1 MRKHRHLP
9 FVAMFCL
16 LLSGFCSVHAQ
27 QQAAVKTVAVAD
39 IIFLVDSSW
48 SIGKEHFQLVREFL
62 YDVVK
67 ALDVGGNDF
76 RFALVQFSGNPHTEF
91 QLNTYPSTRDVLSHI
106 ANMPYMG
113 GGTKTGKGLEY
124 LIENHLTKAAG
135 SRASEGVPQIIIVLT
150 DGRSQDDVALPSS
163 VLKSARVNMF
173 AVGVQD
179 AVEGELK
186 EIASKP
192 FDTHLF
198 NLENFTALH
207 GIVGD
212 LVANVRSSMT
222 PEKAGARGLVKDIT
236 AQESADLIFL
246 IDGSNNIGSVNFQ
259 AIRDFLVN
267 LIESLRVGAQQ
278 IHIGVVQYSDQPR
291 TEFALNSYSTKADVL
306 DAVKALSFRGGEEA
320 NTGAALEFVV
330 ENLFTQAGGS
340 RIEEAVPQ
348 ILVLISG
355 GESSDDIREG
365 LLAVKQASIFSF
377 SIGVLNADSA
387 ELQQIATDGN
397 FAFTALDIRNLDAL
411 RELLLPNIVGVA
423 QRLILL
429 EAPTIVTEVIE
440 VNKKDIV
447 FLIDGS
453 TALGTAPF
461 NSIRDFVAKIVQ
473 RLEVGPDLIQVAV
486 AQYADTVKPEFYFN
500 THQTR
505 KDVMANVRRMK
516 LMGGTALNTGSAL
529 DFVRNNFF
537 TSAAGCRMEEGV
549 LPMLVLIT
557 GGKSMDAVDQ
567 AAAEMKRNRIVIL
580 AIGSRNADLAELQEI
595 AHERDFVFNPNDFR
609 IQFMQAILPEVL
621 SPIRTLSGGLIIE
634 EPPSVQVTKRD
645 IIFLLDGSLNVGNA
659 NFPFVRDFVATLVNY
674 LDVGSDKIRVG
685 LVQFSDTP
693 KTEFSLYSYQTK
705 SDIIQ
710 RMGQLRPKGGSVLN
724 TGSALNFV
732 LSNHFTEAGG
742 SRINEQV
749 PQVLVLLMAGRSA
762 DPFLQ
767 VSNELA
773 RAGVLTFA
781 VGVRSA
787 DKAELEQIAFNP
799 RMVYFMDDF
808 SALAALPQEL
818 IKPITTYVSGGVEEV
833 PLAPTESKQDILF
846 LIDGSANLLG
856 SFPAVRDF
864 VHKVISELNVGPDA
878 TRVAVAQFS
887 DTIQVEFDF
896 AELPSKQDMLLKVK
910 RMKIKTGKQLNI
922 GAALDEAI
930 RRLFVKEAGSRIE
943 EGVPQI
949 LVLLAA
955 GRSTDDVEQPSD
967 ALKQAGVVTFALKA
981 KNADLVELERIVYAP
996 QFILNVES
1004 LPRISEL
1011 QPNIV
1016 NLLKTI
1022 QLQPT
1027 VVERGEKKDVVFLI
1041 DGSDGVR
1048 RGFPLLKTFVQ
1059 RVVESLDIGRDKVRV
1074 AVAQY
1079 SNVIQPEFLLDTHE
1093 DKADLI
1099 NAIQELKI
1107 MGGSPLNTGAAL
1119 DYLIKN
1125 VFTVSSGSRIAEG
1138 VPQFLILLTA
1148 DRSQDDVR
1156 RPSVVLKTSGTVPFG
1171 IGIGNADLTEL
1182 QTISF
1187 LPDFAISVPDFSQL
1201 DTVQQVVSNRVIRLT
1216 KKEIESLAPDLIFT
1230 SPSPA
1235 GVKRDVVFMVDGSR
1249 YAAQEFYLI
1258 RDLIERI
1265 VNNLDVGFDTT
1276 RISVVQFSEHPH
1288 VEFLLNAHSTKDEV
1302 QSAVRRLRPQGGQ
1315 QVNVGEALEF
1325 VAKTIFTRPSGSR
1338 IEEGVPQFLIILSS
1352 RKSDDDLEYPSLQV
1366 KQVGVAPMVVAKNVD
1381 PEEMVQISLS
1391 PDYVFQVSS
1400 FQELPSLE
1408 QKLLTP
1414 IETLTEDQIRRLLGD
1429 VQPPGDIPA
1438 DAKDIVFL
1446 IDSSDSVR
1454 SDGLAHIRDFI
1465 SRIVQQLEVGPNKV
1479 RIGVVQFSNNV
1490 FPEFYLKTHKSKNAV
1505 MQAIRRL
1512 RLRGGSPVNAGKAL
1526 DYVVKNYFIK
1536 SAGSRIED
1544 GVPQHLVV
1552 ILGDRSQDDV
1562 NRPANVITSTS
1573 IKPLGVGARNVDR
1586 NQLQVITNDP
1596 ERVLVVQDFT
1606 ELPTLENRVHNI
1618 LEERPIPTTEIPDFS
1633 VPGAKKQAD
1642 IVFLLDGSINLGRD
1656 NFQEVLQFVY
1666 SVVDAI
1672 YRDGDSIQV
1681 GLAQYNSD
1689 VTDEFFLKDY
1699 STKPQILDAINK
1711 VIYKGGRVANT
1722 GAAIRHIQAKHF
1734 VKEAGSRIDQRV
1746 PQIAFIVT
1754 GGVSSD
1760 DGPGASLEI
1769 AQKGVK
1775 VFAVGVRNIDL
1786 KEVSRLASESATS
1799 FRASTAQELSE
1810 LNEQVLVTLEAAM
1823 EEKLCPAL
1831 TDVTRDCDLDVI
1843 LGFDVTDVGA
1853 GQNIFNSQRGLES
1866 RVESVL
1872 KRITQMQKISC
1883 TGNQAP
1889 NVRVAIM
1896 AQARGGPV
1904 EGLDFSEYQPEL
1916 FERFQGMRTRGP
1928 YFLTADTL
1936 RSYLNKFRSAP
1947 SGSTKVIIHFT
1958 DGADDSI
1965 DELEAASSALH
1976 TEGVNA
1982 LIFVGLDRVS
1992 NFDRVMQLEFGR
2004 GFAYNRPLRVN
2015 LLDLDFELA
2024 EQLDNI
2030 AERTC
2035 CKVPCKCSGQR
2046 GDRGVPGPIG
2056 PKGATGDL
2064 GYGGYPGDEGGPGER
2079 GPPGV
2084 NGTQGF
2090 QGCPGHRGTKGSRG
2104 FPGEKGELG
2113 EMGLD
2118 GIDGEEGDKGLPG
2131 SSGEK
2136 GYSGRRGDKGVK
2148 GERGE
2153 RGDRGLRG
2161 DPGDSGADNTQR
2173 GSRGQKGEIGPMG
2186 EPGPAGLEG
2195 QEGGVGRRGMAGR
2208 RGPIGVKGTKGSLG
2222 QAGPAGEQG
2231 MRGPQGPPGQ
2241 LGTPGIRGEQGI
2253 PGPRAGSGPPGAPGE
2268 RGRIGPLGRK
2278 GEPGNP
2284 GPKGQNGQPGP
2295 RGEMGDDGRDGI
2307 GGPGPKGRKGERGF
2321 IGYPGPKGGPGD
2333 RGGAG
2338 GPGPKGNRG
2347 RRGNAGDPGT
2357 PGQKGEVGY
2366 PGSSGLKGDKGES
2379 RDQCALVRNIKDKCR
2394 PKECP
2399 VFPTEL
2405 AFAIDTSSGVQ
2416 RDAFN
2421 RMKQTVL
2428 RVVNNL
2434 TIAESNCPRGARV
2447 ALVTYNN
2454 EVTTEIRF
2462 ADARKKSSL
2471 LQQIQNF
2478 QATLTTKPRSLETAM
2493 SFVARNTFKRAR
2505 SGFLMRKVA
2514 VFFSY
2519 GETRASPQLN
2529 DAVLKLYDAGVMPVF
2544 LTSSQDP
2551 VLTRALEI
2559 NNTAVG
2565 HAIVLPA
2572 SGNQL
2577 NETIRR
2583 LLTCHI
2589 CLDVCDPDP
2598 VCGFGSQ
2605 RPVFRDKRAVPT
2617 DVDTDIAFIMDSSE
2631 STTPL
2636 QFNEMKKYI
2645 SHLVSNL
2652 EISSEPK
2659 VSQHHARVAV
2669 LQQAP
2674 YEYETNSSFPPVK
2687 TEFSL
2692 TDYGSKEK
2700 IINYLHNQMTQLHG
2714 TRAIASAIEHT
2725 MAHVFENAPNPR
2737 DLKVIVL
2744 MMTGKVNKQELEYL
2758 QKVVINAKCKGYFF
2772 VVLGIGRKVNVKH
2785 IYSLASEPNDVFF
2798 KLVDKPGELHEEP
2811 LLRFG
2816 RLLPSFIRSDFAF
2829 YLSPEMRKQCEWFQS
2844 DQQAKSQSPGHVG
2857 QKAVY
2862 VAPNATISQTL
2873 SAGSTVSVSIKPVVS
2888 TKSVASTNARART
2901 TTAST
2906 TAQTRATDQTTAS
2919 TVVQVNATM
2928 QSTANTAAHTKATGR
2943 TTGNTTGTATGGR
2956 RRQGAKSHDIQITD
2970 VTENSARLRW
2980 ASPEPHNAYVFDITI
2995 TLAHD
3000 HSLVQKQNVTGT
3012 EHVVQGL
3019 RSGQKY
3025 LVVVTGYQ
3033 KSQPKVTYAGTF
3045 STKTPAQPK
3054 VSLANM
3060 MLNTEPLEGPENDWP
3075 DPCLLDF
3082 DMGMQCKDYQI
3093 VWFFDYKHKICS
3105 QGWYGG
3111 CGGNANRFEA
3121 EAECISKCL
3130 KPSAAEKSMQQPP
3143 LEERLSSAL
3152 ESTME
3157 IDTLEFTC
3165 SSAYKMLGV
3174 VLGSQFSPY
3183 QALEPVMDIC
3193 WLPKDEGTCRTFV
3206 LKWYYDP
3213 KTKSC
3218 ARFWY
3223 GGCGGNENRFDTQKE
3238 CDKVCVPGNINP
3250 GMVTTM
3256 GT

>member
-16 LLSGFCSVHAQ
+16 LLPGFCSVRAQ
-27 QQAAVKTVAVAD
+27 QQA
-39 IIFLVDSSW
+39 
-48 SIGKEHFQLVREFL
+48 
-62 YDVVK
+62 
-67 ALDVGGNDF
+67 
-76 RFALVQFSGNPHTEF
+76 
-91 QLNTYPSTRDVLSHI
+91 
-106 ANMPYMG
+106 
-113 GGTKTGKGLEY
+113 
-124 LIENHLTKAAG
+124 
-135 SRASEGVPQIIIVLT
+135 
-150 DGRSQDDVALPSS
+150 
-163 VLKSARVNMF
+163 
-173 AVGVQD
+173 
-179 AVEGELK
+179 
-186 EIASKP
+186 
-192 FDTHLF
+192 
-198 NLENFTALH
+198 
-207 GIVGD
+207 
-212 LVANVRSSMT
+212 
-222 PEKAGARGLVKDIT
+222 

-267 LIESLRVGAQQ
+267 LIESLRVGVQQ

-306 DAVKALSFRGGEEA
+306 DAVKALGFRGGEEA

-365 LLAVKQASIFSF
+365 LLAVKQAGVFSF

-387 ELQQIATDGN
+387 ELQQIATDGS
-397 FAFTALDIRNLDAL
+397 FAYTALDIRNLDAL

-429 EAPTIVTEVIE
+429 AAPTIVTEVIE

-453 TALGTAPF
+453 TALGAAPF
-461 NSIRDFVAKIVQ
+461 NAIRDFVAKIVQ

-505 KDVMANVRRMK
+505 KDVMTNVRRMK
-516 LMGGTALNTGSAL
+516 LMGGTTLNTGSAL
-529 DFVRNNFF
+529 DFVRTNFF
-537 TSAAGCRMEEGV
+537 TSAAGCRVEEGV

-557 GGKSMDAVDQ
+557 GGKSRDAVDQ
-567 AAAEMKRNRIVIL
+567 AAAEMKRNRIVTL
-580 AIGSRNADLAELQEI
+580 AVGSRNADLAELQEI
-595 AHERDFVFNPNDFR
+595 AHERDFVFNPEDFR
-609 IQFMQAILPEVL
+609 LQFMQAILPQVL
-621 SPIRTLSGGLIIE
+621 SPIRTLSGGLIVQ
-634 EPPSVQVTKRD
+634 EPPS
-645 IIFLLDGSLNVGNA
+645 
-659 NFPFVRDFVATLVNY
+659 
-674 LDVGSDKIRVG
+674 
-685 LVQFSDTP
+685 
-693 KTEFSLYSYQTK
+693 
-705 SDIIQ
+705 
-710 RMGQLRPKGGSVLN
+710 
-724 TGSALNFV
+724 
-732 LSNHFTEAGG
+732 
-742 SRINEQV
+742 
-749 PQVLVLLMAGRSA
+749 
-762 DPFLQ
+762 
-767 VSNELA
+767 
-773 RAGVLTFA
+773 
-781 VGVRSA
+781 
-787 DKAELEQIAFNP
+787 
-799 RMVYFMDDF
+799 
-808 SALAALPQEL
+808 
-818 IKPITTYVSGGVEEV
+818 
-833 PLAPTESKQDILF
+833 ESKKDILF

-864 VHKVISELNVGPDA
+864 VHKVISDLNVGADA

-896 AELPSKQDMLLKVK
+896 AEYTSKQDMLLKVK

-922 GAALDEAI
+922 GAALDETI

-943 EGVPQI
+943 EGVPQF

-955 GRSTDDVEQPSD
+955 GRSTDDVEEPSD
-967 ALKQAGVVTFALKA
+967 VLKQAGVVSFAIKA
-981 KNADLVELERIVYAP
+981 KNADLVELERIVSAP
-996 QFILNVES
+996 QFIVNVES
-1004 LPRISEL
+1004 LSRISEF
-1011 QPNIV
+1011 QPNVV
-1016 NLLKTI
+1016 NLLKTV

-1059 RVVESLDIGRDKVRV
+1059 RVIESLDIGRDKVRV
-1074 AVAQY
+1074 AVVQY
-1079 SNVIQPEFLLDTHE
+1079 SNIIQPEFLLDTHE
-1093 DKADLI
+1093 EKADLI
-1099 NAIQELKI
+1099 SAIQELKV

-1119 DYLIKN
+1119 DYLIRN

-1187 LPDFAISVPDFSQL
+1187 VPDFAISVPDFSQL
-1201 DTVQQVVSNRVIRLT
+1201 DSVQQVVSNRVIRLT
-1216 KKEIESLAPDLIFT
+1216 KKEIESLAPDLVFT

-1235 GVKRDVVFMVDGSR
+1235 GVRRDVVFMVDGSR

-1258 RDLIERI
+1258 RDLIGRI
-1265 VNNLDVGFDTT
+1265 VNNLDVGIDTT

-1288 VEFLLNAHSTKDEV
+1288 VEFLLNTHSTKDEV
-1302 QSAVRRLRPQGGQ
+1302 QSAVRQLRSKGGQ

-1352 RKSDDDLEYPSLQV
+1352 RKSDDDFENPSLQV
-1366 KQVGVAPMVVAKNVD
+1366 KQVGVAPMMIAKNVD
-1381 PEEMVQISLS
+1381 TEEMVQISLS

-1414 IETLTEDQIRRLLGD
+1414 IETLTVDQIRQLLGD
-1429 VQPPGDIPA
+1429 VQPPIDISGEE
-1438 DAKDIVFL
+1438 KDVVFL

-1454 SDGLAHIRDFI
+1454 PEGLAHIRDFI

-1505 MQAIRRL
+1505 LQAIRRL
-1512 RLRGGSPVNAGKAL
+1512 RLRGGSPLNAGKAL

-1562 NRPANVITSTS
+1562 NRPANVITSTN

-1586 NQLQVITNDP
+1586 DQLQIITNDP

-1606 ELPTLENRVHNI
+1606 GLSTLEKRVQRI
-1618 LEERPIPTTEIPDFS
+1618 LEELPIPTTET
-1633 VPGAKKQAD
+1633 PGPFLPGGKKQAD

-1722 GAAIRHIQAKHF
+1722 GAAIKHIQERHF

-1754 GGVSSD
+1754 GGTSTD
-1760 DGPGASLEI
+1760 DGPRASQEI
-1769 AQKGVK
+1769 TQKGVK

-1786 KEVSRLASESATS
+1786 KEVSMLASESAMS

-1823 EEKLCPAL
+1823 EETLCPGVAE
-1831 TDVTRDCDLDVI
+1831 VTRDCDLDVI
-1843 LGFDVTDVGA
+1843 LGFDVTDVGP

-1872 KRITQMQKISC
+1872 NRITQMQRISC

-1896 AQARGGPV
+1896 AQAQGGPV

-1916 FERFQGMRTRGP
+1916 FERFRDMRGRGP
-1928 YFLTADTL
+1928 YLLTADTL
-1936 RSYLNKFRSAP
+1936 RSYLSKFRSSP
-1947 SGSTKVIIHFT
+1947 SGSAKVIIHFT
-1958 DGADDSI
+1958 DGADDPISQ
-1965 DELEAASSALH
+1965 LEAASSTLH
-1976 TEGVNA
+1976 AEGVSA

-2004 GFAYNRPLRVN
+2004 GFTYNRPLRVN

-2046 GDRGVPGPIG
+2046 GDRGLPGRIG
-2056 PKGATGDL
+2056 PKGVTGDL

-2136 GYSGRRGDKGVK
+2136 GYPGRRGDKGVK

-2153 RGDRGLRG
+2153 RGDRGVRG

-2186 EPGPAGLEG
+2186 EPGPPGLKG
-2195 QEGGVGRRGMAGR
+2195 QDGGVGRKGMTGR
-2208 RGPIGVKGTKGSLG
+2208 RGQIGVKGTAGAPG

-2241 LGTPGIRGEQGI
+2241 LGTPGIRGEQGV
-2253 PGPRAGSGPPGAPGE
+2253 PGPRAGGGPPGTPGE
-2268 RGRIGPLGRK
+2268 RGRIGPLGQK

-2284 GPKGQNGQPGP
+2284 GLKGPNGQPGP

-2333 RGGAG
+2333 RGVAG

-2347 RRGNAGDPGT
+2347 RRGDAGEPGA
-2357 PGQKGEVGY
+2357 PGQKGEIGY
-2366 PGSSGLKGDKGES
+2366 PGPSGLKGDKGES
-2379 RDQCALVRNIKDKCR
+2379 RDHCALVRNIKDKCR
-2394 PKECP
+2394 EYISPKECP

-2405 AFAIDTSSGVQ
+2405 AFAIDTSSGVG
-2416 RDAFN
+2416 REVFN

-2514 VFFSY
+2514 VFFSN
-2519 GETRASPQLN
+2519 GDTRASPQLN
-2529 DAVLKLYDAGVMPVF
+2529 DAVLKLYDAGVIPVF
-2544 LTSSQDP
+2544 LTSRQDA
-2551 VLTRALEI
+2551 VLSRALEI

-2572 SGNQL
+2572 SGSQL
-2577 NETIRR
+2577 NETIQR

-2589 CLDVCDPDP
+2589 CLDVCDPNP
-2598 VCGFGSQ
+2598 ICGAVTQ
-2605 RPVFRDKRAVPT
+2605 RLGFRDRRAAPT

-2636 QFNEMKKYI
+2636 QFSEMKKYI

-2674 YEYETNSSFPPVK
+2674 YEHETNSSFPPVK

-2714 TRAIASAIEHT
+2714 TRALGSAIEHT
-2725 MAHVFENAPNPR
+2725 IAHVFESAPNRR
-2737 DLKVIVL
+2737 DLRVIVL

-2758 QKVVINAKCKGYFF
+2758 QRVVTNAKCKGYFF
-2772 VVLGIGRKVNVKH
+2772 VVLGIGRKVDAKN
-2785 IYSLASEPNDVFF
+2785 IYSLASEPSDVFF
-2798 KLVDKPGELHEEP
+2798 KLVDKPAELHEEP

-2829 YLSPEMRKQCEWFQS
+2829 YLSPEIRKQCEWLQN
-2844 DQQAKSQSPGHVG
+2844 DQQARSQHPVHTG

-2862 VAPNATISQTL
+2862 VAPNATLSRTL
-2873 SAGSTVSVSIKPVVS
+2873 SASTTLSATIKPA
-2888 TKSVASTNARART
+2888 ASPRART

-2906 TAQTRATDQTTAS
+2906 TAQSRAS
-2919 TVVQVNATM
+2919 E
-2928 QSTANTAAHTKATGR
+2928 QSTASAVLPANATAPSAASTTAHAKATAR
-2943 TTGNTTGTATGGR
+2943 ANATAGGR
-2956 RRQGAKSHDIQITD
+2956 RRQGAKTHDLQITD
-2970 VTENSARLRW
+2970 VTESSARLRW
-2980 ASPEPHNAYVFDITI
+2980 ASPEPHQASAFDITV

-3000 HSLVQKQNVTGT
+3000 HSLVQKQNLTGT
-3012 EHVVQGL
+3012 EHVIRGL

-3025 LVVVTGYQ
+3025 IAVVTGYQ
-3033 KSQPKVTYAGTF
+3033 KSQPRVTYTGTF
-3045 STKTPAQPK
+3045 STKASAQTK

-3060 MLNTEPLEGPENDWP
+3060 MLNTEPLEGPDNDWP

-3082 DMGMQCKDYQI
+3082 DMGMQCKDYQV
-3093 VWFFDYKHKICS
+3093 VWFFDYKHKFCS

-3130 KPSAAEKSMQQPP
+3130 KPPAAEKAMQQH
-3143 LEERLSSAL
+3143 ENRLSSA
-3152 ESTME
+3152 
-3157 IDTLEFTC
+3157 
-3165 SSAYKMLGV
+3165 V
-3174 VLGSQFSPY
+3174 
-3183 QALEPVMDIC
+3183 DIC
-3193 WLPKDEGTCRTFV
+3193 WLQKDVGTCRDFV
-3206 LKWYYDP
+3206 LMWYHDP
-3213 KTKSC
+3213 NTRSC

-3223 GGCGGNENRFDTQKE
+3223 GGCGGNENRFHTQKE
-3238 CDKVCVPGNINP
+3238 CENFCISGNINS
-3250 GMVTTM
+3250 GVMTTIK
-3256 GT
+3256 T

>member
-808 SALAALPQEL
+808 SALSALPQEL

-2379 RDQCALVRNIKDKCR
+2379 RDQCALVRNIKDKCPCCYG

-2772 VVLGIGRKVNVKH
+2772 VVLGIGRKVNVKN

-3130 KPSAAEKSMQQPP
+3130 KPSAEKSMQQPP
-3143 LEERLSSAL
+3143 LEERLSS
-3152 ESTME
+3152 
-3157 IDTLEFTC
+3157 
-3165 SSAYKMLGV
+3165 
-3174 VLGSQFSPY
+3174 
-3183 QALEPVMDIC
+3183 VMDIC

>member
-1 MRKHRHLP
+1 MRKHQHLS
-9 FVAMFCL
+9 FAAMFGL
-16 LLSGFCSVHAQ
+16 LLSGFCSVRAQ
-27 QQAAVKTVAVAD
+27 QQGAIKTVAVAD

-91 QLNTYPSTRDVLSHI
+91 QLNTYPSTQDVLSHI

-135 SRASEGVPQIIIVLT
+135 SRASEGVPQVIIVLT

-163 VLKSARVNMF
+163 VLKSAHVNMF

-186 EIASKP
+186 EIASEP
-192 FDTHLF
+192 FNMHLF
-198 NLENFTALH
+198 NVENFTALH

-212 LVANVRSSMT
+212 LVVSVHSSMT
-222 PEKAGARGLVKDIT
+222 PEKAGAKGLVKDIT

-330 ENLFTQAGGS
+330 EKLFTQAGGS

-387 ELQQIATDGN
+387 ELQQIATDGS

-429 EAPTIVTEVIE
+429 ETPTIVTEVIE

-453 TALGTAPF
+453 TALGTGPF
-461 NSIRDFVAKIVQ
+461 NAIRDFVAKIVQ

-486 AQYADTVKPEFYFN
+486 AQYANTVKPEFYFN
-500 THQTR
+500 THQSR
-505 KDVMANVRRMK
+505 KDVMANVKRMK

-537 TSAAGCRMEEGV
+537 TRDAGCRIEEGV

-557 GGKSMDAVDQ
+557 GGKSRDAVDQ

-595 AHERDFVFNPNDFR
+595 AHERDFVFNPSDFR
-609 IQFMQAILPEVL
+609 VHLMQAILPEVL
-621 SPIRTLSGGLIIE
+621 SPIRTLSGGLIVQE
-634 EPPSVQVTKRD
+634 QPPVQVTKRD

-674 LDVGSDKIRVG
+674 LDVGSDKMRVG

-693 KTEFSLYSYQTK
+693 KTEFFLYSYQTK

-710 RMGQLRPKGGSVLN
+710 RLGQLRPKGGSVLN

-749 PQVLVLLMAGRSA
+749 PQVLVLVMAGRSA

-818 IKPITTYVSGGVEEV
+818 NKPITTYVSGGVEEV
-833 PLAPTESKQDILF
+833 PLTPTESKKDILF

-856 SFPAVRDF
+856 SFPVVRDF
-864 VHKVISELNVGPDA
+864 VHKVISDLNVGPDA
-878 TRVAVAQFS
+878 TRIAVAQFS

-930 RRLFVKEAGSRIE
+930 SRLFVKEAGSRIE
-943 EGVPQI
+943 EGVPQF

-955 GRSTDDVEQPSD
+955 GRSTDDVEQPSN
-967 ALKQAGVVTFALKA
+967 ALKQTGVVTFAIKA
-981 KNADLVELERIVYAP
+981 KNADPVELERIVYAP
-996 QFILNVES
+996 QFILNVDS
-1004 LPRISEL
+1004 LPQISEL

-1016 NLLKTI
+1016 NLLKTV

-1027 VVERGEKKDVVFLI
+1027 VVERDEKKDVVFLI

-1079 SNVIQPEFLLDTHE
+1079 SNVIQPEFLLDTYE

-1099 NAIQELKI
+1099 SAIQELKV

-1171 IGIGNADLTEL
+1171 IGVGNADLTEL

-1201 DTVQQVVSNRVIRLT
+1201 DTVQQVISNRVIRLT
-1216 KKEIESLAPDLIFT
+1216 KKEIESLAPDLVFT

-1235 GVKRDVVFMVDGSR
+1235 GVRRDVVFMVDGSR
-1249 YAAQEFYLI
+1249 YAAQEFYLV

-1276 RISVVQFSEHPH
+1276 RVSVVQFSEHPR

-1302 QSAVRRLRPQGGQ
+1302 QSAVRRLQAQGGQ

-1352 RKSDDDLEYPSLQV
+1352 RKSDDDLEYPSRQV
-1366 KQVGVAPMVVAKNVD
+1366 KQVGVAPMVIAKNVD
-1381 PEEMVQISLS
+1381 PEEMVQVSLS

-1400 FQELPSLE
+1400 YQELPSLE

-1414 IETLTEDQIRRLLGD
+1414 IETLTGDQIRRLLGD
-1429 VQPPGDIPA
+1429 VEGPVDFSGDE
-1438 DAKDIVFL
+1438 KDIVFL

-1479 RIGVVQFSNNV
+1479 RIGVVQFSNTV

-1505 MQAIRRL
+1505 LQAIRRL

-1544 GVPQHLVV
+1544 GVPQHLVI

-1586 NQLQVITNDP
+1586 GQLQVITNNP
-1596 ERVLVVQDFT
+1596 EHVLVVQDFT
-1606 ELPTLENRVHNI
+1606 GLPTLEKKVQSI
-1618 LEERPIPTTEIPDFS
+1618 LEELPIPTTET
-1633 VPGAKKQAD
+1633 PGFLEPGGKKQAD

-1722 GAAIRHIQAKHF
+1722 GAAIKHIQAKHF

-1754 GGVSSD
+1754 GGKSSD
-1760 DGPGASLEI
+1760 DGPSASLEI

-1823 EEKLCPAL
+1823 EEKLCPGT

-1843 LGFDVTDVGA
+1843 LGFDVTDVRP
-1853 GQNIFNSQRGLES
+1853 GQNIFNSQRALES

-1872 KRITQMQKISC
+1872 NRVTQMQKISC

-1896 AQARGGPV
+1896 AQAQGGPV

-1936 RSYLNKFRSAP
+1936 RSYLNKFRSVP

-1965 DELEAASSALH
+1965 DQLEAASSALH

-1982 LIFVGLDRVS
+1982 LIFVGLDQVS
-1992 NFDRVMQLEFGR
+1992 NFDKVMQLEFGR
-2004 GFAYNRPLRVN
+2004 GFTYNRPLRVN

-2046 GDRGVPGPIG
+2046 GDRGVQGPIG

-2079 GPPGV
+2079 GPAGV

-2136 GYSGRRGDKGVK
+2136 GYSGRRGDKGAK

-2173 GSRGQKGEIGPMG
+2173 GSRGQKGEIGQMG
-2186 EPGPAGLEG
+2186 EQGPVGLDG
-2195 QEGGVGRRGMAGR
+2195 QDGGVGRKGMTGR
-2208 RGPIGVKGTKGSLG
+2208 RGPIGVKGAKGSLG

-2253 PGPRAGSGPPGAPGE
+2253 PGPRGGSGPPGTPGE
-2268 RGRIGPLGRK
+2268 QGRIGPLGRK

-2284 GPKGQNGQPGP
+2284 GPKGPNGQPGP

-2307 GGPGPKGRKGERGF
+2307 GVPGPKGRKGERGF

-2347 RRGNAGDPGT
+2347 RRGNSGDPGT
-2357 PGQKGEVGY
+2357 AGQKGEAGY
-2366 PGSSGLKGDKGES
+2366 PGPSGLKGDKGES

-2394 PKECP
+2394 EYISPKECP

-2405 AFAIDTSSGVQ
+2405 AFAIDTSSGVV
-2416 RDAFN
+2416 RDVFN

-2514 VFFSY
+2514 VFFSN
-2519 GETRASPQLN
+2519 GDTRASPQLN

-2544 LTSSQDP
+2544 LTSRQDP

-2565 HAIVLPA
+2565 HAIVLPT
-2572 SGNQL
+2572 SGSQL

-2598 VCGFGSQ
+2598 ICGFGSQ
-2605 RPVFRDKRAVPT
+2605 RPVFRDRRAAPT
-2617 DVDTDIAFIMDSSE
+2617 DIDTDIAFIMDSSE

-2636 QFNEMKKYI
+2636 QFSEMKKYI

-2714 TRAIASAIEHT
+2714 TRAIGSAIKHT
-2725 MAHVFENAPNPR
+2725 MAHIFESAPNPR
-2737 DLKVIVL
+2737 DIKVIVL
-2744 MMTGKVNKQELEYL
+2744 MITGKVDKQELEYL
-2758 QKVVINAKCKGYFF
+2758 QKVVTSAKCQGYFF
-2772 VVLGIGRKVNVKH
+2772 VILGIGRKVNAKN

-2829 YLSPEMRKQCEWFQS
+2829 YLSPEIRKQCEWFQS
-2844 DQQAKSQSPGHVG
+2844 DEQAKSQSPRHATH
-2857 QKAVY
+2857 KAVY
-2862 VAPNATISQTL
+2862 VAPNVTISRTL
-2873 SAGSTVSVSIKPVVS
+2873 NASITASVSIKPV
-2888 TKSVASTNARART
+2888 ASTSARART

-2919 TVVQVNATM
+2919 TVVQVNATT
-2928 QSTANTAAHTKATGR
+2928 QSTASTAAHTKVTSR
-2943 TTGNTTGTATGGR
+2943 TTTSTTAAAAGGR
-2956 RRQGAKSHDIQITD
+2956 RRQGAKTHDIQITD
-2970 VTENSARLRW
+2970 VTENSAKLRW
-2980 ASPEPHNAYVFDITI
+2980 ASPEPHNAYTFDITI

-3000 HSLVQKQNVTGT
+3000 HSLVQKQNLTGT
-3012 EHVVQGL
+3012 EHIIRGL

-3025 LVVVTGYQ
+3025 LVVITGYQ
-3033 KSQPKVTYAGTF
+3033 KSQPKVTYTGTF

-3060 MLNTEPLEGPENDWP
+3060 MLNTEPLEGPES
-3075 DPCLLDF
+3075 
-3082 DMGMQCKDYQI
+3082 I
-3093 VWFFDYKHKICS
+3093 
-3105 QGWYGG
+3105 
-3111 CGGNANRFEA
+3111 
-3121 EAECISKCL
+3121 
-3130 KPSAAEKSMQQPP
+3130 
-3143 LEERLSSAL
+3143 
-3152 ESTME
+3152 T
-3157 IDTLEFTC
+3157 
-3165 SSAYKMLGV
+3165 
-3174 VLGSQFSPY
+3174 
-3183 QALEPVMDIC
+3183 DIC
-3193 WLPKDEGTCRTFV
+3193 RLQKDEGTCRNFV

-3213 KTKSC
+3213 ETKSC

-3223 GGCGGNENRFDTQKE
+3223 GGCGGNENRFNTQKE
-3238 CDKVCVPGNINP
+3238 CEKVCVPGNINP
-3250 GMVTTM
+3250 GVVTTI

>member
-9 FVAMFCL
+9 LVAMFCL
-16 LLSGFCSVHAQ
+16 LLSGFGSVGAQ

-48 SIGKEHFQLVREFL
+48 SVGKEHFQLVREFL

-91 QLNTYPSTRDVLSHI
+91 QLNTFPSTQDVLSHI
-106 ANMPYMG
+106 ANMTYVG
-113 GGTKTGKGLEY
+113 GGAEPGKGLEY
-124 LIENHLTKAAG
+124 LIEKHLTKAAG
-135 SRASEGVPQIIIVLT
+135 SRASEGVPQVIVVLT
-150 DGRSQDDVALPSS
+150 DGQPRDDVALPSS
-163 VLKSARVNMF
+163 LLNSARVNLF
-173 AVGVQD
+173 AVGVQEP
-179 AVEGELK
+179 VEGELQ
-186 EIASKP
+186 EVASGP
-192 FDTHLF
+192 LDTHRF
-198 NLENFTALH
+198 NLENFTTLH

-212 LVANVRSSMT
+212 LVASVRSSMT
-222 PEKAGARGLVKDIT
+222 PEKAGAKGLVKDIT

-246 IDGSNNIGSVNFQ
+246 IDGSNNIGGVNFP

-267 LIESLRVGAQQ
+267 LIETLRVGAQQ

-291 TEFALNSYSTKADVL
+291 TEFSLNSYSTKADVL
-306 DAVKALSFRGGEEA
+306 DAVKALGFRGGEEA

-365 LLAVKQASIFSF
+365 LLAVKQAGIFSF

-387 ELQQIATDGN
+387 ELQQIATDGS
-397 FAFTALDIRNLDAL
+397 FAYTALDIRNLDAL
-411 RELLLPNIVGVA
+411 QELLLPNIVGVA

-429 EAPTIVTEVIE
+429 AAPTIVTEVIE

-453 TALGTAPF
+453 TALGAAPF
-461 NSIRDFVAKIVQ
+461 NAIRDFVAKIVQ

-500 THQTR
+500 TYQTR
-505 KDVMANVRRMK
+505 KDVMANVRKMK
-516 LMGGTALNTGSAL
+516 LMGGTTLNTGSAL

-557 GGKSMDAVDQ
+557 GGKSRDAVDQ
-567 AAAEMKRNRIVIL
+567 AAAEMKRNRIVTL
-580 AIGSRNADLAELQEI
+580 AVGSRNADLAELQEI
-595 AHERDFVFNPNDFR
+595 AHEQDFVFNPNDFR
-609 IQFMQAILPEVL
+609 LQFMQAILPEVL
-621 SPIRTLSGGLIIE
+621 SPIRTLSGGLIVPE
-634 EPPSVQVTKRD
+634 QPS
-645 IIFLLDGSLNVGNA
+645 
-659 NFPFVRDFVATLVNY
+659 
-674 LDVGSDKIRVG
+674 
-685 LVQFSDTP
+685 
-693 KTEFSLYSYQTK
+693 
-705 SDIIQ
+705 
-710 RMGQLRPKGGSVLN
+710 
-724 TGSALNFV
+724 
-732 LSNHFTEAGG
+732 
-742 SRINEQV
+742 
-749 PQVLVLLMAGRSA
+749 
-762 DPFLQ
+762 
-767 VSNELA
+767 
-773 RAGVLTFA
+773 
-781 VGVRSA
+781 
-787 DKAELEQIAFNP
+787 
-799 RMVYFMDDF
+799 
-808 SALAALPQEL
+808 
-818 IKPITTYVSGGVEEV
+818 
-833 PLAPTESKQDILF
+833 ESKKDVLF

-864 VHKVISELNVGPDA
+864 VHKVISDLNVGSDA

-887 DTIQVEFDF
+887 DTIQIEFDF
-896 AELPSKQDMLLKVK
+896 AEYSSKQDMLVKVK

-943 EGVPQI
+943 EGVPQF
-949 LVLLAA
+949 LVLLVA
-955 GRSTDDVEQPSD
+955 GRSTDDVEEPSD
-967 ALKQAGVVTFALKA
+967 VLKHAGVVTFGIKA
-981 KNADLVELERIVYAP
+981 KNADPVELERIVYAP
-996 QFILNVES
+996 QFLLNAES
-1004 LPRISEL
+1004 LQRISEL

-1016 NLLKTI
+1016 NLLRTV

-1079 SNVIQPEFLLDTHE
+1079 SNTIQPEFLLDTHE

-1099 NAIQELKI
+1099 SAIQQLKL

-1201 DTVQQVVSNRVIRLT
+1201 DSVQQVVSNRVIRLT
-1216 KKEIESLAPDLIFT
+1216 KQEIESLAPDLVFT

-1235 GVKRDVVFMVDGSR
+1235 GVKRDIVFLVDGSR
-1249 YAAQEFYLI
+1249 YAAQEFYLV
-1258 RDLIERI
+1258 RDLIGRI
-1265 VNNLDVGFDTT
+1265 VNNLDVGIDTT

-1288 VEFLLNAHSTKDEV
+1288 VEFLLNTHSTKDEV
-1302 QSAVRRLRPQGGQ
+1302 QNAVRQLRSKGGQ
-1315 QVNVGEALEF
+1315 LVNVGEALEF

-1338 IEEGVPQFLIILSS
+1338 IEEGVPQFLVILSS
-1352 RKSDDDLEYPSLQV
+1352 RKSDDDFEYPSLQV
-1366 KQVGVAPMVVAKNVD
+1366 KQVGVAPMMIAKNVD
-1381 PEEMVQISLS
+1381 TEEMIQISLS
-1391 PDYVFQVSS
+1391 PEYIFQVSS

-1414 IETLTEDQIRRLLGD
+1414 IETLTVDQIRRLLGD
-1429 VQPPGDIPA
+1429 LQPPIDVSGDE
-1438 DAKDIVFL
+1438 KDIVFL

-1454 SDGLAHIRDFI
+1454 PDGLAHIRDFI

-1479 RIGVVQFSNNV
+1479 RIGVVQFSNGV

-1505 MQAIRRL
+1505 LEAIRRL
-1512 RLRGGSPVNAGKAL
+1512 RLRGGSPLNAGKAL
-1526 DYVVKNYFIK
+1526 DFVVKNYFIK

-1562 NRPANVITSTS
+1562 DRPARVITSTN

-1586 NQLQVITNDP
+1586 DQLQVITNDP
-1596 ERVLVVQDFT
+1596 GRVLVVQDFT
-1606 ELPTLENRVHNI
+1606 GLSTLEKRVQNI
-1618 LEERPIPTTEIPDFS
+1618 LDELPIPTTDS
-1633 VPGAKKQAD
+1633 PGPSLPGGKKQAD

-1689 VTDEFFLKDY
+1689 VTDEFFLKDH
-1699 STKPQILDAINK
+1699 STKAQILDAINK

-1722 GAAIRHIQAKHF
+1722 GAAIKHIQERHF

-1754 GGVSSD
+1754 GGKSTD
-1760 DGPGASLEI
+1760 DGPRASLEI
-1769 AQKGVK
+1769 TQKGVK

-1786 KEVSRLASESATS
+1786 KEVSLLASESAMS
-1799 FRASTAQELSE
+1799 FRAATAQELSE

-1823 EEKLCPAL
+1823 EERLCPGT
-1831 TDVTRDCDLDVI
+1831 TDVTRDCDLEVVI
-1843 LGFDVTDVGA
+1843 GFDVSDVRP
-1853 GQNIFNSQRGLES
+1853 GQNIFSSQRGLES

-1872 KRITQMQKISC
+1872 NRITQMQKISC

-1896 AQARGGPV
+1896 AQAQGGPV

-1916 FERFQGMRTRGP
+1916 LERFLDMRTRGP
-1928 YFLTADTL
+1928 YYLRADTL
-1936 RSYLNKFRSAP
+1936 RSYLSKFRSSPA
-1947 SGSTKVIIHFT
+1947 GSTKVIIHFT
-1958 DGADDSI
+1958 DGV
-1965 DELEAASSALH
+1965 DEPINQLEDASSTLH
-1976 TEGVNA
+1976 SEGVNA
-1982 LIFVGLDRVS
+1982 LIFVGLDRVT

-2004 GFAYNRPLRVN
+2004 GFTYNRPLRVN

-2056 PKGATGDL
+2056 PKGVTGDL

-2173 GSRGQKGEIGPMG
+2173 GPRGQKGEIGPMG
-2186 EPGPAGLEG
+2186 DPGPAGPEG
-2195 QEGGVGRRGMAGR
+2195 QDGEVGRRGMAGR
-2208 RGPIGVKGTKGSLG
+2208 RGPIGVKGTKGSPG
-2222 QAGPAGEQG
+2222 QPGPAGEQG

-2241 LGTPGIRGEQGI
+2241 VGTPGIRGEQGV
-2253 PGPRAGSGPPGAPGE
+2253 PGPRAGSGPPGPPGD

-2284 GPKGQNGQPGP
+2284 GPKGPNGQPGP

-2321 IGYPGPKGGPGD
+2321 VGYAGPKGGPGD
-2333 RGGAG
+2333 RGVAG

-2347 RRGNAGDPGT
+2347 RRGNAGVPGT
-2357 PGQKGEVGY
+2357 PGQKGEIGY
-2366 PGSSGLKGDKGES
+2366 PGPSGLKGEKGES
-2379 RDQCALVRNIKDKCR
+2379 RDQCALVQNIKDKCPCCYG

-2399 VFPTEL
+2399 VYPTEL
-2405 AFAIDTSSGVQ
+2405 AFAIDTSSGVV
-2416 RDAFN
+2416 REVFN

-2514 VFFSY
+2514 VFFSN
-2519 GETRASPQLN
+2519 GDTRASPQLN
-2529 DAVLKLYDAGVMPVF
+2529 DAVLKLYDAGVVPVF
-2544 LTSSQDP
+2544 LTSRQDA
-2551 VLTRALEI
+2551 VLARALEI

-2565 HAIVLPA
+2565 HAIVLPT
-2572 SGNQL
+2572 SGGQL
-2577 NETIRR
+2577 NQTIQR

-2589 CLDVCDPDP
+2589 CLDVCDPHP
-2598 VCGFGSQ
+2598 SCAGTGQ
-2605 RPVFRDKRAVPT
+2605 RPAFRDRRAAPT
-2617 DVDTDIAFIMDSSE
+2617 DVDTDIAFILDSSE

-2636 QFNEMKKYI
+2636 QFSEMRKYI
-2645 SHLVSNL
+2645 SHIVTNL

-2659 VSQHHARVAV
+2659 VSQHRARVAV

-2674 YEYETNSSFPPVK
+2674 YEHETNSSFPPVK

-2692 TDYGSKEK
+2692 TDYASKEK

-2714 TRAIASAIEHT
+2714 TRALGSAIEHT
-2725 MAHVFENAPNPR
+2725 IAHVFESAPSPR

-2744 MMTGKVNKQELEYL
+2744 MMTGKVNKKELEHL
-2758 QKVVINAKCKGYFF
+2758 QRAVISAKCKGYFF
-2772 VVLGIGRKVNVKH
+2772 VVLGIGRKVNAKN

-2816 RLLPSFIRSDFAF
+2816 TLLPSFIRSEFAF
-2829 YLSPEMRKQCEWFQS
+2829 YLSPEIRKQCEWLQNG
-2844 DQQAKSQSPGHVG
+2844 QQIQGQHPVLIG
-2857 QKAVY
+2857 QKAVF
-2862 VAPNATISQTL
+2862 VAPNATASRTFPA
-2873 SAGSTVSVSIKPVVS
+2873 STTVSATIKPA
-2888 TKSVASTNARART
+2888 ASAHAT
-2901 TTAST
+2901 TTPAST
-2906 TAQTRATDQTTAS
+2906 TAQARAPETTPAS
-2919 TVVQVNATM
+2919 SVAQGNATA
-2928 QSTANTAAHTKATGR
+2928 QGAASATTTHSKASARAATS
-2943 TTGNTTGTATGGR
+2943 NATGTAAGGR
-2956 RRQGAKSHDIQITD
+2956 RRHSAKTQDLQITD
-2970 VTENSARLRW
+2970 VTESSARLRW
-2980 ASPEPHNAYVFDITI
+2980 ASPEPHSTFDVTV
-2995 TLAHD
+2995 TLAQD
-3000 HSLVQKQNVTGT
+3000 HSLVQRQNLTGT
-3012 EHVVQGL
+3012 EHVIRGL

-3025 LVVVTGYQ
+3025 VVVITGSQ
-3033 KSQPKVTYAGTF
+3033 KSQPKVTYTGSF
-3045 STKTPAQPK
+3045 STKTQAQSQ

-3060 MLNTEPLEGPENDWP
+3060 MLNTEPLEGPESDWP

-3093 VWFFDYKHKICS
+3093 VWFFDSKHKFCS

-3111 CGGNANRFEA
+3111 CGGNANRFET
-3121 EAECISKCL
+3121 EAECYNKCL
-3130 KPSAAEKSMQQPP
+3130 KPSADEKAMQQPP
-3143 LEERLSSAL
+3143 LEKRFSS
-3152 ESTME
+3152 
-3157 IDTLEFTC
+3157 
-3165 SSAYKMLGV
+3165 
-3174 VLGSQFSPY
+3174 
-3183 QALEPVMDIC
+3183 VMDVC
-3193 WLPKDEGTCRTFV
+3193 RLQKDEGTCRNFV

-3213 KTKSC
+3213 ETKSC

-3223 GGCGGNENRFDTQKE
+3223 GGCGGNDNRFNTQKE
-3238 CDKVCVPGNINP
+3238 CEKLCSPGTINP
-3250 GMVTTM
+3250 GVVTAM

>member
-9 FVAMFCL
+9 FAVIFCL
-16 LLSGFCSVHAQ
+16 LLSGFCSVRAQ

-135 SRASEGVPQIIIVLT
+135 SRASEGVPQVIIVLT

-186 EIASKP
+186 EIASEP
-192 FDTHLF
+192 FDMHLF

-212 LVANVRSSMT
+212 LVSSVRSTMT
-222 PEKAGARGLVKDIT
+222 PEKAGAKGLVKDIT

-278 IHIGVVQYSDQPR
+278 IQIGVVQYSDQPR

-330 ENLFTQAGGS
+330 ENVFTQAGGS

-387 ELQQIATDGN
+387 ELQQIATDGS

-440 VNKKDIV
+440 VNKKDVV

-453 TALGTAPF
+453 TALGTGPF

-473 RLEVGPDLIQVAV
+473 RLEIGPDLIQVAV

-500 THQTR
+500 THQSR
-505 KDVMANVRRMK
+505 KDVIANVKRMR

-537 TSAAGCRMEEGV
+537 TSANGCRMEEGV

-557 GGKSMDAVDQ
+557 GGKSRDAVDQ

-595 AHERDFVFNPNDFR
+595 AHERDFVFSPDDFR
-609 IQFMQAILPEVL
+609 VQFMQAILPEVL
-621 SPIRTLSGGLIIE
+621 SPIRTLSGGLIIQ
-634 EPPSVQVTKRD
+634 EPPS
-645 IIFLLDGSLNVGNA
+645 
-659 NFPFVRDFVATLVNY
+659 
-674 LDVGSDKIRVG
+674 
-685 LVQFSDTP
+685 
-693 KTEFSLYSYQTK
+693 
-705 SDIIQ
+705 
-710 RMGQLRPKGGSVLN
+710 
-724 TGSALNFV
+724 
-732 LSNHFTEAGG
+732 
-742 SRINEQV
+742 
-749 PQVLVLLMAGRSA
+749 
-762 DPFLQ
+762 
-767 VSNELA
+767 
-773 RAGVLTFA
+773 
-781 VGVRSA
+781 
-787 DKAELEQIAFNP
+787 
-799 RMVYFMDDF
+799 
-808 SALAALPQEL
+808 
-818 IKPITTYVSGGVEEV
+818 
-833 PLAPTESKQDILF
+833 ESKKDILF

-864 VHKVISELNVGPDA
+864 VHRVISDLNVGPDA
-878 TRVAVAQFS
+878 TRVAVVQFS
-887 DTIQVEFDF
+887 DTIQVEFGF

-943 EGVPQI
+943 EGVPQF

-967 ALKQAGVVTFALKA
+967 ALKQAGVVTFAIKA
-981 KNADLVELERIVYAP
+981 KNADPAELERIVYAP
-996 QFILNVES
+996 QFILNVDS
-1004 LPRISEL
+1004 LSRISEL

-1099 NAIQELKI
+1099 SAIQELKV

-1201 DTVQQVVSNRVIRLT
+1201 DTVQQVISNRVIRLT
-1216 KKEIESLAPDLIFT
+1216 KKEIESLAPDLVFT

-1249 YAAQEFYLI
+1249 YAAQEFYLV

-1302 QSAVRRLRPQGGQ
+1302 QSAVRQLRPQGGQ

-1381 PEEMVQISLS
+1381 PEEMVRISLS

-1414 IETLTEDQIRRLLGD
+1414 VETLTGDQIRRLLGD
-1429 VQPPGDIPA
+1429 VQLPPDSSGDE
-1438 DAKDIVFL
+1438 KDIVFL

-1454 SDGLAHIRDFI
+1454 PDGLAHIRDFI

-1505 MQAIRRL
+1505 LQAIRRL

-1544 GVPQHLVV
+1544 AVPQHLVV

-1586 NQLQVITNDP
+1586 DQLQVITNDP

-1606 ELPTLENRVHNI
+1606 GLPTLEKKLQSI
-1618 LEERPIPTTEIPDFS
+1618 LEELPIPTTET
-1633 VPGAKKQAD
+1633 PGFLGPAGKKQAD

-1722 GAAIRHIQAKHF
+1722 GAAIKHIQAKHF

-1754 GGVSSD
+1754 GGKSSD
-1760 DGPGASLEI
+1760 DGPSASLEI

-1823 EEKLCPAL
+1823 EEKLCPGT

-1843 LGFDVTDVGA
+1843 LGFDVTDVGP

-1872 KRITQMQKISC
+1872 NRITQMQKISC

-1896 AQARGGPV
+1896 AQTRAGPV

-1928 YFLTADTL
+1928 YLLTADTL
-1936 RSYLNKFRSAP
+1936 KSYLNKFRSAP

-1965 DELEAASSALH
+1965 DQLEAASSALH

-1992 NFDRVMQLEFGR
+1992 NFDKVMQLEFGR
-2004 GFAYNRPLRVN
+2004 GFTYNRPLRVN

-2136 GYSGRRGDKGVK
+2136 GYPGRRGDKGVK

-2161 DPGDSGADNTQR
+2161 DPGDSGVDNTQR

-2186 EPGPAGLEG
+2186 EPGLAGLDG
-2195 QEGGVGRRGMAGR
+2195 QDGGVGRKGMTGR
-2208 RGPIGVKGTKGSLG
+2208 RGVIGVKGTKGSLG
-2222 QAGPAGEQG
+2222 QPGPAGEQG
-2231 MRGPQGPPGQ
+2231 TRGPQGPPGQ
-2241 LGTPGIRGEQGI
+2241 TGTPGIRGEQGI
-2253 PGPRAGSGPPGAPGE
+2253 PGPRAGGGPAGTPGE
-2268 RGRIGPLGRK
+2268 RGRIGPPGRK

-2284 GPKGQNGQPGP
+2284 GPKGLNGQQGP

-2321 IGYPGPKGGPGD
+2321 IGYSGPKGGPGD

-2347 RRGNAGDPGT
+2347 RRGNAGDPGA

-2366 PGSSGLKGDKGES
+2366 PGPPGFKGEKGES
-2379 RDQCALVRNIKDKCR
+2379 RDQCALVRNIKDKCPCCYG

-2405 AFAIDTSSGVQ
+2405 AFAIDTSSGVV
-2416 RDAFN
+2416 RDVFN

-2428 RVVNNL
+2428 TVVNNL

-2514 VFFSY
+2514 VFFSN
-2519 GETRASPQLN
+2519 GDTRASPQLN

-2544 LTSSQDP
+2544 LTSRQDP

-2565 HAIVLPA
+2565 HAIVLPT
-2572 SGNQL
+2572 SGSQL

-2598 VCGFGSQ
+2598 VCRLGSP
-2605 RPVFRDKRAVPT
+2605 RPLFRDRRAAPT

-2700 IINYLHNQMTQLHG
+2700 IINYLHNQMAQLHG
-2714 TRAIASAIEHT
+2714 TRAIGSAIEHT
-2725 MAHVFENAPNPR
+2725 IAHIFESAPNPR

-2744 MMTGKVNKQELEYL
+2744 MMTGKVNKQELEHL
-2758 QKVVINAKCKGYFF
+2758 QRVVIDAKCKGYFF
-2772 VVLGIGRKVNVKH
+2772 VVLGIGRKVNAKN

-2816 RLLPSFIRSDFAF
+2816 TLLPSFIRSDFAF
-2829 YLSPEMRKQCEWFQS
+2829 HLSPDIRKQCERFQS
-2844 DQQAKSQSPGHVG
+2844 DQQAKSQSPGHAG
-2857 QKAVY
+2857 HKAVY
-2862 VAPNATISQTL
+2862 VAPNTTISRTL
-2873 SAGSTVSVSIKPVVS
+2873 SASTTVTASIKPVES
-2888 TKSVASTNARART
+2888 TSAHAST

-2919 TVVQVNATM
+2919 AVVQVNATA
-2928 QSTANTAAHTKATGR
+2928 QSAASTAAHAKAAGR
-2943 TTGNTTGTATGGR
+2943 TAVSTTAAAAGGR
-2956 RRQGAKSHDIQITD
+2956 RRQGAKTHDIQITD

-2980 ASPEPHNAYVFDITI
+2980 ASPEQHNAYAFDITV

-3000 HSLVQKQNVTGT
+3000 HSLVQKQNLTGT
-3012 EHVVQGL
+3012 EHVIRGL

-3025 LVVVTGYQ
+3025 LVVITGYQ
-3033 KSQPKVTYAGTF
+3033 KSQPKVTYTGTF
-3045 STKTPAQPK
+3045 STKTPAQTK

-3060 MLNTEPLEGPENDWP
+3060 MLNTEPLEGPESHWP

-3093 VWFFDYKHKICS
+3093 VWFFDYKNKICS

-3130 KPSAAEKSMQQPP
+3130 KSSAPEKAMQQPP
-3143 LEERLSSAL
+3143 LEKRLSSV
-3152 ESTME
+3152 T
-3157 IDTLEFTC
+3157 
-3165 SSAYKMLGV
+3165 
-3174 VLGSQFSPY
+3174 
-3183 QALEPVMDIC
+3183 DIC
-3193 WLPKDEGTCRTFV
+3193 RLQKDEGTCRNFV

-3213 KTKSC
+3213 ETKSC

-3223 GGCGGNENRFDTQKE
+3223 GGCGGNENRFNTQKE
-3238 CDKVCVPGNINP
+3238 CEKVCVPGNINP
-3250 GMVTTM
+3250 GVVTTI

>member
-9 FVAMFCL
+9 LAAILGL
-16 LLSGFCSVHAQ
+16 LLSGFCSVGAQ
-27 QQAAVKTVAVAD
+27 QQAAVRNVAVAD

-91 QLNTYPSTRDVLSHI
+91 QLNTYPSNQDVLSHI

-113 GGTKTGKGLEY
+113 GGSKTGKGLEY

-135 SRASEGVPQIIIVLT
+135 SRASEGVPQVIIVLT
-150 DGRSQDDVALPSS
+150 DGQSQDDVALPSS
-163 VLKSARVNMF
+163 VLKSAHVNMI

-186 EIASKP
+186 EIASRP

-212 LVANVRSSMT
+212 LVASVRTSMT
-222 PEKAGARGLVKDIT
+222 PEQAGAKGLVKDIT

-246 IDGSNNIGSVNFQ
+246 IDGSDNIGSVNFQ

-306 DAVKALSFRGGEEA
+306 DAVKALSFRGGKEA
-320 NTGAALEFVV
+320 NTGAALEYVV

-387 ELQQIATDGN
+387 ELQQIATDGS
-397 FAFTALDIRNLDAL
+397 FAFTALDIRNLAAL

-453 TALGTAPF
+453 TALGTGPF

-486 AQYADTVKPEFYFN
+486 AQYADTVRPEFYFN
-500 THQTR
+500 THQNR
-505 KDVMANVRRMK
+505 KDVMANVKKMK

-557 GGKSMDAVDQ
+557 GGKSMDAVEQ

-580 AIGSRNADLAELQEI
+580 AVGSRNADVAELQEI
-595 AHERDFVFNPNDFR
+595 AHERDFVFQPNDFR
-609 IQFMQAILPEVL
+609 LQFMQAILPEVL
-621 SPIRTLSGGLIIE
+621 SPIRTLSGGMVIHE
-634 EPPSVQVTKRD
+634 TPS
-645 IIFLLDGSLNVGNA
+645 
-659 NFPFVRDFVATLVNY
+659 
-674 LDVGSDKIRVG
+674 
-685 LVQFSDTP
+685 
-693 KTEFSLYSYQTK
+693 
-705 SDIIQ
+705 
-710 RMGQLRPKGGSVLN
+710 
-724 TGSALNFV
+724 
-732 LSNHFTEAGG
+732 
-742 SRINEQV
+742 
-749 PQVLVLLMAGRSA
+749 
-762 DPFLQ
+762 
-767 VSNELA
+767 
-773 RAGVLTFA
+773 
-781 VGVRSA
+781 
-787 DKAELEQIAFNP
+787 
-799 RMVYFMDDF
+799 
-808 SALAALPQEL
+808 
-818 IKPITTYVSGGVEEV
+818 
-833 PLAPTESKQDILF
+833 ESKKDILF

-864 VHKVISELNVGPDA
+864 IHKVISDLNVGPDA

-887 DTIQVEFDF
+887 DNIQIEFDF

-910 RMKIKTGKQLNI
+910 RMRLKTGKQLNI
-922 GAALDEAI
+922 GVALDEVM

-943 EGVPQI
+943 EGIPQF

-955 GRSTDDVEQPSD
+955 GRSTDEVERPSG
-967 ALKQAGVVTFALKA
+967 ALKEAGVVTFAIKA
-981 KNADLVELERIVYAP
+981 KNADLSELERIAYAP

-1011 QPNIV
+1011 QANIV

-1022 QLQPT
+1022 QFQPT

-1048 RGFPLLKTFVQ
+1048 RGFPLLKTFVE

-1074 AVAQY
+1074 AIVQY
-1079 SNVIQPEFLLDTHE
+1079 SNAIQPEFLLDAYE
-1093 DKADLI
+1093 DKADLVS
-1099 NAIQELKI
+1099 AIQALTI

-1201 DTVQQVVSNRVIRLT
+1201 DSVQQAVSNRVIRLT
-1216 KKEIESLAPDLIFT
+1216 KKEIESLAPDLVFT
-1230 SPSPA
+1230 SPSPV
-1235 GVKRDVVFMVDGSR
+1235 GVKRDVVFLVDGSR

-1302 QSAVRRLRPQGGQ
+1302 QGAVRRLRPRGGQ

-1338 IEEGVPQFLIILSS
+1338 IEEGVPQFLVILSS
-1352 RKSDDDLEYPSLQV
+1352 RKSDDDLEFPSVQV
-1366 KQVGVAPMVVAKNVD
+1366 KQVGVAPMVIAKNMD

-1408 QKLLTP
+1408 QKLLAP
-1414 IETLTEDQIRRLLGD
+1414 IETLTADQIRQLLGD
-1429 VQPPGDIPA
+1429 VTTIP
-1438 DAKDIVFL
+1438 DVSGEEKDVVFL

-1465 SRIVQQLEVGPNKV
+1465 SRIVQQLDVGPNKV

-1490 FPEFYLKTHKSKNAV
+1490 FPEFYLRTHKSKNAV
-1505 MQAIRRL
+1505 LQAIRRL
-1512 RLRGGSPVNAGKAL
+1512 RLRGGYPVNAGKAL

-1552 ILGDRSQDDV
+1552 ILGDQSQDDV
-1562 NRPANVITSTS
+1562 NRPANVISSTS
-1573 IKPLGVGARNVDR
+1573 IQPLGVGARNVDR

-1596 ERVLVVQDFT
+1596 GRVLVVQDFT
-1606 ELPTLENRVHNI
+1606 GLPTLERKVQNI
-1618 LEERPIPTTEIPDFS
+1618 LEELTVPTTEGP
-1633 VPGAKKQAD
+1633 VYPGPEGKKQAD

-1666 SVVDAI
+1666 SIVDAI
-1672 YRDGDSIQV
+1672 YEDGDSIQV

-1699 STKPQILDAINK
+1699 SSKPEILDAINK

-1722 GAAIRHIQAKHF
+1722 GAAIKHLQAKHF

-1746 PQIAFIVT
+1746 PQIAFIIT
-1754 GGVSSD
+1754 GGKSSD
-1760 DGPGASLEI
+1760 DGQGASMEV

-1786 KEVSRLASESATS
+1786 EEVSKLASESATS
-1799 FRASTAQELSE
+1799 FRVSTAQELSE
-1810 LNEQVLVTLEAAM
+1810 LNEQVLVTLAAAM
-1823 EEKLCPAL
+1823 KEKLCPGT

-1843 LGFDVTDVGA
+1843 LGFDVSDVGA

-1866 RVESVL
+1866 RVEAVL
-1872 KRITQMQKISC
+1872 NRITQMQKISC
-1883 TGNQAP
+1883 TGSRAP
-1889 NVRVAIM
+1889 SVRVAIM
-1896 AQARGGPV
+1896 AQSRGGPV

-1928 YFLTADTL
+1928 YFLTAETL
-1936 RSYLNKFRSAP
+1936 KSYQNKFRSAP
-1947 SGSTKVIIHFT
+1947 SGSTKVVIHFT
-1958 DGADDSI
+1958 DGTDDYLDQMKTASAD
-1965 DELEAASSALH
+1965 LRRQGVHAL
-1976 TEGVNA
+1976 
-1982 LIFVGLDRVS
+1982 LFVGLDRVK
-1992 NFDRVMQLEFGR
+1992 NFEEVMQLEFGR
-2004 GFAYNRPLRVN
+2004 GFTYNRPLRVN

-2035 CKVPCKCSGQR
+2035 CGVPCKCSGQR
-2046 GDRGVPGPIG
+2046 GDRGLPGPIG
-2056 PKGATGDL
+2056 PKGATGEI

-2136 GYSGRRGDKGVK
+2136 GFSGRRGSKGAK

-2161 DPGDSGADNTQR
+2161 DPGESGADNTQR
-2173 GSRGQKGEIGPMG
+2173 GTRGQKGEIGQMG
-2186 EPGPAGLEG
+2186 EPGPAGQRG
-2195 QEGGVGRRGMAGR
+2195 QDGGVGRKGMAGR
-2208 RGPIGVKGTKGSLG
+2208 RGPIGVKGTKGALG
-2222 QAGPAGEQG
+2222 QPGPAGEQG

-2241 LGTPGIRGEQGI
+2241 IGTPGIRGEQGI
-2253 PGPRAGSGPPGAPGE
+2253 PGPRAGGGQPGAPGE
-2268 RGRIGPLGRK
+2268 RGRIGPLGQK

-2284 GPKGQNGQPGP
+2284 GPRGPNGQQGP

-2321 IGYPGPKGGPGD
+2321 VGYPGPKGGPGD

-2347 RRGNAGDPGT
+2347 RRGNAGNPGT
-2357 PGQKGEVGY
+2357 PGQKGEIGY
-2366 PGSSGLKGDKGES
+2366 PGPSGLKGDKGPS
-2379 RDQCALVRNIKDKCR
+2379 ISQCALVQNIKDKCPCCYG

-2405 AFAIDTSSGVQ
+2405 AFAIDTSSGVG
-2416 RDAFN
+2416 RDVFN

-2428 RVVNNL
+2428 RVVSNL

-2514 VFFSY
+2514 VFFSN

-2529 DAVLKLYDAGVMPVF
+2529 DAVLKLYDAGVTPVF
-2544 LTSSQDP
+2544 LTSRQDA
-2551 VLTRALEI
+2551 VLERALEI

-2565 HAIVLPA
+2565 HAIILPT
-2572 SGNQL
+2572 SGSQL
-2577 NETIRR
+2577 NDTIRR
-2583 LLTCHI
+2583 LLTCHV
-2589 CLDVCDPDP
+2589 CLDVCEPDP
-2598 VCGFGSQ
+2598 ICGYGSQ
-2605 RPVFRDKRAVPT
+2605 RPVFRDRRAAPT
-2617 DVDTDIAFIMDSSE
+2617 DVDTDIAFIMDSSA

-2645 SHLVSNL
+2645 SHLVSNM

-2659 VSQHHARVAV
+2659 ISQHHARVAV

-2674 YEYETNSSFPPVK
+2674 YDHETNSSFPPVK

-2700 IINYLHNQMTQLHG
+2700 IINYLHNQMTQLYG
-2714 TRAIASAIEHT
+2714 TMAMGSAVEHT
-2725 MAHVFENAPNPR
+2725 VAHVFESAPNPR

-2744 MMTGKVNKQELEYL
+2744 MITGKMEKQELEYL
-2758 QKVVINAKCKGYFF
+2758 REAVIDAKCKGYLF
-2772 VVLGIGRKVNVKH
+2772 VILGIGKNVDVKN

-2798 KLVDKPGELHEEP
+2798 KLVSKPGELHEEP

-2829 YLSPEMRKQCEWFQS
+2829 YLSPEIRKQCKWLQA
-2844 DQQAKSQSPGHVG
+2844 DQTPKSPGHTG

-2862 VAPNATISQTL
+2862 IAPNGTVTQTISTTTTL
-2873 SAGSTVSVSIKPVVS
+2873 STTFKPA
-2888 TKSVASTNARART
+2888 ASTSAHAKT

-2906 TAQTRATDQTTAS
+2906 MAQTRATERPTESTT
-2919 TVVQVNATM
+2919 VQVNATV
-2928 QSTANTAAHTKATGR
+2928 QSQGSTAANTKATSR
-2943 TTGNTTGTATGGR
+2943 TTTSTTAAAASGR
-2956 RRQGAKSHDIQITD
+2956 RRQGAKMNDIQITD

-2980 ASPEPHNAYVFDITI
+2980 ASPEPHNAYVFDLAI

-3000 HSLVQKQNVTGT
+3000 HSLVLKQNVTGT
-3012 EHVVQGL
+3012 ERVIGGL

-3025 LVVVTGYQ
+3025 LVFITGYL
-3033 KSQPKVTYAGTF
+3033 KSQPKVTYTGTF

-3054 VSLANM
+3054 VALANM
-3060 MLNTEPLEGPENDWP
+3060 MLNAEPLEGPENDLA

-3082 DMGMQCKDYQI
+3082 DMGMQCKDYQV

-3111 CGGNANRFEA
+3111 CGGNANRFET
-3121 EAECISKCL
+3121 EAECNSKCL
-3130 KPSAAEKSMQQPP
+3130 KPSAAEKAMQQPP
-3143 LEERLSSAL
+3143 LEKRLS
-3152 ESTME
+3152 
-3157 IDTLEFTC
+3157 
-3165 SSAYKMLGV
+3165 
-3174 VLGSQFSPY
+3174 
-3183 QALEPVMDIC
+3183 PVMDIC
-3193 WLPKDEGTCRTFV
+3193 LLQKEEGTCRNFV
-3206 LKWYYDP
+3206 LKWHYDL

-3223 GGCGGNENRFDTQKE
+3223 GGCGGNENRFNTQKE
-3238 CDKVCVPGNINP
+3238 CEKACSPGNISP
-3250 GMVTTM
+3250 GVVTTI

>member
-9 FVAMFCL
+9 LVAMFCL
-16 LLSGFCSVHAQ
+16 LLSGFGSVGAQ

-48 SIGKEHFQLVREFL
+48 SVGKEHFQLVREFL

-91 QLNTYPSTRDVLSHI
+91 QLNTYLSTRDVLSHI
-106 ANMPYMG
+106 ANMTYVG
-113 GGTKTGKGLEY
+113 GGTEPGKGLEY
-124 LIENHLTKAAG
+124 LIEKHLTKAAG
-135 SRASEGVPQIIIVLT
+135 SRASEGVPQVIIVLT
-150 DGRSQDDVALPSS
+150 DGRPRDDVALPSS
-163 VLKSARVNMF
+163 VLNSARINLF
-173 AVGVQD
+173 AVSVQD
-179 AVEGELK
+179 PVEGELQ
-186 EIASKP
+186 EVASEP
-192 FDTHLF
+192 LDTHRF
-198 NLENFTALH
+198 NLENFTTLH

-212 LVANVRSSMT
+212 LVASVRSSMT
-222 PEKAGARGLVKDIT
+222 PERAGAKGLVKDIT

-246 IDGSNNIGSVNFQ
+246 IDGSNNIGGVNFP

-267 LIESLRVGAQQ
+267 LIEILRVGAQQ

-365 LLAVKQASIFSF
+365 LLAVKQAGIFSF

-387 ELQQIATDGN
+387 ELQQIATDGS
-397 FAFTALDIRNLDAL
+397 FAYTALDIRNLDAL

-429 EAPTIVTEVIE
+429 AAPTIVTEVIE

-453 TALGTAPF
+453 TALGAAPF
-461 NSIRDFVAKIVQ
+461 NAIRDFVAKIVQ

-505 KDVMANVRRMK
+505 KDVMANVRKMK
-516 LMGGTALNTGSAL
+516 LMGGTTLNTGSAL

-537 TSAAGCRMEEGV
+537 TSAAGCRIEEGV

-557 GGKSMDAVDQ
+557 GGKSRDAVDQ
-567 AAAEMKRNRIVIL
+567 AVAEMKRNRIVTL

-609 IQFMQAILPEVL
+609 LQFMQAILPEVL
-621 SPIRTLSGGLIIE
+621 SPIRTLSGGVLVQ
-634 EPPSVQVTKRD
+634 EPSPVQVTKRD

-710 RMGQLRPKGGSVLN
+710 RLGQLRPKGGSVLN

-749 PQVLVLLMAGRSA
+749 PQVLVLVMAGSSA

-781 VGVRSA
+781 VGVRNA

-818 IKPITTYVSGGVEEV
+818 NKPITTYVSGGVEEV
-833 PLAPTESKQDILF
+833 PLTPTESKKDVLF

-864 VHKVISELNVGPDA
+864 VHKVISDLNVGPDA

-896 AELPSKQDMLLKVK
+896 AEYPSKQDMLVKVK

-943 EGVPQI
+943 EGVPQF
-949 LVLLAA
+949 LVLLVA
-955 GRSTDDVEQPSD
+955 GRSTDDVEEPSD
-967 ALKQAGVVTFALKA
+967 VLKQAGVVTFGIKA
-981 KNADLVELERIVYAP
+981 KNADPVQLERIVYAP
-996 QFILNVES
+996 QFLLNVES
-1004 LPRISEL
+1004 LQRISEL
-1011 QPNIV
+1011 QPGIV
-1016 NLLKTI
+1016 NLLRTV

-1059 RVVESLDIGRDKVRV
+1059 RVVESLDIGRDRVRV

-1079 SNVIQPEFLLDTHE
+1079 SNTIQPEFLLDTHE

-1099 NAIQELKI
+1099 SAIQQLKL

-1201 DTVQQVVSNRVIRLT
+1201 DSVQQVVSNRVIRLT
-1216 KKEIESLAPDLIFT
+1216 KQEIESLAPDLVFT

-1235 GVKRDVVFMVDGSR
+1235 GVKRDIVFLVDGSR

-1258 RDLIERI
+1258 RDLIGRI
-1265 VNNLDVGFDTT
+1265 VNNLDVGIDTT

-1288 VEFLLNAHSTKDEV
+1288 VEFLLNTHSTKDEV
-1302 QSAVRRLRPQGGQ
+1302 QNAVRQLRSKGGQ
-1315 QVNVGEALEF
+1315 LVNVGEALEF

-1338 IEEGVPQFLIILSS
+1338 IEEGVPQFLVILSS
-1352 RKSDDDLEYPSLQV
+1352 RRSDDDFEYPSLQV
-1366 KQVGVAPMVVAKNVD
+1366 KQVGVAPMMIAKNVD
-1381 PEEMVQISLS
+1381 TDEMIQISLS
-1391 PDYVFQVSS
+1391 PEYIFQVSS

-1414 IETLTEDQIRRLLGD
+1414 IETLTVDQIRRLLGD
-1429 VQPPGDIPA
+1429 VQPPIDVSGDE
-1438 DAKDIVFL
+1438 KDIVFL

-1454 SDGLAHIRDFI
+1454 PDGLAHIRDFI

-1479 RIGVVQFSNNV
+1479 RIGVVQFSNGV

-1505 MQAIRRL
+1505 LEAIRRL
-1512 RLRGGSPVNAGKAL
+1512 RLRGGSPLNAGKAL
-1526 DYVVKNYFIK
+1526 DFVVKNYFIK

-1562 NRPANVITSTS
+1562 NRPARVITSTN

-1586 NQLQVITNDP
+1586 DQLQIITNDP
-1596 ERVLVVQDFT
+1596 GRVLVVQDFT
-1606 ELPTLENRVHNI
+1606 GLSTLEQRVQNI
-1618 LEERPIPTTEIPDFS
+1618 LDELPIPTTDS
-1633 VPGAKKQAD
+1633 PGPFLPVGKKQAD

-1689 VTDEFFLKDY
+1689 VTDEFFLKDH
-1699 STKPQILDAINK
+1699 STKAQILDAISK

-1722 GAAIRHIQAKHF
+1722 GAAIKHIQERHF

-1754 GGVSSD
+1754 GGKSTD
-1760 DGPGASLEI
+1760 DAPRASLEI
-1769 AQKGVK
+1769 TQKGVK

-1786 KEVSRLASESATS
+1786 KEVSQVASESAMS
-1799 FRASTAQELSE
+1799 FRVSTAQELSE

-1823 EEKLCPAL
+1823 EERLCPG

-1843 LGFDVTDVGA
+1843 IGFDVSDVGP
-1853 GQNIFNSQRGLES
+1853 GQSIFSSQRGLES

-1872 KRITQMQKISC
+1872 NRLTQMQKISC

-1896 AQARGGPV
+1896 AQAQGGPV
-1904 EGLDFSEYQPEL
+1904 EGLDFSEYRPEL
-1916 FERFQGMRTRGP
+1916 LERFLDMRTRGP
-1928 YFLTADTL
+1928 YYLRADTL
-1936 RSYLNKFRSAP
+1936 RSYLSKFRSSP

-1958 DGADDSI
+1958 DGV
-1965 DELEAASSALH
+1965 DEPINQLEAASSTLH
-1976 TEGVNA
+1976 SEGVNA
-1982 LIFVGLDRVS
+1982 LIFVGLDRVT
-1992 NFDRVMQLEFGR
+1992 NFDRLMQLEFGR
-2004 GFAYNRPLRVN
+2004 GFTYNRPLRVN

-2056 PKGATGDL
+2056 PKGVTGDL

-2079 GPPGV
+2079 GPPGM

-2186 EPGPAGLEG
+2186 DPGPAGLEG
-2195 QEGGVGRRGMAGR
+2195 QDGGVGRKGMAGR
-2208 RGPIGVKGTKGSLG
+2208 RGPIGVKGTKGSPG

-2241 LGTPGIRGEQGI
+2241 VGTPGIRGEQGV
-2253 PGPRAGSGPPGAPGE
+2253 PGPRAGSGPPGPAGE

-2284 GPKGQNGQPGP
+2284 GLKGPNGQPGP

-2321 IGYPGPKGGPGD
+2321 IGYAGPKGGPGD
-2333 RGGAG
+2333 RGVAG

-2347 RRGNAGDPGT
+2347 RRGNAGQPGT
-2357 PGQKGEVGY
+2357 PGQKGEIGY
-2366 PGSSGLKGDKGES
+2366 PGPSGLKGEKGES
-2379 RDQCALVRNIKDKCR
+2379 RDQCALVRNIKDKCPCCYG

-2405 AFAIDTSSGVQ
+2405 AFAIDTSSGVV
-2416 RDAFN
+2416 REVFN

-2514 VFFSY
+2514 VFFSN
-2519 GETRASPQLN
+2519 GDTRASPQLN
-2529 DAVLKLYDAGVMPVF
+2529 DAVLKLYDAGVVPVF
-2544 LTSSQDP
+2544 LTSRQDA
-2551 VLTRALEI
+2551 VLARALEI

-2565 HAIVLPA
+2565 HAIVLPT
-2572 SGNQL
+2572 SGSQL
-2577 NETIRR
+2577 NETIQR

-2589 CLDVCDPDP
+2589 CLDVCDPHP
-2598 VCGFGSQ
+2598 SCGIGGQ
-2605 RPVFRDKRAVPT
+2605 RPAFRDRRAAPT
-2617 DVDTDIAFIMDSSE
+2617 DVDTDIAFILDSSE

-2636 QFNEMKKYI
+2636 QFSEMRKYI
-2645 SHLVSNL
+2645 SHLVTNL

-2674 YEYETNSSFPPVK
+2674 YEHETNSSFPPVK

-2692 TDYGSKEK
+2692 TDYASKEK

-2714 TRAIASAIEHT
+2714 TRALGSAIEHT
-2725 MAHVFENAPNPR
+2725 IAHVFESAPNPR

-2744 MMTGKVNKQELEYL
+2744 MMTGKVNKKEFEHL
-2758 QKVVINAKCKGYFF
+2758 QTVVINAKCKGYFF
-2772 VVLGIGRKVNVKH
+2772 VILGIGRKVNAKN

-2816 RLLPSFIRSDFAF
+2816 TLLPSFIRSEFAF
-2829 YLSPEMRKQCEWFQS
+2829 YLSPEIRKQCEWFQNG
-2844 DQQAKSQSPGHVG
+2844 QQAQSQHPVLTG
-2857 QKAVY
+2857 QKAVF
-2862 VAPNATISQTL
+2862 VAPNATITQTF
-2873 SAGSTVSVSIKPVVS
+2873 
-2888 TKSVASTNARART
+2888 
-2901 TTAST
+2901 TAST
-2906 TAQTRATDQTTAS
+2906 TVSATIKPVASTHARTTPASTTTQARATETTPAS
-2919 TVVQVNATM
+2919 SVVQGNATA
-2928 QSTANTAAHTKATGR
+2928 QGAAGATAHAKASGRAATNATATAA
-2943 TTGNTTGTATGGR
+2943 GGR
-2956 RRQGAKSHDIQITD
+2956 RRHSAKTHDIQITD
-2970 VTENSARLRW
+2970 VTESSARLRW
-2980 ASPEPHNAYVFDITI
+2980 ASPEPHNTFDVTV

-3000 HSLVQKQNVTGT
+3000 HSLVQRQNLTGT
-3012 EHVVQGL
+3012 EHVIRGL

-3025 LVVVTGYQ
+3025 IVVITGYQ
-3033 KSQPKVTYAGTF
+3033 KSQPKVTYTGSF
-3045 STKTPAQPK
+3045 STKTPAQPQ

-3060 MLNTEPLEGPENDWP
+3060 MLNTEPLEGPE
-3075 DPCLLDF
+3075 
-3082 DMGMQCKDYQI
+3082 
-3093 VWFFDYKHKICS
+3093 S
-3105 QGWYGG
+3105 
-3111 CGGNANRFEA
+3111 A
-3121 EAECISKCL
+3121 
-3130 KPSAAEKSMQQPP
+3130 AAEKAMQQPP
-3143 LEERLSSAL
+3143 LEKRLSS
-3152 ESTME
+3152 
-3157 IDTLEFTC
+3157 
-3165 SSAYKMLGV
+3165 
-3174 VLGSQFSPY
+3174 
-3183 QALEPVMDIC
+3183 VMDIC
-3193 WLPKDEGTCRTFV
+3193 RLQKDEGTCRNFV

-3213 KTKSC
+3213 ETKSC

-3223 GGCGGNENRFDTQKE
+3223 GGCGGNENRFNTQKE
-3238 CDKVCVPGNINP
+3238 CEKLCIPGTINP
-3250 GMVTTM
+3250 GVVTTI

>member
-9 FVAMFCL
+9 FVALFCL
-16 LLSGFCSVHAQ
+16 LLPGFCPVRAQ
-27 QQAAVKTVAVAD
+27 QQA
-39 IIFLVDSSW
+39 
-48 SIGKEHFQLVREFL
+48 
-62 YDVVK
+62 
-67 ALDVGGNDF
+67 
-76 RFALVQFSGNPHTEF
+76 
-91 QLNTYPSTRDVLSHI
+91 
-106 ANMPYMG
+106 
-113 GGTKTGKGLEY
+113 
-124 LIENHLTKAAG
+124 
-135 SRASEGVPQIIIVLT
+135 
-150 DGRSQDDVALPSS
+150 
-163 VLKSARVNMF
+163 
-173 AVGVQD
+173 
-179 AVEGELK
+179 
-186 EIASKP
+186 
-192 FDTHLF
+192 
-198 NLENFTALH
+198 
-207 GIVGD
+207 
-212 LVANVRSSMT
+212 
-222 PEKAGARGLVKDIT
+222 
-236 AQESADLIFL
+236 
-246 IDGSNNIGSVNFQ
+246 
-259 AIRDFLVN
+259 
-267 LIESLRVGAQQ
+267 
-278 IHIGVVQYSDQPR
+278 
-291 TEFALNSYSTKADVL
+291 
-306 DAVKALSFRGGEEA
+306 
-320 NTGAALEFVV
+320 
-330 ENLFTQAGGS
+330 
-340 RIEEAVPQ
+340 
-348 ILVLISG
+348 
-355 GESSDDIREG
+355 
-365 LLAVKQASIFSF
+365 
-377 SIGVLNADSA
+377 
-387 ELQQIATDGN
+387 
-397 FAFTALDIRNLDAL
+397 
-411 RELLLPNIVGVA
+411 
-423 QRLILL
+423 
-429 EAPTIVTEVIE
+429 VIE

-453 TALGTAPF
+453 TALGAAPF

-500 THQTR
+500 THQSK
-505 KDVMANVRRMK
+505 KDVMTNVRRMK

-529 DFVRNNFF
+529 DFVRTNFF
-537 TSAAGCRMEEGV
+537 TSAAGCRVEEGV
-549 LPMLVLIT
+549 LPMLVLVT

-567 AAAEMKRNRIVIL
+567 AAAEMKRNRIVTL
-580 AIGSRNADLAELQEI
+580 AVGSRNADLAELQEI
-595 AHERDFVFNPNDFR
+595 AHERDFVFNPEDFR
-609 IQFMQAILPEVL
+609 LQFMQAILPQVL
-621 SPIRTLSGGLIIE
+621 SPIRTLSGGLIVQ
-634 EPPSVQVTKRD
+634 EPPS
-645 IIFLLDGSLNVGNA
+645 
-659 NFPFVRDFVATLVNY
+659 
-674 LDVGSDKIRVG
+674 
-685 LVQFSDTP
+685 
-693 KTEFSLYSYQTK
+693 
-705 SDIIQ
+705 
-710 RMGQLRPKGGSVLN
+710 
-724 TGSALNFV
+724 
-732 LSNHFTEAGG
+732 
-742 SRINEQV
+742 
-749 PQVLVLLMAGRSA
+749 
-762 DPFLQ
+762 
-767 VSNELA
+767 
-773 RAGVLTFA
+773 
-781 VGVRSA
+781 
-787 DKAELEQIAFNP
+787 
-799 RMVYFMDDF
+799 
-808 SALAALPQEL
+808 
-818 IKPITTYVSGGVEEV
+818 
-833 PLAPTESKQDILF
+833 ESKKDVLF

-864 VHKVISELNVGPDA
+864 VHKVISDLNVGADA

-887 DTIQVEFDF
+887 DTVQVEFDF
-896 AELPSKQDMLLKVK
+896 AEYTSKQDMLLKVK

-943 EGVPQI
+943 EGVPQF

-955 GRSTDDVEQPSD
+955 GRSADDVEEPSD
-967 ALKQAGVVTFALKA
+967 VLKQTGVVTFAIKA
-981 KNADLVELERIVYAP
+981 KNADLAELERIVYSP
-996 QFILNVES
+996 QFIVNVES
-1004 LPRISEL
+1004 LPRISEY

-1016 NLLKTI
+1016 NLLKTV

-1027 VVERGEKKDVVFLI
+1027 VERGEKKDVVFLI

-1059 RVVESLDIGRDKVRV
+1059 RVVESLDVGRDKVRV
-1074 AVAQY
+1074 AVVQY
-1079 SNVIQPEFLLDTHE
+1079 SNIIQPEFLLDTHE

-1099 NAIQELKI
+1099 SAIQELKV

-1119 DYLIKN
+1119 DYLIRN

-1201 DTVQQVVSNRVIRLT
+1201 DSVQQVVSNRVIRLT
-1216 KKEIESLAPDLIFT
+1216 KKEIESLAPDLVFT

-1249 YAAQEFYLI
+1249 HAAQEFYLV
-1258 RDLIERI
+1258 RDLIGRI
-1265 VNNLDVGFDTT
+1265 VSNLDVGIDTT

-1288 VEFLLNAHSTKDEV
+1288 VEFLLNTHSTKDEV
-1302 QSAVRRLRPQGGQ
+1302 QSAVRQLRSKGGQ

-1352 RKSDDDLEYPSLQV
+1352 RKSDDDFESPSLQV
-1366 KQVGVAPMVVAKNVD
+1366 KQVGVAPMMVAKNVD
-1381 PEEMVQISLS
+1381 TEEMVQISLS

-1414 IETLTEDQIRRLLGD
+1414 IETLTVDQIRQLLGD
-1429 VQPPGDIPA
+1429 VQPPIDISGEE
-1438 DAKDIVFL
+1438 KDIVFL

-1454 SDGLAHIRDFI
+1454 PDGLAHIRDFI

-1505 MQAIRRL
+1505 LQAIRRL
-1512 RLRGGSPVNAGKAL
+1512 RLRGGSPLNAGKAL
-1526 DYVVKNYFIK
+1526 DYVVKNYFIR

-1562 NRPANVITSTS
+1562 NRPANVITSTN

-1586 NQLQVITNDP
+1586 DQLQIITSDP

-1606 ELPTLENRVHNI
+1606 GLSTLEKRVQNI
-1618 LEERPIPTTEIPDFS
+1618 LEELPVPTTEIPGPFL
-1633 VPGAKKQAD
+1633 PGGKKQAD

-1689 VTDEFFLKDY
+1689 VTDEFFLKDH

-1722 GAAIRHIQAKHF
+1722 GAAIKHIQERHF

-1754 GGVSSD
+1754 GGRSTD
-1760 DGPGASLEI
+1760 DGPRASQEI
-1769 AQKGVK
+1769 TQKGVK

-1786 KEVSRLASESATS
+1786 KEVSMLASESATS

-1823 EEKLCPAL
+1823 EEKLCPGV
-1831 TDVTRDCDLDVI
+1831 TEVTRDCDLDVI
-1843 LGFDVTDVGA
+1843 LGFDVTDVGP
-1853 GQNIFNSQRGLES
+1853 GQNIFNSQRALES

-1872 KRITQMQKISC
+1872 NRITQMQRISC

-1889 NVRVAIM
+1889 NVRVAVM
-1896 AQARGGPV
+1896 AQAQGGPV

-1916 FERFQGMRTRGP
+1916 FERFRDMRGRGP
-1928 YFLTADTL
+1928 YVLTADTL
-1936 RSYLNKFRSAP
+1936 SSYLSKFRSSP
-1947 SGSTKVIIHFT
+1947 SGSAKVIIHFT
-1958 DGADDSI
+1958 DGADAPI
-1965 DELEAASSALH
+1965 DQLETASSTLH
-1976 TEGVNA
+1976 AEGVSA

-2004 GFAYNRPLRVN
+2004 GFTYNRPLRVN

-2056 PKGATGDL
+2056 PKGVTGDL
-2064 GYGGYPGDEGGPGER
+2064 GYAGYPGDEGGPGER

-2186 EPGPAGLEG
+2186 EPGLPGLKG
-2195 QEGGVGRRGMAGR
+2195 QDGGVGRKGMTGR
-2208 RGPIGVKGTKGSLG
+2208 RGQIGVKGTKGAPG

-2241 LGTPGIRGEQGI
+2241 LGTPGIRGEQGV
-2253 PGPRAGSGPPGAPGE
+2253 PGPRAGGGPPGTPGE
-2268 RGRIGPLGRK
+2268 RGRIGPLGQK

-2284 GPKGQNGQPGP
+2284 GPKGPNGQPGP

-2321 IGYPGPKGGPGD
+2321 VGYPGPKGGPGD
-2333 RGGAG
+2333 RGVAG

-2347 RRGNAGDPGT
+2347 RRGDAGEPGA
-2357 PGQKGEVGY
+2357 PGQKGEIGY
-2366 PGSSGLKGDKGES
+2366 PGPSGLKGDRGES
-2379 RDQCALVRNIKDKCR
+2379 RDQCALVRNIKDKCPCCYG

-2405 AFAIDTSSGVQ
+2405 AFAIDTSSGVG
-2416 RDAFN
+2416 REVFN

-2447 ALVTYNN
+2447 ALVTYNS

-2514 VFFSY
+2514 VFFSN
-2519 GETRASPQLN
+2519 GDTRASPQLN
-2529 DAVLKLYDAGVMPVF
+2529 DAVLKLYDAGVVPVF
-2544 LTSSQDP
+2544 LTSRQDA
-2551 VLTRALEI
+2551 VLSRALEI

-2565 HAIVLPA
+2565 HAIVLPT
-2572 SGNQL
+2572 SGSQL
-2577 NETIRR
+2577 NETILR

-2589 CLDVCDPDP
+2589 CLDVCDPNP
-2598 VCGFGSQ
+2598 ICGAVTQ
-2605 RPVFRDKRAVPT
+2605 RLGFRDRRAAPT

-2636 QFNEMKKYI
+2636 QFSEMKKYI

-2674 YEYETNSSFPPVK
+2674 YEHEANSSFPPVK

-2700 IINYLHNQMTQLHG
+2700 IMNYLHNQMTQLQG
-2714 TRAIASAIEHT
+2714 TRALGSAIEHT
-2725 MAHVFENAPNPR
+2725 IAHVFESAPNPR
-2737 DLKVIVL
+2737 DLRVIVL
-2744 MMTGKVNKQELEYL
+2744 MMTGKVDKQELEYL
-2758 QKVVINAKCKGYFF
+2758 QRVVTSAKCKGYFF
-2772 VVLGIGRKVNVKH
+2772 VVLGIGRKVNAKN
-2785 IYSLASEPNDVFF
+2785 IYGLASEPTDVFF

-2816 RLLPSFIRSDFAF
+2816 RLMPSFIRSDFAF
-2829 YLSPEMRKQCEWFQS
+2829 YLSPEIRKQCEWFQN
-2844 DQQAKSQSPGHVG
+2844 DQQARSQHPVHTG

-2862 VAPNATISQTL
+2862 AAPNATLSRTLSTTL
-2873 SAGSTVSVSIKPVVS
+2873 SATIKPA
-2888 TKSVASTNARART
+2888 ASTHART

-2906 TAQTRATDQTTAS
+2906 TAQSRAS
-2919 TVVQVNATM
+2919 E
-2928 QSTANTAAHTKATGR
+2928 QSTASAALPASSTAASTTTTHAKAAAR
-2943 TTGNTTGTATGGR
+2943 ANANATAGGR
-2956 RRQGAKSHDIQITD
+2956 RRQGAKAQDIQITD
-2970 VTENSARLRW
+2970 VTESSARLRW
-2980 ASPEPHNAYVFDITI
+2980 ASPEPHQAFDITV
-2995 TLAHD
+2995 TSAHD
-3000 HSLVQKQNVTGT
+3000 HSLVQRQNLTGT
-3012 EHVVQGL
+3012 EHVLRGL

-3025 LVVVTGYQ
+3025 VVVVTGYQ
-3033 KSQPKVTYAGTF
+3033 KSQPRVTYTGTF
-3045 STKTPAQPK
+3045 TTKASVQTK

-3060 MLNTEPLEGPENDWP
+3060 MLNTEPLEGPESDWP

-3093 VWFFDYKHKICS
+3093 VWFFDYKHKFCS

-3130 KPSAAEKSMQQPP
+3130 KPSAAEKAMQQPL
-3143 LEERLSSAL
+3143 LEKRLPSA
-3152 ESTME
+3152 
-3157 IDTLEFTC
+3157 
-3165 SSAYKMLGV
+3165 
-3174 VLGSQFSPY
+3174 
-3183 QALEPVMDIC
+3183 MDIC
-3193 WLPKDEGTCRTFV
+3193 QLQKDEGTCRTFV
-3206 LKWYYDP
+3206 LKWHYDP
-3213 KTKSC
+3213 KTRSC

-3223 GGCGGNENRFDTQKE
+3223 GGCGGNENRFNTQKE
-3238 CDKVCVPGNINP
+3238 CEKLCIPGNINP
-3250 GMVTTM
+3250 GVVTTI

>member
-16 LLSGFCSVHAQ
+16 LFPGFCSVRAQ
-27 QQAAVKTVAVAD
+27 QQA
-39 IIFLVDSSW
+39 
-48 SIGKEHFQLVREFL
+48 
-62 YDVVK
+62 
-67 ALDVGGNDF
+67 
-76 RFALVQFSGNPHTEF
+76 
-91 QLNTYPSTRDVLSHI
+91 
-106 ANMPYMG
+106 
-113 GGTKTGKGLEY
+113 
-124 LIENHLTKAAG
+124 
-135 SRASEGVPQIIIVLT
+135 
-150 DGRSQDDVALPSS
+150 
-163 VLKSARVNMF
+163 
-173 AVGVQD
+173 
-179 AVEGELK
+179 
-186 EIASKP
+186 
-192 FDTHLF
+192 
-198 NLENFTALH
+198 
-207 GIVGD
+207 
-212 LVANVRSSMT
+212 
-222 PEKAGARGLVKDIT
+222 

-306 DAVKALSFRGGEEA
+306 DAVKALGFRGGEEA

-365 LLAVKQASIFSF
+365 LLAVKQAGVFSF

-387 ELQQIATDGN
+387 ELQQIATDGS
-397 FAFTALDIRNLDAL
+397 FAYSALDIRNLDAL

-429 EAPTIVTEVIE
+429 AAPTIVTEVIE

-453 TALGTAPF
+453 TALGAAPF
-461 NSIRDFVAKIVQ
+461 NAIRDFVAKIVQ

-505 KDVMANVRRMK
+505 KDVMTNVRRMK
-516 LMGGTALNTGSAL
+516 LMGGTTLNTGSAL
-529 DFVRNNFF
+529 DFVRSNFF
-537 TSAAGCRMEEGV
+537 TSAAGCRVEEGV

-557 GGKSMDAVDQ
+557 GGKSRDAVDQ
-567 AAAEMKRNRIVIL
+567 AAAEMKRNRIVTL
-580 AIGSRNADLAELQEI
+580 AVGSRNADLAELQEI
-595 AHERDFVFNPNDFR
+595 AHERDFVFNPEDFR
-609 IQFMQAILPEVL
+609 LQFMQAILPQVL
-621 SPIRTLSGGLIIE
+621 SPIRTLSGGLIVQ
-634 EPPSVQVTKRD
+634 EPPS
-645 IIFLLDGSLNVGNA
+645 
-659 NFPFVRDFVATLVNY
+659 
-674 LDVGSDKIRVG
+674 
-685 LVQFSDTP
+685 
-693 KTEFSLYSYQTK
+693 
-705 SDIIQ
+705 
-710 RMGQLRPKGGSVLN
+710 
-724 TGSALNFV
+724 
-732 LSNHFTEAGG
+732 
-742 SRINEQV
+742 
-749 PQVLVLLMAGRSA
+749 
-762 DPFLQ
+762 
-767 VSNELA
+767 
-773 RAGVLTFA
+773 
-781 VGVRSA
+781 
-787 DKAELEQIAFNP
+787 
-799 RMVYFMDDF
+799 
-808 SALAALPQEL
+808 
-818 IKPITTYVSGGVEEV
+818 
-833 PLAPTESKQDILF
+833 ESKKDILF

-856 SFPAVRDF
+856 SFPVVRDF
-864 VHKVISELNVGPDA
+864 VHKVISDLNVGADA

-896 AELPSKQDMLLKVK
+896 AEHTSKQDMLLKVK

-943 EGVPQI
+943 EGVPQF

-955 GRSTDDVEQPSD
+955 GRSADDVEEPSD
-967 ALKQAGVVTFALKA
+967 VLKQAGVVTFAIKA
-981 KNADLVELERIVYAP
+981 KNADLVELERIVSAP
-996 QFILNVES
+996 QFIVNVES
-1004 LPRISEL
+1004 LSRIAEF
-1011 QPNIV
+1011 QPNVV
-1016 NLLKTI
+1016 NLLKTV

-1059 RVVESLDIGRDKVRV
+1059 RVIESLDVGRDKVRV
-1074 AVAQY
+1074 AVVQY
-1079 SNVIQPEFLLDTHE
+1079 SNIIQPEFLLDTHE

-1099 NAIQELKI
+1099 SAIQELKV

-1119 DYLIKN
+1119 DYLIRN

-1201 DTVQQVVSNRVIRLT
+1201 DSVQQVVSNRVIRLT
-1216 KKEIESLAPDLIFT
+1216 KKEIESLAPDLVFT

-1258 RDLIERI
+1258 RDLIGRI
-1265 VNNLDVGFDTT
+1265 VNNLDVGIDTT

-1288 VEFLLNAHSTKDEV
+1288 VEFLLNTHSTKDEV
-1302 QSAVRRLRPQGGQ
+1302 QSAVRQLRSKGGQ

-1338 IEEGVPQFLIILSS
+1338 IEEGVPQFLVILSS
-1352 RKSDDDLEYPSLQV
+1352 RKSDDEFENPSLQV
-1366 KQVGVAPMVVAKNVD
+1366 KQVGVAPMMIAKNVD
-1381 PEEMVQISLS
+1381 TEEMVQISLS

-1414 IETLTEDQIRRLLGD
+1414 IETLTVDQIRQLLGD
-1429 VQPPGDIPA
+1429 VQPPIDISGEE
-1438 DAKDIVFL
+1438 KDIVFL

-1454 SDGLAHIRDFI
+1454 PEGLAHIRDFI

-1490 FPEFYLKTHKSKNAV
+1490 FPEFYLKAQKSKNDV
-1505 MQAIRRL
+1505 LQAIRRL
-1512 RLRGGSPVNAGKAL
+1512 RLRGGSPLNAGKAL

-1562 NRPANVITSTS
+1562 NRPANVITSTN

-1586 NQLQVITNDP
+1586 DQLQIITNDP

-1606 ELPTLENRVHNI
+1606 GLSTLEQRIQRI
-1618 LEERPIPTTEIPDFS
+1618 LEELPIPTTET
-1633 VPGAKKQAD
+1633 PGPFFPGGKKQAD

-1711 VIYKGGRVANT
+1711 VVYKGGRVANT
-1722 GAAIRHIQAKHF
+1722 GAAIRHIQERHF

-1754 GGVSSD
+1754 GGTSTD
-1760 DGPGASLEI
+1760 DGPRASQEI
-1769 AQKGVK
+1769 TQKGVK

-1786 KEVSRLASESATS
+1786 KEVSMLASESAMS

-1823 EEKLCPAL
+1823 EETLCPGVTEA
-1831 TDVTRDCDLDVI
+1831 TRDCDLDVI
-1843 LGFDVTDVGA
+1843 LGFDVTDVGP
-1853 GQNIFNSQRGLES
+1853 GQNIFNSQRALES

-1872 KRITQMQKISC
+1872 NRITQMQRISC

-1889 NVRVAIM
+1889 NIRVAIM
-1896 AQARGGPV
+1896 AQAQGGPV

-1916 FERFQGMRTRGP
+1916 FERFRDMRSRGP
-1928 YFLTADTL
+1928 YVLTGDTL
-1936 RSYLNKFRSAP
+1936 RSYLSKFRSSP
-1947 SGSTKVIIHFT
+1947 SGSAKVIIHFT
-1958 DGADDSI
+1958 DGADDPI
-1965 DELEAASSALH
+1965 NQLEAASSTLH
-1976 TEGVNA
+1976 AEGVSA

-2004 GFAYNRPLRVN
+2004 GFTYNRPLRVN

-2046 GDRGVPGPIG
+2046 GDRGLPGRIG
-2056 PKGATGDL
+2056 PKGVTGDL

-2153 RGDRGLRG
+2153 RGDRGVRG

-2186 EPGPAGLEG
+2186 EPGPPGLKG
-2195 QEGGVGRRGMAGR
+2195 QDGGVGRKGMTGR
-2208 RGPIGVKGTKGSLG
+2208 RGQIGVKGTAGAPG

-2253 PGPRAGSGPPGAPGE
+2253 PGPRAGGGPPGTPGE
-2268 RGRIGPLGRK
+2268 RGRIGPLGQK

-2284 GPKGQNGQPGP
+2284 GLKGPNGQPGP

-2321 IGYPGPKGGPGD
+2321 VGYPGPKGGPGD
-2333 RGGAG
+2333 RGVAG

-2347 RRGNAGDPGT
+2347 RRGDAGEPGA
-2357 PGQKGEVGY
+2357 PGQKGEIGY
-2366 PGSSGLKGDKGES
+2366 PGPSGLKGDKGES
-2379 RDQCALVRNIKDKCR
+2379 RDRCALVRNIKDKCPCCYG

-2405 AFAIDTSSGVQ
+2405 AFAIDTSSGVG
-2416 RDAFN
+2416 REVFN

-2447 ALVTYNN
+2447 ALVTYNS

-2514 VFFSY
+2514 VFFSN
-2519 GETRASPQLN
+2519 GDTRASPQLN
-2529 DAVLKLYDAGVMPVF
+2529 DAVLKLYDAGVIPVF
-2544 LTSSQDP
+2544 LTSRQDA
-2551 VLTRALEI
+2551 VLSRALEI

-2572 SGNQL
+2572 SGGQL
-2577 NETIRR
+2577 NETIQR

-2589 CLDVCDPDP
+2589 CLDVCDPNP
-2598 VCGFGSQ
+2598 ICGAVSQ
-2605 RPVFRDKRAVPT
+2605 RLGFRDRRAAPT

-2636 QFNEMKKYI
+2636 QFSEMKKYI

-2674 YEYETNSSFPPVK
+2674 YEHETNSSFPPVK

-2714 TRAIASAIEHT
+2714 TRALGSAIEHT
-2725 MAHVFENAPNPR
+2725 IAHVFESAPNRR
-2737 DLKVIVL
+2737 DLRVIVL

-2758 QKVVINAKCKGYFF
+2758 QRVVTNAKCNGYFF
-2772 VVLGIGRKVNVKH
+2772 VVLGIGRKVNAKN
-2785 IYSLASEPNDVFF
+2785 IYSLASEPSDVFF

-2829 YLSPEMRKQCEWFQS
+2829 YLSPEIRKQCEWFQN
-2844 DQQAKSQSPGHVG
+2844 DQQARSQHPVHTG

-2862 VAPNATISQTL
+2862 AAPNATLSRTL
-2873 SAGSTVSVSIKPVVS
+2873 GASTTLTATIKPA
-2888 TKSVASTNARART
+2888 ASARART

-2906 TAQTRATDQTTAS
+2906 TAQSRASQQGTAS
-2919 TVVQVNATM
+2919 AMLPANATAASAP
-2928 QSTANTAAHTKATGR
+2928 STAVHPKAAARANATA
-2943 TTGNTTGTATGGR
+2943 GGR
-2956 RRQGAKSHDIQITD
+2956 RRQGAKTHDLQITD
-2970 VTENSARLRW
+2970 VTESSARLRW
-2980 ASPEPHNAYVFDITI
+2980 GTPEPHQAFDITV

-3000 HSLVQKQNVTGT
+3000 HSLVQRQNLTGT
-3012 EHVVQGL
+3012 EHVVRGL

-3025 LVVVTGYQ
+3025 IVVVTGYQ
-3033 KSQPKVTYAGTF
+3033 KSQPKVTYTGTF
-3045 STKTPAQPK
+3045 STKASAQTK

-3060 MLNTEPLEGPENDWP
+3060 MLNTEPLEGPD
-3075 DPCLLDF
+3075 
-3082 DMGMQCKDYQI
+3082 
-3093 VWFFDYKHKICS
+3093 
-3105 QGWYGG
+3105 
-3111 CGGNANRFEA
+3111 NA
-3121 EAECISKCL
+3121 
-3130 KPSAAEKSMQQPP
+3130 AAEKAMQQ
-3143 LEERLSSAL
+3143 LENRLSPAV
-3152 ESTME
+3152 
-3157 IDTLEFTC
+3157 D
-3165 SSAYKMLGV
+3165 V
-3174 VLGSQFSPY
+3174 
-3183 QALEPVMDIC
+3183 C
-3193 WLPKDEGTCRTFV
+3193 WLPKDVGTCREFV
-3206 LKWYYDP
+3206 LVWYHDP
-3213 KTKSC
+3213 STRSC

-3223 GGCGGNENRFDTQKE
+3223 GGCGGNENRFNTQKE
-3238 CDKVCVPGNINP
+3238 CENFCISGNINS
-3250 GMVTTM
+3250 GVVTTIK
-3256 GT
+3256 T

>member
-9 FVAMFCL
+9 FAAMFCL
-16 LLSGFCSVHAQ
+16 LLSGFCSVRAQ

-135 SRASEGVPQIIIVLT
+135 SRASEGVPQVIIVLT

-186 EIASKP
+186 EIASEP
-192 FDTHLF
+192 FDMHLF

-212 LVANVRSSMT
+212 LVSSVRSTMT

-278 IHIGVVQYSDQPR
+278 IQIGVVQYSDQPR

-330 ENLFTQAGGS
+330 ENVFTQAGGS

-387 ELQQIATDGN
+387 ELQQIATDGS

-440 VNKKDIV
+440 VNKKDVV

-453 TALGTAPF
+453 TALGTGPF

-473 RLEVGPDLIQVAV
+473 RLEIGPDLIQVAV

-500 THQTR
+500 THQSR
-505 KDVMANVRRMK
+505 KDVMANVKRMK

-537 TSAAGCRMEEGV
+537 TRATGCRMEEGV

-557 GGKSMDAVDQ
+557 GGKSRDAVDQ

-595 AHERDFVFNPNDFR
+595 AHERDFVFSPDDFR
-609 IQFMQAILPEVL
+609 VQFMQAILPEVL
-621 SPIRTLSGGLIIE
+621 SPIRTLSGGLIIQ
-634 EPPSVQVTKRD
+634 EPPS
-645 IIFLLDGSLNVGNA
+645 
-659 NFPFVRDFVATLVNY
+659 
-674 LDVGSDKIRVG
+674 
-685 LVQFSDTP
+685 
-693 KTEFSLYSYQTK
+693 
-705 SDIIQ
+705 
-710 RMGQLRPKGGSVLN
+710 
-724 TGSALNFV
+724 
-732 LSNHFTEAGG
+732 
-742 SRINEQV
+742 
-749 PQVLVLLMAGRSA
+749 
-762 DPFLQ
+762 
-767 VSNELA
+767 
-773 RAGVLTFA
+773 
-781 VGVRSA
+781 
-787 DKAELEQIAFNP
+787 
-799 RMVYFMDDF
+799 
-808 SALAALPQEL
+808 
-818 IKPITTYVSGGVEEV
+818 
-833 PLAPTESKQDILF
+833 ESKKDILF

-864 VHKVISELNVGPDA
+864 VHRVISDLNVGPDA
-878 TRVAVAQFS
+878 TRVAVVQFS

-943 EGVPQI
+943 EGVPQF

-967 ALKQAGVVTFALKA
+967 ALKQAGVVTFAIKA
-981 KNADLVELERIVYAP
+981 KNADPAELERIVYSP
-996 QFILNVES
+996 QFILNVDS
-1004 LPRISEL
+1004 LSRISEL

-1027 VVERGEKKDVVFLI
+1027 VVERSEKKDVVFLI

-1099 NAIQELKI
+1099 SAIQELKV

-1201 DTVQQVVSNRVIRLT
+1201 DTVQQVISNRVIRLT
-1216 KKEIESLAPDLIFT
+1216 KKEIESLAPDLVFT

-1249 YAAQEFYLI
+1249 YAAQEFYLV

-1302 QSAVRRLRPQGGQ
+1302 QSAVRQLRPQGGQ

-1381 PEEMVQISLS
+1381 PEEMVRISLS

-1414 IETLTEDQIRRLLGD
+1414 VETLTGDQIRRLLGD
-1429 VQPPGDIPA
+1429 VQLPPDSSGDE
-1438 DAKDIVFL
+1438 KDIVFL

-1454 SDGLAHIRDFI
+1454 PDGLAHIRDFI

-1505 MQAIRRL
+1505 LQAIRRL

-1544 GVPQHLVV
+1544 AVPQHLVV

-1586 NQLQVITNDP
+1586 GQLQVITNDP

-1606 ELPTLENRVHNI
+1606 GLPTLEKKLQSI
-1618 LEERPIPTTEIPDFS
+1618 LDELPIPTTET
-1633 VPGAKKQAD
+1633 PGFLGPGGKKQAD

-1722 GAAIRHIQAKHF
+1722 GAAIKHIQAKHF

-1754 GGVSSD
+1754 GGKSSD
-1760 DGPGASLEI
+1760 DGPSASLEI

-1823 EEKLCPAL
+1823 EEKLCL
-1831 TDVTRDCDLDVI
+1831 GTTDVTRDCDLDVI
-1843 LGFDVTDVGA
+1843 LGFDVTDVA
-1853 GQNIFNSQRGLES
+1853 PGQNIFNSQRGLES

-1872 KRITQMQKISC
+1872 NRITQMQKISC

-1896 AQARGGPV
+1896 AQTRAGPV

-1916 FERFQGMRTRGP
+1916 FEKFQGMRTRGP
-1928 YFLTADTL
+1928 YLLTADTL

-1965 DELEAASSALH
+1965 DQLEAASSALH

-1992 NFDRVMQLEFGR
+1992 NFDKVMQLEFGR
-2004 GFAYNRPLRVN
+2004 GFTYNRPLRVN

-2136 GYSGRRGDKGVK
+2136 GYPGRRGDKGVK

-2161 DPGDSGADNTQR
+2161 DPGDSGVDNTQR

-2186 EPGPAGLEG
+2186 EPGLAGLDG
-2195 QEGGVGRRGMAGR
+2195 QDGGVGRKGMTGR
-2208 RGPIGVKGTKGSLG
+2208 RGVIGVKGTKGSLG
-2222 QAGPAGEQG
+2222 QPGPAGEQG
-2231 MRGPQGPPGQ
+2231 TRGPQGPPGQ
-2241 LGTPGIRGEQGI
+2241 TGTPGIRGEQGI
-2253 PGPRAGSGPPGAPGE
+2253 PGPRAGGGPAGTPGE
-2268 RGRIGPLGRK
+2268 RGRIGPPGRK

-2284 GPKGQNGQPGP
+2284 GPKGPNGQQGP

-2321 IGYPGPKGGPGD
+2321 IGYSGPKGGPGD

-2366 PGSSGLKGDKGES
+2366 PGPPGFKGEKGES

-2394 PKECP
+2394 EYISPKECP

-2405 AFAIDTSSGVQ
+2405 AFAIDTSSGVV
-2416 RDAFN
+2416 RDVFN

-2428 RVVNNL
+2428 TVVNNL

-2514 VFFSY
+2514 VFFSN
-2519 GETRASPQLN
+2519 GDTRASPQLN

-2544 LTSSQDP
+2544 LTSRQDP

-2565 HAIVLPA
+2565 HAIVLPT
-2572 SGNQL
+2572 SGSQL

-2583 LLTCHI
+2583 VLTCHI

-2598 VCGFGSQ
+2598 VCRLGSQ
-2605 RPVFRDKRAVPT
+2605 RPLFRDRRAAPT

-2700 IINYLHNQMTQLHG
+2700 IINYLHNQMAQLHG
-2714 TRAIASAIEHT
+2714 TRAIGSAIEHT
-2725 MAHVFENAPNPR
+2725 IAHIFESAPNPR

-2744 MMTGKVNKQELEYL
+2744 MMTGKVNKQELEHL
-2758 QKVVINAKCKGYFF
+2758 QKVVIDAKCKGYFF
-2772 VVLGIGRKVNVKH
+2772 VVLGIGRKVNAKN

-2816 RLLPSFIRSDFAF
+2816 TLLPSFIRSDFAF
-2829 YLSPEMRKQCEWFQS
+2829 HLSPDIRKQCERFQS
-2844 DQQAKSQSPGHVG
+2844 DQQAKSQSPGHAG
-2857 QKAVY
+2857 HKAVY
-2862 VAPNATISQTL
+2862 VAPNATVTRTL
-2873 SAGSTVSVSIKPVVS
+2873 SASTTVTASIKPVE
-2888 TKSVASTNARART
+2888 STNAHART

-2919 TVVQVNATM
+2919 TVVQVNATA
-2928 QSTANTAAHTKATGR
+2928 QSAASTAAHAKATGR
-2943 TTGNTTGTATGGR
+2943 TAASTTAAAAGGR
-2956 RRQGAKSHDIQITD
+2956 RRQGAKTHDIQITD

-2980 ASPEPHNAYVFDITI
+2980 ASPEQHNAYAFDITV

-3000 HSLVQKQNVTGT
+3000 HSLVQKQNLTGT
-3012 EHVVQGL
+3012 EHVIRGL

-3025 LVVVTGYQ
+3025 LVVITGYQ
-3033 KSQPKVTYAGTF
+3033 KSQPKVTYTGTF
-3045 STKTPAQPK
+3045 STKTPAQTK

-3060 MLNTEPLEGPENDWP
+3060 MLNTEPLEGPESHWP

-3093 VWFFDYKHKICS
+3093 VWFFDYKNKICS

-3130 KPSAAEKSMQQPP
+3130 KSSAPEKAMQQPP
-3143 LEERLSSAL
+3143 LEKRLSSV
-3152 ESTME
+3152 T
-3157 IDTLEFTC
+3157 
-3165 SSAYKMLGV
+3165 
-3174 VLGSQFSPY
+3174 
-3183 QALEPVMDIC
+3183 DIC
-3193 WLPKDEGTCRTFV
+3193 RLQKDEGTCRSFV

-3213 KTKSC
+3213 ETKSC

-3223 GGCGGNENRFDTQKE
+3223 GGCGGNENRFNTQKE
-3238 CDKVCVPGNINP
+3238 CEKVCVPGNINP
-3250 GMVTTM
+3250 GVVTTI

>member
-9 FVAMFCL
+9 LVAMFFF
-16 LLSGFCSVHAQ
+16 LLSGFGSVGAQ
-27 QQAAVKTVAVAD
+27 QQA
-39 IIFLVDSSW
+39 
-48 SIGKEHFQLVREFL
+48 
-62 YDVVK
+62 
-67 ALDVGGNDF
+67 
-76 RFALVQFSGNPHTEF
+76 
-91 QLNTYPSTRDVLSHI
+91 
-106 ANMPYMG
+106 
-113 GGTKTGKGLEY
+113 
-124 LIENHLTKAAG
+124 
-135 SRASEGVPQIIIVLT
+135 
-150 DGRSQDDVALPSS
+150 
-163 VLKSARVNMF
+163 
-173 AVGVQD
+173 
-179 AVEGELK
+179 
-186 EIASKP
+186 
-192 FDTHLF
+192 
-198 NLENFTALH
+198 
-207 GIVGD
+207 
-212 LVANVRSSMT
+212 
-222 PEKAGARGLVKDIT
+222 
-236 AQESADLIFL
+236 
-246 IDGSNNIGSVNFQ
+246 
-259 AIRDFLVN
+259 
-267 LIESLRVGAQQ
+267 
-278 IHIGVVQYSDQPR
+278 
-291 TEFALNSYSTKADVL
+291 
-306 DAVKALSFRGGEEA
+306 
-320 NTGAALEFVV
+320 
-330 ENLFTQAGGS
+330 
-340 RIEEAVPQ
+340 
-348 ILVLISG
+348 
-355 GESSDDIREG
+355 
-365 LLAVKQASIFSF
+365 
-377 SIGVLNADSA
+377 
-387 ELQQIATDGN
+387 
-397 FAFTALDIRNLDAL
+397 
-411 RELLLPNIVGVA
+411 
-423 QRLILL
+423 
-429 EAPTIVTEVIE
+429 VIE

-453 TALGTAPF
+453 TALGAAPF
-461 NSIRDFVAKIVQ
+461 NAIRDFVAKIVQ

-505 KDVMANVRRMK
+505 KDVMANVRKMK
-516 LMGGTALNTGSAL
+516 LMGGTTLNTGSAL

-537 TSAAGCRMEEGV
+537 TSAAGCRVEEGV

-557 GGKSMDAVDQ
+557 GGKSRDAVDQ
-567 AAAEMKRNRIVIL
+567 AAAEMKRNRIVTL
-580 AIGSRNADLAELQEI
+580 AIGSRNADLTELQEI
-595 AHERDFVFNPNDFR
+595 AHEQDFVFNPNDFR
-609 IQFMQAILPEVL
+609 LQFMQAILPEVL
-621 SPIRTLSGGLIIE
+621 SPIRTLSGGLIVP
-634 EPPSVQVTKRD
+634 EP
-645 IIFLLDGSLNVGNA
+645 
-659 NFPFVRDFVATLVNY
+659 
-674 LDVGSDKIRVG
+674 
-685 LVQFSDTP
+685 
-693 KTEFSLYSYQTK
+693 
-705 SDIIQ
+705 
-710 RMGQLRPKGGSVLN
+710 
-724 TGSALNFV
+724 
-732 LSNHFTEAGG
+732 
-742 SRINEQV
+742 
-749 PQVLVLLMAGRSA
+749 
-762 DPFLQ
+762 
-767 VSNELA
+767 
-773 RAGVLTFA
+773 
-781 VGVRSA
+781 
-787 DKAELEQIAFNP
+787 
-799 RMVYFMDDF
+799 
-808 SALAALPQEL
+808 
-818 IKPITTYVSGGVEEV
+818 
-833 PLAPTESKQDILF
+833 APESKKDVLF

-864 VHKVISELNVGPDA
+864 VHKVISDLNVGSDA

-887 DTIQVEFDF
+887 DTVQVEFNF
-896 AELPSKQDMLLKVK
+896 AEYSSKQDMLVKVK

-922 GAALDEAI
+922 GAALDEAV

-943 EGVPQI
+943 EGVPQF
-949 LVLLAA
+949 LVLLVA
-955 GRSTDDVEQPSD
+955 GRSTDDVEEPSD
-967 ALKQAGVVTFALKA
+967 VLKHAGVVTFGIKA
-981 KNADLVELERIVYAP
+981 KNADPVELERIVYAP
-996 QFILNVES
+996 QFLLNVES
-1004 LPRISEL
+1004 LQRISEL

-1016 NLLKTI
+1016 NLLRTV

-1059 RVVESLDIGRDKVRV
+1059 RVVESLDVGRDKVRV

-1079 SNVIQPEFLLDTHE
+1079 SNTIQPEFLLDTYE
-1093 DKADLI
+1093 DKADLVS
-1099 NAIQELKI
+1099 AIQQLKL

-1201 DTVQQVVSNRVIRLT
+1201 DSVQQVVSNRVIRLT
-1216 KKEIESLAPDLIFT
+1216 KQEIESLAPDLVFT

-1235 GVKRDVVFMVDGSR
+1235 GVKRDVVFLVDGSR

-1258 RDLIERI
+1258 RDLIGRI
-1265 VNNLDVGFDTT
+1265 VNNLDVGIDTT

-1288 VEFLLNAHSTKDEV
+1288 VEFLLNTHSTKDEV
-1302 QSAVRRLRPQGGQ
+1302 QNAVRQLRSKGGQ
-1315 QVNVGEALEF
+1315 LVNVGEALEF

-1338 IEEGVPQFLIILSS
+1338 IEEGVPQFLVLLSS
-1352 RKSDDDLEYPSLQV
+1352 RKSDDDFEYPSLQV
-1366 KQVGVAPMVVAKNVD
+1366 KQVGVAPMMIAKNVD
-1381 PEEMVQISLS
+1381 TEEMIQISLS
-1391 PDYVFQVSS
+1391 PEYIFQVSS

-1414 IETLTEDQIRRLLGD
+1414 IETLTVDEIRRLLGD
-1429 VQPPGDIPA
+1429 VQPPIDVSGDE
-1438 DAKDIVFL
+1438 KDIVFL
-1446 IDSSDSVR
+1446 IDSSDSVQP
-1454 SDGLAHIRDFI
+1454 DGLAHIRDFI

-1479 RIGVVQFSNNV
+1479 RIGVVQFSNGV

-1505 MQAIRRL
+1505 LEAIRRL
-1512 RLRGGSPVNAGKAL
+1512 RLRGGSPLNAGKAL
-1526 DYVVKNYFIK
+1526 DFVVKNYFIK

-1562 NRPANVITSTS
+1562 DRPARVITSTS

-1586 NQLQVITNDP
+1586 DQLQVITNDP
-1596 ERVLVVQDFT
+1596 GRVLVVQDFT
-1606 ELPTLENRVHNI
+1606 GLSTIEKRVQNILDELP
-1618 LEERPIPTTEIPDFS
+1618 IPPTDS
-1633 VPGAKKQAD
+1633 PGPFPPGGKKQAD

-1689 VTDEFFLKDY
+1689 VTDEFFLKDH
-1699 STKPQILDAINK
+1699 STKAQILDAINK

-1722 GAAIRHIQAKHF
+1722 GAAIKHIQERHF

-1754 GGVSSD
+1754 GGKSTD
-1760 DGPGASLEI
+1760 DAPRASLEI
-1769 AQKGVK
+1769 TQKGVK

-1786 KEVSRLASESATS
+1786 KEVSLLASESAMS

-1823 EEKLCPAL
+1823 EERLCPGT

-1843 LGFDVTDVGA
+1843 IGFDVSDVGP
-1853 GQNIFNSQRGLES
+1853 GQSVFTSQRGLES

-1896 AQARGGPV
+1896 AQAQGGPV
-1904 EGLDFSEYQPEL
+1904 EGLDFSEYRPEL
-1916 FERFQGMRTRGP
+1916 LERFLDMRTRGP
-1928 YFLTADTL
+1928 YYLRADTL
-1936 RSYLNKFRSAP
+1936 RSYLSKFRSSP

-1958 DGADDSI
+1958 DGV
-1965 DELEAASSALH
+1965 DEPISQLEAASSALH
-1976 TEGVNA
+1976 SEGVNA
-1982 LIFVGLDRVS
+1982 LIFVGLDRVT

-2004 GFAYNRPLRVN
+2004 GFTYNRPLRVN

-2056 PKGATGDL
+2056 PKGVTGDL

-2173 GSRGQKGEIGPMG
+2173 GPRGQKGEIGPMG
-2186 EPGPAGLEG
+2186 DPGPAGLEG
-2195 QEGGVGRRGMAGR
+2195 QDGEAGRRGMAGR
-2208 RGPIGVKGTKGSLG
+2208 RGPMGIKGTKGSPG

-2241 LGTPGIRGEQGI
+2241 VGTPGIRGEQGV
-2253 PGPRAGSGPPGAPGE
+2253 PGPRAGSGPPGPPGE

-2284 GPKGQNGQPGP
+2284 GPKGPNGQPGP

-2321 IGYPGPKGGPGD
+2321 IGYAGPKGGPGD
-2333 RGGAG
+2333 RGVAG

-2347 RRGNAGDPGT
+2347 RRGDAGVPGT
-2357 PGQKGEVGY
+2357 PGQKGEIGY
-2366 PGSSGLKGDKGES
+2366 PGPSGLKGEKGES
-2379 RDQCALVRNIKDKCR
+2379 RDQCALVRNIKDKCPCCYG

-2405 AFAIDTSSGVQ
+2405 AFAIDTSSGVV
-2416 RDAFN
+2416 REVFN

-2514 VFFSY
+2514 VFFSN
-2519 GETRASPQLN
+2519 GDTRASPQLN
-2529 DAVLKLYDAGVMPVF
+2529 DAVLKLYDAGVVPVF
-2544 LTSSQDP
+2544 LTSRQDA
-2551 VLTRALEI
+2551 VLARALEI

-2565 HAIVLPA
+2565 HAIVLPT
-2572 SGNQL
+2572 SGGQL
-2577 NETIRR
+2577 NQTIQR

-2589 CLDVCDPDP
+2589 CLDVCDPHP
-2598 VCGFGSQ
+2598 SCGGTSQ
-2605 RPVFRDKRAVPT
+2605 RPSFRDRRAAPT
-2617 DVDTDIAFIMDSSE
+2617 DVDTDIAFILDSSE

-2636 QFNEMKKYI
+2636 QFSEMRKYI
-2645 SHLVSNL
+2645 SHIVTNL

-2674 YEYETNSSFPPVK
+2674 YEHETNSSFPPVK
-2687 TEFSL
+2687 TEFLL
-2692 TDYGSKEK
+2692 TDYTSKEK
-2700 IINYLHNQMTQLHG
+2700 IVNYLHNQMTQLHG
-2714 TRAIASAIEHT
+2714 TRALGNAVEHT
-2725 MAHVFENAPNPR
+2725 IAHVFESAPSPR

-2744 MMTGKVNKQELEYL
+2744 MMTGNVNKKELEHL
-2758 QKVVINAKCKGYFF
+2758 QRVVINAKCKGYFF
-2772 VVLGIGRKVNVKH
+2772 VVLGIGRKVNAKN

-2798 KLVDKPGELHEEP
+2798 KLVDKAGELHEEP

-2816 RLLPSFIRSDFAF
+2816 TLLPSFIKSEFAF
-2829 YLSPEMRKQCEWFQS
+2829 YLSPEIRKQCEWLQNGQQVQS
-2844 DQQAKSQSPGHVG
+2844 QQPVLTG
-2857 QKAVY
+2857 QKAVF
-2862 VAPNATISQTL
+2862 VAPNATVSRTFTA
-2873 SAGSTVSVSIKPVVS
+2873 STTVSATIKP
-2888 TKSVASTNARART
+2888 AARDRPT
-2901 TTAST
+2901 PAST
-2906 TAQTRATDQTTAS
+2906 TAQGRATEPTPATS
-2919 TVVQVNATM
+2919 VVQGNITAQGAASAT
-2928 QSTANTAAHTKATGR
+2928 AHTKASGR
-2943 TTGNTTGTATGGR
+2943 ATANTTATAAGGR
-2956 RRQGAKSHDIQITD
+2956 RRHAKTHDIQITD

-2980 ASPEPHNAYVFDITI
+2980 ASPEPHNTFDVTV

-3000 HSLVQKQNVTGT
+3000 HSLVQRQNLTGT
-3012 EHVVQGL
+3012 EHVIRGL

-3025 LVVVTGYQ
+3025 VVVITGYQ
-3033 KSQPKVTYAGTF
+3033 KSQPKVTYTGSF
-3045 STKTPAQPK
+3045 STKTPAQSQ

-3060 MLNTEPLEGPENDWP
+3060 MLNAEPLEGPENDWP

-3093 VWFFDYKHKICS
+3093 VWFFDSKHKFCS

-3111 CGGNANRFEA
+3111 CGGNANRFET
-3121 EAECISKCL
+3121 EAECNNKCL
-3130 KPSAAEKSMQQPP
+3130 KPSADEKAMQQPP
-3143 LEERLSSAL
+3143 LEKSLSS
-3152 ESTME
+3152 
-3157 IDTLEFTC
+3157 
-3165 SSAYKMLGV
+3165 
-3174 VLGSQFSPY
+3174 
-3183 QALEPVMDIC
+3183 VMDIC
-3193 WLPKDEGTCRTFV
+3193 RLQKEEGTCRNFV

-3223 GGCGGNENRFDTQKE
+3223 GGCGGNENRFNTQKE
-3238 CDKVCVPGNINP
+3238 CEKLCIPGAINP
-3250 GMVTTM
+3250 GVVTTI

>member
-9 FVAMFCL
+9 LAAILGL
-16 LLSGFCSVHAQ
+16 LLSGFCSVGAQ
-27 QQAAVKTVAVAD
+27 QQAAVRNVAVAD

-91 QLNTYPSTRDVLSHI
+91 QLNTYPSNQDVLSHI

-113 GGTKTGKGLEY
+113 GGSKTGKGLEY

-135 SRASEGVPQIIIVLT
+135 SRASEGVPQVIIVLT
-150 DGRSQDDVALPSS
+150 DGQSQDDVALPSS
-163 VLKSARVNMF
+163 VLKSAHVNMI

-186 EIASKP
+186 EIASRP

-212 LVANVRSSMT
+212 LVASVRTSMT
-222 PEKAGARGLVKDIT
+222 PEQAGAKGLVKDIT

-246 IDGSNNIGSVNFQ
+246 IDGSDNIGSVNFQ

-306 DAVKALSFRGGEEA
+306 DAVKALSFRGGKEA
-320 NTGAALEFVV
+320 NTGAALEYVV

-387 ELQQIATDGN
+387 ELQQIATDGS
-397 FAFTALDIRNLDAL
+397 FAFTALDIRNLAAL

-453 TALGTAPF
+453 TALGTGPF

-486 AQYADTVKPEFYFN
+486 AQYADTVRPEFYFN
-500 THQTR
+500 THQNR
-505 KDVMANVRRMK
+505 KDVMANVKKMK

-557 GGKSMDAVDQ
+557 GGKSMDAVEQ

-580 AIGSRNADLAELQEI
+580 AVGSRNADVAELQEI
-595 AHERDFVFNPNDFR
+595 AHERDFVFQPNDFR
-609 IQFMQAILPEVL
+609 LQFMQAILPEVL
-621 SPIRTLSGGLIIE
+621 SPIRTLSGGMVIHE
-634 EPPSVQVTKRD
+634 TPS
-645 IIFLLDGSLNVGNA
+645 
-659 NFPFVRDFVATLVNY
+659 
-674 LDVGSDKIRVG
+674 
-685 LVQFSDTP
+685 
-693 KTEFSLYSYQTK
+693 
-705 SDIIQ
+705 
-710 RMGQLRPKGGSVLN
+710 
-724 TGSALNFV
+724 
-732 LSNHFTEAGG
+732 
-742 SRINEQV
+742 
-749 PQVLVLLMAGRSA
+749 
-762 DPFLQ
+762 
-767 VSNELA
+767 
-773 RAGVLTFA
+773 
-781 VGVRSA
+781 
-787 DKAELEQIAFNP
+787 
-799 RMVYFMDDF
+799 
-808 SALAALPQEL
+808 
-818 IKPITTYVSGGVEEV
+818 
-833 PLAPTESKQDILF
+833 ESKKDILF

-864 VHKVISELNVGPDA
+864 IHKVISDLNVGPDA

-887 DTIQVEFDF
+887 DNIQIEFDF

-910 RMKIKTGKQLNI
+910 RMRLKTGKQLNI
-922 GAALDEAI
+922 GVALDEVM

-943 EGVPQI
+943 EGIPQF

-955 GRSTDDVEQPSD
+955 GRSTDEVERPSG
-967 ALKQAGVVTFALKA
+967 ALKEAGVVTFAIKA
-981 KNADLVELERIVYAP
+981 KNADLSELERIAYAP

-1011 QPNIV
+1011 QANIV

-1022 QLQPT
+1022 QFQPT

-1048 RGFPLLKTFVQ
+1048 RGFPLLKTFVE

-1074 AVAQY
+1074 AIVQY
-1079 SNVIQPEFLLDTHE
+1079 SNAIQPEFLLDAYE
-1093 DKADLI
+1093 DKADLVS
-1099 NAIQELKI
+1099 AIQALTI

-1201 DTVQQVVSNRVIRLT
+1201 DSVQQAVSNRVIRLT
-1216 KKEIESLAPDLIFT
+1216 KKEIESLAPDLVFT
-1230 SPSPA
+1230 SPSPV
-1235 GVKRDVVFMVDGSR
+1235 GVKRDVVFLVDGSR

-1302 QSAVRRLRPQGGQ
+1302 QGAVRRLRPRGGQ

-1338 IEEGVPQFLIILSS
+1338 IEEGVPQFLVILSS
-1352 RKSDDDLEYPSLQV
+1352 RKSDDDLEFPSVQV
-1366 KQVGVAPMVVAKNVD
+1366 KQVGVAPMVIAKNMD

-1408 QKLLTP
+1408 QKLLAP
-1414 IETLTEDQIRRLLGD
+1414 IETLTADQIRQLLGD
-1429 VQPPGDIPA
+1429 VTTIP
-1438 DAKDIVFL
+1438 DVSGEEKDVVFL

-1465 SRIVQQLEVGPNKV
+1465 SRIVQQLDVGPNKV

-1490 FPEFYLKTHKSKNAV
+1490 FPEFYLRTHKSKNAV
-1505 MQAIRRL
+1505 LQAIRRL
-1512 RLRGGSPVNAGKAL
+1512 RLRGGYPVNAGKAL

-1552 ILGDRSQDDV
+1552 ILGDQSQDDV
-1562 NRPANVITSTS
+1562 NRPANVISSTS
-1573 IKPLGVGARNVDR
+1573 IQPLGVGARNVDR

-1596 ERVLVVQDFT
+1596 GRVLVVQDFT
-1606 ELPTLENRVHNI
+1606 GLPTLERKVQNI
-1618 LEERPIPTTEIPDFS
+1618 LEELTVPTTEGP
-1633 VPGAKKQAD
+1633 VYPGPEGKKQAD

-1666 SVVDAI
+1666 SIVDAI
-1672 YRDGDSIQV
+1672 YEDGDSIQV

-1699 STKPQILDAINK
+1699 SSKPEILDAINK

-1722 GAAIRHIQAKHF
+1722 GAAIKHLQAKHF

-1746 PQIAFIVT
+1746 PQIAFIIT
-1754 GGVSSD
+1754 GGKSSD
-1760 DGPGASLEI
+1760 DGQGASMEV

-1786 KEVSRLASESATS
+1786 EEVSKLASESATS
-1799 FRASTAQELSE
+1799 FRVSTAQELSE
-1810 LNEQVLVTLEAAM
+1810 LNEQVLVTLAAAM
-1823 EEKLCPAL
+1823 KEKLCPGT

-1843 LGFDVTDVGA
+1843 LGFDVSDVGA

-1866 RVESVL
+1866 RVEAVL
-1872 KRITQMQKISC
+1872 NRITQMQKISC
-1883 TGNQAP
+1883 TGSRAP
-1889 NVRVAIM
+1889 SVRVAIM
-1896 AQARGGPV
+1896 AQSRGGPV

-1928 YFLTADTL
+1928 YFLTAETL
-1936 RSYLNKFRSAP
+1936 KSYQNKFRSAP
-1947 SGSTKVIIHFT
+1947 SGSTKVVIHFT
-1958 DGADDSI
+1958 DGTDDYLDQMKTASAD
-1965 DELEAASSALH
+1965 LRRQGVHAL
-1976 TEGVNA
+1976 
-1982 LIFVGLDRVS
+1982 LFVGLDRVK
-1992 NFDRVMQLEFGR
+1992 NFEEVMQLEFGR
-2004 GFAYNRPLRVN
+2004 GFTYNRPLRVN

-2035 CKVPCKCSGQR
+2035 CGVPCKCSGQR
-2046 GDRGVPGPIG
+2046 GDRGLPGPIG
-2056 PKGATGDL
+2056 PKGATGEI

-2136 GYSGRRGDKGVK
+2136 GFSGRRGSKGAK

-2161 DPGDSGADNTQR
+2161 DPGESGADNTQR
-2173 GSRGQKGEIGPMG
+2173 GTRGQKGEIGQMG
-2186 EPGPAGLEG
+2186 EPGPAGQRG
-2195 QEGGVGRRGMAGR
+2195 QDGGVGRKGMAGR
-2208 RGPIGVKGTKGSLG
+2208 RGPIGVKGTKGALG
-2222 QAGPAGEQG
+2222 QPGPAGEQG

-2241 LGTPGIRGEQGI
+2241 IGTPGIRGEQGI
-2253 PGPRAGSGPPGAPGE
+2253 PGPRAGGGQPGAPGE

-2284 GPKGQNGQPGP
+2284 GPRGPNGQQGP

-2321 IGYPGPKGGPGD
+2321 VGYPGPKGGPGD

-2347 RRGNAGDPGT
+2347 RRGNAGNPGT
-2357 PGQKGEVGY
+2357 PGQKGEIGY
-2366 PGSSGLKGDKGES
+2366 PGPSGLKGDKGPS
-2379 RDQCALVRNIKDKCR
+2379 ISQCALVQNIKDKCPCCYG

-2405 AFAIDTSSGVQ
+2405 AFAIDTSSGVG
-2416 RDAFN
+2416 RDVFN

-2428 RVVNNL
+2428 RVVSNL

-2514 VFFSY
+2514 VFFSN

-2529 DAVLKLYDAGVMPVF
+2529 DAVLKLYDAGVTPVF
-2544 LTSSQDP
+2544 LTSRQDA
-2551 VLTRALEI
+2551 VLERALEI

-2565 HAIVLPA
+2565 HAIVLPT
-2572 SGNQL
+2572 SGSQL
-2577 NETIRR
+2577 NDTIRR
-2583 LLTCHI
+2583 LLTCHV
-2589 CLDVCDPDP
+2589 CLDVCEPDP
-2598 VCGFGSQ
+2598 ICGYGSQ
-2605 RPVFRDKRAVPT
+2605 RPVFRDRRAAPT
-2617 DVDTDIAFIMDSSE
+2617 DVDTDIAFIMDSSA

-2645 SHLVSNL
+2645 SHLVSNM

-2659 VSQHHARVAV
+2659 ISQHHARVAV

-2674 YEYETNSSFPPVK
+2674 YDHETNSSFPPVK

-2700 IINYLHNQMTQLHG
+2700 IINYLHNQMTQLYG
-2714 TRAIASAIEHT
+2714 TMAMGSAVEHT
-2725 MAHVFENAPNPR
+2725 VAHVFESAPNPR

-2744 MMTGKVNKQELEYL
+2744 MITGKMEKQELEYL
-2758 QKVVINAKCKGYFF
+2758 QEAVIDAKCKGYLF
-2772 VVLGIGRKVNVKH
+2772 VILGIGKNVDVKN

-2798 KLVDKPGELHEEP
+2798 KLVSKPGELHEEP

-2829 YLSPEMRKQCEWFQS
+2829 YLSPEIRKQCKWLQA
-2844 DQQAKSQSPGHVG
+2844 DQTPKSPGHTG

-2862 VAPNATISQTL
+2862 IAPNGTVTQTISTTTTL
-2873 SAGSTVSVSIKPVVS
+2873 STTFKPA
-2888 TKSVASTNARART
+2888 ASTSAHAKT

-2906 TAQTRATDQTTAS
+2906 TAQTRATERPTESTT
-2919 TVVQVNATM
+2919 VQVNATV
-2928 QSTANTAAHTKATGR
+2928 QSQGSTAANTKATSR
-2943 TTGNTTGTATGGR
+2943 TTTSTTAAAASGR
-2956 RRQGAKSHDIQITD
+2956 RRQGAKMNDIQITD

-2980 ASPEPHNAYVFDITI
+2980 ASPEPHNAYVFDLAI

-3000 HSLVQKQNVTGT
+3000 HSLVLKQNVTGT
-3012 EHVVQGL
+3012 ERVIGGL

-3025 LVVVTGYQ
+3025 LVFITGYL
-3033 KSQPKVTYAGTF
+3033 KSQPKVTYTGTF

-3054 VSLANM
+3054 VALANM
-3060 MLNTEPLEGPENDWP
+3060 MLNAEPLEGPENDLA

-3082 DMGMQCKDYQI
+3082 DMGMQCKDYQV

-3111 CGGNANRFEA
+3111 CGGNANRFET
-3121 EAECISKCL
+3121 EAECNSKCL
-3130 KPSAAEKSMQQPP
+3130 KPSAAEKAMQQPP
-3143 LEERLSSAL
+3143 LEKRLS
-3152 ESTME
+3152 
-3157 IDTLEFTC
+3157 
-3165 SSAYKMLGV
+3165 
-3174 VLGSQFSPY
+3174 
-3183 QALEPVMDIC
+3183 PVMDIC
-3193 WLPKDEGTCRTFV
+3193 LLQKEEGTCRDFV
-3206 LKWYYDP
+3206 LKWHYDL

-3223 GGCGGNENRFDTQKE
+3223 GGCGGNENRFNTQKE
-3238 CDKVCVPGNINP
+3238 CEKACSPGNISP
-3250 GMVTTM
+3250 GVVTTI

>member
-9 FVAMFCL
+9 LVAMFCL
-16 LLSGFCSVHAQ
+16 LLSGFGSVGAQ

-48 SIGKEHFQLVREFL
+48 SVGKEHFQLVREFL

-91 QLNTYPSTRDVLSHI
+91 QLNTYLSTRDVLSHI
-106 ANMPYMG
+106 ANMTYVG
-113 GGTKTGKGLEY
+113 GGTEPGKGLEY
-124 LIENHLTKAAG
+124 LIEKHLTKAAG
-135 SRASEGVPQIIIVLT
+135 SRASEGVPQVIIVLT
-150 DGRSQDDVALPSS
+150 DGRPRDDVALPSS
-163 VLKSARVNMF
+163 VLNSARINLF
-173 AVGVQD
+173 AVSVQD
-179 AVEGELK
+179 PVEGELQ
-186 EIASKP
+186 EVASEP
-192 FDTHLF
+192 LDMHRF
-198 NLENFTALH
+198 NLENFTTLH

-212 LVANVRSSMT
+212 LVASVRSSMT
-222 PEKAGARGLVKDIT
+222 PERAGAKGLVKDIT

-246 IDGSNNIGSVNFQ
+246 IDGSNNIGGVNFP

-267 LIESLRVGAQQ
+267 LIEILRVGAQQ

-365 LLAVKQASIFSF
+365 LLAVKQAGIFSF

-387 ELQQIATDGN
+387 ELQQIATDGS
-397 FAFTALDIRNLDAL
+397 FAYTALDIRNLDAL

-429 EAPTIVTEVIE
+429 AAPTIVTEVIE

-453 TALGTAPF
+453 TALGAAPF
-461 NSIRDFVAKIVQ
+461 NAIRDFVAKIVQ

-505 KDVMANVRRMK
+505 KDVMANVRKMK
-516 LMGGTALNTGSAL
+516 LMGGTTLNTGSAL

-537 TSAAGCRMEEGV
+537 TSAAGCRIEEGV

-557 GGKSMDAVDQ
+557 GGKSRDAVDQ
-567 AAAEMKRNRIVIL
+567 AAAEMKRNRIVTL
-580 AIGSRNADLAELQEI
+580 AIGSRNADLTELQEI

-609 IQFMQAILPEVL
+609 LQFMQAILPEVL
-621 SPIRTLSGGLIIE
+621 SPIRTLSGG
-634 EPPSVQVTKRD
+634 V
-645 IIFLLDGSLNVGNA
+645 
-659 NFPFVRDFVATLVNY
+659 
-674 LDVGSDKIRVG
+674 
-685 LVQFSDTP
+685 LVQ
-693 KTEFSLYSYQTK
+693 E
-705 SDIIQ
+705 
-710 RMGQLRPKGGSVLN
+710 
-724 TGSALNFV
+724 
-732 LSNHFTEAGG
+732 
-742 SRINEQV
+742 
-749 PQVLVLLMAGRSA
+749 
-762 DPFLQ
+762 
-767 VSNELA
+767 
-773 RAGVLTFA
+773 
-781 VGVRSA
+781 
-787 DKAELEQIAFNP
+787 
-799 RMVYFMDDF
+799 
-808 SALAALPQEL
+808 
-818 IKPITTYVSGGVEEV
+818 
-833 PLAPTESKQDILF
+833 
-846 LIDGSANLLG
+846 
-856 SFPAVRDF
+856 
-864 VHKVISELNVGPDA
+864 
-878 TRVAVAQFS
+878 
-887 DTIQVEFDF
+887 
-896 AELPSKQDMLLKVK
+896 
-910 RMKIKTGKQLNI
+910 
-922 GAALDEAI
+922 
-930 RRLFVKEAGSRIE
+930 
-943 EGVPQI
+943 
-949 LVLLAA
+949 
-955 GRSTDDVEQPSD
+955 
-967 ALKQAGVVTFALKA
+967 
-981 KNADLVELERIVYAP
+981 
-996 QFILNVES
+996 
-1004 LPRISEL
+1004 
-1011 QPNIV
+1011 
-1016 NLLKTI
+1016 
-1022 QLQPT
+1022 
-1027 VVERGEKKDVVFLI
+1027 
-1041 DGSDGVR
+1041 
-1048 RGFPLLKTFVQ
+1048 
-1059 RVVESLDIGRDKVRV
+1059 
-1074 AVAQY
+1074 
-1079 SNVIQPEFLLDTHE
+1079 
-1093 DKADLI
+1093 
-1099 NAIQELKI
+1099 
-1107 MGGSPLNTGAAL
+1107 
-1119 DYLIKN
+1119 
-1125 VFTVSSGSRIAEG
+1125 
-1138 VPQFLILLTA
+1138 
-1148 DRSQDDVR
+1148 
-1156 RPSVVLKTSGTVPFG
+1156 
-1171 IGIGNADLTEL
+1171 
-1182 QTISF
+1182 
-1187 LPDFAISVPDFSQL
+1187 
-1201 DTVQQVVSNRVIRLT
+1201 
-1216 KKEIESLAPDLIFT
+1216 
-1230 SPSPA
+1230 PSPA
-1235 GVKRDVVFMVDGSR
+1235 GVKRDIVFLVDGSR

-1258 RDLIERI
+1258 RDLIGRI
-1265 VNNLDVGFDTT
+1265 VNNLDVGIDTT

-1288 VEFLLNAHSTKDEV
+1288 VEFLLNTHSTKDEV
-1302 QSAVRRLRPQGGQ
+1302 QNAVRQLRSKGGQ
-1315 QVNVGEALEF
+1315 LVNVGEALEF

-1338 IEEGVPQFLIILSS
+1338 IEEGVPQFLVILSS
-1352 RKSDDDLEYPSLQV
+1352 RRSDDDFEYPSLQV
-1366 KQVGVAPMVVAKNVD
+1366 KQVGVAPMMIAKNVD
-1381 PEEMVQISLS
+1381 TDEMIQISLS
-1391 PDYVFQVSS
+1391 PEYIFQVSS

-1414 IETLTEDQIRRLLGD
+1414 IETLTVDQIRRLLGD
-1429 VQPPGDIPA
+1429 VQPPIDVSGDE
-1438 DAKDIVFL
+1438 KDIVFL

-1454 SDGLAHIRDFI
+1454 PDGLAHIRDFI

-1479 RIGVVQFSNNV
+1479 RIGVVQFSNGV

-1505 MQAIRRL
+1505 LEAIRRL
-1512 RLRGGSPVNAGKAL
+1512 RLRGGSPLNAGKAL
-1526 DYVVKNYFIK
+1526 DFVVKNYFIK

-1562 NRPANVITSTS
+1562 NRPARVITSTN

-1586 NQLQVITNDP
+1586 DQLQIITNDP
-1596 ERVLVVQDFT
+1596 GRVLVVQDFT
-1606 ELPTLENRVHNI
+1606 GLSTLEQRVQNI
-1618 LEERPIPTTEIPDFS
+1618 LDELPIPTTDS
-1633 VPGAKKQAD
+1633 PGPFLPVGKKQAD

-1689 VTDEFFLKDY
+1689 VTDEFFLKDH
-1699 STKPQILDAINK
+1699 STKAQILDAISK

-1722 GAAIRHIQAKHF
+1722 GAAIKHIQERHF

-1754 GGVSSD
+1754 GGKSTD
-1760 DGPGASLEI
+1760 DAPRASLEI
-1769 AQKGVK
+1769 TQKGVK

-1786 KEVSRLASESATS
+1786 KEVSQVASESAMS
-1799 FRASTAQELSE
+1799 FRVSTAQELSE

-1823 EEKLCPAL
+1823 EERLCPGT

-1843 LGFDVTDVGA
+1843 IGFDVSDVGP
-1853 GQNIFNSQRGLES
+1853 GQSIFSSQRGLES

-1872 KRITQMQKISC
+1872 NRLTQMQKISC

-1896 AQARGGPV
+1896 AQAQGGPV
-1904 EGLDFSEYQPEL
+1904 EGLDFSEYRPEL
-1916 FERFQGMRTRGP
+1916 LERFLDMRTRGP
-1928 YFLTADTL
+1928 YYLRADTL
-1936 RSYLNKFRSAP
+1936 RSYLSKFRSSP

-1958 DGADDSI
+1958 DGV
-1965 DELEAASSALH
+1965 DEPINQLEAASSTLH
-1976 TEGVNA
+1976 SEGVNA
-1982 LIFVGLDRVS
+1982 LIFVGLDRVT
-1992 NFDRVMQLEFGR
+1992 NFDRLMQLEFGR
-2004 GFAYNRPLRVN
+2004 GFTYNRPLRVN

-2056 PKGATGDL
+2056 PKGVTGDL

-2079 GPPGV
+2079 GPPGM

-2186 EPGPAGLEG
+2186 DPGPAGLEG
-2195 QEGGVGRRGMAGR
+2195 QDGGVGRKGMAGR
-2208 RGPIGVKGTKGSLG
+2208 RGPIGVKGTKGSPG

-2241 LGTPGIRGEQGI
+2241 VGTPGIRGEQGV
-2253 PGPRAGSGPPGAPGE
+2253 PGPRAGSGPPGPAGE

-2284 GPKGQNGQPGP
+2284 GLKGPNGQPGP

-2321 IGYPGPKGGPGD
+2321 IGYAGPKGGPGD
-2333 RGGAG
+2333 RGVAG

-2347 RRGNAGDPGT
+2347 RRGNAGQPGI
-2357 PGQKGEVGY
+2357 PGQKGEIGY
-2366 PGSSGLKGDKGES
+2366 PGPSGLKGEKGES
-2379 RDQCALVRNIKDKCR
+2379 RDQCALVRNIKDKCPCCYG

-2405 AFAIDTSSGVQ
+2405 AFAIDTSSGVV
-2416 RDAFN
+2416 REVFN

-2514 VFFSY
+2514 VFFSN
-2519 GETRASPQLN
+2519 GDTRASPQLN
-2529 DAVLKLYDAGVMPVF
+2529 DAVLKLYDAGVVPVF
-2544 LTSSQDP
+2544 LTSRQDA
-2551 VLTRALEI
+2551 VLARALEI

-2565 HAIVLPA
+2565 HAIVLPT
-2572 SGNQL
+2572 SGSQL
-2577 NETIRR
+2577 NETIQR

-2589 CLDVCDPDP
+2589 CLDVCDPHP
-2598 VCGFGSQ
+2598 SCGIGGQ
-2605 RPVFRDKRAVPT
+2605 RPAFRDRRAAPT
-2617 DVDTDIAFIMDSSE
+2617 DVDTDIAFILDSSE

-2636 QFNEMKKYI
+2636 QFSEMRKYI
-2645 SHLVSNL
+2645 SHLVTNL

-2674 YEYETNSSFPPVK
+2674 YEHETNSSFPPVK

-2692 TDYGSKEK
+2692 TDYASKEK

-2714 TRAIASAIEHT
+2714 TRALGSAIEHT
-2725 MAHVFENAPNPR
+2725 IAHVFESAPNPR

-2744 MMTGKVNKQELEYL
+2744 MMTGKVNKKEFEHL
-2758 QKVVINAKCKGYFF
+2758 QRVVINAKCKGYFF
-2772 VVLGIGRKVNVKH
+2772 VILGIGRKVNAKN

-2816 RLLPSFIRSDFAF
+2816 TLLPSFIRSEFAF
-2829 YLSPEMRKQCEWFQS
+2829 YLSPEIRKQCEWFQNG
-2844 DQQAKSQSPGHVG
+2844 QQAQSQHPVLTG
-2857 QKAVY
+2857 QKAVF
-2862 VAPNATISQTL
+2862 VAPNATITQTF
-2873 SAGSTVSVSIKPVVS
+2873 
-2888 TKSVASTNARART
+2888 
-2901 TTAST
+2901 TAST
-2906 TAQTRATDQTTAS
+2906 TVSATIKPVASTHARTTPASTTTQARATETTPAS
-2919 TVVQVNATM
+2919 SVVRGNATA
-2928 QSTANTAAHTKATGR
+2928 QGAAGATAHAKASGRAATNATATAA
-2943 TTGNTTGTATGGR
+2943 GGR
-2956 RRQGAKSHDIQITD
+2956 RRHSAKTHDIQITD
-2970 VTENSARLRW
+2970 VTESSARLRW
-2980 ASPEPHNAYVFDITI
+2980 ASPEPHNTFDVTV

-3000 HSLVQKQNVTGT
+3000 HSLVQRQNLTGT
-3012 EHVVQGL
+3012 EHVIRGL

-3025 LVVVTGYQ
+3025 IVVITGYQ
-3033 KSQPKVTYAGTF
+3033 KSQPKVTYTGSF
-3045 STKTPAQPK
+3045 STKTPAQPQ

-3060 MLNTEPLEGPENDWP
+3060 MLNTEPLEGPESDWS

-3093 VWFFDYKHKICS
+3093 VWFFDSKHKFCS

-3111 CGGNANRFEA
+3111 CGGNANRFET
-3121 EAECISKCL
+3121 EAECNNKCL
-3130 KPSAAEKSMQQPP
+3130 KPSAAEKAMQQPP
-3143 LEERLSSAL
+3143 LEKRLSS
-3152 ESTME
+3152 
-3157 IDTLEFTC
+3157 
-3165 SSAYKMLGV
+3165 
-3174 VLGSQFSPY
+3174 
-3183 QALEPVMDIC
+3183 VMDIC
-3193 WLPKDEGTCRTFV
+3193 RLQKDEGTCRNFV

-3213 KTKSC
+3213 ETKSC

-3223 GGCGGNENRFDTQKE
+3223 GGCGGNENRFNTQKE
-3238 CDKVCVPGNINP
+3238 CEKLCIPGTINP
-3250 GMVTTM
+3250 GVVTTI

>member
-9 FVAMFCL
+9 FEAVFCL
-16 LLSGFCSVHAQ
+16 LLSGCCLVHAQ
-27 QQAAVKTVAVAD
+27 QQAAVKPVAVAD

-91 QLNTYPSTRDVLSHI
+91 QLNTYPSTQDVLSHI
-106 ANMPYMG
+106 ANMPYVG
-113 GGTKTGKGLEY
+113 GGTRTGKGLEY

-135 SRASEGVPQIIIVLT
+135 SRASEGVPQVIIVLT

-163 VLKSARVNMF
+163 VLKSAHVNLF
-173 AVGVQD
+173 AIGVQD
-179 AVEGELK
+179 AVEGELQ
-186 EIASKP
+186 EIAAEP

-212 LVANVRSSMT
+212 LVASVRSSMT
-222 PEKAGARGLVKDIT
+222 PEKAGAKGLVKDIT

-246 IDGSNNIGSVNFQ
+246 IDGSDNIGSVNFQ

-267 LIESLRVGAQQ
+267 LIENLRVGAQQ

-291 TEFALNSYSTKADVL
+291 TEFALNSYSTKAEVL

-320 NTGAALEFVV
+320 NTGVALEFVV

-387 ELQQIATDGN
+387 ELQQIATDGS

-461 NSIRDFVAKIVQ
+461 NAIRDFVAKIVQ

-500 THQTR
+500 THQSR
-505 KDVMANVRRMK
+505 KDVMANVKRMK

-537 TSAAGCRMEEGV
+537 TSAAGCRIEEGV
-549 LPMLVLIT
+549 LPMLVLIA

-595 AHERDFVFNPNDFR
+595 AHEKDFVFNPNDFR
-609 IQFMQAILPEVL
+609 VQFLQAILPEVL
-621 SPIRTLSGGLIIE
+621 SPIRTLSGGLIIQ
-634 EPPSVQVTKRD
+634 EPPS
-645 IIFLLDGSLNVGNA
+645 
-659 NFPFVRDFVATLVNY
+659 
-674 LDVGSDKIRVG
+674 
-685 LVQFSDTP
+685 
-693 KTEFSLYSYQTK
+693 
-705 SDIIQ
+705 
-710 RMGQLRPKGGSVLN
+710 
-724 TGSALNFV
+724 
-732 LSNHFTEAGG
+732 
-742 SRINEQV
+742 
-749 PQVLVLLMAGRSA
+749 
-762 DPFLQ
+762 
-767 VSNELA
+767 
-773 RAGVLTFA
+773 
-781 VGVRSA
+781 
-787 DKAELEQIAFNP
+787 
-799 RMVYFMDDF
+799 
-808 SALAALPQEL
+808 
-818 IKPITTYVSGGVEEV
+818 
-833 PLAPTESKQDILF
+833 ESKKDILF

-864 VHKVISELNVGPDA
+864 VHKVISDLNVGPDA

-896 AELPSKQDMLLKVK
+896 SELPSKQDMLLKVK
-910 RMKIKTGKQLNI
+910 RMRIKTGKQLNI

-943 EGVPQI
+943 EGVPQF

-967 ALKQAGVVTFALKA
+967 ALKQAGVVTFVMKA
-981 KNADLVELERIVYAP
+981 KNADPVELERIVYAP
-996 QFILNVES
+996 QFILNVDS
-1004 LPRISEL
+1004 LSRISEL
-1011 QPNIV
+1011 QPDIV

-1079 SNVIQPEFLLDTHE
+1079 SSAVQPEFLLDTHE

-1099 NAIQELKI
+1099 SAIQELKI

-1119 DYLIKN
+1119 DYLIRN

-1171 IGIGNADLTEL
+1171 IGIGNADITEL

-1216 KKEIESLAPDLIFT
+1216 KKEIESLAPDLVFT

-1249 YAAQEFYLI
+1249 YAAQEFYLV

-1338 IEEGVPQFLIILSS
+1338 IEEGVPQFLVILSS

-1414 IETLTEDQIRRLLGD
+1414 IETLTGDQIKRLLGD
-1429 VQPPGDIPA
+1429 VPPSVDISGDE
-1438 DAKDIVFL
+1438 KDIVFL
-1446 IDSSDSVR
+1446 IDTSDSVR
-1454 SDGLAHIRDFI
+1454 PDGLAHIRDFI
-1465 SRIVQQLEVGPNKV
+1465 SRIVQQLDVGPNKV

-1505 MQAIRRL
+1505 LQAIRRL
-1512 RLRGGSPVNAGKAL
+1512 RLRGGSPLNVGKAL
-1526 DYVVKNYFIK
+1526 DYVVKSHFIK

-1544 GVPQHLVV
+1544 GVPQHLIL

-1606 ELPTLENRVHNI
+1606 GLPTLEKKVQSI
-1618 LEERPIPTTEIPDFS
+1618 LEELPIPTTET
-1633 VPGAKKQAD
+1633 PGFPGPGGKKQAD
-1642 IVFLLDGSINLGRD
+1642 IVFLLDGSINLGRE

-1711 VIYKGGRVANT
+1711 VVYKGGLVANT

-1746 PQIAFIVT
+1746 PQIAFLVT
-1754 GGVSSD
+1754 GGKSSD
-1760 DGPGASLEI
+1760 DGPSASLEI
-1769 AQKGVK
+1769 TQKGVK

-1786 KEVSRLASESATS
+1786 KEVSRLASESAMS

-1823 EEKLCPAL
+1823 EEKLCPGTA
-1831 TDVTRDCDLDVI
+1831 DVTRDCDLDVI
-1843 LGFDVTDVGA
+1843 LGFDVSDVGP

-1872 KRITQMQKISC
+1872 NRITQMQRISC
-1883 TGNQAP
+1883 TGNQEP

-1916 FERFQGMRTRGP
+1916 FERFQGMRTQGP
-1928 YFLTADTL
+1928 YFLTTDTL
-1936 RSYLNKFRSAP
+1936 RSYLSKFRSSPA
-1947 SGSTKVIIHFT
+1947 GSTKVIIHFT
-1958 DGADDSI
+1958 DGVDDSI
-1965 DELEAASSALH
+1965 EELEATSSTLH
-1976 TEGVNA
+1976 AEGVNA

-1992 NFDRVMQLEFGR
+1992 DFDRVMQLEFGR
-2004 GFAYNRPLRVN
+2004 GFTYNRPLRVN

-2173 GSRGQKGEIGPMG
+2173 GTRGQRGEIGQMG
-2186 EPGPAGLEG
+2186 EPGPVGLDG
-2195 QEGGVGRRGMAGR
+2195 QDGEVGRQGMAGR
-2208 RGPIGVKGTKGSLG
+2208 RGPIGVKGTKGSPG

-2241 LGTPGIRGEQGI
+2241 LGTPGIRGEQGV
-2253 PGPRAGSGPPGAPGE
+2253 PGPRAGGGPPGTPGE
-2268 RGRIGPLGRK
+2268 RGRIGPLGLK

-2284 GPKGQNGQPGP
+2284 GPKGANGQQGP

-2333 RGGAG
+2333 RGVAG

-2347 RRGNAGDPGT
+2347 RRGNSGEPGT

-2366 PGSSGLKGDKGES
+2366 PGPSGLKGDKGES

-2394 PKECP
+2394 EYLSPKECP

-2405 AFAIDTSSGVQ
+2405 AFAIDTSSGVV
-2416 RDAFN
+2416 REVFN

-2514 VFFSY
+2514 VFFSN
-2519 GETRASPQLN
+2519 GDTRASQQLN

-2544 LTSSQDP
+2544 LTSRQDP

-2565 HAIVLPA
+2565 HAIVLPT
-2572 SGNQL
+2572 SSSQL
-2577 NETIRR
+2577 NETIQR

-2598 VCGFGSQ
+2598 ICGFGSQ
-2605 RPVFRDKRAVPT
+2605 RPVFRDRRAAPT
-2617 DVDTDIAFIMDSSE
+2617 DIDTDIAFIMDSSE

-2659 VSQHHARVAV
+2659 ISQHHARVAV

-2692 TDYGSKEK
+2692 TDYESKEK

-2714 TRAIASAIEHT
+2714 TKAIGSAIKHT
-2725 MAHVFENAPNPR
+2725 MAHVFESAPNPR
-2737 DLKVIVL
+2737 DIKVIVL

-2758 QKVVINAKCKGYFF
+2758 QKIVTGAKCKGYFF
-2772 VVLGIGRKVNVKH
+2772 VVLGIGRKVDVKN

-2829 YLSPEMRKQCEWFQS
+2829 NLSPELRKQCEWLQN
-2844 DQQAKSQSPGHVG
+2844 DQQAKSQSPGHTG
-2857 QKAVY
+2857 QRAVY
-2862 VAPNATISQTL
+2862 VAPNVTMSRTP
-2873 SAGSTVSVSIKPVVS
+2873 SASSSTVTVSIKP
-2888 TKSVASTNARART
+2888 AAGTNTRTRT
-2901 TTAST
+2901 TTAGT
-2906 TAQTRATDQTTAS
+2906 TAQSRATDQTTAS
-2919 TVVQVNATM
+2919 TVVQVNASTTM
-2928 QSTANTAAHTKATGR
+2928 VQASTTAHAKVAGRATANATV
-2943 TTGNTTGTATGGR
+2943 AVSGGR
-2956 RRQGAKSHDIQITD
+2956 RRQAKSHDIQITD
-2970 VTENSARLRW
+2970 VTETSARLRW
-2980 ASPEPHNAYVFDITI
+2980 ASPEPHSAYTFEISI
-2995 TLAHD
+2995 AAAHD
-3000 HSLVQKQNVTGT
+3000 HSLVQNQNLTGT
-3012 EHVVQGL
+3012 EHIIRGL
-3019 RSGQKY
+3019 KSGQKY
-3025 LVVVTGYQ
+3025 LVVITGYQ
-3033 KSQPKVTYAGTF
+3033 KSQPKVTYTGTF

-3054 VSLANM
+3054 VSVANM
-3060 MLNTEPLEGPENDWP
+3060 MLNTEPLEGPESHWP

-3093 VWFFDYKHKICS
+3093 VWFFDYKNKICS

-3130 KPSAAEKSMQQPP
+3130 KPSAAEKTMQQPA
-3143 LEERLSSAL
+3143 LEKRLSS
-3152 ESTME
+3152 
-3157 IDTLEFTC
+3157 
-3165 SSAYKMLGV
+3165 
-3174 VLGSQFSPY
+3174 
-3183 QALEPVMDIC
+3183 VMDIC
-3193 WLPKDEGTCRTFV
+3193 RLQKEEGTCRNFV

-3213 KTKSC
+3213 ATKSC

-3223 GGCGGNENRFDTQKE
+3223 GGCGGNDNRFNTQKE
-3238 CDKVCVPGNINP
+3238 CEKFCVPGNINS
-3250 GMVTTM
+3250 GVVTTI

>member
-135 SRASEGVPQIIIVLT
+135 SRASEGIPQVIIVLT

-163 VLKSARVNMF
+163 VLKSAHVNMF
-173 AVGVQD
+173 AVGMQD

-186 EIASKP
+186 EIASEP
-192 FDTHLF
+192 FDMHLF

-212 LVANVRSSMT
+212 LVASVRSSMT
-222 PEKAGARGLVKDIT
+222 PEKAGAKGLVKDIT

-387 ELQQIATDGN
+387 ELQQIATDGS
-397 FAFTALDIRNLDAL
+397 FAFTALDIHNLDAL

-453 TALGTAPF
+453 TALGTGPF

-473 RLEVGPDLIQVAV
+473 RLEVGPDLIRVAV

-500 THQTR
+500 THQSR
-505 KDVMANVRRMK
+505 KDVMANVKRMK

-557 GGKSMDAVDQ
+557 GGKSRDAVDQ

-609 IQFMQAILPEVL
+609 VQFMQAILPEVL
-621 SPIRTLSGGLIIE
+621 SPIRTLSGGLIIQ

-693 KTEFSLYSYQTK
+693 KTEFFLYSYQTK

-749 PQVLVLLMAGRSA
+749 PQVLVLVMAGRSA
-762 DPFLQ
+762 DPFLH

-818 IKPITTYVSGGVEEV
+818 NKPITTYVSGGVEEV
-833 PLAPTESKQDILF
+833 PLAPTESKKDILF

-864 VHKVISELNVGPDA
+864 VHKVISDLNVGPDA

-943 EGVPQI
+943 EGVPQF

-967 ALKQAGVVTFALKA
+967 ALKQAGVVTFAIKA
-981 KNADLVELERIVYAP
+981 KNADPVELERIVYAP
-996 QFILNVES
+996 QFILNVDS

-1099 NAIQELKI
+1099 SAVQELKV

-1119 DYLIKN
+1119 DYLIRN

-1216 KKEIESLAPDLIFT
+1216 KKEIESLAPDLVFT

-1302 QSAVRRLRPQGGQ
+1302 QSAVRQLRPQGGQ

-1338 IEEGVPQFLIILSS
+1338 IEEGIPQFLVILSS

-1414 IETLTEDQIRRLLGD
+1414 IETLTGDQIRRLLGD
-1429 VQPPGDIPA
+1429 VEIREDISGDE
-1438 DAKDIVFL
+1438 KDIVFL

-1454 SDGLAHIRDFI
+1454 PDGLAHIRDFI

-1505 MQAIRRL
+1505 LQAIRRL

-1544 GVPQHLVV
+1544 GVPQHLIV

-1562 NRPANVITSTS
+1562 NRPANVIVSTN

-1586 NQLQVITNDP
+1586 DQLQIITNDP

-1606 ELPTLENRVHNI
+1606 GLPTLEKKVQSI
-1618 LEERPIPTTEIPDFS
+1618 LEELPIPTTET
-1633 VPGAKKQAD
+1633 PGYLGPGGKKQAD

-1656 NFQEVLQFVY
+1656 NFQEVIQFVY

-1722 GAAIRHIQAKHF
+1722 GAAIKHLQAKHF

-1754 GGVSSD
+1754 GGKSTD
-1760 DGPGASLEI
+1760 DGPSASLEI

-1775 VFAVGVRNIDL
+1775 VFAVGVKNIDL
-1786 KEVSRLASESATS
+1786 KEVSRLASESATG
-1799 FRASTAQELSE
+1799 FRVSTVQELSE

-1823 EEKLCPAL
+1823 EEKLCPGT

-1843 LGFDVTDVGA
+1843 LGFDVTDVGP

-1872 KRITQMQKISC
+1872 NRITQMQKISC

-1916 FERFQGMRTRGP
+1916 FEKFQGMRTRGP

-1936 RSYLNKFRSAP
+1936 KSYLNKFRSAP

-1992 NFDRVMQLEFGR
+1992 NFDKVMQLEFGR
-2004 GFAYNRPLRVN
+2004 GFTYNRPLRVN

-2056 PKGATGDL
+2056 PKGTTGDL

-2136 GYSGRRGDKGVK
+2136 GYSGRRGDKGIK

-2161 DPGDSGADNTQR
+2161 DPHILPNKIPKQLFFLALYAAVNALRS
-2173 GSRGQKGEIGPMG
+2173 PF
-2186 EPGPAGLEG
+2186 PPH
-2195 QEGGVGRRGMAGR
+2195 GVDHPPHANLLC
-2208 RGPIGVKGTKGSLG
+2208 PILHFKGTKGSLG

-2253 PGPRAGSGPPGAPGE
+2253 PGPRAGGGLPGTPGE

-2284 GPKGQNGQPGP
+2284 GLKGPNGQQGP
-2295 RGEMGDDGRDGI
+2295 RGEMSYCLWFF
-2307 GGPGPKGRKGERGF
+2307 PNQ
-2321 IGYPGPKGGPGD
+2321 GGPGD

-2366 PGSSGLKGDKGES
+2366 PGPSVS
-2379 RDQCALVRNIKDKCR
+2379 QCALVRNIKDKCR
-2394 PKECP
+2394 EYISPKECP
-2399 VFPTEL
+2399 VYPTEL
-2405 AFAIDTSSGVQ
+2405 AFAIDTSSGVV
-2416 RDAFN
+2416 RDVFN

-2514 VFFSY
+2514 VFFSN
-2519 GETRASPQLN
+2519 GDTRASPQLN
-2529 DAVLKLYDAGVMPVF
+2529 DAVLQLYDAGVMPVF
-2544 LTSSQDP
+2544 LTSRQDP

-2572 SGNQL
+2572 SGGQL

-2583 LLTCHI
+2583 VLTCHI

-2598 VCGFGSQ
+2598 ICGFGSQ
-2605 RPVFRDKRAVPT
+2605 RPVFRDRRAAPT

-2652 EISSEPK
+2652 EISSEPR

-2700 IINYLHNQMTQLHG
+2700 IVNYLHNQMTQLHG
-2714 TRAIASAIEHT
+2714 TRAIGSAIKHT
-2725 MAHVFENAPNPR
+2725 MAHIFESAPNPR
-2737 DLKVIVL
+2737 DLKVMVL
-2744 MMTGKVNKQELEYL
+2744 MMTGKVNKQELENL
-2758 QKVVINAKCKGYFF
+2758 QKVVTDAKCKGYFF
-2772 VVLGIGRKVNVKH
+2772 VVLGIGRKVNAKN

-2829 YLSPEMRKQCEWFQS
+2829 YLSPEIRKQCEGLQS
-2844 DQQAKSQSPGHVG
+2844 DQQAKRQSPGHAGHKV
-2857 QKAVY
+2857 VY
-2862 VAPNATISQTL
+2862 AAPNATISRTL
-2873 SAGSTVSVSIKPVVS
+2873 GASTTVSASIKPV
-2888 TKSVASTNARART
+2888 ASTNTRART

-2906 TAQTRATDQTTAS
+2906 TAQTRAAGQTTAG
-2919 TVVQVNATM
+2919 TTVQVNATT
-2928 QSTANTAAHTKATGR
+2928 QSAASTATHTKATGR
-2943 TTGNTTGTATGGR
+2943 TTTSTTAAAAGGR
-2956 RRQGAKSHDIQITD
+2956 RRQGTKTHDIQITD

-2980 ASPEPHNAYVFDITI
+2980 ASPETHNGYAFDITV

-3000 HSLVQKQNVTGT
+3000 HSLVQKQNLTGT
-3012 EHVVQGL
+3012 EHVIRGL

-3025 LVVVTGYQ
+3025 LVVITGYQ
-3033 KSQPKVTYAGTF
+3033 KSQPKVTYTGTF
-3045 STKTPAQPK
+3045 STKTQAQPK

-3060 MLNTEPLEGPENDWP
+3060 MLNTEPLEGPES
-3075 DPCLLDF
+3075 
-3082 DMGMQCKDYQI
+3082 
-3093 VWFFDYKHKICS
+3093 V
-3105 QGWYGG
+3105 
-3111 CGGNANRFEA
+3111 
-3121 EAECISKCL
+3121 
-3130 KPSAAEKSMQQPP
+3130 
-3143 LEERLSSAL
+3143 
-3152 ESTME
+3152 T
-3157 IDTLEFTC
+3157 
-3165 SSAYKMLGV
+3165 
-3174 VLGSQFSPY
+3174 
-3183 QALEPVMDIC
+3183 DIC
-3193 WLPKDEGTCRTFV
+3193 RLQKDEGTCRNFV

-3213 KTKSC
+3213 ETKSC

-3223 GGCGGNENRFDTQKE
+3223 GGCGGNENRFNTQKE
-3238 CDKVCVPGNINP
+3238 CEKVCVPGNINP
-3250 GMVTTM
+3250 GVVTTI

>member
-9 FVAMFCL
+9 LVAMFGL
-16 LLSGFCSVHAQ
+16 LLSGFCSVRAQ
-27 QQAAVKTVAVAD
+27 QQA
-39 IIFLVDSSW
+39 
-48 SIGKEHFQLVREFL
+48 
-62 YDVVK
+62 
-67 ALDVGGNDF
+67 
-76 RFALVQFSGNPHTEF
+76 
-91 QLNTYPSTRDVLSHI
+91 
-106 ANMPYMG
+106 
-113 GGTKTGKGLEY
+113 
-124 LIENHLTKAAG
+124 
-135 SRASEGVPQIIIVLT
+135 
-150 DGRSQDDVALPSS
+150 
-163 VLKSARVNMF
+163 
-173 AVGVQD
+173 
-179 AVEGELK
+179 
-186 EIASKP
+186 
-192 FDTHLF
+192 
-198 NLENFTALH
+198 
-207 GIVGD
+207 VGD
-212 LVANVRSSMT
+212 LVASVHSSMT
-222 PEKAGARGLVKDIT
+222 PEKAGAKGLVKDIT

-387 ELQQIATDGN
+387 ELQQIATDGS

-453 TALGTAPF
+453 TALGTSPF

-500 THQTR
+500 THQSR
-505 KDVMANVRRMK
+505 KDVMANVKRMK

-557 GGKSMDAVDQ
+557 GGKSRDAVDQ

-609 IQFMQAILPEVL
+609 VQFMQAILPEVL
-621 SPIRTLSGGLIIE
+621 SPIRTLSGGLIIQ
-634 EPPSVQVTKRD
+634 EPPS
-645 IIFLLDGSLNVGNA
+645 
-659 NFPFVRDFVATLVNY
+659 
-674 LDVGSDKIRVG
+674 
-685 LVQFSDTP
+685 
-693 KTEFSLYSYQTK
+693 
-705 SDIIQ
+705 
-710 RMGQLRPKGGSVLN
+710 
-724 TGSALNFV
+724 
-732 LSNHFTEAGG
+732 
-742 SRINEQV
+742 
-749 PQVLVLLMAGRSA
+749 
-762 DPFLQ
+762 
-767 VSNELA
+767 
-773 RAGVLTFA
+773 
-781 VGVRSA
+781 
-787 DKAELEQIAFNP
+787 
-799 RMVYFMDDF
+799 
-808 SALAALPQEL
+808 
-818 IKPITTYVSGGVEEV
+818 
-833 PLAPTESKQDILF
+833 ESKKDILF

-864 VHKVISELNVGPDA
+864 VHKVISDLNVGPDA

-930 RRLFVKEAGSRIE
+930 RRLFVTEAGSRIE
-943 EGVPQI
+943 EGVPQFLI
-949 LVLLAA
+949 LLAA

-967 ALKQAGVVTFALKA
+967 ALKQAGVVTFAIKA
-981 KNADLVELERIVYAP
+981 KNADPVELERIVYAP
-996 QFILNVES
+996 QFILNVDS

-1093 DKADLI
+1093 DKAELI
-1099 NAIQELKI
+1099 SAIQELKV

-1187 LPDFAISVPDFSQL
+1187 LPDFAISVPDFNQL
-1201 DTVQQVVSNRVIRLT
+1201 DTVQQVISNRVIRLT
-1216 KKEIESLAPDLIFT
+1216 KKEIESLAPDLVFT
-1230 SPSPA
+1230 TLSPA
-1235 GVKRDVVFMVDGSR
+1235 GVKRDIVFMVDGSR

-1288 VEFLLNAHSTKDEV
+1288 VEFLLNAHSSKDEV

-1338 IEEGVPQFLIILSS
+1338 IEEDVPQFLVILSS

-1366 KQVGVAPMVVAKNVD
+1366 KQVGVAPMVIAKNVD

-1414 IETLTEDQIRRLLGD
+1414 IETLTGDQIRQLLGD
-1429 VQPPGDIPA
+1429 VQPNIDISGDE
-1438 DAKDIVFL
+1438 KDIVFL

-1454 SDGLAHIRDFI
+1454 PDGLAHIRDFI
-1465 SRIVQQLEVGPNKV
+1465 SRIVQQLEVRPNKV

-1505 MQAIRRL
+1505 LQAIRRL

-1562 NRPANVITSTS
+1562 NRPANIITSTS

-1606 ELPTLENRVHNI
+1606 GLPTLERKVQSI
-1618 LEERPIPTTEIPDFS
+1618 LEELPIPTTET
-1633 VPGAKKQAD
+1633 PGPLGPGGKKQAD
-1642 IVFLLDGSINLGRD
+1642 IVFLLDGSINLGRE
-1656 NFQEVLQFVY
+1656 NFQEVLQFIY

-1689 VTDEFFLKDY
+1689 VTDEFFLKDH

-1754 GGVSSD
+1754 GGKSSD

-1769 AQKGVK
+1769 TQKGVK

-1786 KEVSRLASESATS
+1786 KEVSRLASESAMS
-1799 FRASTAQELSE
+1799 FRAATAQELPE
-1810 LNEQVLVTLEAAM
+1810 LSEQVLVTLEASVQ
-1823 EEKLCPAL
+1823 EQLCPGT

-1843 LGFDVTDVGA
+1843 LGFDVTDVGP
-1853 GQNIFNSQRGLES
+1853 GQNIFSSQRGLES

-1872 KRITQMQKISC
+1872 NRITQMQKISC
-1883 TGNQAP
+1883 TGNQVP

-1896 AQARGGPV
+1896 AQARGGTV

-1916 FERFQGMRTRGP
+1916 FEKFQGMRTRGP

-1936 RSYLNKFRSAP
+1936 RSYLNKFRSSP
-1947 SGSTKVIIHFT
+1947 SSSTKVIIHFT

-1965 DELEAASSALH
+1965 DQLEAASSALH

-1982 LIFVGLDRVS
+1982 LIFIGLDRVRD
-1992 NFDRVMQLEFGR
+1992 FERVMQLEFGR
-2004 GFAYNRPLRVN
+2004 GFTYNRPLRVN

-2046 GDRGVPGPIG
+2046 GDRGLPGPIG

-2131 SSGEK
+2131 FSGEK

-2186 EPGPAGLEG
+2186 EPGLAGLDG
-2195 QEGGVGRRGMAGR
+2195 QNGGVGRKGMAGR
-2208 RGPIGVKGTKGSLG
+2208 RGQIGIKGTKGSLG

-2231 MRGPQGPPGQ
+2231 MRGPQGPSGQ
-2241 LGTPGIRGEQGI
+2241 TGTPGIRGEQGI
-2253 PGPRAGSGPPGAPGE
+2253 PGPRAGGGLPGNPGE

-2284 GPKGQNGQPGP
+2284 GPKGANGQQGP

-2307 GGPGPKGRKGERGF
+2307 GGTGPKGRKGERGF

-2366 PGSSGLKGDKGES
+2366 PGPSGLKGDKGES
-2379 RDQCALVRNIKDKCR
+2379 RDQCTLVRNIKDKCPCCYG

-2405 AFAIDTSSGVQ
+2405 AFAIDTSSGVV
-2416 RDAFN
+2416 RDVFN
-2421 RMKQTVL
+2421 RMKQTVI

-2471 LQQIQNF
+2471 LQQIENF

-2514 VFFSY
+2514 VFFSN
-2519 GETRASPQLN
+2519 GDTRASPQLN

-2544 LTSSQDP
+2544 LTSRQDP

-2565 HAIVLPA
+2565 HAIVLPTGG
-2572 SGNQL
+2572 SQL

-2598 VCGFGSQ
+2598 ACGYGSQ
-2605 RPVFRDKRAVPT
+2605 RPTFRDRRSAPT
-2617 DVDTDIAFIMDSSE
+2617 DIDTDIAFIMDSSE

-2636 QFNEMKKYI
+2636 QFSELKKYI
-2645 SHLVSNL
+2645 SYLVSNL

-2700 IINYLHNQMTQLHG
+2700 IINYLQKQMTQLHG

-2725 MAHVFENAPNPR
+2725 VSHIFESAPNPR

-2758 QKVVINAKCKGYFF
+2758 QKVVTSAKCKGYFF
-2772 VVLGIGRKVNVKH
+2772 VVLGIGRKVNAKN

-2798 KLVDKPGELHEEP
+2798 KLVDKVGELHEEP
-2811 LLRFG
+2811 LQRFG

-2829 YLSPEMRKQCEWFQS
+2829 YLSPEIRKQCEQFQS
-2844 DQQAKSQSPGHVG
+2844 DQQAKSQSPGHDG
-2857 QKAVY
+2857 DKALY
-2862 VAPNATISQTL
+2862 VAPNATVGRTL
-2873 SAGSTVSVSIKPVVS
+2873 SATTTVSASI
-2888 TKSVASTNARART
+2888 KSVASTNARART

-2919 TVVQVNATM
+2919 TVGQVNATA
-2928 QSTANTAAHTKATGR
+2928 QSAASTAAHTKATGR
-2943 TTGNTTGTATGGR
+2943 TTTSTAATVASGR
-2956 RRQGAKSHDIQITD
+2956 RRQGAKTHDIQITD

-2980 ASPEPHNAYVFDITI
+2980 ASPEPHNAYTFDITI

-3000 HSLVQKQNVTGT
+3000 HSLVQKQNLTGT
-3012 EHVVQGL
+3012 EHVIRGL

-3025 LVVVTGYQ
+3025 LVVITGYQ

-3060 MLNTEPLEGPENDWP
+3060 MLNTEPLEGPESDWP

-3093 VWFFDYKHKICS
+3093 VWFFDYKTKICS

-3121 EAECISKCL
+3121 EAECLSKCL
-3130 KPSAAEKSMQQPP
+3130 KTSAVEKAMQQPP
-3143 LEERLSSAL
+3143 LEKRLSSV
-3152 ESTME
+3152 T
-3157 IDTLEFTC
+3157 
-3165 SSAYKMLGV
+3165 
-3174 VLGSQFSPY
+3174 
-3183 QALEPVMDIC
+3183 DIC
-3193 WLPKDEGTCRTFV
+3193 RLQKDEGTCRNFV

-3213 KTKSC
+3213 ATKSC

-3223 GGCGGNENRFDTQKE
+3223 GGCGGNENRFNTQKE
-3238 CDKVCVPGNINP
+3238 CEKVCVPGNIIP
-3250 GMVTTM
+3250 GVVTTI

>member
-9 FVAMFCL
+9 FAAMLCM
-16 LLSGFCSVHAQ
+16 LLSGFCSVRAQ

-135 SRASEGVPQIIIVLT
+135 SRASEGVPQVIIVLT

-186 EIASKP
+186 EIVSEP
-192 FDTHLF
+192 FDMHLF

-212 LVANVRSSMT
+212 LVASVRSSMT
-222 PEKAGARGLVKDIT
+222 PEKAGAKGLVKDIT

-387 ELQQIATDGN
+387 ELQQIATDGS

-453 TALGTAPF
+453 TALGTGPF

-500 THQTR
+500 THQSR
-505 KDVMANVRRMK
+505 KDVMANVKRMK
-516 LMGGTALNTGSAL
+516 PMGGTALNTGSAL

-557 GGKSMDAVDQ
+557 GGKSRDAVDR

-609 IQFMQAILPEVL
+609 VQFMQAILPEVL
-621 SPIRTLSGGLIIE
+621 SPIRTLSGGLIIQ
-634 EPPSVQVTKRD
+634 EPPS
-645 IIFLLDGSLNVGNA
+645 
-659 NFPFVRDFVATLVNY
+659 
-674 LDVGSDKIRVG
+674 
-685 LVQFSDTP
+685 
-693 KTEFSLYSYQTK
+693 
-705 SDIIQ
+705 
-710 RMGQLRPKGGSVLN
+710 
-724 TGSALNFV
+724 
-732 LSNHFTEAGG
+732 
-742 SRINEQV
+742 
-749 PQVLVLLMAGRSA
+749 
-762 DPFLQ
+762 
-767 VSNELA
+767 
-773 RAGVLTFA
+773 
-781 VGVRSA
+781 
-787 DKAELEQIAFNP
+787 
-799 RMVYFMDDF
+799 
-808 SALAALPQEL
+808 
-818 IKPITTYVSGGVEEV
+818 
-833 PLAPTESKQDILF
+833 ESKKDILF

-864 VHKVISELNVGPDA
+864 VHKVISDLNVGPDA

-943 EGVPQI
+943 EGVSQF

-967 ALKQAGVVTFALKA
+967 ALKQAGVVTFAIKA
-981 KNADLVELERIVYAP
+981 KNADPVELERIVYAP
-996 QFILNVES
+996 QFILNVDS

-1016 NLLKTI
+1016 NLLKTV
-1022 QLQPT
+1022 QFQPT

-1099 NAIQELKI
+1099 SAIQELKV

-1216 KKEIESLAPDLIFT
+1216 KKEIESLAPDLVFT

-1249 YAAQEFYLI
+1249 YAAQEFYLV

-1366 KQVGVAPMVVAKNVD
+1366 KQAGVAPMVVAKNVD

-1414 IETLTEDQIRRLLGD
+1414 IETLTGDQIRQLLGD
-1429 VQPPGDIPA
+1429 VQPPVDISGDE
-1438 DAKDIVFL
+1438 KDIVFL

-1454 SDGLAHIRDFI
+1454 PDGLAHIRDFI

-1505 MQAIRRL
+1505 LQAIRRL

-1586 NQLQVITNDP
+1586 DQLQVITNDP

-1606 ELPTLENRVHNI
+1606 GLPTLEKNVQSI
-1618 LEERPIPTTEIPDFS
+1618 LEELPIPTTET
-1633 VPGAKKQAD
+1633 PGPLGPGGEKQAD

-1711 VIYKGGRVANT
+1711 VVYKGGRVANT
-1722 GAAIRHIQAKHF
+1722 GAAIKHIQAKHF

-1754 GGVSSD
+1754 GGKSSD
-1760 DGPGASLEI
+1760 DGPSASLEI
-1769 AQKGVK
+1769 TQKGVK

-1786 KEVSRLASESATS
+1786 KEVSRLASESAMS

-1823 EEKLCPAL
+1823 GEKLCPGT

-1843 LGFDVTDVGA
+1843 LGFDVTDVGP

-1872 KRITQMQKISC
+1872 NRITQMQKISC

-1904 EGLDFSEYQPEL
+1904 EGLDFSEYEPEL

-1947 SGSTKVIIHFT
+1947 SSSTKVIIHFT

-1965 DELEAASSALH
+1965 DQLEAASSALH
-1976 TEGVNA
+1976 TEGVSA

-1992 NFDRVMQLEFGR
+1992 NFDKVMQLEFGR
-2004 GFAYNRPLRVN
+2004 GFTYNRPLRVN

-2030 AERTC
+2030 AERMC

-2056 PKGATGDL
+2056 PKGTTGDL

-2118 GIDGEEGDKGLPG
+2118 GIDGEEGDKGFPG

-2136 GYSGRRGDKGVK
+2136 GYSGRRGDKGIK

-2186 EPGPAGLEG
+2186 EPGPAGLDG
-2195 QEGGVGRRGMAGR
+2195 QDGGVGRKGMTGR

-2231 MRGPQGPPGQ
+2231 MRGPQGPSGQ
-2241 LGTPGIRGEQGI
+2241 LGTPGIRGEQGV
-2253 PGPRAGSGPPGAPGE
+2253 PGPRAGGGPPGTPGE

-2284 GPKGQNGQPGP
+2284 GPKGPNGQQGP

-2347 RRGNAGDPGT
+2347 RRGNAGDPGI

-2366 PGSSGLKGDKGES
+2366 PGPSGLKGDKGES
-2379 RDQCALVRNIKDKCR
+2379 RDQCALVRNIKDKCPCCYG

-2405 AFAIDTSSGVQ
+2405 AFAIDTSSGVV
-2416 RDAFN
+2416 RDVFN

-2514 VFFSY
+2514 VFFSN
-2519 GETRASPQLN
+2519 GDTRTSPQLN

-2544 LTSSQDP
+2544 LTSRQDP

-2565 HAIVLPA
+2565 HAIVLPT
-2572 SGNQL
+2572 SGSQL
-2577 NETIRR
+2577 NETIQR

-2605 RPVFRDKRAVPT
+2605 RPVFRDRRAAPT
-2617 DVDTDIAFIMDSSE
+2617 DVDIDIAFIMDSSE

-2645 SHLVSNL
+2645 SHLISNL
-2652 EISSEPK
+2652 EISSEPE

-2714 TRAIASAIEHT
+2714 TRAIGSAIEHT
-2725 MAHVFENAPNPR
+2725 MAHIFESAPNPR

-2758 QKVVINAKCKGYFF
+2758 QKVVTDAKCKGYFF
-2772 VVLGIGRKVNVKH
+2772 VVLGIGSKVNAKN

-2798 KLVDKPGELHEEP
+2798 KLVYKPGELHEEP

-2816 RLLPSFIRSDFAF
+2816 RLLPSFIRSEFAI
-2829 YLSPEMRKQCEWFQS
+2829 YLSPEVTKQCKRFQS
-2844 DQQAKSQSPGHVG
+2844 DQQAKSQSPGHAG
-2857 QKAVY
+2857 HKAVY
-2862 VAPNATISQTL
+2862 MAPNATVSRTL
-2873 SAGSTVSVSIKPVVS
+2873 SASTTISANIKPI
-2888 TKSVASTNARART
+2888 ASANARART

-2906 TAQTRATDQTTAS
+2906 TAQTKATDQTTAS
-2919 TVVQVNATM
+2919 TVVQVNTTA
-2928 QSTANTAAHTKATGR
+2928 QSTASTAAHAKATGR
-2943 TTGNTTGTATGGR
+2943 TTASTTAAAAGGR
-2956 RRQGAKSHDIQITD
+2956 RRQSAKTHDIQITD

-2980 ASPEPHNAYVFDITI
+2980 ASPEPHNAYAFDITI

-3000 HSLVQKQNVTGT
+3000 HSLVQKQNLTGT
-3012 EHVVQGL
+3012 EHVIRGL

-3025 LVVVTGYQ
+3025 LVVITGYQ
-3033 KSQPKVTYAGTF
+3033 KSQPKVTYTGTF

-3060 MLNTEPLEGPENDWP
+3060 MLNTEPLEGPESDWP

-3093 VWFFDYKHKICS
+3093 VWFFDYKNKICS

-3111 CGGNANRFEA
+3111 CSGNANRFEA

-3130 KPSAAEKSMQQPP
+3130 KPSAAEKAMQQPP
-3143 LEERLSSAL
+3143 LEKRLLSV
-3152 ESTME
+3152 T
-3157 IDTLEFTC
+3157 
-3165 SSAYKMLGV
+3165 
-3174 VLGSQFSPY
+3174 
-3183 QALEPVMDIC
+3183 DIC
-3193 WLPKDEGTCRTFV
+3193 RLQKDEGTCRNFV

-3213 KTKSC
+3213 ETKSC

-3223 GGCGGNENRFDTQKE
+3223 GGCGGNENRFNTQKE
-3238 CDKVCVPGNINP
+3238 CEKVCVSGNISP
-3250 GMVTTM
+3250 GAVTM
-3256 GT
+3256 IGT

>member
-9 FVAMFCL
+9 LVAMFYI
-16 LLSGFCSVHAQ
+16 LLSGFGSVGAQ

-48 SIGKEHFQLVREFL
+48 SVGKEHFQLVREFL

-91 QLNTYPSTRDVLSHI
+91 HLNTYPSTRDILSHI
-106 ANMPYMG
+106 ANLTFVG
-113 GGTKTGKGLEY
+113 GGTEPGKGLEY
-124 LIENHLTKAAG
+124 LIEKHLTKAAG
-135 SRASEGVPQIIIVLT
+135 SRASEGVPQVIIVLT
-150 DGRSQDDVALPSS
+150 DGQPRHDVALPSS
-163 VLKSARVNMF
+163 VLNSARVNLF

-179 AVEGELK
+179 AVEGELQ
-186 EIASKP
+186 EVASEP
-192 FDTHLF
+192 LDTHRF

-212 LVANVRSSMT
+212 LVASVRSSMT
-222 PEKAGARGLVKDIT
+222 PEKAGAKGLVKDIT

-246 IDGSNNIGSVNFQ
+246 IDGSNNIGGVNFP

-267 LIESLRVGAQQ
+267 LIEILRVGAQQ

-291 TEFALNSYSTKADVL
+291 TEFALNSYSTKAEVL
-306 DAVKALSFRGGEEA
+306 DAVKALGFRGGEEA

-365 LLAVKQASIFSF
+365 LLAVKQAGIFSF

-387 ELQQIATDGN
+387 ELQQIATDGS
-397 FAFTALDIRNLDAL
+397 FAYTALDIRNLDAL

-429 EAPTIVTEVIE
+429 AAPTIVTEVIE
-440 VNKKDIV
+440 VNKKDLV

-453 TALGTAPF
+453 TALGAAPF
-461 NSIRDFVAKIVQ
+461 NAIRDFVAKIVQ

-500 THQTR
+500 TYQTR
-505 KDVMANVRRMK
+505 KDVMANVRKMK
-516 LMGGTALNTGSAL
+516 LMGGTTLNTGSAL

-557 GGKSMDAVDQ
+557 GGKSRDAVDR

-609 IQFMQAILPEVL
+609 LQFMQAILPEVL
-621 SPIRTLSGGLIIE
+621 SPIRTLSGALIVQE
-634 EPPSVQVTKRD
+634 PSVQVTKRD

-693 KTEFSLYSYQTK
+693 KTEFSLYSYQSK

-710 RMGQLRPKGGSVLN
+710 RLGQLRPKGGSVLN
-724 TGSALNFV
+724 IGSALNFV

-749 PQVLVLLMAGRSA
+749 PQVLVLVTAGSSA

-781 VGVRSA
+781 IGVRNA

-808 SALAALPQEL
+808 SALTALPQEL
-818 IKPITTYVSGGVEEV
+818 NKPITTYVSGGVEEV
-833 PLAPTESKQDILF
+833 PLAPTESKKDVLF
-846 LIDGSANLLG
+846 LIDGSINLSG

-864 VHKVISELNVGPDA
+864 VHKVISDLNVGLDA

-896 AELPSKQDMLLKVK
+896 AEYSSKHDMLVKVK

-943 EGVPQI
+943 EGIPQF
-949 LVLLAA
+949 LVLLVA
-955 GRSTDDVEQPSD
+955 GRSTDNVEEPSD
-967 ALKQAGVVTFALKA
+967 VLKHAGVVAFGIRA
-981 KNADLVELERIVYAP
+981 KNADPVELERIVYAP
-996 QFILNVES
+996 QFLLNVES
-1004 LPRISEL
+1004 LQRISEL

-1016 NLLKTI
+1016 NLLRTV

-1074 AVAQY
+1074 GVAQY
-1079 SNVIQPEFLLDTHE
+1079 SNTVQPEFLLDTHE
-1093 DKADLI
+1093 DKADLVS
-1099 NAIQELKI
+1099 AIQQLKV

-1201 DTVQQVVSNRVIRLT
+1201 DSVQQAVSNRVIRLT
-1216 KKEIESLAPDLIFT
+1216 KQEIQSLAPDLVFT

-1235 GVKRDVVFMVDGSR
+1235 GVKRDIVFLVDGSR

-1258 RDLIERI
+1258 RDLIGRI
-1265 VNNLDVGFDTT
+1265 VNNLDVGIDTT

-1288 VEFLLNAHSTKDEV
+1288 VEFLLNTHSTKDEV
-1302 QSAVRRLRPQGGQ
+1302 QNAVRQLRSKGGQ
-1315 QVNVGEALEF
+1315 LVNVGEALEF

-1338 IEEGVPQFLIILSS
+1338 IEEGVPQFLVILSS
-1352 RKSDDDLEYPSLQV
+1352 RKSDDDFEYPSLQV
-1366 KQVGVAPMVVAKNVD
+1366 KQVGVAPMMIAKNVD
-1381 PEEMVQISLS
+1381 TDEMIQISLS
-1391 PDYVFQVSS
+1391 PEYIFQVSS

-1414 IETLTEDQIRRLLGD
+1414 IETLTVDQIRQLLGD
-1429 VQPPGDIPA
+1429 VQPPIDVSGDE
-1438 DAKDIVFL
+1438 KDIVFL

-1454 SDGLAHIRDFI
+1454 PDGLAHIRDFI

-1479 RIGVVQFSNNV
+1479 RIGVVQFSNGV
-1490 FPEFYLKTHKSKNAV
+1490 FPEFFLKTHKSKNAV
-1505 MQAIRRL
+1505 LQAIRRL
-1512 RLRGGSPVNAGKAL
+1512 RLRGGSPLNAGKAL
-1526 DYVVKNYFIK
+1526 DFVVKNYFIK

-1562 NRPANVITSTS
+1562 NRPANVITSTN

-1586 NQLQVITNDP
+1586 DQLQIITNDP
-1596 ERVLVVQDFT
+1596 GRVLVVQDFT
-1606 ELPTLENRVHNI
+1606 GLSTLEKRVQNI
-1618 LEERPIPTTEIPDFS
+1618 LDELPIPTTDSPGPFP
-1633 VPGAKKQAD
+1633 PGAKKQAD

-1689 VTDEFFLKDY
+1689 VTDEFFLKDH
-1699 STKPQILDAINK
+1699 STKAQILDAINK

-1722 GAAIRHIQAKHF
+1722 GAAIKHIQERHF

-1754 GGVSSD
+1754 GGKSTD
-1760 DGPGASLEI
+1760 DGPRASLEI

-1786 KEVSRLASESATS
+1786 KEVSLLASESAMS

-1823 EEKLCPAL
+1823 EERLCPGT

-1843 LGFDVTDVGA
+1843 IGFDVTDA
-1853 GQNIFNSQRGLES
+1853 EPGQSIFISQRGLES
-1866 RVESVL
+1866 RVQSVL
-1872 KRITQMQKISC
+1872 NRIMQMQRISC

-1896 AQARGGPV
+1896 AQAQGGPV
-1904 EGLDFSEYQPEL
+1904 EGLDFSEYRPEL
-1916 FERFQGMRTRGP
+1916 LERFLDMRTRGP

-1936 RSYLNKFRSAP
+1936 RSYLSKFRSSP

-1958 DGADDSI
+1958 DGV
-1965 DELEAASSALH
+1965 DEPINQLEAASSTLH
-1976 TEGVNA
+1976 SEGVNA
-1982 LIFVGLDRVS
+1982 LIFVGLDRVT

-2004 GFAYNRPLRVN
+2004 GFTYNRPLRVN

-2056 PKGATGDL
+2056 PKGVTGDL
-2064 GYGGYPGDEGGPGER
+2064 GYRGYPGDEGGPGER
-2079 GPPGV
+2079 GPPGS

-2148 GERGE
+2148 GQRGE

-2186 EPGPAGLEG
+2186 DPGPAGLKG
-2195 QEGGVGRRGMAGR
+2195 QDGGVGRRGMAGR
-2208 RGPIGVKGTKGSLG
+2208 RGPIGPKGTKGSPG

-2241 LGTPGIRGEQGI
+2241 VGTPGIRGEQGV
-2253 PGPRAGSGPPGAPGE
+2253 PGPRAGSGPPGSPGE

-2284 GPKGQNGQPGP
+2284 GPKGPNGQPGP

-2321 IGYPGPKGGPGD
+2321 IGYAGPKGGPGD
-2333 RGGAG
+2333 RGVAG

-2347 RRGNAGDPGT
+2347 RRGNAGQPGT
-2357 PGQKGEVGY
+2357 PGQKGEIGY
-2366 PGSSGLKGDKGES
+2366 PGPSGLKGEKGES
-2379 RDQCALVRNIKDKCR
+2379 RDQCALVRNIKDKCPCCYG

-2405 AFAIDTSSGVQ
+2405 AFAIDTSSGVM
-2416 RDAFN
+2416 RDVFN

-2514 VFFSY
+2514 VFFSN
-2519 GETRASPQLN
+2519 GDTRASPQLN
-2529 DAVLKLYDAGVMPVF
+2529 DAVLKLYDAGVVPVF
-2544 LTSSQDP
+2544 LTSRQDA
-2551 VLTRALEI
+2551 VLARALEI

-2565 HAIVLPA
+2565 HAIVLPT
-2572 SGNQL
+2572 SGSQL
-2577 NETIRR
+2577 NETIQK

-2589 CLDVCDPDP
+2589 CLDVCDPHP
-2598 VCGFGSQ
+2598 SCSASGQ
-2605 RPVFRDKRAVPT
+2605 RPAFRDRRAATT
-2617 DVDTDIAFIMDSSE
+2617 DVDMDIAFILDSSE

-2645 SHLVSNL
+2645 SHLVTNL

-2659 VSQHHARVAV
+2659 VSQHHARVAI

-2674 YEYETNSSFPPVK
+2674 YEHETNSSFPPVK

-2692 TDYGSKEK
+2692 TDYTSKEK

-2714 TRAIASAIEHT
+2714 MRALGSAIEHT
-2725 MAHVFENAPNPR
+2725 IAHVFESAPSPR

-2744 MMTGKVNKQELEYL
+2744 MMTGKVNKKELEHL

-2772 VVLGIGRKVNVKH
+2772 VVLGIGRKVNAKN

-2816 RLLPSFIRSDFAF
+2816 TLLPSFIRSEFAF
-2829 YLSPEMRKQCEWFQS
+2829 YLSPEIRKQCEWFQNG
-2844 DQQAKSQSPGHVG
+2844 QQAQSQRPVLSE
-2857 QKAVY
+2857 QKAVFA
-2862 VAPNATISQTL
+2862 APNATISQTF
-2873 SAGSTVSVSIKPVVS
+2873 
-2888 TKSVASTNARART
+2888 
-2901 TTAST
+2901 TAST
-2906 TAQTRATDQTTAS
+2906 TVSATIKPVASAHARSTPAS
-2919 TVVQVNATM
+2919 TVVQDRATETTPASSVVQGNATA
-2928 QSTANTAAHTKATGR
+2928 QGAAGATAHAKASSQATTNTTATAA
-2943 TTGNTTGTATGGR
+2943 GGR
-2956 RRQGAKSHDIQITD
+2956 RRQSAKTHDIQITD
-2970 VTENSARLRW
+2970 VTESSARLRW
-2980 ASPEPHNAYVFDITI
+2980 ASPEPHNTFDVTV

-3000 HSLVQKQNVTGT
+3000 HSLVQRQNLTGT
-3012 EHVVQGL
+3012 EHVIRGL

-3025 LVVVTGYQ
+3025 VVVITGYQ
-3033 KSQPKVTYAGTF
+3033 KPQTKVTYTGSF
-3045 STKTPAQPK
+3045 STKSPAQPQ

-3060 MLNTEPLEGPENDWP
+3060 MLNTEPLEGPE
-3075 DPCLLDF
+3075 
-3082 DMGMQCKDYQI
+3082 
-3093 VWFFDYKHKICS
+3093 S
-3105 QGWYGG
+3105 
-3111 CGGNANRFEA
+3111 
-3121 EAECISKCL
+3121 
-3130 KPSAAEKSMQQPP
+3130 
-3143 LEERLSSAL
+3143 
-3152 ESTME
+3152 
-3157 IDTLEFTC
+3157 
-3165 SSAYKMLGV
+3165 
-3174 VLGSQFSPY
+3174 
-3183 QALEPVMDIC
+3183 VMDIC
-3193 WLPKDEGTCRTFV
+3193 RLQKDEGTCRNFV

-3213 KTKSC
+3213 ETKSC

-3223 GGCGGNENRFDTQKE
+3223 GSCGGNENRFNTQKE
-3238 CDKVCVPGNINP
+3238 CEKLCIPGTINP
-3250 GMVTTM
+3250 GVVTTI

>member
-9 FVAMFCL
+9 FVAMFFL
-16 LLSGFCSVHAQ
+16 LLSGFCLVRAQ
-27 QQAAVKTVAVAD
+27 QQAAVKPVAVAD

-67 ALDVGGNDF
+67 ALAVGGNDF

-135 SRASEGVPQIIIVLT
+135 SRASEGVPQVIIVLT

-163 VLKSARVNMF
+163 VLKSAHVNMF
-173 AVGVQD
+173 AIGVQD

-186 EIASKP
+186 EIASEP
-192 FDTHLF
+192 LDMHLF

-212 LVANVRSSMT
+212 LVASVHSSMT
-222 PEKAGARGLVKDIT
+222 PEKAGAKGLVKDIT

-278 IHIGVVQYSDQPR
+278 IHIGVVQYSDQPK

-387 ELQQIATDGN
+387 ELQQIATDGS
-397 FAFTALDIRNLDAL
+397 FAFTALDIHNLDAL

-500 THQTR
+500 THQSR
-505 KDVMANVRRMK
+505 KDVMANVKRMK

-557 GGKSMDAVDQ
+557 GGKSRDAVDQ

-595 AHERDFVFNPNDFR
+595 AHERDFVFSPNDFR
-609 IQFMQAILPEVL
+609 VQFMQAILPEVL
-621 SPIRTLSGGLIIE
+621 SPIRTLSGGLIIP

-693 KTEFSLYSYQTK
+693 KTEFFLYSYQTK

-749 PQVLVLLMAGRSA
+749 PQVLVLVTAGRSA

-818 IKPITTYVSGGVEEV
+818 NKPITTYVSGGVEEV
-833 PLAPTESKQDILF
+833 PLAPTESKKDILF

-864 VHKVISELNVGPDA
+864 VHKVISDLNVGPDA
-878 TRVAVAQFS
+878 TRVAVVQFS

-922 GAALDEAI
+922 GAALDEVI
-930 RRLFVKEAGSRIE
+930 RRLFVAEAGSRIE
-943 EGVPQI
+943 EGVPQF

-967 ALKQAGVVTFALKA
+967 ALKQAGVVTFAIKA
-981 KNADLVELERIVYAP
+981 KNADPAELERIVYAP
-996 QFILNVES
+996 QFILNVDS

-1022 QLQPT
+1022 QLQPA
-1027 VVERGEKKDVVFLI
+1027 VERGEKKDVVFLI

-1093 DKADLI
+1093 DKAELI
-1099 NAIQELKI
+1099 SAIQELKV

-1216 KKEIESLAPDLIFT
+1216 KKEIESLAPDLVFT
-1230 SPSPA
+1230 PPSPV

-1288 VEFLLNAHSTKDEV
+1288 VEFLLNAHSSKDEV

-1338 IEEGVPQFLIILSS
+1338 IEEDVPQFLIILSS

-1414 IETLTEDQIRRLLGD
+1414 IETLTGDQIRRLLGD
-1429 VQPPGDIPA
+1429 VQPPIDVSGDE
-1438 DAKDIVFL
+1438 KDIVFL

-1454 SDGLAHIRDFI
+1454 PDGLAHIRDFI

-1505 MQAIRRL
+1505 LQAIRRL

-1606 ELPTLENRVHNI
+1606 GLPTLEKKVQSI
-1618 LEERPIPTTEIPDFS
+1618 LEELPILTTETPGIL
-1633 VPGAKKQAD
+1633 VPGGKKQAD

-1722 GAAIRHIQAKHF
+1722 GAAIKHIQAKHF
-1734 VKEAGSRIDQRV
+1734 VKEAGSRIDERV

-1754 GGVSSD
+1754 GGKSLD
-1760 DGPGASLEI
+1760 DAPSASLEI
-1769 AQKGVK
+1769 TQKGVK

-1786 KEVSRLASESATS
+1786 KEVSRLASESAMS

-1823 EEKLCPAL
+1823 EEKLCPGT

-1843 LGFDVTDVGA
+1843 LGFDVTDVGP
-1853 GQNIFNSQRGLES
+1853 GQNIFNSQRALES

-1872 KRITQMQKISC
+1872 NRITQMQKISC

-1896 AQARGGPV
+1896 AQAQGGPV

-1916 FERFQGMRTRGP
+1916 FERFQGMRSRGP
-1928 YFLTADTL
+1928 YVLTADTL
-1936 RSYLNKFRSAP
+1936 RSYLNKFRSSP
-1947 SGSTKVIIHFT
+1947 SSSTKVIIHFT

-1965 DELEAASSALH
+1965 DQLEAASSALH

-2004 GFAYNRPLRVN
+2004 GFTYNRPLRVN

-2131 SSGEK
+2131 FSGEK
-2136 GYSGRRGDKGVK
+2136 GYSGRRGDKGIK

-2186 EPGPAGLEG
+2186 EPGPAGLGG
-2195 QEGGVGRRGMAGR
+2195 QGGGVGRKGMTGR
-2208 RGPIGVKGTKGSLG
+2208 RGQIGIKGTKGSLG
-2222 QAGPAGEQG
+2222 QEGPAGEQG
-2231 MRGPQGPPGQ
+2231 MRGPQGPAGQ

-2253 PGPRAGSGPPGAPGE
+2253 PGPRAGGGLPGNPGE

-2284 GPKGQNGQPGP
+2284 GPKGANGQQGP

-2307 GGPGPKGRKGERGF
+2307 GGTGPKGRKGERGF
-2321 IGYPGPKGGPGD
+2321 IGYAGSKGGPGD
-2333 RGGAG
+2333 RGSAG

-2357 PGQKGEVGY
+2357 PGQKGEAGY
-2366 PGSSGLKGDKGES
+2366 PGPSGLKGDKGES
-2379 RDQCALVRNIKDKCR
+2379 RDQCVLVRNIKDKCPCCYG

-2405 AFAIDTSSGVQ
+2405 AFAIDTSSGVV
-2416 RDAFN
+2416 RDVFN

-2514 VFFSY
+2514 VFFSN
-2519 GETRASPQLN
+2519 GDTRASPQLN

-2544 LTSSQDP
+2544 LTSRQDP

-2565 HAIVLPA
+2565 HAIVLPT
-2572 SGNQL
+2572 SGSQL

-2598 VCGFGSQ
+2598 VCGLGSQ
-2605 RPVFRDKRAVPT
+2605 RPVFRDRRAAPT
-2617 DVDTDIAFIMDSSE
+2617 DIDTDIAFIMDSSE

-2636 QFNEMKKYI
+2636 QFSEMKKYI

-2700 IINYLHNQMTQLHG
+2700 IINYLQNQMTQLHG
-2714 TRAIASAIEHT
+2714 TRAIGSAIEHT
-2725 MAHVFENAPNPR
+2725 MAHIFESAPNRR

-2758 QKVVINAKCKGYFF
+2758 QKVVTNAKCKGYFF
-2772 VVLGIGRKVNVKH
+2772 VVLGIGRKVNAKN

-2829 YLSPEMRKQCEWFQS
+2829 YLSPEIRKQCEWFQS
-2844 DQQAKSQSPGHVG
+2844 DQQAKSQRPGHTG
-2857 QKAVY
+2857 HKAVY
-2862 VAPNATISQTL
+2862 VAPNTTVGRTL
-2873 SAGSTVSVSIKPVVS
+2873 TASTTVSASMKP
-2888 TKSVASTNARART
+2888 VASTSARART

-2906 TAQTRATDQTTAS
+2906 TAQTRATNQTTAS
-2919 TVVQVNATM
+2919 TVVQVNATL
-2928 QSTANTAAHTKATGR
+2928 QSAASTAAHAKTTGR
-2943 TTGNTTGTATGGR
+2943 TTANTTSAMAGGR
-2956 RRQGAKSHDIQITD
+2956 RRQGAKTHDIQITD

-2980 ASPEPHNAYVFDITI
+2980 ASPEPHNAYTFDITI

-3000 HSLVQKQNVTGT
+3000 HSLVQKQNLTGT
-3012 EHVVQGL
+3012 EHVIRGL

-3025 LVVVTGYQ
+3025 LVVITGYQ
-3033 KSQPKVTYAGTF
+3033 KSQPKVTYTGTF
-3045 STKTPAQPK
+3045 STKIPAQTK

-3060 MLNTEPLEGPENDWP
+3060 MLNTEPLEMPESDWP

-3093 VWFFDYKHKICS
+3093 VWFFDYKNKICS

-3130 KPSAAEKSMQQPP
+3130 KTSAAEKAMQQPP
-3143 LEERLSSAL
+3143 LEKRLPSV
-3152 ESTME
+3152 T
-3157 IDTLEFTC
+3157 
-3165 SSAYKMLGV
+3165 
-3174 VLGSQFSPY
+3174 
-3183 QALEPVMDIC
+3183 DIC
-3193 WLPKDEGTCRTFV
+3193 RLQKDEGTCRNFV

-3213 KTKSC
+3213 ETKSC

-3223 GGCGGNENRFDTQKE
+3223 GGCGGNENRFNTQKE
-3238 CDKVCVPGNINP
+3238 CEKVCVPGNINP
-3250 GMVTTM
+3250 GVVTTI

>member
-9 FVAMFCL
+9 FAAILGL
-16 LLSGFCSVHAQ
+16 LLLGLCLVGAQ
-27 QQAAVKTVAVAD
+27 QQAAVRTAAVAD

-48 SIGKEHFQLVREFL
+48 SIGKEHFQLIREFL

-67 ALDVGGNDF
+67 ALDVGRNDF

-91 QLNTYPSTRDVLSHI
+91 QLNTYPSNQDVLSHI

-135 SRASEGVPQIIIVLT
+135 SRASEGVPQVIIVLT

-163 VLKSARVNMF
+163 VLKSAHVNMF

-186 EIASKP
+186 EIASEP

-212 LVANVRSSMT
+212 LVASVHTSMT
-222 PEKAGARGLVKDIT
+222 PEKAGAKGLVKDIT

-246 IDGSNNIGSVNFQ
+246 IDGSNNIGSVNFP

-278 IHIGVVQYSDQPR
+278 IHIGVVQYSDEPR

-377 SIGVLNADSA
+377 SIGVQNADSA
-387 ELQQIATDGN
+387 ELQQIATDGS
-397 FAFTALDIRNLDAL
+397 FAFTALDIHNLDAL
-411 RELLLPNIVGVA
+411 QELLLPNIVGVA

-453 TALGTAPF
+453 TALGTGPF
-461 NSIRDFVAKIVQ
+461 NTIREFVAKIVQ

-500 THQTR
+500 THQNR
-505 KDVMANVRRMK
+505 KDVMANVKKMK

-557 GGKSMDAVDQ
+557 GGKSRDAVDQ
-567 AAAEMKRNRIVIL
+567 PAAEMKRNRIVTL
-580 AIGSRNADLAELQEI
+580 AVGSRNADPAELQEI
-595 AHERDFVFNPNDFR
+595 AHERDFVFQPNDFR
-609 IQFMQAILPEVL
+609 LQFMQAILPEVL
-621 SPIRTLSGGLIIE
+621 SPIRTLSGGMIVQ
-634 EPPSVQVTKRD
+634 EPPSV
-645 IIFLLDGSLNVGNA
+645 
-659 NFPFVRDFVATLVNY
+659 
-674 LDVGSDKIRVG
+674 
-685 LVQFSDTP
+685 
-693 KTEFSLYSYQTK
+693 
-705 SDIIQ
+705 
-710 RMGQLRPKGGSVLN
+710 
-724 TGSALNFV
+724 
-732 LSNHFTEAGG
+732 
-742 SRINEQV
+742 
-749 PQVLVLLMAGRSA
+749 
-762 DPFLQ
+762 
-767 VSNELA
+767 
-773 RAGVLTFA
+773 
-781 VGVRSA
+781 
-787 DKAELEQIAFNP
+787 
-799 RMVYFMDDF
+799 
-808 SALAALPQEL
+808 
-818 IKPITTYVSGGVEEV
+818 
-833 PLAPTESKQDILF
+833 
-846 LIDGSANLLG
+846 
-856 SFPAVRDF
+856 
-864 VHKVISELNVGPDA
+864 
-878 TRVAVAQFS
+878 
-887 DTIQVEFDF
+887 
-896 AELPSKQDMLLKVK
+896 
-910 RMKIKTGKQLNI
+910 
-922 GAALDEAI
+922 
-930 RRLFVKEAGSRIE
+930 
-943 EGVPQI
+943 
-949 LVLLAA
+949 
-955 GRSTDDVEQPSD
+955 
-967 ALKQAGVVTFALKA
+967 
-981 KNADLVELERIVYAP
+981 
-996 QFILNVES
+996 
-1004 LPRISEL
+1004 
-1011 QPNIV
+1011 
-1016 NLLKTI
+1016 
-1022 QLQPT
+1022 
-1027 VVERGEKKDVVFLI
+1027 
-1041 DGSDGVR
+1041 
-1048 RGFPLLKTFVQ
+1048 
-1059 RVVESLDIGRDKVRV
+1059 
-1074 AVAQY
+1074 
-1079 SNVIQPEFLLDTHE
+1079 
-1093 DKADLI
+1093 
-1099 NAIQELKI
+1099 
-1107 MGGSPLNTGAAL
+1107 
-1119 DYLIKN
+1119 
-1125 VFTVSSGSRIAEG
+1125 
-1138 VPQFLILLTA
+1138 
-1148 DRSQDDVR
+1148 
-1156 RPSVVLKTSGTVPFG
+1156 
-1171 IGIGNADLTEL
+1171 
-1182 QTISF
+1182 
-1187 LPDFAISVPDFSQL
+1187 
-1201 DTVQQVVSNRVIRLT
+1201 
-1216 KKEIESLAPDLIFT
+1216 
-1230 SPSPA
+1230 

-1249 YAAQEFYLI
+1249 YAAQEFYLV

-1265 VNNLDVGFDTT
+1265 VTNLDVGFDTT

-1338 IEEGVPQFLIILSS
+1338 IEEGVPQFLVILSS
-1352 RKSDDDLEYPSLQV
+1352 RKSDDDLEFPSLQV
-1366 KQVGVAPMVVAKNVD
+1366 KQVGVAPLVVAKNMD

-1391 PDYVFQVSS
+1391 PDYVYQVSS

-1408 QKLLTP
+1408 QKLLAP
-1414 IETLTEDQIRRLLGD
+1414 IETLTVDQIRQLLGD
-1429 VQPPGDIPA
+1429 VTTTVEVSGDE
-1438 DAKDIVFL
+1438 KDIVFL

-1505 MQAIRRL
+1505 LQAIRRL

-1562 NRPANVITSTS
+1562 NRPANVIASTI

-1596 ERVLVVQDFT
+1596 DRVLVVQDFT
-1606 ELPTLENRVHNI
+1606 GLPTLEKKVQNI
-1618 LEERPIPTTEIPDFS
+1618 LEELPIPTTET
-1633 VPGAKKQAD
+1633 PGPLGPGGKKQAD

-1666 SVVDAI
+1666 SIVDAI
-1672 YRDGDSIQV
+1672 YEDGDSIQV

-1699 STKPQILDAINK
+1699 SSKPQILDAINK

-1722 GAAIRHIQAKHF
+1722 GAAIKHLQAKHF

-1754 GGVSSD
+1754 GGKSSD
-1760 DGPGASLEI
+1760 DGQSASLAI

-1786 KEVSRLASESATS
+1786 EEVSKLASESATS
-1799 FRASTAQELSE
+1799 FRVSTAQELSE
-1810 LNEQVLVTLEAAM
+1810 LNEQVLVTLAAAM
-1823 EEKLCPAL
+1823 EEKLCPGT
-1831 TDVTRDCDLDVI
+1831 TDVTRECDLDVI
-1843 LGFDVTDVGA
+1843 LGFDVTDVRD
-1853 GQNIFNSQRGLES
+1853 GQNIFNSQRRLEVT
-1866 RVESVL
+1866 VETVL
-1872 KRITQMQKISC
+1872 NRITRMQKISC
-1883 TGNQAP
+1883 TGSQGP

-1896 AQARGGPV
+1896 AQTQGGPV
-1904 EGLDFSEYQPEL
+1904 EGLDFSEYQTEL
-1916 FERFQGMRTRGP
+1916 FKRFQAMSTRGP

-1936 RSYLNKFRSAP
+1936 KSYQSKFRSAP
-1947 SGSTKVIIHFT
+1947 SGSTKVVIHFT
-1958 DGADDSI
+1958 DGADDSM
-1965 DELEAASSALH
+1965 DQLSAASVDLH
-1976 TEGVNA
+1976 KQGVNA
-1982 LIFVGLDRVS
+1982 LIFVGLEQVK
-1992 NFDRVMQLEFGR
+1992 NFEDVMQLEFGR
-2004 GFAYNRPLRVN
+2004 GFTYNRPLRAN
-2015 LLDLDFELA
+2015 LLDLEFELA

-2035 CKVPCKCSGQR
+2035 CGVHCKCSGQE
-2046 GDRGVPGPIG
+2046 GDRGLPGPIG
-2056 PKGATGDL
+2056 QKGATGDI
-2064 GYGGYPGDEGGPGER
+2064 GYRGYPGDEGGPGER
-2079 GPPGV
+2079 GPPGM

-2136 GYSGRRGDKGVK
+2136 GFSGRRGDKGAK

-2173 GSRGQKGEIGPMG
+2173 GIRGQKGEIGLMG
-2186 EPGPAGLEG
+2186 EPGPVGLSG
-2195 QEGGVGRRGMAGR
+2195 QDGGVGRKGMAGR

-2222 QAGPAGEQG
+2222 QDGPAGEQG

-2241 LGTPGIRGEQGI
+2241 LGTPGIRGEQGV
-2253 PGPRAGSGPPGAPGE
+2253 PGPRAGGGPPGTPGE

-2284 GPKGQNGQPGP
+2284 GPKGPNGQQGP

-2333 RGGAG
+2333 RGGVG

-2357 PGQKGEVGY
+2357 PGQKGEIGY
-2366 PGSSGLKGDKGES
+2366 PGPSGLKGDKGRS
-2379 RDQCALVRNIKDKCR
+2379 LSQCDLVQNIKDKCPCCYG

-2405 AFAIDTSSGVQ
+2405 AFAIDTSTGVG
-2416 RDAFN
+2416 REVFN

-2447 ALVTYNN
+2447 ALVTYNS

-2462 ADARKKSSL
+2462 ADARKKSTL

-2514 VFFSY
+2514 VFFSN

-2529 DAVLKLYDAGVMPVF
+2529 DAVLKLYDAGVIPVF
-2544 LTSSQDP
+2544 LTSRQDAA
-2551 VLTRALEI
+2551 LERALEI

-2572 SGNQL
+2572 SGSQL

-2583 LLTCHI
+2583 LLTCHV
-2589 CLDVCDPDP
+2589 CLDVCEPNP
-2598 VCGFGSQ
+2598 ICGYGSQ
-2605 RPVFRDKRAVPT
+2605 RPVFRDRRAAPT
-2617 DVDTDIAFIMDSSE
+2617 DVDIDVAFIIDSSE

-2636 QFNEMKKYI
+2636 QFNEMRKYI
-2645 SHLVSNL
+2645 SHLISNM

-2659 VSQHHARVAV
+2659 ISHHHARVAV

-2674 YEYETNSSFPPVK
+2674 YEHETNSSFPPVK

-2700 IINYLHNQMTQLHG
+2700 IINYLNNQMTQLYG
-2714 TRAIASAIEHT
+2714 TMAMGNAIEHT
-2725 MAHVFENAPNPR
+2725 MAHIFESAPNPR

-2744 MMTGKVNKQELEYL
+2744 MITGKMKKEELDYL
-2758 QKVVINAKCKGYFF
+2758 QKAVISAKCKGYFF
-2772 VVLGIGRKVNVKH
+2772 VVLGIGRKVDVKN
-2785 IYSLASEPNDVFF
+2785 IYSLASEPHDVFF
-2798 KLVDKPGELHEEP
+2798 KLVDKPGELHEET
-2811 LLRFG
+2811 LLRFA

-2829 YLSPEMRKQCEWFQS
+2829 YLSPEIRKQCEWLQN
-2844 DQQAKSQSPGHVG
+2844 DQLAKSLRHAGH
-2857 QKAVY
+2857 KAVY
-2862 VAPNATISQTL
+2862 AAPNVTISRTVNASTTL
-2873 SAGSTVSVSIKPVVS
+2873 STS
-2888 TKSVASTNARART
+2888 TKPAASTNARART

-2906 TAQTRATDQTTAS
+2906 TAQTRATARTTTSTTVQMNTTVQSAASTVSNTKATSRTTAS
-2919 TVVQVNATM
+2919 T
-2928 QSTANTAAHTKATGR
+2928 TAAA
-2943 TTGNTTGTATGGR
+2943 ASGR
-2956 RRQGAKSHDIQITD
+2956 RRQGAKTSDIQITD

-2980 ASPEPHNAYVFDITI
+2980 ASPEPHNAYVFDLSI

-3000 HSLVQKQNVTGT
+3000 HSLVLKQNLTGT
-3012 EHVVQGL
+3012 ERVIGGL
-3019 RSGQKY
+3019 RGGQKY
-3025 LVVVTGYQ
+3025 LVVITGYL
-3033 KSQPKVTYAGTF
+3033 KSQPKVTYTGTF

-3060 MLNTEPLEGPENDWP
+3060 MMNAEPLEGPESDLA

-3082 DMGMQCKDYQI
+3082 DMGMQCKDYQV

-3111 CGGNANRFEA
+3111 CAGNANRFET

-3130 KPSAAEKSMQQPP
+3130 KPSAAEKAKQPP
-3143 LEERLSSAL
+3143 LENRLSSA
-3152 ESTME
+3152 T
-3157 IDTLEFTC
+3157 
-3165 SSAYKMLGV
+3165 
-3174 VLGSQFSPY
+3174 
-3183 QALEPVMDIC
+3183 DIC
-3193 WLPKDEGTCRTFV
+3193 RLQKEEGTCRDFV

-3223 GGCGGNENRFDTQKE
+3223 GGCGGNENRFNTQKE
-3238 CDKVCVPGNINP
+3238 CEKLCIPGNINP
-3250 GMVTTM
+3250 GVVTTI

>member
-9 FVAMFCL
+9 SVAMFCL
-16 LLSGFCSVHAQ
+16 LLSGFCSVRAQ

-48 SIGKEHFQLVREFL
+48 SIGKEHFQLVQEFL

-186 EIASKP
+186 EIASEP

-212 LVANVRSSMT
+212 LVANVHSSMT
-222 PEKAGARGLVKDIT
+222 PEKAGAKGLVKDIT

-453 TALGTAPF
+453 TALGAAPF

-567 AAAEMKRNRIVIL
+567 AAVEMKRNRIVIL

-609 IQFMQAILPEVL
+609 VQFMQAILPEVL

-693 KTEFSLYSYQTK
+693 KTEFFLYSYQTK

-749 PQVLVLLMAGRSA
+749 PQVLVLVMAGRSA

-808 SALAALPQEL
+808 SALTALPQEL
-818 IKPITTYVSGGVEEV
+818 NKPITTYVSGGVEEV

-864 VHKVISELNVGPDA
+864 VHKVISDLNVGPDA

-967 ALKQAGVVTFALKA
+967 ALKQVGVVTFAIRA
-981 KNADLVELERIVYAP
+981 KNADPVELERIVYAP
-996 QFILNVES
+996 QFILNVDS

-1048 RGFPLLKTFVQ
+1048 RGFPLLKAFVQ

-1338 IEEGVPQFLIILSS
+1338 IEEGVPQFLVILSS

-1544 GVPQHLVV
+1544 GVPQHLVA

-1586 NQLQVITNDP
+1586 SQLQVITNDP

-1606 ELPTLENRVHNI
+1606 ELPTLENRVQNI
-1618 LEERPIPTTEIPDFS
+1618 LEELPILTTETPGIS
-1633 VPGAKKQAD
+1633 GPGAKKQAD
-1642 IVFLLDGSINLGRD
+1642 IVFLLDGSINLGRE

-1699 STKPQILDAINK
+1699 STKPEILDAINK

-1722 GAAIRHIQAKHF
+1722 GAAIKHIQAKHF

-1810 LNEQVLVTLEAAM
+1810 LNEQILVTLEAAM
-1823 EEKLCPAL
+1823 EEKLCPAT

-1904 EGLDFSEYQPEL
+1904 DGLDFSEYQPEL

-1947 SGSTKVIIHFT
+1947 SSSTKVIIHFT

-2195 QEGGVGRRGMAGR
+2195 QEGGVGREGMTGR

-2241 LGTPGIRGEQGI
+2241 LGMPGIRGEQGV
-2253 PGPRAGSGPPGAPGE
+2253 PGPRAGGGPPGAPGE

-2278 GEPGNP
+2278 GEPGNA
-2284 GPKGQNGQPGP
+2284 GPKGPNGQPGP

-2366 PGSSGLKGDKGES
+2366 PGPSGLKGDKGES
-2379 RDQCALVRNIKDKCR
+2379 RDQCALVQNIKDKCPCCYG

-2416 RDAFN
+2416 RDVFN

-2598 VCGFGSQ
+2598 VCGFDSQ
-2605 RPVFRDKRAVPT
+2605 RPVFRDKRAAPT

-2700 IINYLHNQMTQLHG
+2700 ITNYLHNQMTQLHG
-2714 TRAIASAIEHT
+2714 TRAVASAIEHT
-2725 MAHVFENAPNPR
+2725 MAHVFESAPNPR

-2744 MMTGKVNKQELEYL
+2744 MMTGKVNKQELDYL

-2772 VVLGIGRKVNVKH
+2772 VVLGIGRKVNVKN

-2829 YLSPEMRKQCEWFQS
+2829 YLSPEIRKQCEWFQS

-2857 QKAVY
+2857 HKAVY

-2873 SAGSTVSVSIKPVVS
+2873 SAGSTVSVSVKPVAS
-2888 TKSVASTNARART
+2888 TKSIASTNARART

-2906 TAQTRATDQTTAS
+2906 TAQTRATEQTTAS
-2919 TVVQVNATM
+2919 TVVQVNVTM
-2928 QSTANTAAHTKATGR
+2928 QSTASTTAHTKATGR

-2956 RRQGAKSHDIQITD
+2956 RRQGAKTHDIQITD

-2980 ASPEPHNAYVFDITI
+2980 VSPEPHNAYIFDITI

-3000 HSLVQKQNVTGT
+3000 HSLVQRQNLTGT

-3033 KSQPKVTYAGTF
+3033 KSLPKVTYAGTF

-3060 MLNTEPLEGPENDWP
+3060 MLNTEPLEGPEN
-3075 DPCLLDF
+3075 
-3082 DMGMQCKDYQI
+3082 
-3093 VWFFDYKHKICS
+3093 
-3105 QGWYGG
+3105 
-3111 CGGNANRFEA
+3111 
-3121 EAECISKCL
+3121 
-3130 KPSAAEKSMQQPP
+3130 AAEKAMQQPP
-3143 LEERLSSAL
+3143 LEERLSS
-3152 ESTME
+3152 
-3157 IDTLEFTC
+3157 
-3165 SSAYKMLGV
+3165 
-3174 VLGSQFSPY
+3174 
-3183 QALEPVMDIC
+3183 VMDIC
-3193 WLPKDEGTCRTFV
+3193 WLQKDEGTCRNFV

-3223 GGCGGNENRFDTQKE
+3223 GGCGGNENRFNTQKE
-3238 CDKVCVPGNINP
+3238 CDKVCAPGNINP
-3250 GMVTTM
+3250 GMVTTT

>member
-9 FVAMFCL
+9 LAAILGL
-16 LLSGFCSVHAQ
+16 LLSGFCSVGAQ
-27 QQAAVKTVAVAD
+27 QQAAVRNVAVAD

-91 QLNTYPSTRDVLSHI
+91 QLNTYPSNQDVLSHI

-135 SRASEGVPQIIIVLT
+135 SRASEGVPQVIIVLT
-150 DGRSQDDVALPSS
+150 DGQSQDDVALPSS
-163 VLKSARVNMF
+163 VLKSAHVNMI

-186 EIASKP
+186 EIASQP

-212 LVANVRSSMT
+212 LVASVRTSMT
-222 PEKAGARGLVKDIT
+222 PERAGAKGLVKDIT

-267 LIESLRVGAQQ
+267 LIENLRVGAQQ

-306 DAVKALSFRGGEEA
+306 DAVKALSFRGGKEA
-320 NTGAALEFVV
+320 NIGAALEYVV

-387 ELQQIATDGN
+387 ELQQIATDGS
-397 FAFTALDIRNLDAL
+397 FAFTALDIRNLAAL

-453 TALGTAPF
+453 TALGTGPF

-500 THQTR
+500 TYQNR
-505 KDVMANVRRMK
+505 KDVMANVKKMK

-529 DFVRNNFF
+529 EFVRNNLF

-557 GGKSMDAVDQ
+557 GGKSMDAVEQ

-580 AIGSRNADLAELQEI
+580 AVGSRNADLAELQEI
-595 AHERDFVFNPNDFR
+595 AHEKDFVFNPNDFR
-609 IQFMQAILPEVL
+609 LQFMQAILPEVL
-621 SPIRTLSGGLIIE
+621 SPIRTLSGGMIIQ
-634 EPPSVQVTKRD
+634 EPPPVQVTKRD

-659 NFPFVRDFVATLVNY
+659 NFPFVRDFVVTLVNY
-674 LDVGSDKIRVG
+674 LDIGTDKIRVG

-710 RMGQLRPKGGSVLN
+710 RLGQLRPKGGSVLN

-749 PQVLVLLMAGRSA
+749 PQVLVLVTAGRSA

-767 VSNELA
+767 ISNDLA

-781 VGVRSA
+781 VGVRNA

-808 SALAALPQEL
+808 SDLTALPQEL
-818 IKPITTYVSGGVEEV
+818 NKPITTYVSGGVEEV
-833 PLAPTESKQDILF
+833 PLTPTESKKDILF

-856 SFPAVRDF
+856 SFPAIRDF
-864 VHKVISELNVGPDA
+864 IHKVISELNVGPDA
-878 TRVAVAQFS
+878 TRVAVAQYS
-887 DTIQVEFDF
+887 DNIQVEFDF

-910 RMKIKTGKQLNI
+910 RMRLKTGKQLNI
-922 GAALDEAI
+922 GVALDEAM

-943 EGVPQI
+943 EGIPQF

-955 GRSTDDVEQPSD
+955 GRSTDDVEQPSG
-967 ALKQAGVVTFALKA
+967 ALKEAGVVTFAIRA
-981 KNADLVELERIVYAP
+981 KNADLSELERIAYAP

-1011 QPNIV
+1011 QTNIV

-1048 RGFPLLKTFVQ
+1048 RGFPLLKTFVE
-1059 RVVESLDIGRDKVRV
+1059 RVVDSLDIGRDKVRV
-1074 AVAQY
+1074 AIVQY
-1079 SNVIQPEFLLDTHE
+1079 SNVIQPEFLLDSYE

-1099 NAIQELKI
+1099 SAIQALTI

-1201 DTVQQVVSNRVIRLT
+1201 DSVQQAVSNRVIRLT
-1216 KKEIESLAPDLIFT
+1216 KKEIESLAPDLVFT
-1230 SPSPA
+1230 SPSPV
-1235 GVKRDVVFMVDGSR
+1235 GVKRDVVFLVDGSR

-1276 RISVVQFSEHPH
+1276 RVSVVQFSEHPH

-1302 QSAVRRLRPQGGQ
+1302 QGAVRRLRPRGGQ
-1315 QVNVGEALEF
+1315 QVNIGEALEF

-1338 IEEGVPQFLIILSS
+1338 IEEGVPQFLVILSS
-1352 RKSDDDLEYPSLQV
+1352 RKSDDDLEFPSVQV
-1366 KQVGVAPMVVAKNVD
+1366 KQVGVAPLVIAKNMD

-1408 QKLLTP
+1408 QKLLAP
-1414 IETLTEDQIRRLLGD
+1414 IETLNCTNNF
-1429 VQPPGDIPA
+1429 PSFCFPA
-1438 DAKDIVFL
+1438 DVSGEEKDIVFL

-1465 SRIVQQLEVGPNKV
+1465 SRIVQQLDIGPNKV

-1505 MQAIRRL
+1505 LQAIRRL
-1512 RLRGGSPVNAGKAL
+1512 RLRGGYPVNAGKAL

-1544 GVPQHLVV
+1544 RVPQHLVV
-1552 ILGDRSQDDV
+1552 ILGDQSQDDV
-1562 NRPANVITSTS
+1562 SRPANVISST
-1573 IKPLGVGARNVDR
+1573 IIQPLGVGARNVDR

-1596 ERVLVVQDFT
+1596 RRVLVVQDFT
-1606 ELPTLENRVHNI
+1606 GLPTLERNVQNI
-1618 LEERPIPTTEIPDFS
+1618 LEELPVPPTETPVF
-1633 VPGAKKQAD
+1633 PGPGGKKQAD

-1666 SVVDAI
+1666 SIVDVI
-1672 YRDGDSIQV
+1672 YEDGDSIQV

-1699 STKPQILDAINK
+1699 SSKPEILDAINK

-1722 GAAIRHIQAKHF
+1722 GAAIKHLQAKHF

-1746 PQIAFIVT
+1746 PQIAFIIT
-1754 GGVSSD
+1754 GGKSSD
-1760 DGPGASLEI
+1760 DGQGASMEI

-1786 KEVSRLASESATS
+1786 EEVSRLASESATS
-1799 FRASTAQELSE
+1799 FRVSTAQELSE
-1810 LNEQVLVTLEAAM
+1810 LNEQ
-1823 EEKLCPAL
+1823 
-1831 TDVTRDCDLDVI
+1831 
-1843 LGFDVTDVGA
+1843 
-1853 GQNIFNSQRGLES
+1853 RGLES
-1866 RVESVL
+1866 RVEAVL
-1872 KRITQMQKISC
+1872 NRITQMQRISC
-1883 TGNQAP
+1883 TGSRAP

-1896 AQARGGPV
+1896 AQARGGPM

-1928 YFLTADTL
+1928 YFLTAETL
-1936 RSYLNKFRSAP
+1936 KSYQNKFRSAP
-1947 SGSTKVIIHFT
+1947 SGSTKVVIHFT
-1958 DGADDSI
+1958 DGIDDSL
-1965 DELEAASSALH
+1965 DEMKTASADLRGQGVHAL
-1976 TEGVNA
+1976 
-1982 LIFVGLDRVS
+1982 LFVGLDRVK
-1992 NFDRVMQLEFGR
+1992 NFEEVMQLEFGR
-2004 GFAYNRPLRVN
+2004 GFTYNRPLRVN

-2035 CKVPCKCSGQR
+2035 CGVHCKCSGQR
-2046 GDRGVPGPIG
+2046 GDRGLPGPIG
-2056 PKGATGDL
+2056 PKGATGDI

-2136 GYSGRRGDKGVK
+2136 GFSGRRGNKGAK

-2173 GSRGQKGEIGPMG
+2173 GTRGQKGEIGQMG
-2186 EPGPAGLEG
+2186 EPGPVG
-2195 QEGGVGRRGMAGR
+2195 QRGPDGGVGRMGMAGR
-2208 RGPIGVKGTKGSLG
+2208 RGPIGVKGTKGALG
-2222 QAGPAGEQG
+2222 QQGPAGEQG
-2231 MRGPQGPPGQ
+2231 MRGPQAGGGQPGS
-2241 LGTPGIRGEQGI
+2241 PGD
-2253 PGPRAGSGPPGAPGE
+2253 

-2284 GPKGQNGQPGP
+2284 GPRGPNGQQGP

-2321 IGYPGPKGGPGD
+2321 VGYAGPKGEPGD

-2347 RRGNAGDPGT
+2347 RRGDAGNPGI
-2357 PGQKGEVGY
+2357 PGQKGEIGY
-2366 PGSSGLKGDKGES
+2366 PGPSGLKGDKGQS
-2379 RDQCALVRNIKDKCR
+2379 ISQCALVQNIKDKCR
-2394 PKECP
+2394 EYLSALLIPHCYPCPKECP

-2405 AFAIDTSSGVQ
+2405 AFAIDTSSGVG
-2416 RDAFN
+2416 RDVFN

-2428 RVVNNL
+2428 RVVSNL

-2514 VFFSY
+2514 VFFSN

-2529 DAVLKLYDAGVMPVF
+2529 DAVLKLYDAGVIPVF
-2544 LTSSQDP
+2544 LTSRQDA
-2551 VLTRALEI
+2551 VLERALEVG
-2559 NNTAVG
+2559 AV
-2565 HAIVLPA
+2565 HPFFPFP
-2572 SGNQL
+2572 
-2577 NETIRR
+2577 
-2583 LLTCHI
+2583 LLTSVQFTGRSMAYFSWLLQLLVGFLDKETFNSDKGGLSSVPPCEI
-2589 CLDVCDPDP
+2589 CCISALDVCEPDP
-2598 VCGFGSQ
+2598 VCGYGSQ
-2605 RPVFRDKRAVPT
+2605 RPVFRDRRAAPT

-2645 SHLVSNL
+2645 SHLISNM

-2659 VSQHHARVAV
+2659 ISQHHARVAV

-2674 YEYETNSSFPPVK
+2674 YEHETNSSFPPVK
-2687 TEFSL
+2687 TEFLL

-2700 IINYLHNQMTQLHG
+2700 IINYLHNQMTQLYG
-2714 TRAIASAIEHT
+2714 TMAMGSAVEHT
-2725 MAHVFENAPNPR
+2725 VAHVFESAPNPR

-2744 MMTGKVNKQELEYL
+2744 MITGKMRKQELEYL
-2758 QKVVINAKCKGYFF
+2758 REAVTDAKCKGYLF
-2772 VVLGIGRKVNVKH
+2772 VILGIGRNVDVKN

-2798 KLVDKPGELHEEP
+2798 KLVSKPGELHEEP
-2811 LLRFG
+2811 LLRFA

-2829 YLSPEMRKQCEWFQS
+2829 YLPPEIRKQCKWMQG
-2844 DQQAKSQSPGHVG
+2844 DQTPKSPGHTG
-2857 QKAVY
+2857 QKTAY
-2862 VAPNATISQTL
+2862 AAPNATIPQTI
-2873 SAGSTVSVSIKPVVS
+2873 ST
-2888 TKSVASTNARART
+2888 TTTLRT
-2901 TTAST
+2901 TTKPAASTSAHAKTTTVST
-2906 TAQTRATDQTTAS
+2906 TAQTRTTERPTES
-2919 TVVQVNATM
+2919 TTVQVNATIRS
-2928 QSTANTAAHTKATGR
+2928 QGSTTTNTKATSR
-2943 TTGNTTGTATGGR
+2943 TTTSTTAAAASSR
-2956 RRQGAKSHDIQITD
+2956 RRQGAKMNDIQITD
-2970 VTENSARLRW
+2970 ITENSARLRW
-2980 ASPEPHNAYVFDITI
+2980 ASPEPHNAYVFDLAI

-3000 HSLVQKQNVTGT
+3000 HSLVLKQNVTGT
-3012 EHVVQGL
+3012 ERVIGGL

-3025 LVVVTGYQ
+3025 LVFITGFL
-3033 KSQPKVTYAGTF
+3033 KSQPKVTYTGTF

-3054 VSLANM
+3054 VALANM
-3060 MLNTEPLEGPENDWP
+3060 MLNAEPLEGPEDNLA

-3082 DMGMQCKDYQI
+3082 DMGIQCKDYQV

-3111 CGGNANRFEA
+3111 CGGNANRFET
-3121 EAECISKCL
+3121 EAECNSKCL
-3130 KPSAAEKSMQQPP
+3130 KP
-3143 LEERLSSAL
+3143 
-3152 ESTME
+3152 
-3157 IDTLEFTC
+3157 F
-3165 SSAYKMLGV
+3165 
-3174 VLGSQFSPY
+3174 
-3183 QALEPVMDIC
+3183 MDIC
-3193 WLPKDEGTCRTFV
+3193 LLQKEEGTCRDFV
-3206 LKWYYDP
+3206 LKWHYDV

-3223 GGCGGNENRFDTQKE
+3223 GGCGGNENRFNTQKE
-3238 CDKVCVPGNINP
+3238 CEKACNPGNISP
-3250 GMVTTM
+3250 GVVTTI

>member
-9 FVAMFCL
+9 LAAILGL
-16 LLSGFCSVHAQ
+16 LLLGLCSVGAQ
-27 QQAAVKTVAVAD
+27 QQAAVRTVAVAD

-91 QLNTYPSTRDVLSHI
+91 QLNTYPSNQDVLSHI

-135 SRASEGVPQIIIVLT
+135 SRASEGVPQVIIVLT

-163 VLKSARVNMF
+163 VLKSAHVNMF

-186 EIASKP
+186 EIASEP

-212 LVANVRSSMT
+212 LVASVRTSMT
-222 PEKAGARGLVKDIT
+222 PEKAGAKGLVKDIT

-246 IDGSNNIGSVNFQ
+246 IDGSNNIGSVNFP

-278 IHIGVVQYSDQPR
+278 IHIGVVQYSDEPR

-320 NTGAALEFVV
+320 NIGAALEFVV

-377 SIGVLNADSA
+377 SIGVQNADSA
-387 ELQQIATDGN
+387 ELQQIATDGS

-411 RELLLPNIVGVA
+411 QELLLPNIVGVA

-453 TALGTAPF
+453 TALGTGPF
-461 NSIRDFVAKIVQ
+461 NAIRDFVAKIVQ

-500 THQTR
+500 THQNR
-505 KDVMANVRRMK
+505 KDVMANVRKMK

-557 GGKSMDAVDQ
+557 GGKSRDAVDQ
-567 AAAEMKRNRIVIL
+567 PAAEMKRNRIVTL
-580 AIGSRNADLAELQEI
+580 AVGSRNADTAELQEI
-595 AHERDFVFNPNDFR
+595 AHERDFVFQPNDFR
-609 IQFMQAILPEVL
+609 LQFMQAILPEVL
-621 SPIRTLSGGLIIE
+621 SPIRTLSGGMIVQ
-634 EPPSVQVTKRD
+634 EPPS
-645 IIFLLDGSLNVGNA
+645 
-659 NFPFVRDFVATLVNY
+659 
-674 LDVGSDKIRVG
+674 
-685 LVQFSDTP
+685 
-693 KTEFSLYSYQTK
+693 
-705 SDIIQ
+705 
-710 RMGQLRPKGGSVLN
+710 
-724 TGSALNFV
+724 
-732 LSNHFTEAGG
+732 
-742 SRINEQV
+742 
-749 PQVLVLLMAGRSA
+749 
-762 DPFLQ
+762 
-767 VSNELA
+767 
-773 RAGVLTFA
+773 
-781 VGVRSA
+781 
-787 DKAELEQIAFNP
+787 
-799 RMVYFMDDF
+799 
-808 SALAALPQEL
+808 
-818 IKPITTYVSGGVEEV
+818 
-833 PLAPTESKQDILF
+833 ESKKDILF

-864 VHKVISELNVGPDA
+864 VHKVISDLNVGSDA

-887 DTIQVEFDF
+887 DNIQVEFDF
-896 AELPSKQDMLLKVK
+896 SELPSKHDMLLKVK
-910 RMKIKTGKQLNI
+910 RMKLKTGKQLNI
-922 GAALDEAI
+922 GVALEEAI

-943 EGVPQI
+943 EGVPQF

-955 GRSTDDVEQPSD
+955 GRSSDDVEQPSD
-967 ALKQAGVVTFALKA
+967 ALKQAGVVTFAIKA
-981 KNADLVELERIVYAP
+981 KNADPVELERIVYAP
-996 QFILNVES
+996 QFILNVDS
-1004 LPRISEL
+1004 LARISEL

-1074 AVAQY
+1074 AIVQY
-1079 SNVIQPEFLLDTHE
+1079 SNAVQPEFLLDAYE
-1093 DKADLI
+1093 DKADI
-1099 NAIQELKI
+1099 VSAIQGLTV

-1119 DYLIKN
+1119 DYLIRN

-1201 DTVQQVVSNRVIRLT
+1201 DSVQQVVSNRVIRLT
-1216 KKEIESLAPDLIFT
+1216 KKEIESLAPDLVFT

-1249 YAAQEFYLI
+1249 YAAQEFYLV

-1265 VNNLDVGFDTT
+1265 VTNLDVGFDTT

-1338 IEEGVPQFLIILSS
+1338 IEEGVPQFLVILSS
-1352 RKSDDDLEYPSLQV
+1352 RKSDDDLEFPSLQV
-1366 KQVGVAPMVVAKNVD
+1366 KQVGVAPLVVAKNMD

-1391 PDYVFQVSS
+1391 PDYVYQVSS

-1414 IETLTEDQIRRLLGD
+1414 IETLTVDQIRQLLGD
-1429 VQPPGDIPA
+1429 VTTTVEVSGEE
-1438 DAKDIVFL
+1438 KDIVFL

-1505 MQAIRRL
+1505 LQAIRRL

-1562 NRPANVITSTS
+1562 NRPANVIASTI

-1596 ERVLVVQDFT
+1596 DRVLVVQDFT
-1606 ELPTLENRVHNI
+1606 GLPTLEKRVQNI
-1618 LEERPIPTTEIPDFS
+1618 LEELPILTTEP
-1633 VPGAKKQAD
+1633 PGPVGTVGKKQAD

-1672 YRDGDSIQV
+1672 YEDGDSIQV

-1699 STKPQILDAINK
+1699 SSKPQILDAINK

-1722 GAAIRHIQAKHF
+1722 GAAIKHLQAKHF

-1754 GGVSSD
+1754 GGKSSD
-1760 DGPGASLEI
+1760 DGQSASLAI

-1786 KEVSRLASESATS
+1786 EEVSKLASESATS
-1799 FRASTAQELSE
+1799 FRVSTAQELSE
-1810 LNEQVLVTLEAAM
+1810 LNEQVLVTLAAAM
-1823 EEKLCPAL
+1823 EEKLCPG
-1831 TDVTRDCDLDVI
+1831 TPDVTRECDLDVI
-1843 LGFDVTDVGA
+1843 LGFDVTDVRN
-1853 GQNIFNSQRGLES
+1853 GQNIFDSQRSLELA
-1866 RVESVL
+1866 VKSVL
-1872 KRITQMQKISC
+1872 DRITRMQKISC
-1883 TGNQAP
+1883 TGSQGP

-1896 AQARGGPV
+1896 AQAQGGPV

-1916 FERFQGMRTRGP
+1916 FKRFQAMSTRGP

-1936 RSYLNKFRSAP
+1936 KSYQSKFRSAP
-1947 SGSTKVIIHFT
+1947 SGSTKVVIHFT
-1958 DGADDSI
+1958 DGADDSM
-1965 DELEAASSALH
+1965 DQLSAASADLH
-1976 TEGVNA
+1976 EQGVNA
-1982 LIFVGLDRVS
+1982 LIFVGLEQVK
-1992 NFDRVMQLEFGR
+1992 NLEEVMQLEFGR
-2004 GFAYNRPLRVN
+2004 GFTYNRPLRAN
-2015 LLDLDFELA
+2015 LLDLEFELA

-2035 CKVPCKCSGQR
+2035 CGVHCKCSGQEGER
-2046 GDRGVPGPIG
+2046 GPPGPIG
-2056 PKGATGDL
+2056 QKGATGDI
-2064 GYGGYPGDEGGPGER
+2064 GYRGYPGDEGGPGER
-2079 GPPGV
+2079 GPPGM

-2136 GYSGRRGDKGVK
+2136 GFSGRRGEKGAK

-2173 GSRGQKGEIGPMG
+2173 GIRGQKGEIGLMG
-2186 EPGPAGLEG
+2186 EPGPVGPSG
-2195 QEGGVGRRGMAGR
+2195 QDGGVGRKGMAGR

-2222 QAGPAGEQG
+2222 QDGPPGEQG

-2241 LGTPGIRGEQGI
+2241 LGTPGIRGEQGV
-2253 PGPRAGSGPPGAPGE
+2253 PGPRAGSGPPGTPGE

-2278 GEPGNP
+2278 GEPGDP
-2284 GPKGQNGQPGP
+2284 GPKGPNGQQGP

-2333 RGGAG
+2333 RGSAG

-2357 PGQKGEVGY
+2357 PGQKGEIGY
-2366 PGSSGLKGDKGES
+2366 PGPSGFKGEKGRS
-2379 RDQCALVRNIKDKCR
+2379 LSQCDLVQNIKDKCPCCYG

-2405 AFAIDTSSGVQ
+2405 AFAIDTSSGVG
-2416 RDAFN
+2416 REVFN

-2462 ADARKKSSL
+2462 ADARKKSAL

-2514 VFFSY
+2514 VFFSN

-2529 DAVLKLYDAGVMPVF
+2529 DAVLKLYDAGVIPVF
-2544 LTSSQDP
+2544 LTSRQDAA
-2551 VLTRALEI
+2551 LERALEI

-2572 SGNQL
+2572 SGSQL

-2583 LLTCHI
+2583 LLTCHV
-2589 CLDVCDPDP
+2589 CLDVCEPDP
-2598 VCGFGSQ
+2598 ICGYGSQ
-2605 RPVFRDKRAVPT
+2605 RPVFRDRRAAPT
-2617 DVDTDIAFIMDSSE
+2617 DVDIDIAFIIDSSE

-2636 QFNEMKKYI
+2636 QFNEMRKYI
-2645 SHLVSNL
+2645 SHLISNM

-2659 VSQHHARVAV
+2659 ISHHHARVAV

-2674 YEYETNSSFPPVK
+2674 YEHETNSSFPPVK

-2700 IINYLHNQMTQLHG
+2700 IINYLNNRMTQLYG
-2714 TRAIASAIEHT
+2714 TMAMGNAIEHT
-2725 MAHVFENAPNPR
+2725 MAHIFESAPNPR

-2744 MMTGKVNKQELEYL
+2744 MVTGQMTKEELDYL
-2758 QKVVINAKCKGYFF
+2758 QKTVISAKCKGYFF
-2772 VVLGIGRKVNVKH
+2772 VVLGIGRKVDVKN
-2785 IYSLASEPNDVFF
+2785 IYSLASEPHDVFF
-2798 KLVDKPGELHEEP
+2798 KLVYKPGELHEEN

-2829 YLSPEMRKQCEWFQS
+2829 YLSPEIRKQCEWLQN
-2844 DQQAKSQSPGHVG
+2844 DQLAKSSGHAG
-2857 QKAVY
+2857 HKAVY
-2862 VAPNATISQTL
+2862 AAPNVTISR
-2873 SAGSTVSVSIKPVVS
+2873 TVSTSTTQSTS
-2888 TKSVASTNARART
+2888 TKPAASTSARART

-2906 TAQTRATDQTTAS
+2906 TAQTKATARTTTVQMNTTTQSAASTAANTKATSRTTAS
-2919 TVVQVNATM
+2919 T
-2928 QSTANTAAHTKATGR
+2928 TAAA
-2943 TTGNTTGTATGGR
+2943 ASGR
-2956 RRQGAKSHDIQITD
+2956 RRQEAKMSDIQITD
-2970 VTENSARLRW
+2970 ITENSARLRW
-2980 ASPEPHNAYVFDITI
+2980 ASPEPHNAYVFDLSI

-3000 HSLVQKQNVTGT
+3000 HSLVLKQNLTGT
-3012 EHVVQGL
+3012 ERVIGGL
-3019 RSGQKY
+3019 RGGQKY
-3025 LVVVTGYQ
+3025 LVVITGYL
-3033 KSQPKVTYAGTF
+3033 KSQPKVTYTGTF

-3060 MLNTEPLEGPENDWP
+3060 MMNTEPLEGPESDLA

-3082 DMGMQCKDYQI
+3082 DMGMQCKDYQV

-3111 CGGNANRFEA
+3111 CAGNANRFET

-3130 KPSAAEKSMQQPP
+3130 KPSAAEKAKQPP
-3143 LEERLSSAL
+3143 LEKRLSSA
-3152 ESTME
+3152 
-3157 IDTLEFTC
+3157 
-3165 SSAYKMLGV
+3165 
-3174 VLGSQFSPY
+3174 
-3183 QALEPVMDIC
+3183 MDIC
-3193 WLPKDEGTCRTFV
+3193 RLQKEEGTCRDFV

-3223 GGCGGNENRFDTQKE
+3223 GGCGGNENRFNTQKE
-3238 CDKVCVPGNINP
+3238 CEKVCVPGNINP
-3250 GMVTTM
+3250 GVVTTI

>member
-9 FVAMFCL
+9 FAAMFCL
-16 LLSGFCSVHAQ
+16 LLSGFCSVRAQ
-27 QQAAVKTVAVAD
+27 QQA
-39 IIFLVDSSW
+39 
-48 SIGKEHFQLVREFL
+48 
-62 YDVVK
+62 
-67 ALDVGGNDF
+67 
-76 RFALVQFSGNPHTEF
+76 
-91 QLNTYPSTRDVLSHI
+91 
-106 ANMPYMG
+106 
-113 GGTKTGKGLEY
+113 
-124 LIENHLTKAAG
+124 
-135 SRASEGVPQIIIVLT
+135 
-150 DGRSQDDVALPSS
+150 
-163 VLKSARVNMF
+163 
-173 AVGVQD
+173 
-179 AVEGELK
+179 
-186 EIASKP
+186 
-192 FDTHLF
+192 
-198 NLENFTALH
+198 
-207 GIVGD
+207 
-212 LVANVRSSMT
+212 
-222 PEKAGARGLVKDIT
+222 
-236 AQESADLIFL
+236 
-246 IDGSNNIGSVNFQ
+246 
-259 AIRDFLVN
+259 
-267 LIESLRVGAQQ
+267 
-278 IHIGVVQYSDQPR
+278 
-291 TEFALNSYSTKADVL
+291 
-306 DAVKALSFRGGEEA
+306 
-320 NTGAALEFVV
+320 
-330 ENLFTQAGGS
+330 
-340 RIEEAVPQ
+340 
-348 ILVLISG
+348 
-355 GESSDDIREG
+355 
-365 LLAVKQASIFSF
+365 
-377 SIGVLNADSA
+377 
-387 ELQQIATDGN
+387 
-397 FAFTALDIRNLDAL
+397 
-411 RELLLPNIVGVA
+411 
-423 QRLILL
+423 
-429 EAPTIVTEVIE
+429 VIE

-453 TALGTAPF
+453 TALGTGPF

-486 AQYADTVKPEFYFN
+486 AQYADRVKPEFYFN
-500 THQTR
+500 THQSR
-505 KDVMANVRRMK
+505 KDVMANVKRMK

-537 TSAAGCRMEEGV
+537 TSAAGCRMDEGV

-609 IQFMQAILPEVL
+609 VQFMQAILPEVL
-621 SPIRTLSGGLIIE
+621 SPIRTLSGGLIIQ
-634 EPPSVQVTKRD
+634 EPPS
-645 IIFLLDGSLNVGNA
+645 
-659 NFPFVRDFVATLVNY
+659 
-674 LDVGSDKIRVG
+674 
-685 LVQFSDTP
+685 
-693 KTEFSLYSYQTK
+693 
-705 SDIIQ
+705 
-710 RMGQLRPKGGSVLN
+710 
-724 TGSALNFV
+724 
-732 LSNHFTEAGG
+732 
-742 SRINEQV
+742 
-749 PQVLVLLMAGRSA
+749 
-762 DPFLQ
+762 
-767 VSNELA
+767 
-773 RAGVLTFA
+773 
-781 VGVRSA
+781 
-787 DKAELEQIAFNP
+787 
-799 RMVYFMDDF
+799 
-808 SALAALPQEL
+808 
-818 IKPITTYVSGGVEEV
+818 
-833 PLAPTESKQDILF
+833 ESKKDILF

-887 DTIQVEFDF
+887 DNIQVEFDF

-922 GAALDEAI
+922 GAALDETI

-943 EGVPQI
+943 EGIPQF
-949 LVLLAA
+949 LVLLVA

-967 ALKQAGVVTFALKA
+967 ALKQTGVVTFAIKA
-981 KNADLVELERIVYAP
+981 KNADAVELERIVYAP

-1004 LPRISEL
+1004 LPQISEL

-1027 VVERGEKKDVVFLI
+1027 VVKRGEKKDVVFLI

-1079 SNVIQPEFLLDTHE
+1079 SNVIQPEFLLDTYE

-1099 NAIQELKI
+1099 SAIQELKV

-1187 LPDFAISVPDFSQL
+1187 LPDFAISVPDFTQL

-1230 SPSPA
+1230 SPSP

-1315 QVNVGEALEF
+1315 QVNIGEALEF

-1338 IEEGVPQFLIILSS
+1338 IEEGVPQFLVILSS
-1352 RKSDDDLEYPSLQV
+1352 RKSDDDLENPSLQV

-1381 PEEMVQISLS
+1381 PEDIVQISLS

-1414 IETLTEDQIRRLLGD
+1414 IETLTGDQIRRLLGD
-1429 VQPPGDIPA
+1429 VQPPTDSSGDK
-1438 DAKDIVFL
+1438 KDVVFL
-1446 IDSSDSVR
+1446 IDSSDNVR
-1454 SDGLAHIRDFI
+1454 PDGLAHIRDFI
-1465 SRIVQQLEVGPNKV
+1465 GRIVQQLEVGPNKV

-1490 FPEFYLKTHKSKNAV
+1490 FPEFYLKTHRSKNAV
-1505 MQAIRRL
+1505 LQAIRRL

-1526 DYVVKNYFIK
+1526 DYAVKNYFIK

-1544 GVPQHLVV
+1544 GVPQHLVI

-1562 NRPANVITSTS
+1562 NRPATVITSTS

-1586 NQLQVITNDP
+1586 DQLQIITNDP

-1606 ELPTLENRVHNI
+1606 GLPTLEKRLQNI
-1618 LEERPIPTTEIPDFS
+1618 LEELPIPTIET
-1633 VPGAKKQAD
+1633 PGFLGPGGKKQAD
-1642 IVFLLDGSINLGRD
+1642 IVFLLDGSINLGRE

-1699 STKPQILDAINK
+1699 STKPEILDAINK

-1754 GGVSSD
+1754 GGKSSD

-1786 KEVSRLASESATS
+1786 KDVSSLASESATS
-1799 FRASTAQELSE
+1799 FRAATAQELSE

-1823 EEKLCPAL
+1823 EEKLCPVT

-1843 LGFDVTDVGA
+1843 LGFDVTDVGP

-1872 KRITQMQKISC
+1872 NRITQMQKISC

-1904 EGLDFSEYQPEL
+1904 EGLDFSEYQPQL

-1936 RSYLNKFRSAP
+1936 RSYLAKFRSAP

-1958 DGADDSI
+1958 DGADDSM
-1965 DELEAASSALH
+1965 DQLAAASSTLH

-1992 NFDRVMQLEFGR
+1992 DFDKVMQLEFGR
-2004 GFAYNRPLRVN
+2004 GFTYNRPLRVN

-2046 GDRGVPGPIG
+2046 GDRGMPGPIG

-2136 GYSGRRGDKGVK
+2136 GYAGRRGDKGVK

-2195 QEGGVGRRGMAGR
+2195 QDGAVGRQGMAGR
-2208 RGPIGVKGTKGSLG
+2208 RGPVGVKGTKGSVG
-2222 QAGPAGEQG
+2222 PAGPAGEQG
-2231 MRGPQGPPGQ
+2231 MRGPQGPSGQ
-2241 LGTPGIRGEQGI
+2241 TGTPGIRGEQGV
-2253 PGPRAGSGPPGAPGE
+2253 PGPRAGGGPPGAPGE

-2278 GEPGNP
+2278 GEPGDP
-2284 GPKGQNGQPGP
+2284 GPKGQNGQRGP

-2307 GGPGPKGRKGERGF
+2307 GSPGPQGRKGERGF

-2333 RGGAG
+2333 RGGVG

-2366 PGSSGLKGDKGES
+2366 PGPSGLKGDKGES

-2394 PKECP
+2394 EYISPKECP

-2405 AFAIDTSSGVQ
+2405 AFAIDTSSGVV
-2416 RDAFN
+2416 RDVFN

-2514 VFFSY
+2514 VFFSN
-2519 GETRASPQLN
+2519 GDTRASPQLN

-2544 LTSSQDP
+2544 LTSRQDP

-2598 VCGFGSQ
+2598 ACGFGSQ
-2605 RPVFRDKRAVPT
+2605 RPVFRDRRAAPT

-2636 QFNEMKKYI
+2636 QFSEMKKYI
-2645 SHLVSNL
+2645 SHLISNL

-2659 VSQHHARVAV
+2659 LSQHHARVAV

-2700 IINYLHNQMTQLHG
+2700 IVNYLHNQMTQLHG
-2714 TRAIASAIEHT
+2714 TRAMGSAIEHT
-2725 MAHVFENAPNPR
+2725 MAHIFESAPNPR

-2744 MMTGKVNKQELEYL
+2744 MMTGKVNKEELAYL
-2758 QKVVINAKCKGYFF
+2758 QKVVIEAKCKGYFF
-2772 VVLGIGRKVNVKH
+2772 VVLGIGRKVNTKN
-2785 IYSLASEPNDVFF
+2785 IYSLASEPHDVFF
-2798 KLVDKPGELHEEP
+2798 KLVNKPGELHEEP

-2829 YLSPEMRKQCEWFQS
+2829 HLSPEIQKQCEWFQR
-2844 DQQAKSQSPGHVG
+2844 DQQAKSQSPGHTG

-2862 VAPNATISQTL
+2862 IAPNVTTSRPISTSTTA
-2873 SAGSTVSVSIKPVVS
+2873 SASIKPV
-2888 TKSVASTNARART
+2888 ASTNTRART

-2906 TAQTRATDQTTAS
+2906 TAQTRATQQTTTS
-2919 TVVQVNATM
+2919 TVVQVNATA
-2928 QSTANTAAHTKATGR
+2928 QSAASTAAQVKAPGRTAASS
-2943 TTGNTTGTATGGR
+2943 TGTAAGGR
-2956 RRQGAKSHDIQITD
+2956 RRQGAKTHDLQITD
-2970 VTENSARLRW
+2970 VTESSARLRW

-3000 HSLVQKQNVTGT
+3000 HSLVQKQNLTGT
-3012 EHVVQGL
+3012 EHVIRGL
-3019 RSGQKY
+3019 SSGQKY
-3025 LVVVTGYQ
+3025 LVVVTAYH
-3033 KSQPKVTYAGTF
+3033 KSQPKVTYTGTF

-3060 MLNTEPLEGPENDWP
+3060 MLNTEPLEGPESDWP

-3093 VWFFDYKHKICS
+3093 VWFFDYKNKICS
-3105 QGWYGG
+3105 RGWYGG

-3121 EAECISKCL
+3121 EAECLSKCF
-3130 KPSAAEKSMQQPP
+3130 KPSAAEKAMQPPP
-3143 LEERLSSAL
+3143 LEKRLYSV
-3152 ESTME
+3152 T
-3157 IDTLEFTC
+3157 
-3165 SSAYKMLGV
+3165 
-3174 VLGSQFSPY
+3174 
-3183 QALEPVMDIC
+3183 DIC
-3193 WLPKDEGTCRTFV
+3193 RLQKEEGTCRNFV

-3238 CDKVCVPGNINP
+3238 CEKVCVPGNINP
-3250 GMVTTM
+3250 GVVTTM

>member
-1 MRKHRHLP
+1 MRKHQHLP
-9 FVAMFCL
+9 FEAVFYV
-16 LLSGFCSVHAQ
+16 LLSGCCLLHAQ
-27 QQAAVKTVAVAD
+27 QQAAVKPVAVAD

-91 QLNTYPSTRDVLSHI
+91 QLNTYPSTQDILSHI
-106 ANMPYMG
+106 ANMPYVG

-135 SRASEGVPQIIIVLT
+135 SRASEGVPQVIIVLT
-150 DGRSQDDVALPSS
+150 DGRSQDDVSLPSS
-163 VLKSARVNMF
+163 VLKSAHVNLF
-173 AVGVQD
+173 AIGVQD
-179 AVEGELK
+179 AVEGELQ
-186 EIASKP
+186 EIASEP

-212 LVANVRSSMT
+212 LVASVRSSMT
-222 PEKAGARGLVKDIT
+222 PEKAGAKGLFKDIT

-246 IDGSNNIGSVNFQ
+246 IDGSDNIGSVNFQ

-291 TEFALNSYSTKADVL
+291 TEFALNSYSTKAEVL

-387 ELQQIATDGN
+387 ELQQIATDGS

-461 NSIRDFVAKIVQ
+461 NAIRDFVAKIVQ

-500 THQTR
+500 THQSR
-505 KDVMANVRRMK
+505 KDVMANVKRMK

-595 AHERDFVFNPNDFR
+595 AYESDFVFHPNDFR
-609 IQFMQAILPEVL
+609 VQFMQAILPEVL
-621 SPIRTLSGGLIIE
+621 SPIRTLSGGLIIQ

-693 KTEFSLYSYQTK
+693 KTEFFLYSYQTK

-732 LSNHFTEAGG
+732 LLNHFTEAGG

-749 PQVLVLLMAGRSA
+749 PQVLVLVTAGRSA

-767 VSNELA
+767 VSNALA
-773 RAGVLTFA
+773 RAGVMTFA

-818 IKPITTYVSGGVEEV
+818 NKPITTYVSGGVEEV
-833 PLAPTESKQDILF
+833 PLAPTESKKDILF

-864 VHKVISELNVGPDA
+864 VHKVISDLNVGPDA

-910 RMKIKTGKQLNI
+910 RMRIKTGKQLNI

-943 EGVPQI
+943 EGVPQF

-967 ALKQAGVVTFALKA
+967 ALKQAGVVTFVIKA
-981 KNADLVELERIVYAP
+981 KSADPVELERIVYAP
-996 QFILNVES
+996 QFILNVDS

-1011 QPNIV
+1011 QPDIV

-1079 SNVIQPEFLLDTHE
+1079 SNAVQPEFLLDTHE

-1099 NAIQELKI
+1099 SAIQELKI

-1119 DYLIKN
+1119 DYLIRN

-1171 IGIGNADLTEL
+1171 IGIGNADITEL

-1216 KKEIESLAPDLIFT
+1216 KKEIESLAPDLVFT

-1338 IEEGVPQFLIILSS
+1338 IEEGVPQFLVILSS

-1414 IETLTEDQIRRLLGD
+1414 IETLTGDQIRRLLGD
-1429 VQPPGDIPA
+1429 VPPSVDISGDE
-1438 DAKDIVFL
+1438 KDIVFL
-1446 IDSSDSVR
+1446 IDTSDSVR
-1454 SDGLAHIRDFI
+1454 PDGLAHIRDFI
-1465 SRIVQQLEVGPNKV
+1465 SRIVQQLDVGPNKV

-1505 MQAIRRL
+1505 LQAIRRL
-1512 RLRGGSPVNAGKAL
+1512 RLRGGSPLNAGKAL

-1544 GVPQHLVV
+1544 GVPQHLVL

-1606 ELPTLENRVHNI
+1606 GLPTLEKKVQSI
-1618 LEERPIPTTEIPDFS
+1618 LEELPIPTTET
-1633 VPGAKKQAD
+1633 PGFLGPEGKKQAD

-1746 PQIAFIVT
+1746 PQIAFLVT
-1754 GGVSSD
+1754 GGKSSD
-1760 DGPGASLEI
+1760 DGPSASLEI
-1769 AQKGVK
+1769 TQKGVK

-1823 EEKLCPAL
+1823 QEKLCPIT

-1843 LGFDVTDVGA
+1843 LGFDVSDVGP

-1872 KRITQMQKISC
+1872 NRITQMQRISC
-1883 TGNQAP
+1883 TGNQEP

-1916 FERFQGMRTRGP
+1916 FERFQGMRTQGP

-1936 RSYLNKFRSAP
+1936 RSYLSKFRSSPA
-1947 SGSTKVIIHFT
+1947 GSTKVIIHFT
-1958 DGADDSI
+1958 DGVDDSI
-1965 DELEAASSALH
+1965 EELEATSSTLH
-1976 TEGVNA
+1976 AEGVNA

-1992 NFDRVMQLEFGR
+1992 DFDRVMQLEFGR
-2004 GFAYNRPLRVN
+2004 GFTYNRPLRVN

-2173 GSRGQKGEIGPMG
+2173 GSRGQKGEIGQMG
-2186 EPGPAGLEG
+2186 EPGPVGLDG
-2195 QEGGVGRRGMAGR
+2195 QDGEVGRQGMAGR
-2208 RGPIGVKGTKGSLG
+2208 RGPIGVKGTKGSPG

-2241 LGTPGIRGEQGI
+2241 LGTPGIRGEQGV
-2253 PGPRAGSGPPGAPGE
+2253 PGPRAGGGPPGAAGE
-2268 RGRIGPLGRK
+2268 RGRIGPLGLK

-2284 GPKGQNGQPGP
+2284 GPKGANGQQGP

-2321 IGYPGPKGGPGD
+2321 IGYPGPKGGPGAAGAKGESGEPGPQGPRGVQGAPGPSGKAGKRGRPGADGARGMPGEPGAKGD
-2333 RGGAG
+2333 RGFDGLPGLPGDKGNRGDRGPQGPPGLPGEDGSRGEDGEVGPRGLPGEAGPRGLLGPRGTPGPPGQPGIAGIDGPSGPKGNMGPQGEPGPPGQQGIPGPQGLPGPQGPIGPPGEKGPQGKPGLPGLPGSDGPPGHPGKEGQSGDKGALG
-2338 GPGPKGNRG
+2338 PPGPQGPIGYPGPRGVKGADGVRGLKGSKGEKGEDGFPGFKGDMGLKGDRGEVGQPGPRGEDGPEGPKGRAGPSGDPGAAGPAGEKGKLGVPGLPGYPGRQGPKGSTGFPGFPGANGEKGARGLHGKPGPRGQRGPTGPRGSRGPRGPTGKPGPKGTAGNDGPPGPPGERG
-2347 RRGNAGDPGT
+2347 PQGPQGPVGFPGPKGPPGPPGKDGLPGHPGQRGETGFQGKTGPPGPGGVVGPQGPTGETGPIGERGHPGPPGPPGEQGLPGAAGKEGAKGDPGPQGIPGKDGPAGLRGFPGERGLPGAQGPAGLKGGEGPQGPPGPLGSPGERGAAGT
-2357 PGQKGEVGY
+2357 AGPIGLPGRPGPQGPPGPAGEKGAPGEKGPQGPAGRDGVQGPVGLPGPAGPSGSPGEDGDKGEIGEPGQKG
-2366 PGSSGLKGDKGES
+2366 SKGDKGENGPPGPPGL
-2379 RDQCALVRNIKDKCR
+2379 QG
-2394 PKECP
+2394 P
-2399 VFPTEL
+2399 VGAP
-2405 AFAIDTSSGVQ
+2405 G
-2416 RDAFN
+2416 
-2421 RMKQTVL
+2421 
-2428 RVVNNL
+2428 
-2434 TIAESNCPRGARV
+2434 IAGGDGEPGPRGQQGMFGQKGDEGPRGFPGPPGPIG
-2447 ALVTYNN
+2447 LQ
-2454 EVTTEIRF
+2454 
-2462 ADARKKSSL
+2462 DLLPPLDSL
-2471 LQQIQNF
+2471 L
-2478 QATLTTKPRSLETAM
+2478 K
-2493 SFVARNTFKRAR
+2493 
-2505 SGFLMRKVA
+2505 
-2514 VFFSY
+2514 
-2519 GETRASPQLN
+2519 QL
-2529 DAVLKLYDAGVMPVF
+2529 
-2544 LTSSQDP
+2544 Q
-2551 VLTRALEI
+2551 
-2559 NNTAVG
+2559 
-2565 HAIVLPA
+2565 
-2572 SGNQL
+2572 
-2577 NETIRR
+2577 
-2583 LLTCHI
+2583 
-2589 CLDVCDPDP
+2589 
-2598 VCGFGSQ
+2598 
-2605 RPVFRDKRAVPT
+2605 
-2617 DVDTDIAFIMDSSE
+2617 
-2631 STTPL
+2631 TP
-2636 QFNEMKKYI
+2636 Y
-2645 SHLVSNL
+2645 
-2652 EISSEPK
+2652 
-2659 VSQHHARVAV
+2659 
-2669 LQQAP
+2669 
-2674 YEYETNSSFPPVK
+2674 
-2687 TEFSL
+2687 
-2692 TDYGSKEK
+2692 
-2700 IINYLHNQMTQLHG
+2700 
-2714 TRAIASAIEHT
+2714 
-2725 MAHVFENAPNPR
+2725 
-2737 DLKVIVL
+2737 
-2744 MMTGKVNKQELEYL
+2744 
-2758 QKVVINAKCKGYFF
+2758 
-2772 VVLGIGRKVNVKH
+2772 
-2785 IYSLASEPNDVFF
+2785 
-2798 KLVDKPGELHEEP
+2798 
-2811 LLRFG
+2811 
-2816 RLLPSFIRSDFAF
+2816 
-2829 YLSPEMRKQCEWFQS
+2829 
-2844 DQQAKSQSPGHVG
+2844 
-2857 QKAVY
+2857 
-2862 VAPNATISQTL
+2862 
-2873 SAGSTVSVSIKPVVS
+2873 
-2888 TKSVASTNARART
+2888 
-2901 TTAST
+2901 
-2906 TAQTRATDQTTAS
+2906 
-2919 TVVQVNATM
+2919 
-2928 QSTANTAAHTKATGR
+2928 
-2943 TTGNTTGTATGGR
+2943 
-2956 RRQGAKSHDIQITD
+2956 
-2970 VTENSARLRW
+2970 
-2980 ASPEPHNAYVFDITI
+2980 
-2995 TLAHD
+2995 
-3000 HSLVQKQNVTGT
+3000 
-3012 EHVVQGL
+3012 
-3019 RSGQKY
+3019 
-3025 LVVVTGYQ
+3025 
-3033 KSQPKVTYAGTF
+3033 
-3045 STKTPAQPK
+3045 
-3054 VSLANM
+3054 
-3060 MLNTEPLEGPENDWP
+3060 
-3075 DPCLLDF
+3075 
-3082 DMGMQCKDYQI
+3082 
-3093 VWFFDYKHKICS
+3093 
-3105 QGWYGG
+3105 
-3111 CGGNANRFEA
+3111 
-3121 EAECISKCL
+3121 
-3130 KPSAAEKSMQQPP
+3130 
-3143 LEERLSSAL
+3143 
-3152 ESTME
+3152 
-3157 IDTLEFTC
+3157 
-3165 SSAYKMLGV
+3165 
-3174 VLGSQFSPY
+3174 
-3183 QALEPVMDIC
+3183 
-3193 WLPKDEGTCRTFV
+3193 
-3206 LKWYYDP
+3206 
-3213 KTKSC
+3213 
-3218 ARFWY
+3218 
-3223 GGCGGNENRFDTQKE
+3223 
-3238 CDKVCVPGNINP
+3238 
-3250 GMVTTM
+3250 
-3256 GT
+3256 

>member
-1 MRKHRHLP
+1 MRKHQHLP
-9 FVAMFCL
+9 FEAVFYV
-16 LLSGFCSVHAQ
+16 LLSGCCLLHAQ
-27 QQAAVKTVAVAD
+27 QQA
-39 IIFLVDSSW
+39 
-48 SIGKEHFQLVREFL
+48 
-62 YDVVK
+62 
-67 ALDVGGNDF
+67 
-76 RFALVQFSGNPHTEF
+76 
-91 QLNTYPSTRDVLSHI
+91 
-106 ANMPYMG
+106 
-113 GGTKTGKGLEY
+113 
-124 LIENHLTKAAG
+124 
-135 SRASEGVPQIIIVLT
+135 
-150 DGRSQDDVALPSS
+150 
-163 VLKSARVNMF
+163 
-173 AVGVQD
+173 
-179 AVEGELK
+179 
-186 EIASKP
+186 
-192 FDTHLF
+192 
-198 NLENFTALH
+198 
-207 GIVGD
+207 
-212 LVANVRSSMT
+212 
-222 PEKAGARGLVKDIT
+222 
-236 AQESADLIFL
+236 
-246 IDGSNNIGSVNFQ
+246 
-259 AIRDFLVN
+259 
-267 LIESLRVGAQQ
+267 
-278 IHIGVVQYSDQPR
+278 
-291 TEFALNSYSTKADVL
+291 
-306 DAVKALSFRGGEEA
+306 
-320 NTGAALEFVV
+320 
-330 ENLFTQAGGS
+330 
-340 RIEEAVPQ
+340 
-348 ILVLISG
+348 
-355 GESSDDIREG
+355 
-365 LLAVKQASIFSF
+365 
-377 SIGVLNADSA
+377 
-387 ELQQIATDGN
+387 
-397 FAFTALDIRNLDAL
+397 
-411 RELLLPNIVGVA
+411 
-423 QRLILL
+423 
-429 EAPTIVTEVIE
+429 VIE

-461 NSIRDFVAKIVQ
+461 NAIRDFVAKIVQ

-500 THQTR
+500 THQSR
-505 KDVMANVRRMK
+505 KDVMANVKRMK

-595 AHERDFVFNPNDFR
+595 AYESDFVFHPNDFR
-609 IQFMQAILPEVL
+609 VQFMQAILPEVL
-621 SPIRTLSGGLIIE
+621 SPIRTLSGGLIIQ
-634 EPPSVQVTKRD
+634 EPPS
-645 IIFLLDGSLNVGNA
+645 
-659 NFPFVRDFVATLVNY
+659 
-674 LDVGSDKIRVG
+674 
-685 LVQFSDTP
+685 
-693 KTEFSLYSYQTK
+693 
-705 SDIIQ
+705 
-710 RMGQLRPKGGSVLN
+710 
-724 TGSALNFV
+724 
-732 LSNHFTEAGG
+732 
-742 SRINEQV
+742 
-749 PQVLVLLMAGRSA
+749 
-762 DPFLQ
+762 
-767 VSNELA
+767 
-773 RAGVLTFA
+773 
-781 VGVRSA
+781 
-787 DKAELEQIAFNP
+787 
-799 RMVYFMDDF
+799 
-808 SALAALPQEL
+808 
-818 IKPITTYVSGGVEEV
+818 
-833 PLAPTESKQDILF
+833 ESKKDILF

-864 VHKVISELNVGPDA
+864 VHKVISDLNVGPDA

-910 RMKIKTGKQLNI
+910 RMRIKTGKQLNI

-943 EGVPQI
+943 EGVPQF

-967 ALKQAGVVTFALKA
+967 ALKQAGVVTFVIKA
-981 KNADLVELERIVYAP
+981 KSADPVELERIVYAP
-996 QFILNVES
+996 QFILNVDS

-1011 QPNIV
+1011 QPDIV

-1079 SNVIQPEFLLDTHE
+1079 SNAVQPEFLLDTHE

-1099 NAIQELKI
+1099 SAIQELKI

-1119 DYLIKN
+1119 DYLIRN

-1171 IGIGNADLTEL
+1171 IGIGNADITEL

-1216 KKEIESLAPDLIFT
+1216 KKEIESLAPDLVFT

-1338 IEEGVPQFLIILSS
+1338 IEEGVPQFLVILSS

-1414 IETLTEDQIRRLLGD
+1414 IETLTGDQIRRLLGD
-1429 VQPPGDIPA
+1429 VPPSVDISGDE
-1438 DAKDIVFL
+1438 KDIVFL
-1446 IDSSDSVR
+1446 IDTSDSVR
-1454 SDGLAHIRDFI
+1454 PDGLAHIRDFI
-1465 SRIVQQLEVGPNKV
+1465 SRIVQQLDVGPNKV

-1505 MQAIRRL
+1505 LQAIRRL
-1512 RLRGGSPVNAGKAL
+1512 RLRGGSPLNAGKAL

-1544 GVPQHLVV
+1544 GVPQHLVL

-1606 ELPTLENRVHNI
+1606 GLPTLEKKVQSI
-1618 LEERPIPTTEIPDFS
+1618 LEELPIPTTET
-1633 VPGAKKQAD
+1633 PGFLGPEGKKQAD

-1746 PQIAFIVT
+1746 PQIAFLVT
-1754 GGVSSD
+1754 GGKSSD
-1760 DGPGASLEI
+1760 DGPSASLEI
-1769 AQKGVK
+1769 TQKGVK

-1823 EEKLCPAL
+1823 QEKLCPIT

-1843 LGFDVTDVGA
+1843 LGFDVSDVGP

-1872 KRITQMQKISC
+1872 NRITQMQRISC
-1883 TGNQAP
+1883 TGNQEP

-1916 FERFQGMRTRGP
+1916 FERFQGMRTQGP

-1936 RSYLNKFRSAP
+1936 RSYLSKFRSSPA
-1947 SGSTKVIIHFT
+1947 GSTKVIIHFT
-1958 DGADDSI
+1958 DGVDDSI
-1965 DELEAASSALH
+1965 EELEATSSTLH
-1976 TEGVNA
+1976 AEGVNA

-1992 NFDRVMQLEFGR
+1992 DFDRVMQLEFGR
-2004 GFAYNRPLRVN
+2004 GFTYNRPLRVN

-2173 GSRGQKGEIGPMG
+2173 GSRGQKGEIGQMG
-2186 EPGPAGLEG
+2186 EPGPVGLDG
-2195 QEGGVGRRGMAGR
+2195 QDGEVGRQGMAGR
-2208 RGPIGVKGTKGSLG
+2208 RGPIGVKGTKGSPG

-2241 LGTPGIRGEQGI
+2241 LGTPGIRGEQGV
-2253 PGPRAGSGPPGAPGE
+2253 PGPRAGGGPPGAAGE
-2268 RGRIGPLGRK
+2268 RGRIGPLGLK

-2284 GPKGQNGQPGP
+2284 GPKGANGQQGP

-2333 RGGAG
+2333 RGVAG

-2347 RRGNAGDPGT
+2347 RRGNSGEPGT

-2366 PGSSGLKGDKGES
+2366 PGPSGLKGDKGES

-2394 PKECP
+2394 EYISPKECP

-2405 AFAIDTSSGVQ
+2405 AFAIDTSSGVV
-2416 RDAFN
+2416 REVFN

-2514 VFFSY
+2514 VFFSN
-2519 GETRASPQLN
+2519 GDTRASSQLN

-2544 LTSSQDP
+2544 LTSRQDP

-2565 HAIVLPA
+2565 HAIVLPT
-2572 SGNQL
+2572 SGSQL
-2577 NETIRR
+2577 NETIQR

-2598 VCGFGSQ
+2598 ICGNQ
-2605 RPVFRDKRAVPT
+2605 RPVFRDRRAAPT
-2617 DVDTDIAFIMDSSE
+2617 DIDTDIAFIMDSSE

-2714 TRAIASAIEHT
+2714 TKAIGSAIEHT
-2725 MAHVFENAPNPR
+2725 MAHVFESAPNPR
-2737 DLKVIVL
+2737 DIKVIVL

-2758 QKVVINAKCKGYFF
+2758 QKVVTSAKCKGYFF
-2772 VVLGIGRKVNVKH
+2772 VVLGIGRKVDVKN

-2829 YLSPEMRKQCEWFQS
+2829 YLSPELRKQCEWLQN
-2844 DQQAKSQSPGHVG
+2844 DQQAKSQSPGRTG
-2857 QKAVY
+2857 QRAVY
-2862 VAPNATISQTL
+2862 VAPNVTMSWTP
-2873 SAGSTVSVSIKPVVS
+2873 SASSTTVGVSIKPAAGTS
-2888 TKSVASTNARART
+2888 TRTRT

-2906 TAQTRATDQTTAS
+2906 TAQSRATDMTPAS
-2919 TVVQVNATM
+2919 TMVQVNTTTTVVPASTTAHAKVAGRA
-2928 QSTANTAAHTKATGR
+2928 TANSTVAVS
-2943 TTGNTTGTATGGR
+2943 GGR
-2956 RRQGAKSHDIQITD
+2956 RRQAKIHDIQITD
-2970 VTENSARLRW
+2970 VTETSARLRW
-2980 ASPEPHNAYVFDITI
+2980 ASPEPHSAYTFEISITA
-2995 TLAHD
+2995 AHD
-3000 HSLVQKQNVTGT
+3000 HSLVQNQNLTGT
-3012 EHVVQGL
+3012 EHIIHGL
-3019 RSGQKY
+3019 KSGQKY
-3025 LVVVTGYQ
+3025 LVVIIGYQ
-3033 KSQPKVTYAGTF
+3033 KTQPKVTYTGTF
-3045 STKTPAQPK
+3045 STKTSAQPK
-3054 VSLANM
+3054 VSVANM
-3060 MLNTEPLEGPENDWP
+3060 MLNTEPLEGPES
-3075 DPCLLDF
+3075 F
-3082 DMGMQCKDYQI
+3082 
-3093 VWFFDYKHKICS
+3093 
-3105 QGWYGG
+3105 
-3111 CGGNANRFEA
+3111 
-3121 EAECISKCL
+3121 
-3130 KPSAAEKSMQQPP
+3130 
-3143 LEERLSSAL
+3143 
-3152 ESTME
+3152 
-3157 IDTLEFTC
+3157 
-3165 SSAYKMLGV
+3165 
-3174 VLGSQFSPY
+3174 
-3183 QALEPVMDIC
+3183 MDIC
-3193 WLPKDEGTCRTFV
+3193 QLQKDEGTCRNFV

-3213 KTKSC
+3213 TTKSC

-3223 GGCGGNENRFDTQKE
+3223 GGCGGNDNRFNTQKE
-3238 CDKVCVPGNINP
+3238 CEKFCVPGNINP
-3250 GMVTTM
+3250 GVVTTI

>member
-16 LLSGFCSVHAQ
+16 LFPGFCSVRAQ
-27 QQAAVKTVAVAD
+27 QQA
-39 IIFLVDSSW
+39 
-48 SIGKEHFQLVREFL
+48 
-62 YDVVK
+62 
-67 ALDVGGNDF
+67 
-76 RFALVQFSGNPHTEF
+76 
-91 QLNTYPSTRDVLSHI
+91 
-106 ANMPYMG
+106 
-113 GGTKTGKGLEY
+113 
-124 LIENHLTKAAG
+124 
-135 SRASEGVPQIIIVLT
+135 
-150 DGRSQDDVALPSS
+150 
-163 VLKSARVNMF
+163 
-173 AVGVQD
+173 
-179 AVEGELK
+179 
-186 EIASKP
+186 
-192 FDTHLF
+192 
-198 NLENFTALH
+198 
-207 GIVGD
+207 
-212 LVANVRSSMT
+212 
-222 PEKAGARGLVKDIT
+222 

-267 LIESLRVGAQQ
+267 LIESLRVGVQQ

-306 DAVKALSFRGGEEA
+306 DAVKALGFRGGEEA

-365 LLAVKQASIFSF
+365 LLAVKQAGVFSF

-387 ELQQIATDGN
+387 ELQQIATDGS
-397 FAFTALDIRNLDAL
+397 FAYTALDIRNLDAL

-429 EAPTIVTEVIE
+429 AAPTIVTEVIE

-453 TALGTAPF
+453 TALGAAPF
-461 NSIRDFVAKIVQ
+461 NAIRDFVAKIVQ

-505 KDVMANVRRMK
+505 KDVMTNVRRMK
-516 LMGGTALNTGSAL
+516 LMGGTTLNTGSAL
-529 DFVRNNFF
+529 DFVRTNFF
-537 TSAAGCRMEEGV
+537 TGAAGCRVEEGV

-557 GGKSMDAVDQ
+557 GGKSRDAVDQ
-567 AAAEMKRNRIVIL
+567 AAAEMKRNRIVTL
-580 AIGSRNADLAELQEI
+580 AVGSRNADLAELQEI
-595 AHERDFVFNPNDFR
+595 AHERDFVFNPEDFR
-609 IQFMQAILPEVL
+609 LQFMQAILPQVL
-621 SPIRTLSGGLIIE
+621 SPIRTLSGGLIVQ
-634 EPPSVQVTKRD
+634 EPPS
-645 IIFLLDGSLNVGNA
+645 
-659 NFPFVRDFVATLVNY
+659 
-674 LDVGSDKIRVG
+674 
-685 LVQFSDTP
+685 
-693 KTEFSLYSYQTK
+693 
-705 SDIIQ
+705 
-710 RMGQLRPKGGSVLN
+710 
-724 TGSALNFV
+724 
-732 LSNHFTEAGG
+732 
-742 SRINEQV
+742 
-749 PQVLVLLMAGRSA
+749 
-762 DPFLQ
+762 
-767 VSNELA
+767 
-773 RAGVLTFA
+773 
-781 VGVRSA
+781 
-787 DKAELEQIAFNP
+787 
-799 RMVYFMDDF
+799 
-808 SALAALPQEL
+808 
-818 IKPITTYVSGGVEEV
+818 
-833 PLAPTESKQDILF
+833 ESKKDILF

-864 VHKVISELNVGPDA
+864 VHKVISDLNVGADA

-896 AELPSKQDMLLKVK
+896 AEYTSKQDMLLKVK

-922 GAALDEAI
+922 GAALDETI

-943 EGVPQI
+943 EGVPQF

-955 GRSTDDVEQPSD
+955 GRSTDDVEEPSD
-967 ALKQAGVVTFALKA
+967 VLKQAGVVSFAIKA
-981 KNADLVELERIVYAP
+981 KNADLVELERIVSAP
-996 QFILNVES
+996 RFIVNVES
-1004 LPRISEL
+1004 LSRISEF
-1011 QPNIV
+1011 QPNVV
-1016 NLLKTI
+1016 NLLKTV

-1059 RVVESLDIGRDKVRV
+1059 RVIESLDIGRDKVRV
-1074 AVAQY
+1074 AVVQY
-1079 SNVIQPEFLLDTHE
+1079 SNIIQPEFLLDTHE

-1099 NAIQELKI
+1099 SAIQELKV

-1119 DYLIKN
+1119 DYLIRN

-1201 DTVQQVVSNRVIRLT
+1201 DSVQQVVSNRVIRLT
-1216 KKEIESLAPDLIFT
+1216 KKEIESLAPDLVFT

-1235 GVKRDVVFMVDGSR
+1235 GVRRDVVFMVDGSR

-1258 RDLIERI
+1258 RDLIGRI
-1265 VNNLDVGFDTT
+1265 VNNLDVGIDTT

-1288 VEFLLNAHSTKDEV
+1288 VEFLLNTHSTKDEV
-1302 QSAVRRLRPQGGQ
+1302 QSAVRQLRPKGGQ

-1352 RKSDDDLEYPSLQV
+1352 RKSDDDFENPSLQV
-1366 KQVGVAPMVVAKNVD
+1366 KQVGVAPMMIAKNVD
-1381 PEEMVQISLS
+1381 TEEMVEISLS

-1414 IETLTEDQIRRLLGD
+1414 IETLTVDQIRQLLGD
-1429 VQPPGDIPA
+1429 VQPPIDISGEE
-1438 DAKDIVFL
+1438 KDIVFL

-1454 SDGLAHIRDFI
+1454 PEGLAHIRDFI

-1505 MQAIRRL
+1505 LQAIRRL
-1512 RLRGGSPVNAGKAL
+1512 RLRGGSPLNAGKAL

-1562 NRPANVITSTS
+1562 NRPANVITSTN

-1586 NQLQVITNDP
+1586 DQLQIITNDP
-1596 ERVLVVQDFT
+1596 ERVLVVQDFPG
-1606 ELPTLENRVHNI
+1606 LSTLEKRVQRI
-1618 LEERPIPTTEIPDFS
+1618 LEELPIPTTET
-1633 VPGAKKQAD
+1633 PGPFLPGGKKQAD

-1722 GAAIRHIQAKHF
+1722 GAAIKHIQERHF

-1754 GGVSSD
+1754 GGTSTD
-1760 DGPGASLEI
+1760 DGPRASQEI
-1769 AQKGVK
+1769 TQKGVK

-1786 KEVSRLASESATS
+1786 KEVSMLASESAMS

-1823 EEKLCPAL
+1823 EETLCPGV
-1831 TDVTRDCDLDVI
+1831 TEVTRDCDLDVI
-1843 LGFDVTDVGA
+1843 LGFDVTDVGP

-1872 KRITQMQKISC
+1872 NRITQMQRISC

-1889 NVRVAIM
+1889 SVRVAIM
-1896 AQARGGPV
+1896 AQAQGGPV

-1916 FERFQGMRTRGP
+1916 FERFRDMRSRGP
-1928 YFLTADTL
+1928 YVLTADTL
-1936 RSYLNKFRSAP
+1936 RSYLSKFRSSP

-1958 DGADDSI
+1958 DGADDPISQ
-1965 DELEAASSALH
+1965 LEAASSTLH
-1976 TEGVNA
+1976 AEGVNA

-2004 GFAYNRPLRVN
+2004 GFTYNRPLRVN

-2046 GDRGVPGPIG
+2046 GDRGLPGRIG
-2056 PKGATGDL
+2056 PKGVTGDL

-2136 GYSGRRGDKGVK
+2136 GYPGRRGDKGVK

-2153 RGDRGLRG
+2153 RGDRGVRG

-2186 EPGPAGLEG
+2186 EPGPPGLRG
-2195 QEGGVGRRGMAGR
+2195 QDGGVGRKGMTGR
-2208 RGPIGVKGTKGSLG
+2208 RGQIGVKGTAGAPG

-2241 LGTPGIRGEQGI
+2241 LGTPGIRGEQGV
-2253 PGPRAGSGPPGAPGE
+2253 PGPRAGGGPPGTPGE
-2268 RGRIGPLGRK
+2268 RGRIGPLGQK

-2284 GPKGQNGQPGP
+2284 GLKGPNGQPGP

-2321 IGYPGPKGGPGD
+2321 VGYPGPKGGPGD
-2333 RGGAG
+2333 RGVAG

-2347 RRGNAGDPGT
+2347 RRGDAGEPGA
-2357 PGQKGEVGY
+2357 PGQKGEIGY
-2366 PGSSGLKGDKGES
+2366 PGPSGLKGDKGES
-2379 RDQCALVRNIKDKCR
+2379 RDHCALVRNIKDKCPCCYG

-2405 AFAIDTSSGVQ
+2405 AFAIDTSSGVG
-2416 RDAFN
+2416 REVFN

-2514 VFFSY
+2514 VFFSN
-2519 GETRASPQLN
+2519 GDTRASPQLN
-2529 DAVLKLYDAGVMPVF
+2529 DAVLKLYDAGVIPVF
-2544 LTSSQDP
+2544 LTSRQDA
-2551 VLTRALEI
+2551 VLSRALEI

-2572 SGNQL
+2572 SGSQL
-2577 NETIRR
+2577 NETIQR

-2589 CLDVCDPDP
+2589 CLDVCDPSP
-2598 VCGFGSQ
+2598 TCGAVTPRLG
-2605 RPVFRDKRAVPT
+2605 FRDRRAAPT

-2636 QFNEMKKYI
+2636 QFSEMKKYI

-2674 YEYETNSSFPPVK
+2674 YEHETNSSFPPVK

-2714 TRAIASAIEHT
+2714 TRALGSAIEHT
-2725 MAHVFENAPNPR
+2725 IAHVFESAPNRR
-2737 DLKVIVL
+2737 DLRVIVL

-2758 QKVVINAKCKGYFF
+2758 QRVVTNAKCKGYFF
-2772 VVLGIGRKVNVKH
+2772 VVLGIGRKVNAKN
-2785 IYSLASEPNDVFF
+2785 IYSLASEPSDVFF

-2829 YLSPEMRKQCEWFQS
+2829 YLSPEIRKQCEWLQN
-2844 DQQAKSQSPGHVG
+2844 DQQARSQHPVHTG

-2862 VAPNATISQTL
+2862 VAPNATLSRTLGASTTL
-2873 SAGSTVSVSIKPVVS
+2873 SATIKPA
-2888 TKSVASTNARART
+2888 ASAHART

-2906 TAQTRATDQTTAS
+2906 TAQSRAS
-2919 TVVQVNATM
+2919 E
-2928 QSTANTAAHTKATGR
+2928 QSTASAVLPANTTAPSTTSTTAHAKATAR
-2943 TTGNTTGTATGGR
+2943 ASANTTAGGR
-2956 RRQGAKSHDIQITD
+2956 RRQGAKAHDLQITD
-2970 VTENSARLRW
+2970 VTESSARLRW
-2980 ASPEPHNAYVFDITI
+2980 ASPEPHQASVFDITV

-3000 HSLVQKQNVTGT
+3000 HSLVQKQNLTGT
-3012 EHVVQGL
+3012 EHVIRGL

-3025 LVVVTGYQ
+3025 IVVVTGYQ
-3033 KSQPKVTYAGTF
+3033 KSQPKVTYTGTF
-3045 STKTPAQPK
+3045 STKASAQTK

-3060 MLNTEPLEGPENDWP
+3060 MLNTEPLEGPD
-3075 DPCLLDF
+3075 
-3082 DMGMQCKDYQI
+3082 
-3093 VWFFDYKHKICS
+3093 
-3105 QGWYGG
+3105 
-3111 CGGNANRFEA
+3111 
-3121 EAECISKCL
+3121 
-3130 KPSAAEKSMQQPP
+3130 SAAEKAMQQH
-3143 LEERLSSAL
+3143 ENRLSPA
-3152 ESTME
+3152 
-3157 IDTLEFTC
+3157 
-3165 SSAYKMLGV
+3165 V
-3174 VLGSQFSPY
+3174 
-3183 QALEPVMDIC
+3183 DIC
-3193 WLPKDEGTCRTFV
+3193 WLQKDVGTCRDFV
-3206 LKWYYDP
+3206 LMWYHDP
-3213 KTKSC
+3213 NTRSC

-3223 GGCGGNENRFDTQKE
+3223 GGCGGNENRFQTQKE
-3238 CDKVCVPGNINP
+3238 CENFCISGNINS
-3250 GMVTTM
+3250 GVMTTIK
-3256 GT
+3256 T

>member
-9 FVAMFCL
+9 FAAMFCL
-16 LLSGFCSVHAQ
+16 LLSGFCLVRAQ
-27 QQAAVKTVAVAD
+27 QQAAVKTIAVAD

-91 QLNTYPSTRDVLSHI
+91 QLNTYPSTQDVLSHI
-106 ANMPYMG
+106 ANMPYVG

-135 SRASEGVPQIIIVLT
+135 SRASEGIPQVIIVLT

-186 EIASKP
+186 EIASEP
-192 FDTHLF
+192 FDMHLF

-212 LVANVRSSMT
+212 LVASVRSSMT
-222 PEKAGARGLVKDIT
+222 PEKAGAKGLVKDIT

-387 ELQQIATDGN
+387 ELQQIATDGS

-453 TALGTAPF
+453 TALGTGPF

-500 THQTR
+500 THQSR
-505 KDVMANVRRMK
+505 KDVMANVKKMK

-537 TSAAGCRMEEGV
+537 TSGAGCRMEEGV

-580 AIGSRNADLAELQEI
+580 AIGSKNADLAELQEI

-609 IQFMQAILPEVL
+609 VQFMQAILPEVL
-621 SPIRTLSGGLIIE
+621 SPIRTLSGGLIIQ
-634 EPPSVQVTKRD
+634 EPPS
-645 IIFLLDGSLNVGNA
+645 
-659 NFPFVRDFVATLVNY
+659 
-674 LDVGSDKIRVG
+674 
-685 LVQFSDTP
+685 
-693 KTEFSLYSYQTK
+693 
-705 SDIIQ
+705 
-710 RMGQLRPKGGSVLN
+710 
-724 TGSALNFV
+724 
-732 LSNHFTEAGG
+732 
-742 SRINEQV
+742 
-749 PQVLVLLMAGRSA
+749 
-762 DPFLQ
+762 
-767 VSNELA
+767 
-773 RAGVLTFA
+773 
-781 VGVRSA
+781 
-787 DKAELEQIAFNP
+787 
-799 RMVYFMDDF
+799 
-808 SALAALPQEL
+808 
-818 IKPITTYVSGGVEEV
+818 
-833 PLAPTESKQDILF
+833 ESKKDILF

-864 VHKVISELNVGPDA
+864 VHKVISDLNVGPDA

-896 AELPSKQDMLLKVK
+896 TELPSKQDMLLKVK

-943 EGVPQI
+943 EGVPQF

-955 GRSTDDVEQPSD
+955 GRSSDDVEQPSD
-967 ALKQAGVVTFALKA
+967 ALKQAGVVTFAIKA
-981 KNADLVELERIVYAP
+981 KNADPVELERIVYAP
-996 QFILNVES
+996 QFILNVDS
-1004 LPRISEL
+1004 LSRISEL

-1059 RVVESLDIGRDKVRV
+1059 RVVESLDISRDKVRV

-1216 KKEIESLAPDLIFT
+1216 KKEIESLAPDLVFT
-1230 SPSPA
+1230 SPSPV

-1249 YAAQEFYLI
+1249 YAAQEFYLV

-1302 QSAVRRLRPQGGQ
+1302 QSAVSRLRPQGGQ

-1366 KQVGVAPMVVAKNVD
+1366 KQVGVAPMVVAKNMD
-1381 PEEMVQISLS
+1381 PEEMIQISLS

-1414 IETLTEDQIRRLLGD
+1414 IETLTGGQIRQLLGD
-1429 VQPPGDIPA
+1429 VQLPVDAFGDE
-1438 DAKDIVFL
+1438 KDIVFL

-1454 SDGLAHIRDFI
+1454 PDGLAHIRDFI

-1505 MQAIRRL
+1505 LQAIRRL

-1536 SAGSRIED
+1536 SAGSRIEE

-1586 NQLQVITNDP
+1586 GQLQVITNDP

-1606 ELPTLENRVHNI
+1606 GLQTLEKKVQSI
-1618 LEERPIPTTEIPDFS
+1618 LEELPIPTTET
-1633 VPGAKKQAD
+1633 PGISGPGGKKQAD

-1656 NFQEVLQFVY
+1656 NFQEVIQFVY

-1699 STKPQILDAINK
+1699 STKPQILDAINR

-1722 GAAIRHIQAKHF
+1722 GAAIKHIQAKHF

-1754 GGVSSD
+1754 GGKSTD

-1799 FRASTAQELSE
+1799 FRAATAQELSE

-1823 EEKLCPAL
+1823 EEKLCLGA

-1843 LGFDVTDVGA
+1843 LGFDVTDVGP
-1853 GQNIFNSQRGLES
+1853 GQNIFNSQRALES

-1872 KRITQMQKISC
+1872 NRITQMQKISC

-1947 SGSTKVIIHFT
+1947 SSSTKVIIHFT

-1965 DELEAASSALH
+1965 DQLEGASSALH

-1992 NFDRVMQLEFGR
+1992 NFDKVMQLEFGR
-2004 GFAYNRPLRVN
+2004 GFTYNRPLRVN

-2024 EQLDNI
+2024 EQLDTI

-2064 GYGGYPGDEGGPGER
+2064 GYGGYPGDEGGPGDR

-2186 EPGPAGLEG
+2186 EPGLVGPEG
-2195 QEGGVGRRGMAGR
+2195 QNGGVGRKGMTGR
-2208 RGPIGVKGTKGSLG
+2208 RGTIGVKGTKGSLG
-2222 QAGPAGEQG
+2222 QEGPAGEQG

-2241 LGTPGIRGEQGI
+2241 LGTPGIRGEQGV
-2253 PGPRAGSGPPGAPGE
+2253 PGPRAGGGPPGTPGE

-2284 GPKGQNGQPGP
+2284 GPKGPNGQQGP

-2321 IGYPGPKGGPGD
+2321 IGYAGPKGGPGD

-2394 PKECP
+2394 EYISPKECP

-2405 AFAIDTSSGVQ
+2405 AFAIDTSSGVV
-2416 RDAFN
+2416 RDVFN

-2514 VFFSY
+2514 VFFSN
-2519 GETRASPQLN
+2519 GDTRASPQLN

-2544 LTSSQDP
+2544 LTSRQDP
-2551 VLTRALEI
+2551 VLIRALEI

-2565 HAIVLPA
+2565 HAIVLPTGG
-2572 SGNQL
+2572 SQL

-2598 VCGFGSQ
+2598 ICGFGSQ
-2605 RPVFRDKRAVPT
+2605 RPVFRDRRAAPT
-2617 DVDTDIAFIMDSSE
+2617 DVDTDMAFIMDSSE

-2645 SHLVSNL
+2645 SHLISNL

-2692 TDYGSKEK
+2692 TDFGSKEK
-2700 IINYLHNQMTQLHG
+2700 IINYLQNQMTQLHG
-2714 TRAIASAIEHT
+2714 TRAMASAIEHT
-2725 MAHVFENAPNPR
+2725 MAHIFESAPNPR

-2758 QKVVINAKCKGYFF
+2758 QKVVIDAKCKGYFF
-2772 VVLGIGRKVNVKH
+2772 VVLGIGSKVNAKN
-2785 IYSLASEPNDVFF
+2785 IYTLANEPNDVFF
-2798 KLVDKPGELHEEP
+2798 KLVHKPGELHEEP

-2829 YLSPEMRKQCEWFQS
+2829 YLSPEVRKQCEWFQS
-2844 DQQAKSQSPGHVG
+2844 EQQAKSQSPGQTRH
-2857 QKAVY
+2857 KAVY
-2862 VAPNATISQTL
+2862 VAPNVTVSQTV
-2873 SAGSTVSVSIKPVVS
+2873 SASTMVSATIKPVVS
-2888 TKSVASTNARART
+2888 TNTRART
-2901 TTAST
+2901 TTA
-2906 TAQTRATDQTTAS
+2906 QTTAS
-2919 TVVQVNATM
+2919 TAVQVNATA
-2928 QSTANTAAHTKATGR
+2928 QSTASTAAHAKAAGR
-2943 TTGNTTGTATGGR
+2943 TTTNTTGTAAGGGR
-2956 RRQGAKSHDIQITD
+2956 RRQGAKTHDIQITD
-2970 VTENSARLRW
+2970 VTESSARLRW
-2980 ASPEPHNAYVFDITI
+2980 ASPEPHNTYTFDITV

-3000 HSLVQKQNVTGT
+3000 HSLVQKQNLTGT
-3012 EHVVQGL
+3012 EHIIRGL

-3025 LVVVTGYQ
+3025 FVVITGYQ

-3060 MLNTEPLEGPENDWP
+3060 MLNTEPLEGPETDWP

-3093 VWFFDYKHKICS
+3093 VWFFDYKNKICS

-3121 EAECISKCL
+3121 EAECVSKCL
-3130 KPSAAEKSMQQPP
+3130 KPSAAEKAMQQPP
-3143 LEERLSSAL
+3143 LEKRLSSV
-3152 ESTME
+3152 T
-3157 IDTLEFTC
+3157 
-3165 SSAYKMLGV
+3165 
-3174 VLGSQFSPY
+3174 
-3183 QALEPVMDIC
+3183 DIC
-3193 WLPKDEGTCRTFV
+3193 RLQKDEGTCRDFV
-3206 LKWYYDP
+3206 LKWYYDTN
-3213 KTKSC
+3213 TKSC

-3223 GGCGGNENRFDTQKE
+3223 GGCGGNENRFNTQKE
-3238 CDKVCVPGNINP
+3238 CEKVCVPGNINP
-3250 GMVTTM
+3250 GVVTTM

>member
-27 QQAAVKTVAVAD
+27 QQA
-39 IIFLVDSSW
+39 
-48 SIGKEHFQLVREFL
+48 
-62 YDVVK
+62 
-67 ALDVGGNDF
+67 
-76 RFALVQFSGNPHTEF
+76 
-91 QLNTYPSTRDVLSHI
+91 
-106 ANMPYMG
+106 
-113 GGTKTGKGLEY
+113 
-124 LIENHLTKAAG
+124 
-135 SRASEGVPQIIIVLT
+135 
-150 DGRSQDDVALPSS
+150 
-163 VLKSARVNMF
+163 
-173 AVGVQD
+173 
-179 AVEGELK
+179 
-186 EIASKP
+186 
-192 FDTHLF
+192 
-198 NLENFTALH
+198 
-207 GIVGD
+207 
-212 LVANVRSSMT
+212 
-222 PEKAGARGLVKDIT
+222 

-808 SALAALPQEL
+808 SALSALPQEL

-2379 RDQCALVRNIKDKCR
+2379 RDQCALVRNIKDKCPCCYG

-2772 VVLGIGRKVNVKH
+2772 VVLGIGRKVNVKN

-3143 LEERLSSAL
+3143 LEERLSS
-3152 ESTME
+3152 
-3157 IDTLEFTC
+3157 
-3165 SSAYKMLGV
+3165 
-3174 VLGSQFSPY
+3174 
-3183 QALEPVMDIC
+3183 VMDIC

>member
-9 FVAMFCL
+9 LAAILGL
-16 LLSGFCSVHAQ
+16 LLSGFCSVGAQ
-27 QQAAVKTVAVAD
+27 QQAAVRNVAVAD

-91 QLNTYPSTRDVLSHI
+91 QLNTYPSNQDVLSHI

-113 GGTKTGKGLEY
+113 GGSKTGKGLEY

-135 SRASEGVPQIIIVLT
+135 SRASEGVPQVIIVLT
-150 DGRSQDDVALPSS
+150 DGQSQDDVALPSS
-163 VLKSARVNMF
+163 VLKSAHVNMI

-186 EIASKP
+186 EIASRP

-212 LVANVRSSMT
+212 LVASVRTSMT
-222 PEKAGARGLVKDIT
+222 PEQAGAKGLVKDIT

-246 IDGSNNIGSVNFQ
+246 IDGSDNIGSVNFQ

-306 DAVKALSFRGGEEA
+306 DAVKALSFRGGKEA
-320 NTGAALEFVV
+320 NTGAALEYVV

-387 ELQQIATDGN
+387 ELQQIATDGS
-397 FAFTALDIRNLDAL
+397 FAFTALDIRNLAAL

-453 TALGTAPF
+453 TALGTGPF

-486 AQYADTVKPEFYFN
+486 AQYADTVRPEFYFN
-500 THQTR
+500 THQNR
-505 KDVMANVRRMK
+505 KDVMANVKKMK

-557 GGKSMDAVDQ
+557 GGKSMDAVEQ

-580 AIGSRNADLAELQEI
+580 AVGSRNADVAELQEI
-595 AHERDFVFNPNDFR
+595 AHERDFVFQPNDFR
-609 IQFMQAILPEVL
+609 LQFMQAILPEVL
-621 SPIRTLSGGLIIE
+621 SPIRTLSGGMVIHE
-634 EPPSVQVTKRD
+634 TPSVQVTKRD

-659 NFPFVRDFVATLVNY
+659 NFPFVRDFVVTLVNY
-674 LDVGSDKIRVG
+674 LDVGTDKIRVG

-710 RMGQLRPKGGSVLN
+710 RLGQLRPKGGSVLN

-749 PQVLVLLMAGRSA
+749 PQVLVLVTAGRSA

-767 VSNELA
+767 VSNDLA

-781 VGVRSA
+781 VGVRNA

-799 RMVYFMDDF
+799 KMVYFMDDF
-808 SALAALPQEL
+808 SDLTTLPQEL
-818 IKPITTYVSGGVEEV
+818 KKPITTYVSGGVEEV
-833 PLAPTESKQDILF
+833 PLAPT
-846 LIDGSANLLG
+846 
-856 SFPAVRDF
+856 V
-864 VHKVISELNVGPDA
+864 
-878 TRVAVAQFS
+878 
-887 DTIQVEFDF
+887 
-896 AELPSKQDMLLKVK
+896 
-910 RMKIKTGKQLNI
+910 
-922 GAALDEAI
+922 
-930 RRLFVKEAGSRIE
+930 
-943 EGVPQI
+943 
-949 LVLLAA
+949 
-955 GRSTDDVEQPSD
+955 
-967 ALKQAGVVTFALKA
+967 
-981 KNADLVELERIVYAP
+981 
-996 QFILNVES
+996 
-1004 LPRISEL
+1004 
-1011 QPNIV
+1011 
-1016 NLLKTI
+1016 
-1022 QLQPT
+1022 
-1027 VVERGEKKDVVFLI
+1027 
-1041 DGSDGVR
+1041 
-1048 RGFPLLKTFVQ
+1048 
-1059 RVVESLDIGRDKVRV
+1059 
-1074 AVAQY
+1074 
-1079 SNVIQPEFLLDTHE
+1079 
-1093 DKADLI
+1093 
-1099 NAIQELKI
+1099 
-1107 MGGSPLNTGAAL
+1107 
-1119 DYLIKN
+1119 
-1125 VFTVSSGSRIAEG
+1125 
-1138 VPQFLILLTA
+1138 
-1148 DRSQDDVR
+1148 
-1156 RPSVVLKTSGTVPFG
+1156 
-1171 IGIGNADLTEL
+1171 
-1182 QTISF
+1182 
-1187 LPDFAISVPDFSQL
+1187 
-1201 DTVQQVVSNRVIRLT
+1201 
-1216 KKEIESLAPDLIFT
+1216 
-1230 SPSPA
+1230 
-1235 GVKRDVVFMVDGSR
+1235 GVKRDVVFLVDGSR

-1302 QSAVRRLRPQGGQ
+1302 QGAVRRLRPRGGQ

-1338 IEEGVPQFLIILSS
+1338 IEEGVPQFLVILSS
-1352 RKSDDDLEYPSLQV
+1352 RKSDDDLEFPSVQV
-1366 KQVGVAPMVVAKNVD
+1366 KQVGVAPMVIAKNMD

-1408 QKLLTP
+1408 QKLLAP
-1414 IETLTEDQIRRLLGD
+1414 IETLTADQIRQLLGD
-1429 VQPPGDIPA
+1429 VTTIP
-1438 DAKDIVFL
+1438 DVSGEEKDVVFL

-1465 SRIVQQLEVGPNKV
+1465 SRIVQQLDVGPNKV

-1490 FPEFYLKTHKSKNAV
+1490 FPEFYLRTHKSKNAV
-1505 MQAIRRL
+1505 LQAIRRL
-1512 RLRGGSPVNAGKAL
+1512 RLRGGYPVNAGKAL

-1552 ILGDRSQDDV
+1552 ILGDQSQDDV
-1562 NRPANVITSTS
+1562 NRPANVISSTS
-1573 IKPLGVGARNVDR
+1573 IQPLGVGARNVDR

-1596 ERVLVVQDFT
+1596 GRVLVVQDFT
-1606 ELPTLENRVHNI
+1606 GLPTLERKVQNI
-1618 LEERPIPTTEIPDFS
+1618 LEELTVPTTEGP
-1633 VPGAKKQAD
+1633 VYPGPEGKKQAD

-1666 SVVDAI
+1666 SIVDAI
-1672 YRDGDSIQV
+1672 YEDGDSIQV

-1699 STKPQILDAINK
+1699 SSKPEILDAINK

-1722 GAAIRHIQAKHF
+1722 GAAIKHLQAKHF

-1746 PQIAFIVT
+1746 PQIAFIIT
-1754 GGVSSD
+1754 GGKSSD
-1760 DGPGASLEI
+1760 DGQGASMEV

-1786 KEVSRLASESATS
+1786 EEVSKLASESATS
-1799 FRASTAQELSE
+1799 FRVSTAQELSE
-1810 LNEQVLVTLEAAM
+1810 LNEQVLVTLAAAM
-1823 EEKLCPAL
+1823 KEKLCPGT

-1843 LGFDVTDVGA
+1843 LGFDVSDVGA

-1866 RVESVL
+1866 RVEAVL
-1872 KRITQMQKISC
+1872 NRITQMQKISC
-1883 TGNQAP
+1883 TGSRAP
-1889 NVRVAIM
+1889 SVRVAIM
-1896 AQARGGPV
+1896 AQSRGGPV

-1928 YFLTADTL
+1928 YFLTAETL
-1936 RSYLNKFRSAP
+1936 KSYQNKFRSAP
-1947 SGSTKVIIHFT
+1947 SGSTKVVIHFT
-1958 DGADDSI
+1958 DGTDDYLDQMKTASAD
-1965 DELEAASSALH
+1965 LRRQGVHAL
-1976 TEGVNA
+1976 
-1982 LIFVGLDRVS
+1982 LFVGLDRVK
-1992 NFDRVMQLEFGR
+1992 NFEEVMQLEFGR
-2004 GFAYNRPLRVN
+2004 GFTYNRPLRVN

-2035 CKVPCKCSGQR
+2035 CGVPCKCSGQR
-2046 GDRGVPGPIG
+2046 GDRGLPGPIG
-2056 PKGATGDL
+2056 PKGATGEI

-2136 GYSGRRGDKGVK
+2136 GFSGRRGSKGAK

-2161 DPGDSGADNTQR
+2161 DPGESGADNTQR
-2173 GSRGQKGEIGPMG
+2173 GTRGQKGEIGQMG
-2186 EPGPAGLEG
+2186 EPGPAGQRG
-2195 QEGGVGRRGMAGR
+2195 QDGGVGRKGMAGR
-2208 RGPIGVKGTKGSLG
+2208 RGPIGVKGTKGALG
-2222 QAGPAGEQG
+2222 QPGPAGEQG

-2241 LGTPGIRGEQGI
+2241 IGTPGIRGEQGI
-2253 PGPRAGSGPPGAPGE
+2253 PGPRAGGGQPGAPGE
-2268 RGRIGPLGRK
+2268 RGRIGPLGQK

-2284 GPKGQNGQPGP
+2284 GPRGPNGQQGP

-2321 IGYPGPKGGPGD
+2321 VGYPGPKGGPGD

-2347 RRGNAGDPGT
+2347 RRGNAGNPGT
-2357 PGQKGEVGY
+2357 PGQKGEIGY
-2366 PGSSGLKGDKGES
+2366 PGPSGLKGDKGPS
-2379 RDQCALVRNIKDKCR
+2379 ISQCALVQNIKDKCPCCYG

-2405 AFAIDTSSGVQ
+2405 AFAIDTSSGVG
-2416 RDAFN
+2416 RDVFN

-2428 RVVNNL
+2428 RVVSNL

-2514 VFFSY
+2514 VFFSN

-2529 DAVLKLYDAGVMPVF
+2529 DAVLKLYDAGVTPVF
-2544 LTSSQDP
+2544 LTSRQDA
-2551 VLTRALEI
+2551 VLERALEI

-2565 HAIVLPA
+2565 HAIILPT
-2572 SGNQL
+2572 SGSQL
-2577 NETIRR
+2577 NDTIRR
-2583 LLTCHI
+2583 LLTCHV
-2589 CLDVCDPDP
+2589 CLDVCEPDP
-2598 VCGFGSQ
+2598 ICGYGSQ
-2605 RPVFRDKRAVPT
+2605 RPVFRDRRAAPT
-2617 DVDTDIAFIMDSSE
+2617 DVDTDIAFIMDSSA

-2645 SHLVSNL
+2645 SHLVSNM

-2659 VSQHHARVAV
+2659 ISQHHARVAV

-2674 YEYETNSSFPPVK
+2674 YDHETNSSFPPVK

-2700 IINYLHNQMTQLHG
+2700 IINYLHNQMTQLYG
-2714 TRAIASAIEHT
+2714 TMAMGSAVEHT
-2725 MAHVFENAPNPR
+2725 VAHVFESAPNPR

-2744 MMTGKVNKQELEYL
+2744 MITGKMEKQELEYL
-2758 QKVVINAKCKGYFF
+2758 REAVIDAKCKGYLF
-2772 VVLGIGRKVNVKH
+2772 VILGIGKNVDVKN

-2798 KLVDKPGELHEEP
+2798 KLVSKPGELHEEP

-2829 YLSPEMRKQCEWFQS
+2829 YLSPEIRKQCKWLQA
-2844 DQQAKSQSPGHVG
+2844 DQTPKSPGHTG

-2862 VAPNATISQTL
+2862 IAPNGTVTQTISTTTTL
-2873 SAGSTVSVSIKPVVS
+2873 STTFKPA
-2888 TKSVASTNARART
+2888 ASTSAHAKT

-2906 TAQTRATDQTTAS
+2906 MAQTRATERPTESTT
-2919 TVVQVNATM
+2919 VQVNATV
-2928 QSTANTAAHTKATGR
+2928 QSQGSTAANTKATSR
-2943 TTGNTTGTATGGR
+2943 TTTSTTAAAASGR
-2956 RRQGAKSHDIQITD
+2956 RRQGAKMNDIQITD

-2980 ASPEPHNAYVFDITI
+2980 ASPEPHNAYVFDLAI

-3000 HSLVQKQNVTGT
+3000 HSLVLKQNVTGT
-3012 EHVVQGL
+3012 ERVIGGL

-3025 LVVVTGYQ
+3025 LVFITGYL
-3033 KSQPKVTYAGTF
+3033 KSQPKVTYTGTF

-3054 VSLANM
+3054 VALANM
-3060 MLNTEPLEGPENDWP
+3060 MLNAEPLEGPENDLA

-3082 DMGMQCKDYQI
+3082 DMGMQCKDYQV

-3111 CGGNANRFEA
+3111 CGGNANRFET
-3121 EAECISKCL
+3121 EAECNSKCL
-3130 KPSAAEKSMQQPP
+3130 KPSAAEKAMQQPP
-3143 LEERLSSAL
+3143 LEKRLS
-3152 ESTME
+3152 
-3157 IDTLEFTC
+3157 
-3165 SSAYKMLGV
+3165 
-3174 VLGSQFSPY
+3174 
-3183 QALEPVMDIC
+3183 PVMDIC
-3193 WLPKDEGTCRTFV
+3193 LLQKEEGTCRNFV
-3206 LKWYYDP
+3206 LKWHYDL

-3223 GGCGGNENRFDTQKE
+3223 GGCGGNENRFNTQKE
-3238 CDKVCVPGNINP
+3238 CEKACSPGNISP
-3250 GMVTTM
+3250 GVVTTI

>member
-9 FVAMFCL
+9 LAAILGL
-16 LLSGFCSVHAQ
+16 LLSGFCSVGAQ
-27 QQAAVKTVAVAD
+27 QQA
-39 IIFLVDSSW
+39 
-48 SIGKEHFQLVREFL
+48 
-62 YDVVK
+62 
-67 ALDVGGNDF
+67 
-76 RFALVQFSGNPHTEF
+76 
-91 QLNTYPSTRDVLSHI
+91 
-106 ANMPYMG
+106 
-113 GGTKTGKGLEY
+113 
-124 LIENHLTKAAG
+124 
-135 SRASEGVPQIIIVLT
+135 
-150 DGRSQDDVALPSS
+150 
-163 VLKSARVNMF
+163 
-173 AVGVQD
+173 
-179 AVEGELK
+179 
-186 EIASKP
+186 
-192 FDTHLF
+192 
-198 NLENFTALH
+198 
-207 GIVGD
+207 
-212 LVANVRSSMT
+212 
-222 PEKAGARGLVKDIT
+222 

-306 DAVKALSFRGGEEA
+306 DAVKALSFRGGKEA
-320 NTGAALEFVV
+320 NTGAALEYVV

-387 ELQQIATDGN
+387 ELQQIATDGS
-397 FAFTALDIRNLDAL
+397 FAFTALDIRNLAAL

-453 TALGTAPF
+453 TALGTGPF

-486 AQYADTVKPEFYFN
+486 AQYADTVRPEFYFN
-500 THQTR
+500 THQNR
-505 KDVMANVRRMK
+505 KDVMANVKKMK

-557 GGKSMDAVDQ
+557 GGKSMDAVEQ

-580 AIGSRNADLAELQEI
+580 AVGSRNADMAELQEI

-609 IQFMQAILPEVL
+609 LQFMQAILPEVL
-621 SPIRTLSGGLIIE
+621 SPIRTLSGGMIIHE
-634 EPPSVQVTKRD
+634 TPSVQVTKRD

-674 LDVGSDKIRVG
+674 LDVGPDKIRVG

-710 RMGQLRPKGGSVLN
+710 RLGQLRPKGGSVLN

-749 PQVLVLLMAGRSA
+749 PQVLVLVTAGRSA

-767 VSNELA
+767 ISNDLA

-781 VGVRSA
+781 VGVRNA

-808 SALAALPQEL
+808 SDLTALPQEL
-818 IKPITTYVSGGVEEV
+818 NKPITTYVSGGVEEV
-833 PLAPTESKQDILF
+833 PLAPTESKKDILF

-864 VHKVISELNVGPDA
+864 IHKVISDLNVGPDA

-887 DTIQVEFDF
+887 DNIQVEFDF

-910 RMKIKTGKQLNI
+910 RMRLKTGKQLNI
-922 GAALDEAI
+922 GVALDEAV

-943 EGVPQI
+943 EGIPQF

-955 GRSTDDVEQPSD
+955 GKSTDEVERPSG
-967 ALKQAGVVTFALKA
+967 ALKEAGVVTFAIKA
-981 KNADLVELERIVYAP
+981 KNADLSELERIAYAP

-1011 QPNIV
+1011 QANIV

-1022 QLQPT
+1022 QFQPT

-1048 RGFPLLKTFVQ
+1048 RGFPLLKTFVE

-1074 AVAQY
+1074 AIVQY
-1079 SNVIQPEFLLDTHE
+1079 SNVIQPEFLLDAYE
-1093 DKADLI
+1093 DKADLVS
-1099 NAIQELKI
+1099 AIQALTI

-1201 DTVQQVVSNRVIRLT
+1201 DSVQQAVSNRVIRLT
-1216 KKEIESLAPDLIFT
+1216 KKEIESLAPDLVFT

-1235 GVKRDVVFMVDGSR
+1235 GVKRDVVFLVDGSR

-1276 RISVVQFSEHPH
+1276 RVSVVQFSEHPH

-1302 QSAVRRLRPQGGQ
+1302 QGAVRRLRPRGGQ

-1338 IEEGVPQFLIILSS
+1338 IEEGVPQFLVILSS
-1352 RKSDDDLEYPSLQV
+1352 RKSDDDLEFPSVQV
-1366 KQVGVAPMVVAKNVD
+1366 KQVGVAPLVIAKNMD

-1408 QKLLTP
+1408 QKLLAP
-1414 IETLTEDQIRRLLGD
+1414 IETLSADQIRQLLGD
-1429 VQPPGDIPA
+1429 VTTIP
-1438 DAKDIVFL
+1438 DVSGEEKDVVFL

-1465 SRIVQQLEVGPNKV
+1465 SRIVQQLDVGPNKV

-1490 FPEFYLKTHKSKNAV
+1490 FPEFFLKTHKSKNAV
-1505 MQAIRRL
+1505 LQAIRRL
-1512 RLRGGSPVNAGKAL
+1512 RLRGGYPVNAGKAL

-1552 ILGDRSQDDV
+1552 ILGDQSQDDV
-1562 NRPANVITSTS
+1562 NRPANVISSTS
-1573 IKPLGVGARNVDR
+1573 IQPLGVGARNVDR

-1596 ERVLVVQDFT
+1596 GRVLVVQDFT
-1606 ELPTLENRVHNI
+1606 GLPTLERKVQNI
-1618 LEERPIPTTEIPDFS
+1618 LEELPVPTTES
-1633 VPGAKKQAD
+1633 PGYPGPGGKKQAD

-1666 SVVDAI
+1666 SIVDAI
-1672 YRDGDSIQV
+1672 YEDGDSIQV

-1722 GAAIRHIQAKHF
+1722 GAAIKHLQAKHF

-1746 PQIAFIVT
+1746 PQIAFIIT
-1754 GGVSSD
+1754 GGKSSD
-1760 DGPGASLEI
+1760 DGQSASMEV

-1786 KEVSRLASESATS
+1786 EEVSKLASESATS
-1799 FRASTAQELSE
+1799 FRVSTAQELSE
-1810 LNEQVLVTLEAAM
+1810 LNEQVLVTLAAAM
-1823 EEKLCPAL
+1823 EEKLCPGT

-1843 LGFDVTDVGA
+1843 LGFDVSDVGA

-1866 RVESVL
+1866 RVEAVL
-1872 KRITQMQKISC
+1872 NRITQMQKISC
-1883 TGNQAP
+1883 TGSQAP

-1896 AQARGGPV
+1896 AQSRGGPV

-1928 YFLTADTL
+1928 YFLTAETL
-1936 RSYLNKFRSAP
+1936 KSYQNKFRSAP
-1947 SGSTKVIIHFT
+1947 AGSTKVVIHFT
-1958 DGADDSI
+1958 DGTDDYLDQMKTASAD
-1965 DELEAASSALH
+1965 LRGQGVHAL
-1976 TEGVNA
+1976 
-1982 LIFVGLDRVS
+1982 LFVGLDRVK
-1992 NFDRVMQLEFGR
+1992 NFEEVMQLEFGR
-2004 GFAYNRPLRVN
+2004 GFTYNRPLRVN

-2035 CKVPCKCSGQR
+2035 CGVHCKCSGQR
-2046 GDRGVPGPIG
+2046 GDRGLPGPIG
-2056 PKGATGDL
+2056 PKGATGEI

-2136 GYSGRRGDKGVK
+2136 GFSGRRGNKGAK

-2173 GSRGQKGEIGPMG
+2173 GTRGQKGEIGQMG
-2186 EPGPAGLEG
+2186 EPGPAGQRG
-2195 QEGGVGRRGMAGR
+2195 PDGGVGRQGMAGR
-2208 RGPIGVKGTKGSLG
+2208 RGPIGVKGTKGALG
-2222 QAGPAGEQG
+2222 QPGPAGEQG

-2241 LGTPGIRGEQGI
+2241 IGTPGIRGEQGV
-2253 PGPRAGSGPPGAPGE
+2253 PGPRAGGGQPGAPGE

-2284 GPKGQNGQPGP
+2284 GPRGPNGQQGP

-2321 IGYPGPKGGPGD
+2321 VGYPGPKGGPGD

-2347 RRGNAGDPGT
+2347 RRGNAGNPGT
-2357 PGQKGEVGY
+2357 PGQKGEIGY
-2366 PGSSGLKGDKGES
+2366 PGPSGLKGDKGLS
-2379 RDQCALVRNIKDKCR
+2379 ISQCALVQNIKDKCR
-2394 PKECP
+2394 EYLSPKECP

-2405 AFAIDTSSGVQ
+2405 AFAIDTSSGVG
-2416 RDAFN
+2416 RDVFN

-2428 RVVNNL
+2428 RVVSNL

-2514 VFFSY
+2514 VFFSN

-2529 DAVLKLYDAGVMPVF
+2529 DAVLKLYDAGVTPVF
-2544 LTSSQDP
+2544 LTSRQDA
-2551 VLTRALEI
+2551 VLERALEI

-2565 HAIVLPA
+2565 HAIVLPT
-2572 SGNQL
+2572 SGSQL
-2577 NETIRR
+2577 NDTIRR
-2583 LLTCHI
+2583 LLTCHV
-2589 CLDVCDPDP
+2589 CLDVCEPDP
-2598 VCGFGSQ
+2598 ICGYGSQ
-2605 RPVFRDKRAVPT
+2605 RPVFRDRRAAPT
-2617 DVDTDIAFIMDSSE
+2617 DIDTDMAFIMDSSA

-2645 SHLVSNL
+2645 SHLISNM

-2659 VSQHHARVAV
+2659 ISQHHARVAV

-2674 YEYETNSSFPPVK
+2674 YEHETNSSFPPVK

-2692 TDYGSKEK
+2692 TDYGSKQK
-2700 IINYLHNQMTQLHG
+2700 IINYLHNQMTQLYG
-2714 TRAIASAIEHT
+2714 TMAMGSAVEHT
-2725 MAHVFENAPNPR
+2725 VAHIFESAPNPR

-2744 MMTGKVNKQELEYL
+2744 MITGKMEKRELEDL
-2758 QKVVINAKCKGYFF
+2758 REAVIDAKCKGYLF
-2772 VVLGIGRKVNVKH
+2772 VILGIGRNVDVKN

-2798 KLVDKPGELHEEP
+2798 KLVSKPGELHEEP

-2829 YLSPEMRKQCEWFQS
+2829 YLSPEIRKQCKWLQG
-2844 DQQAKSQSPGHVG
+2844 DQTPKSPGHTG

-2862 VAPNATISQTL
+2862 AAPNATVTQTISTTTTL
-2873 SAGSTVSVSIKPVVS
+2873 STTIKPA
-2888 TKSVASTNARART
+2888 ASTSAHAKT

-2906 TAQTRATDQTTAS
+2906 TAQTKATERPTESTT
-2919 TVVQVNATM
+2919 VQVNATV
-2928 QSTANTAAHTKATGR
+2928 QSQGSTAANTKATSR
-2943 TTGNTTGTATGGR
+2943 TTASTTAAAASGR
-2956 RRQGAKSHDIQITD
+2956 RRQGAKMNDIQITD

-2980 ASPEPHNAYVFDITI
+2980 ASPEPHSAYVFDLTI

-3000 HSLVQKQNVTGT
+3000 HSLVLKQNVTGT
-3012 EHVVQGL
+3012 ERVIGGL

-3025 LVVVTGYQ
+3025 LVFITGYL
-3033 KSQPKVTYAGTF
+3033 KSQPKVTYTGTF

-3054 VSLANM
+3054 VALANM
-3060 MLNTEPLEGPENDWP
+3060 MLNTEPLEVPEN
-3075 DPCLLDF
+3075 
-3082 DMGMQCKDYQI
+3082 
-3093 VWFFDYKHKICS
+3093 
-3105 QGWYGG
+3105 
-3111 CGGNANRFEA
+3111 
-3121 EAECISKCL
+3121 
-3130 KPSAAEKSMQQPP
+3130 
-3143 LEERLSSAL
+3143 
-3152 ESTME
+3152 
-3157 IDTLEFTC
+3157 
-3165 SSAYKMLGV
+3165 
-3174 VLGSQFSPY
+3174 
-3183 QALEPVMDIC
+3183 VMDIC
-3193 WLPKDEGTCRTFV
+3193 LLQKEEGTCRDFV
-3206 LKWYYDP
+3206 LKWHYDL

-3223 GGCGGNENRFDTQKE
+3223 GGCGGNENRFNTQKE
-3238 CDKVCVPGNINP
+3238 CEKACSPGNISP
-3250 GMVTTM
+3250 GVVTTI

>member
-9 FVAMFCL
+9 LVAMFCL
-16 LLSGFCSVHAQ
+16 LLSGFGSVGAQ

-48 SIGKEHFQLVREFL
+48 SVGKEHFQLVQEFL

-91 QLNTYPSTRDVLSHI
+91 QLNTYPSTQDVLSHI
-106 ANMPYMG
+106 ANMTYVG
-113 GGTKTGKGLEY
+113 GGAEPGKGLEY
-124 LIENHLTKAAG
+124 LIEKHLTKAAG
-135 SRASEGVPQIIIVLT
+135 SRASEGVPQVVVVLT
-150 DGRSQDDVALPSS
+150 DGWPRGDVALPSP
-163 VLKSARVNMF
+163 LLDSARVNLF

-179 AVEGELK
+179 AAQGELQ
-186 EIASKP
+186 EVASGRL
-192 FDTHLF
+192 DTHRF
-198 NLENFTALH
+198 NLENFSALH

-212 LVANVRSSMT
+212 LVASVRSSMT
-222 PEKAGARGLVKDIT
+222 PEKAGAKGLVKDIT

-246 IDGSNNIGSVNFQ
+246 IDGSNNIGGVNFP

-267 LIESLRVGAQQ
+267 LIETLRVGAQQ

-306 DAVKALSFRGGEEA
+306 DAVKALGFRGGEEA

-365 LLAVKQASIFSF
+365 LLAVKQAGIFSF

-387 ELQQIATDGN
+387 ELQQIATDGS
-397 FAFTALDIRNLDAL
+397 FAYTALDIRNLDAL
-411 RELLLPNIVGVA
+411 QELLLPNIVGVA

-429 EAPTIVTEVIE
+429 AAPTIVTEVIE

-453 TALGTAPF
+453 TALGAAPF
-461 NSIRDFVAKIVQ
+461 NAIRDFVAKIVQ

-505 KDVMANVRRMK
+505 KDVMANVRKMK
-516 LMGGTALNTGSAL
+516 LMGGTTLNTGSAL

-557 GGKSMDAVDQ
+557 GGKSRDAVDQ
-567 AAAEMKRNRIVIL
+567 AAAEMKRNRIVTL
-580 AIGSRNADLAELQEI
+580 AVGSRNADLAELQEI
-595 AHERDFVFNPNDFR
+595 AHEQDFVFNPNDFR
-609 IQFMQAILPEVL
+609 LQFMQAILPEVL
-621 SPIRTLSGGLIIE
+621 SPIRTLSGGPIVP
-634 EPPSVQVTKRD
+634 EPPS
-645 IIFLLDGSLNVGNA
+645 
-659 NFPFVRDFVATLVNY
+659 
-674 LDVGSDKIRVG
+674 
-685 LVQFSDTP
+685 
-693 KTEFSLYSYQTK
+693 
-705 SDIIQ
+705 
-710 RMGQLRPKGGSVLN
+710 
-724 TGSALNFV
+724 
-732 LSNHFTEAGG
+732 
-742 SRINEQV
+742 
-749 PQVLVLLMAGRSA
+749 
-762 DPFLQ
+762 
-767 VSNELA
+767 
-773 RAGVLTFA
+773 
-781 VGVRSA
+781 
-787 DKAELEQIAFNP
+787 
-799 RMVYFMDDF
+799 
-808 SALAALPQEL
+808 
-818 IKPITTYVSGGVEEV
+818 
-833 PLAPTESKQDILF
+833 ESKKDVLF

-864 VHKVISELNVGPDA
+864 VHKVISDLNVGSDA

-896 AELPSKQDMLLKVK
+896 AEYSSKQDMLVKVK

-943 EGVPQI
+943 EGVPQFLI
-949 LVLLAA
+949 LLVA
-955 GRSTDDVEQPSD
+955 GRSTDDVEEPSD
-967 ALKQAGVVTFALKA
+967 DLKHAGVVTFGIKA
-981 KNADLVELERIVYAP
+981 KNADPIELEKIVYAP
-996 QFILNVES
+996 QFLLNVES
-1004 LPRISEL
+1004 LQRISEL
-1011 QPNIV
+1011 QPSIV
-1016 NLLKTI
+1016 NLLRTV

-1079 SNVIQPEFLLDTHE
+1079 SNTIQPEFLLDTHE
-1093 DKADLI
+1093 DKADLVS
-1099 NAIQELKI
+1099 AIQQLKL

-1201 DTVQQVVSNRVIRLT
+1201 DSVQQVVSNRVIRLT
-1216 KKEIESLAPDLIFT
+1216 KQEIESLAPDLVFT

-1235 GVKRDVVFMVDGSR
+1235 GVKRDIVFLVDGSR
-1249 YAAQEFYLI
+1249 SAAQEFYLI
-1258 RDLIERI
+1258 RDLIGRI
-1265 VNNLDVGFDTT
+1265 VNNLDVGIDTT

-1288 VEFLLNAHSTKDEV
+1288 VEFLLNTHSTKDEV
-1302 QSAVRRLRPQGGQ
+1302 QSAVRQLRSKGGQ
-1315 QVNVGEALEF
+1315 LVNVGEALEF

-1338 IEEGVPQFLIILSS
+1338 IEEGVPQFLVILSS
-1352 RKSDDDLEYPSLQV
+1352 RKSDDDLEYPALQV
-1366 KQVGVAPMVVAKNVD
+1366 KQVGVAPMMIAKNVD
-1381 PEEMVQISLS
+1381 TEEMIQISLS
-1391 PDYVFQVSS
+1391 PEYVFQVSS

-1414 IETLTEDQIRRLLGD
+1414 IETLTVDQIRRLLGD
-1429 VQPPGDIPA
+1429 VQPPIDVSGDE
-1438 DAKDIVFL
+1438 KDIVFL

-1454 SDGLAHIRDFI
+1454 PDGLAHIRDFI

-1479 RIGVVQFSNNV
+1479 RIGVVQFSNGV
-1490 FPEFYLKTHKSKNAV
+1490 FPEFYLKTHKSKNSV
-1505 MQAIRRL
+1505 LEAIRRL
-1512 RLRGGSPVNAGKAL
+1512 RLRGGSPLNAGKAL
-1526 DYVVKNYFIK
+1526 DFVVKNYFIK

-1562 NRPANVITSTS
+1562 DRPARVITSTN

-1586 NQLQVITNDP
+1586 DQLQVITNDP
-1596 ERVLVVQDFT
+1596 GRVLVVQDFT
-1606 ELPTLENRVHNI
+1606 GLSTLEKRVQNI
-1618 LEERPIPTTEIPDFS
+1618 LDELPIPTTDS
-1633 VPGAKKQAD
+1633 PGPFLPGGKKQAD

-1699 STKPQILDAINK
+1699 STKAQILDAINK

-1722 GAAIRHIQAKHF
+1722 GAAIRHIQEKHF

-1754 GGVSSD
+1754 GGKSTD
-1760 DGPGASLEI
+1760 DGPKASLEI
-1769 AQKGVK
+1769 TQKGVK

-1786 KEVSRLASESATS
+1786 KEVSLLASESAMS
-1799 FRASTAQELSE
+1799 FRAATAQELSE

-1823 EEKLCPAL
+1823 EERLCPGT
-1831 TDVTRDCDLDVI
+1831 TDVTRDCDLEVI
-1843 LGFDVTDVGA
+1843 IGFDVSDVGP
-1853 GQNIFNSQRGLES
+1853 GQNIFSSQRGLES

-1872 KRITQMQKISC
+1872 NRITQMQKISC

-1896 AQARGGPV
+1896 AQAQGGPV
-1904 EGLDFSEYQPEL
+1904 EGLDFSEYRPEL
-1916 FERFQGMRTRGP
+1916 LERFLDMRTRGP
-1928 YFLTADTL
+1928 YYLRADTL
-1936 RSYLNKFRSAP
+1936 RSYLSKFRSSPA
-1947 SGSTKVIIHFT
+1947 GSTKVIIHFT
-1958 DGADDSI
+1958 DGV
-1965 DELEAASSALH
+1965 DEPINQLEAASSTLH
-1976 TEGVNA
+1976 SEGVNA
-1982 LIFVGLDRVS
+1982 LIFVGLDRVT

-2004 GFAYNRPLRVN
+2004 GFTYNRPLRVN

-2056 PKGATGDL
+2056 PKGVTGDL

-2173 GSRGQKGEIGPMG
+2173 GPRGQKGEIGPMG
-2186 EPGPAGLEG
+2186 DSGPAGLEG
-2195 QEGGVGRRGMAGR
+2195 QEGEVGRRGMAGR
-2208 RGPIGVKGTKGSLG
+2208 RGPIGVKGTKGSPG
-2222 QAGPAGEQG
+2222 QPGPAGEQG

-2241 LGTPGIRGEQGI
+2241 VGTPGIRGEQGV
-2253 PGPRAGSGPPGAPGE
+2253 PGPRAGSGPPGPPGE

-2284 GPKGQNGQPGP
+2284 GPKGPNGQPGP

-2321 IGYPGPKGGPGD
+2321 VGYAGPKGGPGD
-2333 RGGAG
+2333 RGVAG

-2347 RRGNAGDPGT
+2347 RRGNAGVPGT
-2357 PGQKGEVGY
+2357 PGQKGEIGY
-2366 PGSSGLKGDKGES
+2366 PGPSGLKGEKGES
-2379 RDQCALVRNIKDKCR
+2379 RDQCALVRNIKDKCPCCYG

-2405 AFAIDTSSGVQ
+2405 AFAIDTSSGVV
-2416 RDAFN
+2416 REVFN

-2514 VFFSY
+2514 VFFSN
-2519 GETRASPQLN
+2519 GDTRASPQLN
-2529 DAVLKLYDAGVMPVF
+2529 DAVLKLYDAGVVPVF
-2544 LTSSQDP
+2544 LTSRQDA
-2551 VLTRALEI
+2551 VLARALEI

-2565 HAIVLPA
+2565 HAIVLPT
-2572 SGNQL
+2572 SGGQL
-2577 NETIRR
+2577 NQTIQR

-2589 CLDVCDPDP
+2589 CLDVCDPHP
-2598 VCGFGSQ
+2598 SCVGTGQ
-2605 RPVFRDKRAVPT
+2605 RPAFRDRRAAPT
-2617 DVDTDIAFIMDSSE
+2617 DVDTDIAFILDSSE

-2636 QFNEMKKYI
+2636 QFSEMRKYI
-2645 SHLVSNL
+2645 SHIVTNL

-2674 YEYETNSSFPPVK
+2674 YEHEINSSFPPVK

-2692 TDYGSKEK
+2692 TDYASKEK
-2700 IINYLHNQMTQLHG
+2700 IINYLHNQMTQLQG
-2714 TRAIASAIEHT
+2714 TRALGSAIEHT
-2725 MAHVFENAPNPR
+2725 IAHVFESAPSPR

-2744 MMTGKVNKQELEYL
+2744 MMTGKVNKKELEHL
-2758 QKVVINAKCKGYFF
+2758 QRAVINAKCKGYFF
-2772 VVLGIGRKVNVKH
+2772 VVLGIGRKVNAKN

-2816 RLLPSFIRSDFAF
+2816 TLLPSFIRSEFAF
-2829 YLSPEMRKQCEWFQS
+2829 YLSPEIRKQCEWLQNGQQVQS
-2844 DQQAKSQSPGHVG
+2844 QHPVLVG
-2857 QKAVY
+2857 QKAVF
-2862 VAPNATISQTL
+2862 VAPNATASRTFTA
-2873 SAGSTVSVSIKPVVS
+2873 STTVSATIEPAPS
-2888 TKSVASTNARART
+2888 ARART
-2901 TTAST
+2901 TPAST
-2906 TAQTRATDQTTAS
+2906 TAQARAPETTTAS
-2919 TVVQVNATM
+2919 PVAPGNATA
-2928 QSTANTAAHTKATGR
+2928 QGAASATTHTKARATS
-2943 TTGNTTGTATGGR
+2943 NATATAAGGGR
-2956 RRQGAKSHDIQITD
+2956 RRHSAKTHDIQITD
-2970 VTENSARLRW
+2970 VTESSARLRW
-2980 ASPEPHNAYVFDITI
+2980 ASPEPHSTFDVTV

-3000 HSLVQKQNVTGT
+3000 HSLVQRQNLTGT
-3012 EHVVQGL
+3012 EHVIRGL

-3025 LVVVTGYQ
+3025 VVVITGYQ
-3033 KSQPKVTYAGTF
+3033 KSQPKITYTGSF
-3045 STKTPAQPK
+3045 STKTLAQSQVP
-3054 VSLANM
+3054 LANM
-3060 MLNTEPLEGPENDWP
+3060 MLNTEPLEGPESDWP

-3093 VWFFDYKHKICS
+3093 VWFFDSKHKFCS

-3111 CGGNANRFEA
+3111 CGGNANRFET
-3121 EAECISKCL
+3121 EAECYNKCL
-3130 KPSAAEKSMQQPP
+3130 KPSADEKAMQQPP
-3143 LEERLSSAL
+3143 LEKRLSS
-3152 ESTME
+3152 
-3157 IDTLEFTC
+3157 
-3165 SSAYKMLGV
+3165 
-3174 VLGSQFSPY
+3174 
-3183 QALEPVMDIC
+3183 VMDIC
-3193 WLPKDEGTCRTFV
+3193 RLQKDEGTCRNFV

-3213 KTKSC
+3213 ETKSC

-3223 GGCGGNENRFDTQKE
+3223 GGCGGNENRFNTQKE
-3238 CDKVCVPGNINP
+3238 CEKLCSPGTINP
-3250 GMVTTM
+3250 GAVTTM

>member
-9 FVAMFCL
+9 LAAILGL
-16 LLSGFCSVHAQ
+16 LLSGFCSVGAQ
-27 QQAAVKTVAVAD
+27 QQA
-39 IIFLVDSSW
+39 
-48 SIGKEHFQLVREFL
+48 
-62 YDVVK
+62 
-67 ALDVGGNDF
+67 
-76 RFALVQFSGNPHTEF
+76 
-91 QLNTYPSTRDVLSHI
+91 
-106 ANMPYMG
+106 
-113 GGTKTGKGLEY
+113 
-124 LIENHLTKAAG
+124 
-135 SRASEGVPQIIIVLT
+135 
-150 DGRSQDDVALPSS
+150 
-163 VLKSARVNMF
+163 
-173 AVGVQD
+173 
-179 AVEGELK
+179 
-186 EIASKP
+186 
-192 FDTHLF
+192 
-198 NLENFTALH
+198 
-207 GIVGD
+207 
-212 LVANVRSSMT
+212 
-222 PEKAGARGLVKDIT
+222 

-306 DAVKALSFRGGEEA
+306 DAVKALSFRGGKEA
-320 NTGAALEFVV
+320 NTGAALEYVV

-387 ELQQIATDGN
+387 ELQQIATDGS
-397 FAFTALDIRNLDAL
+397 FAFTALDIRNLAAL

-453 TALGTAPF
+453 TALGTGPF

-486 AQYADTVKPEFYFN
+486 AQYADTVRPEFYFN
-500 THQTR
+500 THQNR
-505 KDVMANVRRMK
+505 KDVMANVKKMK

-557 GGKSMDAVDQ
+557 GGKSMDAVEQ

-580 AIGSRNADLAELQEI
+580 AVGSRNADMAELQEI

-609 IQFMQAILPEVL
+609 LQFMQAILPEVL
-621 SPIRTLSGGLIIE
+621 SPIRTLSGGMIIHE
-634 EPPSVQVTKRD
+634 TPSVQVTKRD

-659 NFPFVRDFVATLVNY
+659 NFPFVRDFVVTLVNN
-674 LDVGSDKIRVG
+674 LDVGTDKIRVG

-710 RMGQLRPKGGSVLN
+710 RLGQLRPKGGSVLN

-749 PQVLVLLMAGRSA
+749 PQVLVLVTAGRSA

-767 VSNELA
+767 VSNDLA

-781 VGVRSA
+781 VGVRNA

-799 RMVYFMDDF
+799 RMVYFVDDF
-808 SALAALPQEL
+808 SGLTALPQEL
-818 IKPITTYVSGGVEEV
+818 NKPITTYVSGGVEEV
-833 PLAPTESKQDILF
+833 PLAPTESKKDILF

-864 VHKVISELNVGPDA
+864 IHRVISDLNVGPDA

-887 DTIQVEFDF
+887 DNIQVEFDF

-910 RMKIKTGKQLNI
+910 RMRLKTGKQLNI
-922 GAALDEAI
+922 GVALDEAV

-943 EGVPQI
+943 EGIPQF

-955 GRSTDDVEQPSD
+955 GKSNDEVERPSG
-967 ALKQAGVVTFALKA
+967 ALKEAGVVTFAIKA
-981 KNADLVELERIVYAP
+981 KNADLSELERIAYAP

-1011 QPNIV
+1011 QANIV

-1022 QLQPT
+1022 QFQPT

-1048 RGFPLLKTFVQ
+1048 RGFPLLKTFVE

-1074 AVAQY
+1074 AIVQY
-1079 SNVIQPEFLLDTHE
+1079 SNVIQPEFLLDAYE
-1093 DKADLI
+1093 DKADLVS
-1099 NAIQELKI
+1099 AIQALTI

-1201 DTVQQVVSNRVIRLT
+1201 DSVQQAVSNRVIRLT
-1216 KKEIESLAPDLIFT
+1216 KKEIESLAPDLVFT

-1235 GVKRDVVFMVDGSR
+1235 GAKRDIVFLVDGSR

-1276 RISVVQFSEHPH
+1276 RVSVVQFSEHPH

-1302 QSAVRRLRPQGGQ
+1302 QGAVRRLRPRGGQ
-1315 QVNVGEALEF
+1315 QVNMGEALEF

-1338 IEEGVPQFLIILSS
+1338 IEEGVPQFLVILSS
-1352 RKSDDDLEYPSLQV
+1352 RKSDDDLEFPSVQV
-1366 KQVGVAPMVVAKNVD
+1366 KQVGVAPLVIAKNMD

-1408 QKLLTP
+1408 QKLLAP
-1414 IETLTEDQIRRLLGD
+1414 IETLSADQIRQLLGD
-1429 VQPPGDIPA
+1429 VTVPDVSGEE
-1438 DAKDIVFL
+1438 KDVVFL

-1454 SDGLAHIRDFI
+1454 TDGLAHIRDFI
-1465 SRIVQQLEVGPNKV
+1465 SRIVQQLDVGPNKV

-1490 FPEFYLKTHKSKNAV
+1490 FPEFFLKTHKSKNAV
-1505 MQAIRRL
+1505 LQAIRRL
-1512 RLRGGSPVNAGKAL
+1512 RLRGGYPVNAGKAL

-1552 ILGDRSQDDV
+1552 ILGDQSQDDV
-1562 NRPANVITSTS
+1562 NRPANVISSTS
-1573 IKPLGVGARNVDR
+1573 IQPLGVGARNVDR

-1596 ERVLVVQDFT
+1596 GRVLVVQDFT
-1606 ELPTLENRVHNI
+1606 GLPTLERRVQNI
-1618 LEERPIPTTEIPDFS
+1618 LEELPVPTTES
-1633 VPGAKKQAD
+1633 PGYPGPGGKKQAD

-1666 SVVDAI
+1666 SIVDAI
-1672 YRDGDSIQV
+1672 YEDGDSIQV

-1722 GAAIRHIQAKHF
+1722 GAAIRHLQAKHF

-1746 PQIAFIVT
+1746 PQIAFIIT
-1754 GGVSSD
+1754 GGKSSD
-1760 DGPGASLEI
+1760 DGQGASMEV

-1786 KEVSRLASESATS
+1786 EEVSKLASESATS
-1799 FRASTAQELSE
+1799 FRVSTAQELSE
-1810 LNEQVLVTLEAAM
+1810 LNEQVLVTLAAAM
-1823 EEKLCPAL
+1823 EEKLCPGT

-1843 LGFDVTDVGA
+1843 LGFDVSDVGA

-1866 RVESVL
+1866 RVEAVL
-1872 KRITQMQKISC
+1872 NRITQMQKISC
-1883 TGNQAP
+1883 TGSQAP

-1896 AQARGGPV
+1896 AQSRGGPV

-1928 YFLTADTL
+1928 YFLTAETL
-1936 RSYLNKFRSAP
+1936 KSYQNKFRSAP
-1947 SGSTKVIIHFT
+1947 SGSTKVVIHFT
-1958 DGADDSI
+1958 DGTDDSL
-1965 DELEAASSALH
+1965 DQMKTASADLRRQGVHAL
-1976 TEGVNA
+1976 
-1982 LIFVGLDRVS
+1982 LFVGLDRVK
-1992 NFDRVMQLEFGR
+1992 NFEEVMQLEFGR
-2004 GFAYNRPLRVN
+2004 GFTYNRPLRVN

-2035 CKVPCKCSGQR
+2035 CGVHCKCSGQR
-2046 GDRGVPGPIG
+2046 GDRGLPGPIG
-2056 PKGATGDL
+2056 PKGATGDI

-2136 GYSGRRGDKGVK
+2136 GFSGRRGNKGAK

-2173 GSRGQKGEIGPMG
+2173 GTRGQKGEIGQMG
-2186 EPGPAGLEG
+2186 EPGPAGQRG
-2195 QEGGVGRRGMAGR
+2195 PDGGVGRQGMAGR
-2208 RGPIGVKGTKGSLG
+2208 RGPIGVKGTKGALG
-2222 QAGPAGEQG
+2222 QPGPAGEQG

-2241 LGTPGIRGEQGI
+2241 IGTPGIRGEQGV
-2253 PGPRAGSGPPGAPGE
+2253 PGPRAGGGQPGAPGE

-2284 GPKGQNGQPGP
+2284 GPKGPNGQQGP

-2321 IGYPGPKGGPGD
+2321 IGYSGPKGGPGD

-2347 RRGNAGDPGT
+2347 RRGDAGNPGT
-2357 PGQKGEVGY
+2357 PGQKGEIGY
-2366 PGSSGLKGDKGES
+2366 PGPSGLKGEKGPS
-2379 RDQCALVRNIKDKCR
+2379 ISQCALVQNIKDKCPCCYG

-2405 AFAIDTSSGVQ
+2405 AFAIDTSSGVG
-2416 RDAFN
+2416 RDVFN

-2428 RVVNNL
+2428 RVVSNL

-2514 VFFSY
+2514 VFFSN

-2529 DAVLKLYDAGVMPVF
+2529 DAVLKLYDAGVTPVF
-2544 LTSSQDP
+2544 LTSRQDA
-2551 VLTRALEI
+2551 VLERALEI

-2565 HAIVLPA
+2565 HAIVLPT
-2572 SGNQL
+2572 SGSQL
-2577 NETIRR
+2577 NDTIRR

-2589 CLDVCDPDP
+2589 CLDVCEPDP
-2598 VCGFGSQ
+2598 ICGYGSQ
-2605 RPVFRDKRAVPT
+2605 RPVFRDRRAAPT
-2617 DVDTDIAFIMDSSE
+2617 DVDTDMAFIMDSSA

-2645 SHLVSNL
+2645 SHLISNM

-2659 VSQHHARVAV
+2659 ISQHHARVAV

-2674 YEYETNSSFPPVK
+2674 YEHETNSSFPPVK

-2692 TDYGSKEK
+2692 TDYGSKQK
-2700 IINYLHNQMTQLHG
+2700 IINYLHNQMTQLYG
-2714 TRAIASAIEHT
+2714 TMAMGSAVEHT
-2725 MAHVFENAPNPR
+2725 VAHIFESAPNPR

-2744 MMTGKVNKQELEYL
+2744 MITGKMEKQELEDL
-2758 QKVVINAKCKGYFF
+2758 REAVIDAKCKGYLF
-2772 VVLGIGRKVNVKH
+2772 VILGIGRNVDVKN

-2798 KLVDKPGELHEEP
+2798 KLVSKPGELHEEP

-2829 YLSPEMRKQCEWFQS
+2829 YLSPEIRKQCKWLQG
-2844 DQQAKSQSPGHVG
+2844 DQTPKSPGHTG

-2862 VAPNATISQTL
+2862 VAPNATITQTISTTTTL
-2873 SAGSTVSVSIKPVVS
+2873 STTIKPA
-2888 TKSVASTNARART
+2888 ASTSAHAKT

-2906 TAQTRATDQTTAS
+2906 TAQTRATERPTESTT
-2919 TVVQVNATM
+2919 VQVNATV
-2928 QSTANTAAHTKATGR
+2928 QGQGSTAANTKATSR
-2943 TTGNTTGTATGGR
+2943 TTASTTAAAASGR
-2956 RRQGAKSHDIQITD
+2956 RRQGAKMNDIQITD

-2980 ASPEPHNAYVFDITI
+2980 ASPEPHSAYVFDLTI

-3000 HSLVQKQNVTGT
+3000 HSLVLKQNVTGS
-3012 EHVVQGL
+3012 ERVIGGL

-3025 LVVVTGYQ
+3025 LVFITGYL
-3033 KSQPKVTYAGTF
+3033 KSQPKVTYTGTF

-3054 VSLANM
+3054 VALANM
-3060 MLNTEPLEGPENDWP
+3060 MLNTEPLEGPENDLA

-3082 DMGMQCKDYQI
+3082 DMGMQCKDYQV

-3111 CGGNANRFEA
+3111 CGGNANRFET
-3121 EAECISKCL
+3121 EAVCNSKCL
-3130 KPSAAEKSMQQPP
+3130 KPSAAEKAMQQPP
-3143 LEERLSSAL
+3143 LEKRLS
-3152 ESTME
+3152 
-3157 IDTLEFTC
+3157 
-3165 SSAYKMLGV
+3165 
-3174 VLGSQFSPY
+3174 
-3183 QALEPVMDIC
+3183 PVMDIC
-3193 WLPKDEGTCRTFV
+3193 LLQKEEGTCRDFV
-3206 LKWYYDP
+3206 LKWHYDV

-3223 GGCGGNENRFDTQKE
+3223 GGCGGNENRFNTQKE
-3238 CDKVCVPGNINP
+3238 CEKACSPGNISP
-3250 GMVTTM
+3250 GVVTTI

>member
-9 FVAMFCL
+9 LVAILGL
-16 LLSGFCSVHAQ
+16 LLSGFCSVGAQ
-27 QQAAVKTVAVAD
+27 QQAAVRNVAVAD

-91 QLNTYPSTRDVLSHI
+91 QLNTYPSNQDVLSHI

-135 SRASEGVPQIIIVLT
+135 SRASEGVPQVIIVLT
-150 DGRSQDDVALPSS
+150 DGQSQDDVALPSS
-163 VLKSARVNMF
+163 VLKSAHVNMI

-186 EIASKP
+186 EIASEP

-212 LVANVRSSMT
+212 LVASVRNSMT
-222 PEKAGARGLVKDIT
+222 PEKAGAKGLVKDIT

-306 DAVKALSFRGGEEA
+306 DAVKALSFLGGQEA
-320 NTGAALEFVV
+320 NTGAALEYVV

-387 ELQQIATDGN
+387 ELQQIATDGS
-397 FAFTALDIRNLDAL
+397 FAFTALDIRNLAAL

-453 TALGTAPF
+453 TALGTGPF

-500 THQTR
+500 THQNR
-505 KDVMANVRRMK
+505 KDVMANVKKMK

-557 GGKSMDAVDQ
+557 GGKSMDAVEQ

-580 AIGSRNADLAELQEI
+580 AVGSRNADLAELQEI

-609 IQFMQAILPEVL
+609 LQFMQAILPEVL
-621 SPIRTLSGGLIIE
+621 SPIRTLSGGMIVP

-659 NFPFVRDFVATLVNY
+659 NFPFVRDFVVTLVNY
-674 LDVGSDKIRVG
+674 LDVGADKTRVG

-710 RMGQLRPKGGSVLN
+710 RLGQLRPKGGSVLN

-749 PQVLVLLMAGRSA
+749 PQVLVLVTAGRSA

-767 VSNELA
+767 VSNDLA

-781 VGVRSA
+781 VGVRNA

-808 SALAALPQEL
+808 SDLTALPQEL
-818 IKPITTYVSGGVEEV
+818 NKPITTYVSGGVEEV
-833 PLAPTESKQDILF
+833 PLAPTESKKDILF

-878 TRVAVAQFS
+878 TRIAVAQFS
-887 DTIQVEFDF
+887 DNIQVEFDF

-910 RMKIKTGKQLNI
+910 RMRLKTGKQLNI
-922 GAALDEAI
+922 GVALNEAM

-943 EGVPQI
+943 EGIPQF

-955 GRSTDDVEQPSD
+955 GRSTDEVEQPSG
-967 ALKQAGVVTFALKA
+967 ALKEAGVVTFAIRA
-981 KNADLVELERIVYAP
+981 KNADLSELERIAYAP

-1011 QPNIV
+1011 QANIAS
-1016 NLLKTI
+1016 LLKTI

-1048 RGFPLLKTFVQ
+1048 RGFPLLKTFVE

-1074 AVAQY
+1074 AIVQY
-1079 SNVIQPEFLLDTHE
+1079 SNVIQPEFLLDAYE
-1093 DKADLI
+1093 DKADLVR
-1099 NAIQELKI
+1099 AIQALTI

-1201 DTVQQVVSNRVIRLT
+1201 DSVQQAVSNRVIRLT
-1216 KKEIESLAPDLIFT
+1216 KKEIESLAPDLVFT
-1230 SPSPA
+1230 SPSPV
-1235 GVKRDVVFMVDGSR
+1235 GVKRDVVFLVDGSR

-1276 RISVVQFSEHPH
+1276 RVSVVQFSEHPH

-1302 QSAVRRLRPQGGQ
+1302 QGAVRRLRPRGGQ

-1338 IEEGVPQFLIILSS
+1338 IEEGVPQFLVILSS
-1352 RKSDDDLEYPSLQV
+1352 RKSDDDLEFPSVQV
-1366 KQVGVAPMVVAKNVD
+1366 KQVGVAPLVIAKNMD

-1408 QKLLTP
+1408 QKLLAP
-1414 IETLTEDQIRRLLGD
+1414 IETLSADQIRQLLGD
-1429 VQPPGDIPA
+1429 VTVPDVSGEE
-1438 DAKDIVFL
+1438 KDIVFL

-1454 SDGLAHIRDFI
+1454 TDGLAHIRDFI
-1465 SRIVQQLEVGPNKV
+1465 SRIVQQLDVGPNKV

-1505 MQAIRRL
+1505 LQAIRRL
-1512 RLRGGSPVNAGKAL
+1512 RLRGGYPLNAGKAL

-1544 GVPQHLVV
+1544 RVPQHLVV
-1552 ILGDRSQDDV
+1552 ILGDQSQDDV
-1562 NRPANVITSTS
+1562 NRPANVISST
-1573 IKPLGVGARNVDR
+1573 IIQPLGVGARNVDR

-1596 ERVLVVQDFT
+1596 SRVLVVQDFT
-1606 ELPTLENRVHNI
+1606 GLPTLERNVQNI
-1618 LEERPIPTTEIPDFS
+1618 LEELPVPTTESPLS
-1633 VPGAKKQAD
+1633 PVPGGKKQAD

-1666 SVVDAI
+1666 SIVDAI
-1672 YRDGDSIQV
+1672 YEDGDSIQV

-1699 STKPQILDAINK
+1699 SSKPQILDAINK

-1722 GAAIRHIQAKHF
+1722 GAAIKHLQAKHF

-1746 PQIAFIVT
+1746 PQIAFIIT
-1754 GGVSSD
+1754 GGKSSD
-1760 DGPGASLEI
+1760 DGQGASLEI

-1786 KEVSRLASESATS
+1786 EEVSKLASESATS
-1799 FRASTAQELSE
+1799 FRVSTAQELSE
-1810 LNEQVLVTLEAAM
+1810 LNEQVLVTLAAAM
-1823 EEKLCPAL
+1823 EEKLCPGM
-1831 TDVTRDCDLDVI
+1831 TDVMRDCDLDVI

-1866 RVESVL
+1866 RVEAVL
-1872 KRITQMQKISC
+1872 NRITQMQKISC
-1883 TGNQAP
+1883 TGSRAP

-1896 AQARGGPV
+1896 AQAQGGPV

-1928 YFLTADTL
+1928 YFLTAETL
-1936 RSYLNKFRSAP
+1936 KSYQNKFRSAP
-1947 SGSTKVIIHFT
+1947 SGSTKVVIHFT
-1958 DGADDSI
+1958 DGTDDSL
-1965 DELEAASSALH
+1965 DQMKAASADLRRQ
-1976 TEGVNA
+1976 GVNA
-1982 LIFVGLDRVS
+1982 LLFVGLDRVK
-1992 NFDRVMQLEFGR
+1992 NFEEVMQLEFGR
-2004 GFAYNRPLRVN
+2004 GFTYNRPLRVN

-2035 CKVPCKCSGQR
+2035 CGVHCKCSGQR
-2046 GDRGVPGPIG
+2046 GDRGLPGPIG
-2056 PKGATGDL
+2056 PKGATGDI

-2136 GYSGRRGDKGVK
+2136 GFSGRRGNKGAK

-2173 GSRGQKGEIGPMG
+2173 GTRGQKGEIGQMG
-2186 EPGPAGLEG
+2186 EPGPAGQRG
-2195 QEGGVGRRGMAGR
+2195 PDGGVGRQGMAGR
-2208 RGPIGVKGTKGSLG
+2208 RGTIGVKGTKGALG

-2241 LGTPGIRGEQGI
+2241 IGTPGIRGEQGV
-2253 PGPRAGSGPPGAPGE
+2253 PGPRAGGGQPGPPGE

-2284 GPKGQNGQPGP
+2284 GPRGPNGQQGP

-2321 IGYPGPKGGPGD
+2321 VGFPGPKGGPGD

-2347 RRGNAGDPGT
+2347 RRGNAGNPGT
-2357 PGQKGEVGY
+2357 PGQKGEIGY
-2366 PGSSGLKGDKGES
+2366 PGPSGPKGEKGQS
-2379 RDQCALVRNIKDKCR
+2379 ISQCALVQNIKDKCPCCYG

-2405 AFAIDTSSGVQ
+2405 AFAIDTSSGVG
-2416 RDAFN
+2416 RDVFN

-2428 RVVNNL
+2428 RVVSNL

-2514 VFFSY
+2514 VFFSN

-2529 DAVLKLYDAGVMPVF
+2529 DAVLKLYDAGVIPVF
-2544 LTSSQDP
+2544 LTSRQDA
-2551 VLTRALEI
+2551 VLERALEI

-2572 SGNQL
+2572 SGSQL
-2577 NETIRR
+2577 NDTIRR

-2589 CLDVCDPDP
+2589 CLDVCEPDP
-2598 VCGFGSQ
+2598 ICGYGSQ
-2605 RPVFRDKRAVPT
+2605 RPVFRDRRAAPT

-2645 SHLVSNL
+2645 SHLISNM
-2652 EISSEPK
+2652 EVSSEPK
-2659 VSQHHARVAV
+2659 ISQHHARVAV

-2674 YEYETNSSFPPVK
+2674 YEHETNSSFPPVK

-2700 IINYLHNQMTQLHG
+2700 IINYLHNQMTQLYG
-2714 TRAIASAIEHT
+2714 TMAMGSAVEHT
-2725 MAHVFENAPNPR
+2725 VAHIFESAPNPR

-2744 MMTGKVNKQELEYL
+2744 MITGKMEKQELEYL
-2758 QKVVINAKCKGYFF
+2758 QEAVIDAKCKGYLF
-2772 VVLGIGRKVNVKH
+2772 VILGIGKNVDVKN

-2798 KLVDKPGELHEEP
+2798 KLVSKPGELHEEP

-2829 YLSPEMRKQCEWFQS
+2829 YLSPEIRKQCKWLQG
-2844 DQQAKSQSPGHVG
+2844 DQTPKSPGHTG

-2862 VAPNATISQTL
+2862 MAPNATVTRTISTTTTL
-2873 SAGSTVSVSIKPVVS
+2873 RTTIKPA
-2888 TKSVASTNARART
+2888 ASTSAHART

-2906 TAQTRATDQTTAS
+2906 TAQTRAAERPTESTTVHVNATVQSQGSTAANTKATSRTTAS
-2919 TVVQVNATM
+2919 T
-2928 QSTANTAAHTKATGR
+2928 TAAA
-2943 TTGNTTGTATGGR
+2943 ASGR
-2956 RRQGAKSHDIQITD
+2956 RRQGAKMNDIQITD

-2980 ASPEPHNAYVFDITI
+2980 ASPEPHSAYVFDLTI

-3000 HSLVQKQNVTGT
+3000 HSLVLKQNVTGT
-3012 EHVVQGL
+3012 ERVIGGL

-3025 LVVVTGYQ
+3025 LIFITGYL
-3033 KSQPKVTYAGTF
+3033 KSQPKVTYTGTF

-3054 VSLANM
+3054 VALANM
-3060 MLNTEPLEGPENDWP
+3060 MLNAEPLEGPEN
-3075 DPCLLDF
+3075 
-3082 DMGMQCKDYQI
+3082 
-3093 VWFFDYKHKICS
+3093 
-3105 QGWYGG
+3105 
-3111 CGGNANRFEA
+3111 A
-3121 EAECISKCL
+3121 
-3130 KPSAAEKSMQQPP
+3130 AAEKTMQQPP
-3143 LEERLSSAL
+3143 LEKRLS
-3152 ESTME
+3152 
-3157 IDTLEFTC
+3157 
-3165 SSAYKMLGV
+3165 
-3174 VLGSQFSPY
+3174 
-3183 QALEPVMDIC
+3183 PVMDIC
-3193 WLPKDEGTCRTFV
+3193 LLQKEEGTCRDFV
-3206 LKWYYDP
+3206 LKWHYDL

-3223 GGCGGNENRFDTQKE
+3223 GGCGGNENRFNTQKE
-3238 CDKVCVPGNINP
+3238 CEKACSPGNISP
-3250 GMVTTM
+3250 GVVTTI

>member
-9 FVAMFCL
+9 LEAVFYL
-16 LLSGFCSVHAQ
+16 LLSGCCLLHAQ
-27 QQAAVKTVAVAD
+27 QQA
-39 IIFLVDSSW
+39 
-48 SIGKEHFQLVREFL
+48 
-62 YDVVK
+62 
-67 ALDVGGNDF
+67 
-76 RFALVQFSGNPHTEF
+76 
-91 QLNTYPSTRDVLSHI
+91 
-106 ANMPYMG
+106 
-113 GGTKTGKGLEY
+113 
-124 LIENHLTKAAG
+124 
-135 SRASEGVPQIIIVLT
+135 
-150 DGRSQDDVALPSS
+150 
-163 VLKSARVNMF
+163 
-173 AVGVQD
+173 
-179 AVEGELK
+179 
-186 EIASKP
+186 
-192 FDTHLF
+192 
-198 NLENFTALH
+198 
-207 GIVGD
+207 
-212 LVANVRSSMT
+212 
-222 PEKAGARGLVKDIT
+222 
-236 AQESADLIFL
+236 
-246 IDGSNNIGSVNFQ
+246 
-259 AIRDFLVN
+259 
-267 LIESLRVGAQQ
+267 
-278 IHIGVVQYSDQPR
+278 
-291 TEFALNSYSTKADVL
+291 
-306 DAVKALSFRGGEEA
+306 
-320 NTGAALEFVV
+320 
-330 ENLFTQAGGS
+330 
-340 RIEEAVPQ
+340 
-348 ILVLISG
+348 
-355 GESSDDIREG
+355 
-365 LLAVKQASIFSF
+365 
-377 SIGVLNADSA
+377 
-387 ELQQIATDGN
+387 
-397 FAFTALDIRNLDAL
+397 
-411 RELLLPNIVGVA
+411 
-423 QRLILL
+423 
-429 EAPTIVTEVIE
+429 VIE

-461 NSIRDFVAKIVQ
+461 NAIRDFVAKIVQ

-500 THQTR
+500 THQSR
-505 KDVMANVRRMK
+505 KDVMANVKRMK

-537 TSAAGCRMEEGV
+537 TSASGCRIEEGV

-557 GGKSMDAVDQ
+557 GGKSMDAVDR

-609 IQFMQAILPEVL
+609 VQLMQAILPEVL
-621 SPIRTLSGGLIIE
+621 SPIRTLSGGLIVQE
-634 EPPSVQVTKRD
+634 TPS
-645 IIFLLDGSLNVGNA
+645 
-659 NFPFVRDFVATLVNY
+659 
-674 LDVGSDKIRVG
+674 
-685 LVQFSDTP
+685 
-693 KTEFSLYSYQTK
+693 
-705 SDIIQ
+705 
-710 RMGQLRPKGGSVLN
+710 
-724 TGSALNFV
+724 
-732 LSNHFTEAGG
+732 
-742 SRINEQV
+742 
-749 PQVLVLLMAGRSA
+749 
-762 DPFLQ
+762 
-767 VSNELA
+767 
-773 RAGVLTFA
+773 
-781 VGVRSA
+781 
-787 DKAELEQIAFNP
+787 
-799 RMVYFMDDF
+799 
-808 SALAALPQEL
+808 
-818 IKPITTYVSGGVEEV
+818 
-833 PLAPTESKQDILF
+833 ESKKDILF

-864 VHKVISELNVGPDA
+864 VHKVISDLNVGPDA

-910 RMKIKTGKQLNI
+910 RMRIKTGKQLNI

-943 EGVPQI
+943 EGVPQF

-967 ALKQAGVVTFALKA
+967 ALKQTGVVTFVIKA
-981 KNADLVELERIVYAP
+981 KNADPVELERIVYAP
-996 QFILNVES
+996 QFILNVDS

-1011 QPNIV
+1011 QPDIV

-1079 SNVIQPEFLLDTHE
+1079 SNAVQPEFLLDTHE

-1119 DYLIKN
+1119 DYLIRN

-1171 IGIGNADLTEL
+1171 IGIGNADITEL

-1201 DTVQQVVSNRVIRLT
+1201 DTVHQVVSNRVIRLT

-1235 GVKRDVVFMVDGSR
+1235 GVKRDVVFLVDGSR

-1338 IEEGVPQFLIILSS
+1338 IEEGVPQFLVILSS

-1429 VQPPGDIPA
+1429 VPPSVDISGDE
-1438 DAKDIVFL
+1438 KDVVFL
-1446 IDSSDSVR
+1446 IDTSDSVR
-1454 SDGLAHIRDFI
+1454 PDGLAHIRDFI
-1465 SRIVQQLEVGPNKV
+1465 SRVVQQLDVGPNKV

-1505 MQAIRRL
+1505 LQAIRRL
-1512 RLRGGSPVNAGKAL
+1512 RLRGGSPLNAGKAL

-1544 GVPQHLVV
+1544 GVPQHLIL

-1606 ELPTLENRVHNI
+1606 ELPTLEKKMQSI
-1618 LEERPIPTTEIPDFS
+1618 LEELPIPTTETPVFLG
-1633 VPGAKKQAD
+1633 PGGKKQAD
-1642 IVFLLDGSINLGRD
+1642 IVFLLDGSINLGRE

-1746 PQIAFIVT
+1746 PQIAFLVT
-1754 GGVSSD
+1754 GGKSSD
-1760 DGPGASLEI
+1760 DGPSASLEI
-1769 AQKGVK
+1769 TQKGVK

-1823 EEKLCPAL
+1823 DEKLCPGT
-1831 TDVTRDCDLDVI
+1831 TDVTRDCNLDVI
-1843 LGFDVTDVGA
+1843 LGFDVSDVGP

-1872 KRITQMQKISC
+1872 NRITQMQRISC
-1883 TGNQAP
+1883 TGNQEP
-1889 NVRVAIM
+1889 RVRVAIM

-1916 FERFQGMRTRGP
+1916 FERFQGMRTQGP

-1936 RSYLNKFRSAP
+1936 RSYLSKFRSSAT
-1947 SGSTKVIIHFT
+1947 GTTKVIIHFT
-1958 DGADDSI
+1958 DGVDDSI
-1965 DELEAASSALH
+1965 EELEATSSTLH
-1976 TEGVNA
+1976 AEGVNA

-1992 NFDRVMQLEFGR
+1992 DFDRVMQLEFGR
-2004 GFAYNRPLRVN
+2004 GFTYNRPLRVN

-2056 PKGATGDL
+2056 PKGTTGDL

-2136 GYSGRRGDKGVK
+2136 GYSGRRGDKGAK

-2173 GSRGQKGEIGPMG
+2173 GPRGQKGEIGQMG
-2186 EPGPAGLEG
+2186 EPGPVGPGG
-2195 QEGGVGRRGMAGR
+2195 QDGEVGRQGMAGR
-2208 RGPIGVKGTKGSLG
+2208 RGPIGVKGTKGSPG

-2241 LGTPGIRGEQGI
+2241 LGTPGIRGEQGV
-2253 PGPRAGSGPPGAPGE
+2253 PGPRAGGGPPGAPGE
-2268 RGRIGPLGRK
+2268 RGRIGPLGLK

-2284 GPKGQNGQPGP
+2284 GPKGANGQQGP

-2333 RGGAG
+2333 RGVAG

-2347 RRGNAGDPGT
+2347 RRGNSGEPGS

-2366 PGSSGLKGDKGES
+2366 PGPSGLKGDKGES
-2379 RDQCALVRNIKDKCR
+2379 RDQCALVRNIKDKCPCCYG

-2405 AFAIDTSSGVQ
+2405 AFAIDTSSGVV
-2416 RDAFN
+2416 REVFN

-2514 VFFSY
+2514 IFFSN
-2519 GETRASPQLN
+2519 GDTRASSQLN

-2544 LTSSQDP
+2544 LTSRQDP
-2551 VLTRALEI
+2551 VLSRALEI

-2565 HAIVLPA
+2565 HAIVLPT
-2572 SGNQL
+2572 SGSQL
-2577 NETIRR
+2577 NETIQR

-2598 VCGFGSQ
+2598 SCGFGSQ
-2605 RPVFRDKRAVPT
+2605 RPVFRDRRAAPT
-2617 DVDTDIAFIMDSSE
+2617 DIDTDIAFIMDSSE

-2700 IINYLHNQMTQLHG
+2700 IINYLQNQMTQLHG
-2714 TRAIASAIEHT
+2714 TKAIGSAIEHT
-2725 MAHVFENAPNPR
+2725 MAHVFESAPNPR
-2737 DLKVIVL
+2737 DIKVIVL

-2758 QKVVINAKCKGYFF
+2758 QKVVTGAKCKGYFF
-2772 VVLGIGRKVNVKH
+2772 VVLGIGRKVDVKN

-2829 YLSPEMRKQCEWFQS
+2829 YLSPELRKQCEWLQN
-2844 DQQAKSQSPGHVG
+2844 DQQAKSQSPGHTG
-2857 QKAVY
+2857 QRAVY
-2862 VAPNATISQTL
+2862 VATNATMSRTP
-2873 SAGSTVSVSIKPVVS
+2873 SASNTTVSVSIKPSAGIS
-2888 TKSVASTNARART
+2888 TRTRT

-2906 TAQTRATDQTTAS
+2906 TAQSRATDQTPAS
-2919 TVVQVNATM
+2919 TVVQVNATTTVA
-2928 QSTANTAAHTKATGR
+2928 QASTTTHAKVAGRATANSTVAVS
-2943 TTGNTTGTATGGR
+2943 GGR
-2956 RRQGAKSHDIQITD
+2956 RRQAKSHDIQITD
-2970 VTENSARLRW
+2970 VTETSARLRW
-2980 ASPEPHNAYVFDITI
+2980 VSPEPHSAYTFEISITA
-2995 TLAHD
+2995 AHD
-3000 HSLVQKQNVTGT
+3000 HSLVQNQNLTGT
-3012 EHVVQGL
+3012 EHIIHGL
-3019 RSGQKY
+3019 KSGQKY
-3025 LVVVTGYQ
+3025 LVMIIGYQ
-3033 KSQPKVTYAGTF
+3033 KSQPKVTYTGTF

-3054 VSLANM
+3054 VSVANM
-3060 MLNTEPLEGPENDWP
+3060 MLNTEPLEGPESHWP

-3093 VWFFDYKHKICS
+3093 VWFFDYKNKICS

-3130 KPSAAEKSMQQPP
+3130 KTSAEKTMQQPL
-3143 LEERLSSAL
+3143 LEKRLSSA
-3152 ESTME
+3152 
-3157 IDTLEFTC
+3157 
-3165 SSAYKMLGV
+3165 
-3174 VLGSQFSPY
+3174 
-3183 QALEPVMDIC
+3183 MDIC
-3193 WLPKDEGTCRTFV
+3193 RLQKDEGTCRNFV

-3213 KTKSC
+3213 ATKSC

-3223 GGCGGNENRFDTQKE
+3223 GGCGGNDNRFNTQKE
-3238 CDKVCVPGNINP
+3238 CEKFCVPGNINP
-3250 GMVTTM
+3250 GVVTTI

>member
-9 FVAMFCL
+9 LVAMFCL
-16 LLSGFCSVHAQ
+16 LLSGFGSVGAQ
-27 QQAAVKTVAVAD
+27 QQA
-39 IIFLVDSSW
+39 
-48 SIGKEHFQLVREFL
+48 
-62 YDVVK
+62 
-67 ALDVGGNDF
+67 
-76 RFALVQFSGNPHTEF
+76 
-91 QLNTYPSTRDVLSHI
+91 
-106 ANMPYMG
+106 
-113 GGTKTGKGLEY
+113 
-124 LIENHLTKAAG
+124 
-135 SRASEGVPQIIIVLT
+135 
-150 DGRSQDDVALPSS
+150 
-163 VLKSARVNMF
+163 
-173 AVGVQD
+173 
-179 AVEGELK
+179 
-186 EIASKP
+186 
-192 FDTHLF
+192 
-198 NLENFTALH
+198 
-207 GIVGD
+207 
-212 LVANVRSSMT
+212 
-222 PEKAGARGLVKDIT
+222 

-246 IDGSNNIGSVNFQ
+246 IDGSNNIGGVNFP

-267 LIESLRVGAQQ
+267 LIEILRVGAQQ

-365 LLAVKQASIFSF
+365 LLAVKQAGIFSF

-387 ELQQIATDGN
+387 ELQQIATDGS
-397 FAFTALDIRNLDAL
+397 FAYTALDIRNLDAL

-429 EAPTIVTEVIE
+429 AAPTIVTEVIE

-453 TALGTAPF
+453 TALGAAPF
-461 NSIRDFVAKIVQ
+461 NAIRDFVAKIVQ

-505 KDVMANVRRMK
+505 KDVMANVRKMK
-516 LMGGTALNTGSAL
+516 LMGGTTLNTGSAL

-537 TSAAGCRMEEGV
+537 TSAAGCRIEEGV

-557 GGKSMDAVDQ
+557 GGKSRDAVDQ
-567 AAAEMKRNRIVIL
+567 AAAEMKRNRIVTL
-580 AIGSRNADLAELQEI
+580 AIGSRNADLTELQEI

-609 IQFMQAILPEVL
+609 LQFMQAILPEVL
-621 SPIRTLSGGLIIE
+621 SPIRTLSGGVLVQ
-634 EPPSVQVTKRD
+634 EPSPVQVTKRD

-710 RMGQLRPKGGSVLN
+710 RLGQLRPKGGSVLN

-749 PQVLVLLMAGRSA
+749 PQVLVLVMAGSSA

-781 VGVRSA
+781 VGVRNA

-818 IKPITTYVSGGVEEV
+818 NKPITTYVSGGVEEV
-833 PLAPTESKQDILF
+833 PLAPTESKKDVLF

-864 VHKVISELNVGPDA
+864 VHKVISDLNVGPDA

-896 AELPSKQDMLLKVK
+896 AEYPSKQDMLVKVK

-943 EGVPQI
+943 EGVPQF
-949 LVLLAA
+949 LVLLVA
-955 GRSTDDVEQPSD
+955 GRSTDDVEEPSD
-967 ALKQAGVVTFALKA
+967 VLKQAGVVTFGIKA
-981 KNADLVELERIVYAP
+981 KNADPVQLERIVYAP
-996 QFILNVES
+996 QFLLNVES
-1004 LPRISEL
+1004 LQRISEL
-1011 QPNIV
+1011 QPGIV
-1016 NLLKTI
+1016 NLLRTV

-1059 RVVESLDIGRDKVRV
+1059 RVVESLDIGRDRVRV

-1079 SNVIQPEFLLDTHE
+1079 SNTIQPEFLLDTHE

-1099 NAIQELKI
+1099 SAIQQLKL

-1201 DTVQQVVSNRVIRLT
+1201 DSVQQVISNRVIRLT
-1216 KKEIESLAPDLIFT
+1216 KQEIESLAPDLVFT

-1235 GVKRDVVFMVDGSR
+1235 GVKRDIVFLVDGSR

-1258 RDLIERI
+1258 RDLIGRI
-1265 VNNLDVGFDTT
+1265 VNNLDVGIDTT

-1288 VEFLLNAHSTKDEV
+1288 VEFLLNTHSTKDEV
-1302 QSAVRRLRPQGGQ
+1302 QNAVRQLRSKGGQ
-1315 QVNVGEALEF
+1315 LVNVGEALEF

-1338 IEEGVPQFLIILSS
+1338 IEEGVPQFLVILSS
-1352 RKSDDDLEYPSLQV
+1352 RRSDDDFEYPSLQV
-1366 KQVGVAPMVVAKNVD
+1366 KQVGVAPMMIAKNVD
-1381 PEEMVQISLS
+1381 TDEMIQISLS
-1391 PDYVFQVSS
+1391 PEYIFQVSS

-1414 IETLTEDQIRRLLGD
+1414 IETLTVDQIRRLLGD
-1429 VQPPGDIPA
+1429 VQPPIDVSGDE
-1438 DAKDIVFL
+1438 KDIVFL

-1454 SDGLAHIRDFI
+1454 PDGLAHIRDFI

-1479 RIGVVQFSNNV
+1479 RIGVVQFSNGV

-1505 MQAIRRL
+1505 LEAIRRL
-1512 RLRGGSPVNAGKAL
+1512 RLRGGSPLNAGKAL
-1526 DYVVKNYFIK
+1526 DFVVKNYFIK

-1562 NRPANVITSTS
+1562 NRPARVITSTN

-1586 NQLQVITNDP
+1586 DQLQIITNDP
-1596 ERVLVVQDFT
+1596 GRVLVVQDFT
-1606 ELPTLENRVHNI
+1606 GLSTLEQRVQNI
-1618 LEERPIPTTEIPDFS
+1618 LDELPIPTTDS
-1633 VPGAKKQAD
+1633 PGPFLPVGKKQAD

-1689 VTDEFFLKDY
+1689 VTDEFFLKDH
-1699 STKPQILDAINK
+1699 STKAQILDAISK

-1722 GAAIRHIQAKHF
+1722 GAAIKHIQERHF

-1754 GGVSSD
+1754 GGKSTD
-1760 DGPGASLEI
+1760 DAPRASLEI
-1769 AQKGVK
+1769 TQKGVK

-1786 KEVSRLASESATS
+1786 KEVSQVASESAMS
-1799 FRASTAQELSE
+1799 FRVSTAQELSE

-1823 EEKLCPAL
+1823 EERLCPGT

-1843 LGFDVTDVGA
+1843 IGFDVSDVGP
-1853 GQNIFNSQRGLES
+1853 GQSIFSSQRGLES

-1872 KRITQMQKISC
+1872 NRLTQMQKISC

-1896 AQARGGPV
+1896 AQAQGGPV
-1904 EGLDFSEYQPEL
+1904 EGLDFSEYRPEL
-1916 FERFQGMRTRGP
+1916 LERFLDMRTRGP
-1928 YFLTADTL
+1928 YYLRADTL
-1936 RSYLNKFRSAP
+1936 RSYLSKFRSSP

-1958 DGADDSI
+1958 DGV
-1965 DELEAASSALH
+1965 DEPINQLEAASSTLH
-1976 TEGVNA
+1976 SEGVNA
-1982 LIFVGLDRVS
+1982 LIFVGLDRVT
-1992 NFDRVMQLEFGR
+1992 NFDRLMQLEFGR
-2004 GFAYNRPLRVN
+2004 GFTYNRPLRVN

-2056 PKGATGDL
+2056 PKGVTGDL

-2079 GPPGV
+2079 GPPGM

-2186 EPGPAGLEG
+2186 DPGPAGLEG
-2195 QEGGVGRRGMAGR
+2195 QDGGVGRKGMAGR
-2208 RGPIGVKGTKGSLG
+2208 RGPIGVKGTKGSPG

-2241 LGTPGIRGEQGI
+2241 VGTPGIRGEQGV
-2253 PGPRAGSGPPGAPGE
+2253 PGPRAGSGPPGPAGE

-2284 GPKGQNGQPGP
+2284 GLKGPNGQPGP

-2321 IGYPGPKGGPGD
+2321 IGYAGPKGGPGD
-2333 RGGAG
+2333 RGVAG

-2347 RRGNAGDPGT
+2347 RRGNAGQPGI
-2357 PGQKGEVGY
+2357 PGQKGEIGY
-2366 PGSSGLKGDKGES
+2366 PGPSGLKGEKGES
-2379 RDQCALVRNIKDKCR
+2379 RDQCALVRNIKDKCPCCYG

-2405 AFAIDTSSGVQ
+2405 AFAIDTSSGVV
-2416 RDAFN
+2416 REVFN

-2514 VFFSY
+2514 VFFSN
-2519 GETRASPQLN
+2519 GDTRASPQLN
-2529 DAVLKLYDAGVMPVF
+2529 DAVLKLYDAGVVPVF
-2544 LTSSQDP
+2544 LTSRQDA
-2551 VLTRALEI
+2551 VLARALEI

-2565 HAIVLPA
+2565 HAIVLPT
-2572 SGNQL
+2572 SGSQL
-2577 NETIRR
+2577 NETIQR

-2589 CLDVCDPDP
+2589 CLDVCDPHP
-2598 VCGFGSQ
+2598 SCGIGGQ
-2605 RPVFRDKRAVPT
+2605 RPAFRDRRAAPT
-2617 DVDTDIAFIMDSSE
+2617 DVDTDIAFILDSSE

-2636 QFNEMKKYI
+2636 QFSEMRKYI
-2645 SHLVSNL
+2645 SHLVTNL

-2674 YEYETNSSFPPVK
+2674 YEHETNSSFPPVK

-2692 TDYGSKEK
+2692 TDYASKEK

-2714 TRAIASAIEHT
+2714 TRALGSAIEHT
-2725 MAHVFENAPNPR
+2725 IAHVFESAPNPR

-2744 MMTGKVNKQELEYL
+2744 MMTGKVNKKEFEHL
-2758 QKVVINAKCKGYFF
+2758 QRVVINAKCKGYFF
-2772 VVLGIGRKVNVKH
+2772 VILGIGRKVNAKN

-2816 RLLPSFIRSDFAF
+2816 TLLPSFIRSEFAF
-2829 YLSPEMRKQCEWFQS
+2829 YLSPEIRKQCEWFQNG
-2844 DQQAKSQSPGHVG
+2844 QQAQSQHPVLTG
-2857 QKAVY
+2857 QKAVF
-2862 VAPNATISQTL
+2862 VAPNATITQTF
-2873 SAGSTVSVSIKPVVS
+2873 
-2888 TKSVASTNARART
+2888 
-2901 TTAST
+2901 TAST
-2906 TAQTRATDQTTAS
+2906 TVSATIKPVASTHARTTPASTTTQARATETTPAS
-2919 TVVQVNATM
+2919 SVVRGNATA
-2928 QSTANTAAHTKATGR
+2928 QGAAGATAHAKASGRAATNATATAA
-2943 TTGNTTGTATGGR
+2943 GGR
-2956 RRQGAKSHDIQITD
+2956 RRHSAKTHDIQITD
-2970 VTENSARLRW
+2970 VTESSARLRW
-2980 ASPEPHNAYVFDITI
+2980 ASPEPHNTFDVTV

-3000 HSLVQKQNVTGT
+3000 HSLVQRQNLTGT
-3012 EHVVQGL
+3012 EHVIRGL

-3025 LVVVTGYQ
+3025 IVVITGYQ
-3033 KSQPKVTYAGTF
+3033 KSQPKVTYTGSF
-3045 STKTPAQPK
+3045 STKTPAQPQ

-3060 MLNTEPLEGPENDWP
+3060 MLNTEPLEGPE
-3075 DPCLLDF
+3075 
-3082 DMGMQCKDYQI
+3082 
-3093 VWFFDYKHKICS
+3093 S
-3105 QGWYGG
+3105 
-3111 CGGNANRFEA
+3111 
-3121 EAECISKCL
+3121 
-3130 KPSAAEKSMQQPP
+3130 
-3143 LEERLSSAL
+3143 
-3152 ESTME
+3152 
-3157 IDTLEFTC
+3157 
-3165 SSAYKMLGV
+3165 
-3174 VLGSQFSPY
+3174 
-3183 QALEPVMDIC
+3183 VMDIC
-3193 WLPKDEGTCRTFV
+3193 RLQKDEGTCRNFV

-3213 KTKSC
+3213 ETKSC

-3223 GGCGGNENRFDTQKE
+3223 GGCGGNENRFNTQKE
-3238 CDKVCVPGNINP
+3238 CEKLCIPGTINP
-3250 GMVTTM
+3250 GVVTTI

>member
-9 FVAMFCL
+9 LAAILGL
-16 LLSGFCSVHAQ
+16 LLSGFCSVGAQ
-27 QQAAVKTVAVAD
+27 QQAAVRNVAVAD

-48 SIGKEHFQLVREFL
+48 NIGKEHFQLVREFL

-91 QLNTYPSTRDVLSHI
+91 QLNTYPSNQDVLSHI

-113 GGTKTGKGLEY
+113 GGSKTGKGLEY

-135 SRASEGVPQIIIVLT
+135 SRASEGVPQVIIVLT
-150 DGRSQDDVALPSS
+150 DGQSQDDVALPSS
-163 VLKSARVNMF
+163 VLKSAHVNMI

-186 EIASKP
+186 EIASRP

-212 LVANVRSSMT
+212 LVASVRTSMT
-222 PEKAGARGLVKDIT
+222 PEKAGAKGLVKDIT

-306 DAVKALSFRGGEEA
+306 DAVKALSFRGGKEA
-320 NTGAALEFVV
+320 NTGAALEYVV

-387 ELQQIATDGN
+387 ELQQIATDGS
-397 FAFTALDIRNLDAL
+397 FAFTALDIRNLAAL

-453 TALGTAPF
+453 TALGTGPF

-486 AQYADTVKPEFYFN
+486 AQYADTVRPEFYFN
-500 THQTR
+500 THQNR
-505 KDVMANVRRMK
+505 KDVMANVKKMK

-557 GGKSMDAVDQ
+557 GGKSMDAVEQ

-580 AIGSRNADLAELQEI
+580 AVGSRNADMAELQEI

-609 IQFMQAILPEVL
+609 LQFMQAILPEVL
-621 SPIRTLSGGLIIE
+621 SPIRTLSGGMIIHE
-634 EPPSVQVTKRD
+634 TPSVQVTKRD

-659 NFPFVRDFVATLVNY
+659 NFPFVRDFVVTLVNY
-674 LDVGSDKIRVG
+674 LDVGTDKIRVG

-710 RMGQLRPKGGSVLN
+710 RLGQLRPKGGSVLN

-749 PQVLVLLMAGRSA
+749 PQVLVLVTAGKSA

-767 VSNELA
+767 ISNDLA

-781 VGVRSA
+781 VGVRNA

-808 SALAALPQEL
+808 SDLTALPQEL
-818 IKPITTYVSGGVEEV
+818 NKPITTYVSGGVEEV
-833 PLAPTESKQDILF
+833 PLAPTESKKDILF

-864 VHKVISELNVGPDA
+864 IHKVISELNVGPDA

-887 DTIQVEFDF
+887 DNIQVEFDF

-910 RMKIKTGKQLNI
+910 RMRLKTGKQLNI
-922 GAALDEAI
+922 GVALDEAV
-930 RRLFVKEAGSRIE
+930 RRLFVKDAGSRIE
-943 EGVPQI
+943 EGIPQF

-955 GRSTDDVEQPSD
+955 GKSNDEVERPSG
-967 ALKQAGVVTFALKA
+967 ALRDAGVVTFAIKA
-981 KNADLVELERIVYAP
+981 KNADLSELERIAYAP

-1011 QPNIV
+1011 QANIV

-1022 QLQPT
+1022 QFQPT

-1048 RGFPLLKTFVQ
+1048 RGFPLLKTFVE

-1074 AVAQY
+1074 AIVQY
-1079 SNVIQPEFLLDTHE
+1079 SNVIQPEFLLDAYE
-1093 DKADLI
+1093 DKADLVR
-1099 NAIQELKI
+1099 AIQALTI

-1201 DTVQQVVSNRVIRLT
+1201 DSVQQAVSNRVIRLT
-1216 KKEIESLAPDLIFT
+1216 KKEIESLAPDLVFT

-1235 GVKRDVVFMVDGSR
+1235 GVKRDVVFLVDGSR

-1276 RISVVQFSEHPH
+1276 RVSVVQFSEHPH

-1302 QSAVRRLRPQGGQ
+1302 QGAVRRLRPRGGQ

-1338 IEEGVPQFLIILSS
+1338 IEEGVPQFLVILSS
-1352 RKSDDDLEYPSLQV
+1352 RKSDDDLEFPSVQV
-1366 KQVGVAPMVVAKNVD
+1366 KQVGVAPLVIAKNMD

-1408 QKLLTP
+1408 QKLLAP
-1414 IETLTEDQIRRLLGD
+1414 IETLTADQIRQLLGD
-1429 VQPPGDIPA
+1429 VPTIP
-1438 DAKDIVFL
+1438 DVSGEEKDVVFL

-1465 SRIVQQLEVGPNKV
+1465 SRIVQQLDVGPNKV

-1505 MQAIRRL
+1505 LQAIRRL
-1512 RLRGGSPVNAGKAL
+1512 RLRGGYPVNAGKAL

-1552 ILGDRSQDDV
+1552 ILGDQSQDDV
-1562 NRPANVITSTS
+1562 NRPANVISSTS
-1573 IKPLGVGARNVDR
+1573 IQPLGVGARNVDR

-1596 ERVLVVQDFT
+1596 GRVLVVQDFT
-1606 ELPTLENRVHNI
+1606 GLPTLERKVQNI
-1618 LEERPIPTTEIPDFS
+1618 LEELPVPTTES
-1633 VPGAKKQAD
+1633 PGYPGPGGKKQAD

-1666 SVVDAI
+1666 SIVDAI
-1672 YRDGDSIQV
+1672 YEDGDSIQV

-1699 STKPQILDAINK
+1699 SSKPQILDAINK

-1722 GAAIRHIQAKHF
+1722 GAAIKHLQAKHF

-1746 PQIAFIVT
+1746 PQIAFIIT
-1754 GGVSSD
+1754 GGKSSD
-1760 DGPGASLEI
+1760 DGQGASMEV

-1786 KEVSRLASESATS
+1786 EEVSKLASESATS
-1799 FRASTAQELSE
+1799 FRVSTAQELSE
-1810 LNEQVLVTLEAAM
+1810 LNEQVLVTLAAAM
-1823 EEKLCPAL
+1823 EEKLCPGT

-1843 LGFDVTDVGA
+1843 LGFDVSDVGA

-1866 RVESVL
+1866 RVEAVL
-1872 KRITQMQKISC
+1872 NRITQMQKISC
-1883 TGNQAP
+1883 TGSQAP

-1896 AQARGGPV
+1896 AQSRGGPV

-1928 YFLTADTL
+1928 YFLTAETL
-1936 RSYLNKFRSAP
+1936 KSYQNKFRSAP

-1958 DGADDSI
+1958 DGTDDYLDQMKTASAD
-1965 DELEAASSALH
+1965 LRRQGVHAL
-1976 TEGVNA
+1976 
-1982 LIFVGLDRVS
+1982 LFVGLDRVK
-1992 NFDRVMQLEFGR
+1992 NFEEVMQLEFGR
-2004 GFAYNRPLRVN
+2004 GFTYNRPLRVN

-2035 CKVPCKCSGQR
+2035 CGVHCKCSGQR
-2046 GDRGVPGPIG
+2046 GDRGLPGPIG
-2056 PKGATGDL
+2056 PKGATGDI

-2136 GYSGRRGDKGVK
+2136 GFSGRRGNKGAK

-2173 GSRGQKGEIGPMG
+2173 GTRGQKGEIGQMG
-2186 EPGPAGLEG
+2186 EPGPVG
-2195 QEGGVGRRGMAGR
+2195 QRGSDGGVGRQVRCWVCR
-2208 RGPIGVKGTKGSLG
+2208 GTKGALG
-2222 QAGPAGEQG
+2222 QPGPAGEQG

-2241 LGTPGIRGEQGI
+2241 IGTPGIRGEQGV
-2253 PGPRAGSGPPGAPGE
+2253 PGPRAGGGQPGAPGE

-2284 GPKGQNGQPGP
+2284 GPRGPNGQQGP
-2295 RGEMGDDGRDGI
+2295 RGEMVSVLMDQLQTFT
-2307 GGPGPKGRKGERGF
+2307 GERGF

-2347 RRGNAGDPGT
+2347 RRGNAGNPGT
-2357 PGQKGEVGY
+2357 PGQKGEIGY
-2366 PGSSGLKGDKGES
+2366 PGPSVSVH
-2379 RDQCALVRNIKDKCR
+2379 C

-2405 AFAIDTSSGVQ
+2405 AFAIDTSSGVG
-2416 RDAFN
+2416 RDVFN

-2428 RVVNNL
+2428 RVVSNL

-2514 VFFSY
+2514 VFFSN

-2529 DAVLKLYDAGVMPVF
+2529 DAVLKLYDAGVTPVF
-2544 LTSSQDP
+2544 LTSRQDA
-2551 VLTRALEI
+2551 VLERALEI

-2565 HAIVLPA
+2565 HAIVLPTGG
-2572 SGNQL
+2572 SQL
-2577 NETIRR
+2577 NDTIRR
-2583 LLTCHI
+2583 LLTCHV
-2589 CLDVCDPDP
+2589 CLDVCEPDP
-2598 VCGFGSQ
+2598 ICGYGSQ
-2605 RPVFRDKRAVPT
+2605 RPVFRDRRAAPT
-2617 DVDTDIAFIMDSSE
+2617 DVDTDMAFIMDSSA

-2645 SHLVSNL
+2645 SHLVSNM

-2659 VSQHHARVAV
+2659 ISQHHARVAV

-2674 YEYETNSSFPPVK
+2674 YEHETNSSFPPVK

-2692 TDYGSKEK
+2692 TDYGSKQK
-2700 IINYLHNQMTQLHG
+2700 IINYLHNQMTQLYG
-2714 TRAIASAIEHT
+2714 TMAMGSAVEHT
-2725 MAHVFENAPNPR
+2725 VAHIFESAPNPR

-2744 MMTGKVNKQELEYL
+2744 MITGKMEKQELEDL
-2758 QKVVINAKCKGYFF
+2758 REAVIDAKCKGYLF
-2772 VVLGIGRKVNVKH
+2772 VILGIGKNVDVKN

-2798 KLVDKPGELHEEP
+2798 KLVSKPGELHEEP

-2829 YLSPEMRKQCEWFQS
+2829 YLSPEIRKQCKWLQG
-2844 DQQAKSQSPGHVG
+2844 DQTPKSPGHTG

-2862 VAPNATISQTL
+2862 VAPNATITQTI
-2873 SAGSTVSVSIKPVVS
+2873 STTTTLRTTIKPA
-2888 TKSVASTNARART
+2888 ASTSAHAKT

-2906 TAQTRATDQTTAS
+2906 TAQTRATERPTESTT
-2919 TVVQVNATM
+2919 VQVNATA
-2928 QSTANTAAHTKATGR
+2928 QSQGSTAANTKATSR
-2943 TTGNTTGTATGGR
+2943 TTASTTAAAASSR
-2956 RRQGAKSHDIQITD
+2956 RRQGAKMNDIQIAD

-2980 ASPEPHNAYVFDITI
+2980 ASPEPHSAYVFDLTI

-3000 HSLVQKQNVTGT
+3000 HSLVLKQNVTGT
-3012 EHVVQGL
+3012 ERVIGGL

-3025 LVVVTGYQ
+3025 LVFITGYL
-3033 KSQPKVTYAGTF
+3033 KSQPKVTYTGTF

-3054 VSLANM
+3054 VALANM
-3060 MLNTEPLEGPENDWP
+3060 MLNTEPLEGPEN
-3075 DPCLLDF
+3075 
-3082 DMGMQCKDYQI
+3082 
-3093 VWFFDYKHKICS
+3093 
-3105 QGWYGG
+3105 
-3111 CGGNANRFEA
+3111 
-3121 EAECISKCL
+3121 
-3130 KPSAAEKSMQQPP
+3130 
-3143 LEERLSSAL
+3143 
-3152 ESTME
+3152 
-3157 IDTLEFTC
+3157 
-3165 SSAYKMLGV
+3165 
-3174 VLGSQFSPY
+3174 
-3183 QALEPVMDIC
+3183 VMDIC
-3193 WLPKDEGTCRTFV
+3193 LLQKDEGTCRDFV
-3206 LKWYYDP
+3206 LKWHYDL

-3223 GGCGGNENRFDTQKE
+3223 GGCGGNENRFNTQKE
-3238 CDKVCVPGNINP
+3238 CEKACSPGNISP
-3250 GMVTTM
+3250 GVVTTI